1 MAAAASP
8 GSCSSTSSDWVVLR
22 DGCLRCDEEGLR
34 SLSYHPALNAILAV
48 TSRGSI
54 KVIDGTSGAILQAS
68 ALHAKPGGRVR
79 CQYFPAVDKVLFVD
93 DYAVGCRK
101 DLNGILLLDTALQA
115 PVSKPEDMVQL
126 ELPVTEAQQLLSAC
140 VEKVDVSNTEGY
152 DLFLTQL
159 KEGLKSTSHET
170 AANHKVAKWATVTF
184 HLPHHVIKVVA
195 SAIVNELK
203 KMNQNVAA
211 LSVASSIMDRLSY
224 LLPSGRPELGVGPG
238 RSVDRSLMY
247 SEANRRET
255 FTSWPHAGYRWAQP
269 DPMAQAG
276 FYHQPASTGDD
287 RAMCFT
293 CSVCLVCWE
302 PTDEPWSE
310 HERHSPN
317 CPFVKGEHTQN
328 VPLSVTL
335 ATSPAQFPSPDGSD
349 KIACYGFGSCPH
361 FLAAATK
368 RGKICIWDVSKLM
381 KVHLKFEINPY
392 DPVILRQLFLSSG
405 EQGLGSESTE
415 SRRPTLAWLEDTS
428 SCSDLPKLEGDS
440 DDQLEDS
447 DSEEHSR
454 SESVTGH
461 PCQKENLEVS
471 LGVTA
476 LSVLQQPEKLQWEV
490 VASVLEDT
498 VKDLEEL
505 GANPALAQAKADNK
519 AKDKPSAAEQHN
531 IPFPCL
537 LTGGLLS
544 YRSAASSPLAGGPPP
559 PPPSL
564 APTLTPTRGRPPPS
578 SSSSSSSTLVGV
590 PDGPLLR
597 TQAPEV
603 TPNTPIVVV
612 GTPDQGPMEIE
623 SCPPP
628 PVVVPP
634 ELVASP
640 GGGGLPVSAIRRTIP
655 VLLLYSIKEADEKA
669 SGSGKVFAQMN
680 SLMGKSLHEEGFTV
694 PQIIEMEFDSHEQLL
709 LQDPPITYIQ
719 QFADAT
725 AGLGSGTGSGSGT
738 GNNASVT
745 DPGPEKWGSM
755 AAPRPGA
762 LVQCLRLPKELEE
775 ENLYVDSITPCS
787 DGLHLLVGLQPC
799 SVESLSAINQVEA
812 LNNLNRLH
820 SALCS
825 RGNSRNKDDLHHHHH
840 HHHPALVPT
849 MANGIEGG
857 HGALP
862 LPGTSPPQQTPLILP
877 PDQQPLLQP
886 PLSPQQTPTSP
897 SSRGV
902 FGGVSTGG
910 NNNNSSGGGGYLVLY
925 KLNYSTRIVT
935 LEEEPVRVQHIREPR
950 DAVTSLILLPADVLD
965 GREEDGEDASDDTPP
980 GLKNGPVSASSG
992 PNMAAGGSSGGVG
1005 GSSTAAGV
1013 MAASTGHGPSAS
1025 SPLAAGMAASTAKEK
1040 LVVTTQAGYIMVL
1053 DLATLEVLAKVEP
1066 PVKESGDEVDPFVSV
1081 TYCSGTDRL
1090 CACTKGGELHF
1101 LQIGGVFDD
1110 IDDADIFVDGPLSKG
1125 VDQLFEGTKPSSNP
1139 SSPGIT
1145 AGVDLLVDQALGV
1158 EVLSSLVE
1166 LTRFETLTP
1175 RFSATVPPCWVEV
1188 QQEQQQRRHP
1198 QHLHQQHHG
1207 DAAQH
1212 TRTWKLQS
1220 DSSSWDEH
1228 VFELVLPKAC
1238 MVGHVDF
1245 KFVMNANITNIP
1257 QIQVTLLKNKAPGLG
1272 KVNETAVDRQ
1282 ITFPLSQALHT
1293 NGERNGQPLLH
1304 DFTEDIQFMDI
1315 EESPGSRLCP
1325 FLEDHKEDILCGPVW
1340 LASGLDLS
1348 GHAGMLSL
1356 TSPKLVKGM
1365 AGGKY
1370 RSFLVH
1376 IKAVSD
1382 KGMEE
1387 SPRPVVRMPSKPQSS
1402 KAQSLSSLLQR
1413 AQATKE
1419 KASTSKVEPPTASKK
1434 PDNLRGCDLLQEVSI
1449 TIRRFKKTSI
1459 PKERIQ
1465 RCSML
1470 QFPEFHERLLN
1481 GLCKR
1486 TEETDSTE
1494 HGQSLIL
1501 DILCWLAGVYS
1512 NGSCSPREGKEGLL
1526 IKTRKRLTDMVR
1538 VCFFQA
1544 GRSIAHKCARFLA
1557 LCISNG
1563 KGDPGQQGFGMALLK
1578 ALLEN
1583 MPYLPAAATGGAVF
1597 WYFVLLN
1604 YVKDEDL
1611 AGCSTACASL
1621 LTAVSRQLQ
1630 DRLTPLEAL
1639 LQTRYGLYSSPF
1651 DPVLFDLE
1659 VSGSSCKN
1667 AFNSGIGVQSDEI
1680 DLSDILSGNG
1690 KVSNCAAAEGS
1701 FTALTGL
1708 LEVEPLHFTCVSTSD
1723 GTRVERDDASMFTV
1737 STFGVTPAVGGL
1749 SAGSVGEASTALSS
1763 AAQVA
1768 LQSLSHAMVSAEQQ
1782 LQVLQ
1787 EKQQQLLKLQQ
1798 QKAKLEAKLHQT
1810 TSAAAAAAASGVGP
1824 IHNSVPSN
1832 PSASGSASASS
1843 APGFFI
1849 HPSDV
1854 IPPTP
1859 KTTPLFMTPPLTPP
1873 NEAVSAAISVE
1884 LAQLF
1889 PGSIMDP
1896 PAVNLAAHNK
1906 NSHKPKP
1913 VSHAQNP
1920 MGSGLAL
1927 ALSQASHFLQPPPH
1941 QSIIIERMHSG
1952 ARRFVTLDFGRPVLL
1967 TDALIPTCAD
1977 LASLSI
1983 DIWTLGEEV
1992 DGRRLVVATDIA
2004 THSLILHDLLPP
2016 PVCRFMKITVIG
2028 RYGSTNARAKIPL
2041 GFYYGHTYILPWESE
2056 LKLMHDPLR
2065 GESEAASQPDVD
2077 QHLAMMVALQEDIQC
2092 RYNLACHRL
2101 ETLLQSIDLPP
2112 LNSANNAQYFL
2123 RKPDKAVE
2131 EDQRVFSAY
2140 QDCVQLQLQLNL
2152 AHHAVQRLRVSLGA
2166 SRKPLPDAAYAS
2178 YAYDARE
2185 LVHSSSTEQLRTV
2198 IRYLLDTLLSLLHT
2212 NNGHSVPSVLQS
2224 TFHAQAC
2231 EELFKHLCISGTPK
2245 IRLHTGLLLVQLCG
2259 GERWWGQFLSNVLQ
2273 ELYNSEQLLIFPQ
2286 DRVFMLLSCIGQ
2298 RSLSNSGVLEGL
2310 LNLLDS
2316 LLSPLQQSHSLQAR
2330 RTEGVLDIPMISWVV
2345 MLVSRLLDYVAS
2357 VEDEASAS
2365 KKQLGGKDRDRSF
2378 TGNQWS
2384 FINNSLQS
2392 QNMSRSTKG
2401 NSSLDRLYSRKVR
2414 KQLVHTKQQL
2424 NLLKAKQKAL
2434 MEQIEKEK
2442 IQSNKSSSYKLLVEH
2457 AKLKQATSKHFK
2469 DLIRLRRTAEWPRSS
2484 LDTEASASGA
2494 AKEAPEVE
2502 LLPFTLAHERCISVV
2517 QKLALF
2523 LLSMD
2528 FTCHADLLLF
2538 VCKVLARIANATR
2551 PTIHLC
2557 EVVSEQQLERLLLLL
2572 VGTDFNRGDI
2582 SWGGAWAQYSLTCML
2597 QDILAGE
2604 LLSPASLDGMD
2615 EGASLGE
2622 EAGAAAAVAAC
2633 AVASALAEPE
2643 EALAQPSPLP
2653 LVESIDETLP
2663 PDIIAGTPGTSSS
2676 SVFQS
2681 APPLSSLEK
2690 DKDIDFD
2697 LLQDLMD
2704 VDIDPLDID
2713 LEKDP
2718 LAAKVFKPIGSTWYD
2733 YWGADYGTYNYNAY
2747 VGGAGIPVSKPPA
2760 AQEKPGAQSLS
2771 VSVSQ
2776 ALDARLEVGLEQQA
2790 ELMLKMMATL
2800 EADSILQALTS
2811 TSPAVVQ
2818 SSNGTDDSL
2827 LRGLH
2832 GSSSPPGGSS
2842 SSSSLVVQPSSIPM
2856 LSACF
2861 NKLFSMLQVHH
2872 VQLESLLQLWLTLS
2886 LNSCPGSADDGGS
2899 DIFLFNASRV
2909 PTIPL
2914 NQASISS
2921 FLTVLAWYPNTSLR
2935 TWCLVLHSLTLM
2947 TNMPSSSASASS
2959 SGLGGHEST
2968 AQQMVSELT
2977 LVPVLVRFLS
2987 GSNPHGTSQH
2997 SSQVGPTATQAMQE
3011 FLTRLQV
3018 HLSSTCPQL
3027 FSEFLLE
3034 LMHILSM
3041 ERGPL
3046 LSGQGPLDA
3055 QVKLLEFT
3063 LEQSFETVSV
3073 GTIMAVVESITFLVH
3088 HYITCSDKVVS
3099 RSGSD
3104 SSVGARACFGGL
3116 FANIIRPGDAKA
3128 VCGETTRDQLMF
3140 NLLKLVNTLVKLPLT
3155 ADGKFSGRVPPPGN
3169 GSSDSVS
3176 DEEKVCGSKEGPG
3189 QGGATPHQGPAV
3201 GVADLVLGNQQ
3212 VMSQILS
3219 ALGQCN
3225 SSAMAMIIGA
3235 SGLHLT
3241 KHENFHGGLDA
3252 ISVGDGL
3259 FTILTTL
3266 SKRATSVQVMLQPIL
3281 TYMACGYMGRQGS
3294 LSTCQLS
3301 EPLLWFILRV
3311 LDTSEALKAFHDM
3324 GGVQLICNNMV
3335 TSTRAIVNTARSM
3348 VSTIMK
3354 FLDSGP
3360 GKAADGSLKA
3370 RVLASEPDNAEGL
3383 HNFAPLGTITSSSPT
3398 AQPAEVL
3405 LQATPPHRRARS
3417 AAWSYIFLPEEA
3429 WCDLTIH
3436 LPAAVLLKEV
3446 HIQPHLASLATC
3458 PSSVSVEISADG
3470 VNMLPLST
3478 PVITSGLTYIKIQ
3491 LVKAEV
3497 ASAVCLR
3504 LHRPRDAST
3513 LGLSQIKLLGLTAFG
3528 NTSSATVNNPF
3539 LPSEDQVSK
3548 TSIGWLRLLHH
3559 CLTHVSDLEAVMA
3572 SAAAP
3577 TANLLQTCAALL
3589 MSPYCGMHSPNI
3601 EAVLVKIGLQSTAI
3615 GLRLIDIL
3623 LRNCAASGTDP
3634 NNLNSPLLFGRL
3646 NGLSSDS
3653 TIDILYQLGTTQD
3666 PGTKDRVQALLQWVH
3681 DSARVAAMKRSAPL
3695 GYMGPSATS
3704 PREYGLLMP
3713 SPSHLHCVAA
3723 ILWHSYELPVDYDL
3737 PALLNRELFEL
3748 LYNWSMSLACNLVLK
3763 KAVDS
3768 LLCSMCHVHPSYF
3781 SLLMSWMGIVPSA
3794 TVSAVAAMA
3803 SAQSQARHRLS
3814 LTDDGKKQ
3822 HDAAA
3827 ATAAAANS
3835 ASAGGGGASGGL
3847 TDDSKHARSP
3857 PPLSESQLA
3866 TLAAASQSPGAIQQL
3881 LDSGLPSL
3889 LVRSLAALCCSL
3901 LASADLPLPGGA
3913 TVPPTSTPASASAP
3927 SSSSSSSSPPSSS
3940 AASTSSSP
3948 AERRHHHLHHHQ
3960 SQSHHHH
3967 HHSHHSHSSSSYHS
3981 MPSTSSSSSPPSSS
3995 SSSSFSCPPPPPP
4008 PPVNRATLSP
4018 ELAAPVLR
4026 FLTEVGNS
4034 HAMKDWLGGPEVN
4047 PLWTALLFLLCHS
4060 SASAGTSATTSPTTN
4075 TTNNTTNTTNTN
4087 TATTSNGS
4095 TSNGQVAAAAS
4106 ASASASGMG
4115 ASASSPCSS
4124 PLSTSPAGASAAA
4137 GPSSSMSGSSIA
4149 GPSTAPLLPPPPPPL
4164 AYSSSASASATAA
4177 AMGTSTA
4184 AASGSRYSLGSGG
4197 RAGGL
4202 TTQQRTSLENATVAF
4217 FLQCISCHPNNQR
4230 LMAQVLC
4237 ELFQSA
4243 PQRGNVPISGNI
4255 SGFIRRLFLQLM
4267 LEDEKVTVFLQSP
4280 CPLYK
4285 GRINATSHVIQH
4297 PMYGAGHKYRTLH
4310 LPISTTLADV
4320 LDRVSDTPSITAK
4333 LMSEQKED
4341 KEKKNHE
4348 EKEKMKADNG
4358 FQDNYSVVVAS
4369 GLKSQSKRALS
4380 TPPRPPSRRGR
4391 VMSDKLSAS
4400 SGVDPA
4406 AKTVSVPVF
4415 HLYHKLLP
4423 GQPLPGE
4430 MTLAQLLTLLYDRK
4444 LPQGYRSIDM
4454 TVKLGSK
4461 LSSDPGLS
4469 KTDSFKRLRTEKEHG
4484 EMLSSCPEDEP
4495 MTPGDECLE
4504 AAIDESLLETNPIQ
4518 SPLQVF
4524 AGMGGL
4530 ALIAE
4535 RLPMLYPDVI
4545 QQVSAPVVASS
4556 SQEKPKDSDQFEWV
4570 TIEQSGELVYEA
4582 PENIAAE
4589 PPPIK
4594 SPVQTMSPIPA
4605 HSLAAFGLFL
4615 RLPGYAEVLLK
4626 ERKHAQCLLRLVLG
4640 VTDDGEGSHIL
4651 QSPSAN
4657 VLPTL
4662 PFHVLRALFSSTPL
4676 TTDDGLLLRRIA
4688 LEIGAIHLIL
4698 ACLSALSH
4706 HAPRVPSTNGNQNE
4720 VVTGHGAGTS
4730 EEQQLY
4736 WAKGTGFG
4744 TGSTA
4749 SGWDVEQALTKQRLE
4764 EEHVTCLLQVLASY
4778 INPAGCVGHGEAPS
4792 SESRGQNSAALPSV
4806 LQELLSQSCLIPAM
4820 SSYLRNDSVLDMAR
4834 HVPLYR
4840 ALLEL
4845 LRAISSCTSLVPLL
4859 LPLSGDPAQE
4869 EEEEE
4874 ERSESQTSVGMLLA
4888 KMKTCVD
4895 TYTNRLRSK
4904 KDKSKGVVKAEPS
4917 DPEPE
4922 GLTLLV
4928 PDIQRTAEIVYAAT
4942 TSLRQANQEKK
4953 LAESSK
4959 KASTR
4964 PKPLS
4969 VLRSLEE
4976 KYVAA
4981 MKKLQFD
4988 TFEMVSEDEDGKL
5001 VFKVNYHYMTQVK
5014 NASDANSAARAR
5026 RLAQEAVTLSTSL
5039 PLSSSSSVFV
5049 RCDEER
5055 LDIMKVLIT
5064 GPADTPYA
5072 NGCFE
5077 FDVYFPQD
5085 YPNSPPLVNL
5095 ETTGGHSVRFNP
5107 NLYNDGKV
5115 CLSILNTWHGR
5126 PEEKWNPQTS
5136 SFLQVL
5142 VSVQSL
5148 ILVSEPYFNEP
5159 GYERSRGTPSGTQS
5173 SREYDG
5179 NIRQASVKWAMLE
5192 QMRNPSPCFKEVIH
5206 KHFYLKRA
5214 EIMGQCEEWI
5224 TDIQQYSSDKRVGR
5238 TMSHHAAA
5246 LKRHTAQL
5254 REELLKLPC
5263 PEGLE
5268 PDGEDFSDKSSA
5280 LLVKE
5285 LPNQDAEKP
5294 GGSQDAHCSEGQ
5306 L

>member
-8 GSCSSTSSDWVVLR
+8 GSCSSTSSDWIVLR
-22 DGCLRCDEEGLR
+22 DGCRRCDEEGLR

-115 PVSKPEDMVQL
+115 PVAKPEDMVQL
-126 ELPVTEAQQLLSAC
+126 ELPVTEAQQMLSAC
-140 VEKVDVSNTEGY
+140 LEKVDVSNTEGY
-152 DLFLTQL
+152 DIFIAQL
-159 KEGLKSTSHET
+159 KEGLKNTSHET

-184 HLPHHVIKVVA
+184 HLPHHVLKLVA
-195 SAIVNELK
+195 SAIVTELK
-203 KMNQNVAA
+203 KINQNVAA

-224 LLPSGRPELGVGPG
+224 LLPSARPELGVGPG

-255 FTSWPHAGYRWAQP
+255 FMSWPHAGYRWAQP

-335 ATSPAQFPSPDGSD
+335 ATSPAQFPTPDGSD

-392 DPVILRQLFLSSG
+392 DPAILRQLILS
-405 EQGLGSESTE
+405 GSEQALGTQE
-415 SRRPTLAWLEDTS
+415 SRRPTLAWLEDSS
-428 SCSDLPKLEGDS
+428 SCSDIPKLEGDS

-461 PCQKENLEVS
+461 PSQRESMEVS

-505 GANPALAQAKADNK
+505 GANPSLAQAKADK
-519 AKDKPSAAEQHN
+519 AKEEHHN

-537 LTGGLLS
+537 LAGGLLS
-544 YRSAASSPLAGGPPP
+544 YLAAPL
-559 PPPSL
+559 
-564 APTLTPTRGRPPPS
+564 PS
-578 SSSSSSSTLVGV
+578 SRRSM
-590 PDGPLLR
+590 DGPLR
-597 TQAPEV
+597 TQGPE
-603 TPNTPIVVV
+603 PPHVV
-612 GTPDQGPMEIE
+612 PDQGPMEIE
-623 SCPPP
+623 SCNLTPL
-628 PVVVPP
+628 
-634 ELVASP
+634 ELGSP
-640 GGGGLPVSAIRRTIP
+640 NSAAPTVRRTMP
-655 VLLLYSIKEADEKA
+655 VLLLYSFKESEEK
-669 SGSGKVFAQMN
+669 SSGKVFAQMN
-680 SLMGKSLHEEGFTV
+680 NLMSKGLHEEGFSV
-694 PQIIEMEFDSHEQLL
+694 PQIIEMEFDTHEQLL

-719 QFADAT
+719 QFADAAANLAT
-725 AGLGSGTGSGSGT
+725 LDG
-738 GNNASVT
+738 
-745 DPGPEKWGSM
+745 DKWSSL
-755 AAPRPGA
+755 APRPGA
-762 LVQCLRLPKELEE
+762 LVQCLRLPKQLEE

-787 DGLHLLVGLQPC
+787 DGVHLLVGLQPC
-799 SVESLSAINQVEA
+799 SVESLSAINQVEV

-825 RGNSRNKDDLHHHHH
+825 RRKGELQ
-840 HHHPALVPT
+840 PLPT
-849 MANGIEGG
+849 LANGHE
-857 HGALP
+857 ALASA
-862 LPGTSPPQQTPLILP
+862 SPPQTPLILP
-877 PDQQPLLQP
+877 PPDQQQQQP
-886 PLSPQQTPTSP
+886 
-897 SSRGV
+897 SRAL
-902 FGGVSTGG
+902 GGC
-910 NNNNSSGGGGYLVLY
+910 GGGGYLALY

-935 LEEEPVRVQHIREPR
+935 LEEEPIKVQHIRDPR
-950 DAVTSLILLPADVLD
+950 DAVTSLILLPPDVLD
-965 GREEDGEDASDDTPP
+965 GREDDSEEASEEKPQR
-980 GLKNGPVSASSG
+980 GFKNGSGCGHGSGSG
-992 PNMAAGGSSGGVG
+992 PGTGT
-1005 GSSTAAGV
+1005 SSTKVKQADVAGL
-1013 MAASTGHGPSAS
+1013 GH
-1025 SPLAAGMAASTAKEK
+1025 
-1040 LVVTTQAGYIMVL
+1040 LVITTQAGYIMIL
-1053 DLATLEVLAKVEP
+1053 DLSTLEVLAKVEP
-1066 PVKESGDEVDPFVSV
+1066 PKTDGTVDEIDPFVSV

-1101 LQIGGVFDD
+1101 LQIGGVCDD
-1110 IDDADIFVDGPLSKG
+1110 VDDSDIFVDGPLSKG
-1125 VDQLFEGTKPSSNP
+1125 AEQLLEGAKPSSNP

-1145 AGVDLLVDQALGV
+1145 GVDLLVDQVLAV
-1158 EVLSSLVE
+1158 ESLTSLVE

-1257 QIQVTLLKNKAPGLG
+1257 QIQITLLKNKAPGLG

-1282 ITFPLSQALHT
+1282 ISFPLSHVLHA

-1304 DFTEDIQFMDI
+1304 DFTDDIQFMDI
-1315 EESPGSRLCP
+1315 EETSGSRLCT

-1387 SPRPVVRMPSKPQSS
+1387 SPMPVVRMPAAKPQSS
-1402 KAQSLSSLLQR
+1402 KGHSLSTLLQR

-1419 KASTSKVEPPTASKK
+1419 KASTSKADSPAQSKK
-1434 PDNLRGCDLLQEVSI
+1434 PDNLRGCDLLQEVSV

-1459 PKERIQ
+1459 PKERVQ
-1465 RCSML
+1465 RCAML
-1470 QFPEFHERLLN
+1470 QFPDFHEKLLN
-1481 GLCKR
+1481 GLCKGAD
-1486 TEETDSTE
+1486 EGPGTE
-1494 HGQSLIL
+1494 HSQSLIL
-1501 DILCWLAGVYS
+1501 DCLCWLAGVYS
-1512 NGSCSPREGKEGLL
+1512 NGPCSLREGKEALL
-1526 IKTRKRLTDMVR
+1526 MKTRKRLTDIVR
-1538 VCFFQA
+1538 VCFFEA

-1563 KGDPGQQGFGMALLK
+1563 KGEPSQQGFGMNLLNALLD
-1578 ALLEN
+1578 N
-1583 MPYLPAAATGGAVF
+1583 MPYLPAAATGGSVF

-1611 AGCSTACASL
+1611 SGSSTACASL

-1667 AFNSGIGVQSDEI
+1667 AFNSSIGVQSDEI
-1680 DLSDILSGNG
+1680 DLSEILSGNG
-1690 KVSNCAAAEGS
+1690 KVSSCAAAEGS

-1708 LEVEPLHFTCVSTSD
+1708 LEVEPLHFTCISTSD

-1749 SAGSVGEASTALSS
+1749 SAGTVGEASTALSS

-1787 EKQQQLLKLQQ
+1787 EKQQQLFKLQQ

-1810 TSAAAAAAASGVGP
+1810 TSAAAASGVGP
-1824 IHNSVPSN
+1824 IHNSVPS
-1832 PSASGSASASS
+1832 S

-1849 HPSDV
+1849 HPSEV

-1889 PGSIMDP
+1889 PGSMIDP
-1896 PAVNLAAHNK
+1896 PPVNLAAHNK
-1906 NSHKPKP
+1906 NSQKAKP
-1913 VSHAQNP
+1913 NP

-1927 ALSQASHFLQPPPH
+1927 ALSQASHFLQPPPQ

-1967 TDALIPTCAD
+1967 TDALIPTCGD

-1992 DGRRLVVATDIA
+1992 DGRRLVVATDIS

-2065 GESEAASQPDVD
+2065 GESDAASQPDLD

-2092 RYNLACHRL
+2092 RYNLGCHRL
-2101 ETLLQSIDLPP
+2101 ETLLQNIDLPP

-2131 EDQRVFSAY
+2131 EDARVFSAY
-2140 QDCVQLQLQLNL
+2140 QDCIQLQLQLNL

-2166 SRKPLPDAAYAS
+2166 GRKILPEP
-2178 YAYDARE
+2178 YDPRE
-2185 LVHSSSTEQLRTV
+2185 LIQNSSTEQLRTI
-2198 IRYLLDTLLSLLHT
+2198 IRYLLDTLLSLLHS
-2212 NNGHSVPSVLQS
+2212 NNGHAVPSVLQS

-2245 IRLHTGLLLVQLCG
+2245 IRLHAGLLLVQLCG

-2316 LLSPLQQSHSLQAR
+2316 LLSPLQQPMAAAHH
-2330 RTEGVLDIPMISWVV
+2330 RTEGVLDVPMISWVV

-2357 VEDEASAS
+2357 VEDEASAG
-2365 KKQLGGKDRDRSF
+2365 KKHLGGKERERTL

-2392 QNMSRSTKG
+2392 SSSNRSAKG
-2401 NSSLDRLYSRKVR
+2401 NSSLDRLYSRKIR
-2414 KQLVHTKQQL
+2414 KQLVHHKQQL

-2434 MEQIEKEK
+2434 VEQIEKEK
-2442 IQSNKSSSYKLLVEH
+2442 IQSNKGSSYKLLVEQ

-2469 DLIRLRRTAEWPRSS
+2469 DLIRLRRTAEWPRST
-2484 LDTEASASGA
+2484 LDTEATA

-2502 LLPFTLAHERCISVV
+2502 PLPFTLAHERCISVV
-2517 QKLALF
+2517 QKLSLF

-2557 EVVSEQQLERLLLLL
+2557 EVVSEHQLERLLLLL

-2604 LLSPASLDGMD
+2604 LLSPGSLDGMD
-2615 EGASLGE
+2615 EGAVGE
-2622 EAGAAAAVAAC
+2622 EAGASS
-2633 AVASALAEPE
+2633 SAGIDSDDS
-2643 EALAQPSPLP
+2643 LAQPTPIPLA
-2653 LVESIDETLP
+2653 ETIDEALS
-2663 PDIIAGTPGTSSS
+2663 PDIIAGTPGTS

-2718 LAAKVFKPIGSTWYD
+2718 LAAKVFKPISSTWYD
-2733 YWGADYGTYNYNAY
+2733 YWGADYGTYGYNPY
-2747 VGGAGIPVSKPPA
+2747 IGGVGIAVSKPPA
-2760 AQEKPGAQSLS
+2760 VVEKPGSQSLS
-2771 VSVSQ
+2771 ISVSQ

-2811 TSPAVVQ
+2811 TSPAV
-2818 SSNGTDDSL
+2818 SKASNGTDDSL

-2832 GSSSPPGGSS
+2832 GGSPPG
-2842 SSSSLVVQPSSIPM
+2842 SSLMVQASSIPM

-2872 VQLESLLQLWLTLS
+2872 VQLESMLQLWLTLS
-2886 LNSCPGSADDGGS
+2886 LNSCSGGTEESGS
-2899 DIFLFNASRV
+2899 DIFMFNASRV

-2921 FLTVLAWYPNTSLR
+2921 FLSVLAWYPNTSLR

-2947 TNMPSSSASASS
+2947 TNMPSSAASS
-2959 SGLGGHEST
+2959 SGMGAHEST
-2968 AQQMVSELT
+2968 AQQMVSDPT
-2977 LVPVLVRFLS
+2977 LVHVLVRFLS
-2987 GSNPHGTSQH
+2987 GCNPHGTSQY

-3018 HLSSTCPQL
+3018 HLSSTCPQM
-3027 FSEFLLE
+3027 FSEFLLK
-3034 LMHILSM
+3034 LMHILST
-3041 ERGPL
+3041 ERGPFQ
-3046 LSGQGPLDA
+3046 SGQGPLDA

-3063 LEQSFETVSV
+3063 LEQNFEVVSV
-3073 GTIMAVVESITFLVH
+3073 TTISSVIESITFLVH

-3140 NLLKLVNTLVKLPLT
+3140 DLLKLVNALVQLPLSG
-3155 ADGKFSGRVPPPGN
+3155 DREFSGRLPPA
-3169 GSSDSVS
+3169 GSGAS
-3176 DEEKVCGSKEGPG
+3176 DEEKVCGSKEGAA
-3189 QGGATPHQGPAV
+3189 GGATPNQGPAA
-3201 GVADLVLGNQQ
+3201 GVADLVLANQQ
-3212 VMSQILS
+3212 IMSQILS

-3259 FTILTTL
+3259 FTILTSL

-3354 FLDSGP
+3354 FLDTGP

-3436 LPAAVLLKEV
+3436 LPAAVLLKEL

-3478 PVITSGLTYIKIQ
+3478 PIITSGLTYIKIQ

-3559 CLTHVSDLEAVMA
+3559 CLTHVSDLEATMA

-3601 EAVLVKIGLQSTAI
+3601 EAVLVKIGLQSTRI
-3615 GLRLIDIL
+3615 GLKLIDIL

-3634 NNLNSPLLFGRL
+3634 TNLNSPLLFGRL

-3666 PGTKDRVQALLQWVH
+3666 PATKDRIHALLQWVH
-3681 DSARVAAMKRSAPL
+3681 DSSLVAAHKRSGPV
-3695 GYMGPSATS
+3695 GYIRQSS
-3704 PREYGLLMP
+3704 SSSREYGLVMP
-3713 SPSHLHCVAA
+3713 SPSHLHGVAA
-3723 ILWHSYELPVDYDL
+3723 ILWHSYELPVNYDL
-3737 PALLNRELFEL
+3737 PVLLNRELFEL
-3748 LYNWSMSLACNLVLK
+3748 LYNWSMSLPCNMVLK

-3768 LLCSMCHVHPSYF
+3768 LLCSMCHIHPSYF
-3781 SLLMSWMGIVPSA
+3781 SLLMSWMGIVAPP
-3794 TVSAVAAMA
+3794 TAA
-3803 SAQSQARHRLS
+3803 QHRLS

-3822 HDAAA
+3822 HDLSSAN
-3827 ATAAAANS
+3827 ATTS
-3835 ASAGGGGASGGL
+3835 AGL
-3847 TDDSKHARSP
+3847 TDDSKHARP
-3857 PPLSESQLA
+3857 PIALSESQLT
-3866 TLAAASQSPGAIQQL
+3866 TLAAASQSPGAIEQL

-3889 LVRSLAALCCSL
+3889 LVRSLAGLCCGL
-3901 LASADLPLPGGA
+3901 LAAAGLPLP
-3913 TVPPTSTPASASAP
+3913 STAQAERRQHHHNHH
-3927 SSSSSSSSPPSSS
+3927 SSSSSSSQSRASLS
-3940 AASTSSSP
+3940 A
-3948 AERRHHHLHHHQ
+3948 
-3960 SQSHHHH
+3960 
-3967 HHSHHSHSSSSYHS
+3967 
-3981 MPSTSSSSSPPSSS
+3981 
-3995 SSSSFSCPPPPPP
+3995 
-4008 PPVNRATLSP
+4008 

-4047 PLWTALLFLLCHS
+4047 LLWTALLFLLCHS
-4060 SASAGTSATTSPTTN
+4060 SASAGGTSGVHGHAGAHS
-4075 TTNNTTNTTNTN
+4075 
-4087 TATTSNGS
+4087 
-4095 TSNGQVAAAAS
+4095 AAS
-4106 ASASASGMG
+4106 GG
-4115 ASASSPCSS
+4115 ACC
-4124 PLSTSPAGASAAA
+4124 T
-4137 GPSSSMSGSSIA
+4137 
-4149 GPSTAPLLPPPPPPL
+4149 PPPPPPQP
-4164 AYSSSASASATAA
+4164 
-4177 AMGTSTA
+4177 
-4184 AASGSRYSLGSGG
+4184 SGSRYSLASSTRGS
-4197 RAGGL
+4197 GL
-4202 TTQQRTSLENATVAF
+4202 TTQQRTAIENATVAF

-4243 PQRGNVPISGNI
+4243 PQRGSVPVSGNI

-4310 LPISTTLADV
+4310 LPISTTLAEV

-4333 LMSEQKED
+4333 LINEQKED
-4341 KEKKNHE
+4341 KEKKNHD
-4348 EKEKMKADNG
+4348 EKEKMKTDSG
-4358 FQDNYSVVVAS
+4358 FQDNFSVVVAS

-4391 VMSDKLSAS
+4391 VMSDKLTA
-4400 SGVDPA
+4400 SGVDPS
-4406 AKTVSVPVF
+4406 AKTLSVPVF

-4423 GQPLPGE
+4423 GQPLPAE

-4444 LPQGYRSIDM
+4444 LPQGYHSIDL

-4461 LSSDPGLS
+4461 VISDPGIS
-4469 KTDSFKRLRTEKEHG
+4469 KTDSFKRLRTEKVEHCD
-4484 EMLSSCPEDEP
+4484 MLSSCPEDEP
-4495 MTPGDECLE
+4495 MTPGDEGLD
-4504 AAIDESLLETNPIQ
+4504 AAIDESLLETKPIQ

-4545 QQVSAPVVASS
+4545 QQVSAPVVPSTT
-4556 SQEKPKDSDQFEWV
+4556 QEKPKDSDQFEWV

-4582 PENIAAE
+4582 PETMAAE
-4589 PPPIK
+4589 PPPINK
-4594 SPVQTMSPIPA
+4594 SSVQTMSPIPA

-4662 PFHVLRALFSSTPL
+4662 PFHVLRALFSTTPL
-4676 TTDDGLLLRRIA
+4676 TTDDGVLLRRMA

-4706 HAPRVPSTNGNQNE
+4706 HAPRVPNTSGNSSE
-4720 VVTGHGAGTS
+4720 PTVSTGHGGGTS

-4778 INPAGCVGHGEAPS
+4778 INPANCVSHGEAPTG
-4792 SESRGQNSAALPSV
+4792 ESRGHNSNALPTV

-4845 LRAISSCTSLVPLL
+4845 LRAISTSTSLVPLL
-4859 LPLSGDPAQE
+4859 LPLSGDPSQ

-4874 ERSESQTSVGMLLA
+4874 ERSEGQTSVGMLLA

-4904 KDKSKGVVKAEPS
+4904 KDKAKGVVKPDSS

-4942 TSLRQANQEKK
+4942 TSLRQANQERK

-4959 KASTR
+4959 KATTR
-4964 PKPLS
+4964 PKPMS
-4969 VLRSLEE
+4969 ILRSLEE
-4976 KYVAA
+4976 KYVAI

-4988 TFEMVSEDEDGKL
+4988 TFEMVTEDDDGKL
-5001 VFKVNYHYMTQVK
+5001 VFKVNYHYMSQVK

-5192 QMRNPSPCFKEVIH
+5192 QMRNASPCFKEVIH
-5206 KHFYLKRA
+5206 KHFYLKRVEVMA
-5214 EIMGQCEEWI
+5214 QCEEWI
-5224 TDIQQYSSDKRVGR
+5224 ADIQQYSSDKRVGR

-5268 PDGEDFSDKSSA
+5268 PDGEEFSDKSAA
-5280 LLVKE
+5280 LVVKE
-5285 LPNQDAEKP
+5285 LANQDAEKP
-5294 GGSQDAHCSEGQ
+5294 SGSQDGTCSEGP

>member
-1 MAAAASP
+1 MAAAASCSSAAAAPAGPGPGPVSAGP
-8 GSCSSTSSDWVVLR
+8 GSCEWLLLR
-22 DGCLRCDEEGLR
+22 DGCLRCDADGLC
-34 SLSYHPALNAILAV
+34 SLCYHPALNAILAV
-48 TSRGSI
+48 TARGAI
-54 KVIDGTSGAILQAS
+54 KVIDGTSGATLQAS
-68 ALHAKPGGRVR
+68 ALNAKPGGRVK
-79 CQYFPAVDKVLFVD
+79 CQYISAVDKVIFVD

-101 DLNGILLLDTALQA
+101 DLNGILLLDTALQT
-115 PVSKPEDMVQL
+115 PVSKQDDVVQL

-140 VEKVDVSNTEGY
+140 IEKVDVSSTEGY
-152 DLFLTQL
+152 DLFITQL
-159 KEGLKSTSHET
+159 KDGLKNTSHET
-170 AANHKVAKWATVTF
+170 AANHKVAKWATVMF
-184 HLPHHVIKVVA
+184 HLPHHVLKSVA

-203 KMNQNVAA
+203 KINQNIAA
-211 LSVASSIMDRLSY
+211 LPVASSVMDRLSY
-224 LLPSGRPELGVGPG
+224 LLPSARPELGVGPG

-255 FTSWPHAGYRWAQP
+255 FTSWPHVGYRWAQP

-276 FYHQPASTGDD
+276 FYHQPASSGDD

-335 ATSPAQFPSPDGSD
+335 ATSPAQFPCTDGTD
-349 KIACYGFGSCPH
+349 RIACFGSGSCPH

-381 KVHLKFEINPY
+381 KVHLKFEINAY
-392 DPVILRQLFLSSG
+392 DPAIVQQLMLSG
-405 EQGLGSESTE
+405 EQSSGVD
-415 SRRPTLAWLEDTS
+415 SRRPTLAWLEDSS
-428 SCSDLPKLEGDS
+428 SCSDIPKLEGDS
-440 DDQLEDS
+440 DDLLEDS

-461 PCQKENLEVS
+461 TSQKETMEVS
-471 LGVTA
+471 LDITA
-476 LSVLQQPEKLQWEV
+476 LSILQQPEKLQWEI
-490 VASVLEDT
+490 VANVLEDT

-505 GANPALAQAKADNK
+505 GANPCLANCKSEK
-519 AKDKPSAAEQHN
+519 MKEKHLEQHN

-537 LTGGLLS
+537 LAGGLLTYKS
-544 YRSAASSPLAGGPPP
+544 PATSPVSSNSQRSLDGLSRTRGESVSEQGSTDNESCTNSELNSPL
-559 PPPSL
+559 
-564 APTLTPTRGRPPPS
+564 
-578 SSSSSSSTLVGV
+578 V
-590 PDGPLLR
+590 
-597 TQAPEV
+597 
-603 TPNTPIVVV
+603 
-612 GTPDQGPMEIE
+612 
-623 SCPPP
+623 
-628 PVVVPP
+628 
-634 ELVASP
+634 
-640 GGGGLPVSAIRRTIP
+640 RRTLP
-655 VLLLYSIKEADEKA
+655 VLLLYSIKESDEKA
-669 SGSGKVFAQMN
+669 GKLFSQMN
-680 SLMGKSLHEEGFTV
+680 NIMSKSIHDDGFTV
-694 PQIIEMEFDSHEQLL
+694 PQIIEMELDSQEQLL
-709 LQDPPITYIQ
+709 LQDPPVTYIQ
-719 QFADAT
+719 QFADAAANLT
-725 AGLGSGTGSGSGT
+725 SPDSDKWSSMVPKPGT
-738 GNNASVT
+738 
-745 DPGPEKWGSM
+745 
-755 AAPRPGA
+755 
-762 LVQCLRLPKELEE
+762 LVQCLRLPKFAEE
-775 ENLYVDSITPCS
+775 ENLCVDSITPCA
-787 DGLHLLVGLQPC
+787 DGVHLLVGLRTCP
-799 SVESLSAINQVEA
+799 VESLSAINQVEA
-812 LNNLNRLH
+812 LNNLNKLN
-820 SALCS
+820 SALCNRRKGELES
-825 RGNSRNKDDLHHHHH
+825 SLAVVN
-840 HHHPALVPT
+840 
-849 MANGIEGG
+849 
-857 HGALP
+857 
-862 LPGTSPPQQTPLILP
+862 GTSIDVIQHESPADVPTPLII
-877 PDQQPLLQP
+877 QPEQR
-886 PLSPQQTPTSP
+886 S
-897 SSRGV
+897 
-902 FGGVSTGG
+902 VS
-910 NNNNSSGGGGYLVLY
+910 GGYLVLY
-925 KLNYSTRIVT
+925 KMNYATRIVT
-935 LEEEPVRVQHIREPR
+935 LEEEPVKIQHIKDPQ
-950 DAVTSLILLPADVLD
+950 DTITSMILLPPDILD
-965 GREEDGEDASDDTPP
+965 NREDDCEEPVEEIQLTSKNGSGRERRSEI
-980 GLKNGPVSASSG
+980 
-992 PNMAAGGSSGGVG
+992 
-1005 GSSTAAGV
+1005 STL
-1013 MAASTGHGPSAS
+1013 GH
-1025 SPLAAGMAASTAKEK
+1025 
-1040 LVVTTQAGYIMVL
+1040 LVITTQGGYVKIL
-1053 DLATLEVLAKVEP
+1053 DLSNFEILAKVEP
-1066 PVKESGDEVDPFVSV
+1066 PKKEGTEEPDMFVSV
-1081 TYCSGTDRL
+1081 IYCSGTDRL

-1101 LQIGGVFDD
+1101 LQIGGTCDD
-1110 IDDADIFVDGPLSKG
+1110 IDEADILVDGSLSKS
-1125 VDQLFEGTKPSSNP
+1125 VEQSSEGTKPLSNP

-1145 AGVDLLVDQALGV
+1145 GVDLLVDQPFSL
-1158 EVLSSLVE
+1158 ETLTSLVE

-1212 TRTWKLQS
+1212 TRTWKLQT
-1220 DSSSWDEH
+1220 DSNSWDEH

-1245 KFVMNANITNIP
+1245 KFVLNSNITNIP

-1272 KVNETAVDRQ
+1272 KVNEAAVDRQ
-1282 ITFPLSQALHT
+1282 ITFPLSPAH
-1293 NGERNGQPLLH
+1293 NIEVERNGKPGLVEFNEEMQY
-1304 DFTEDIQFMDI
+1304 MDV
-1315 EESPGSRLCP
+1315 EEPQCLRLCP
-1325 FLEDHKEDILCGPVW
+1325 FLEEHKEDILCGPVW
-1340 LASGLDLS
+1340 LATGLDLS
-1348 GHAGMLSL
+1348 GHAGMLTL

-1370 RSFLVH
+1370 RSFLIHV
-1376 IKAVSD
+1376 KAVND
-1382 KGMEE
+1382 RGTEE
-1387 SPRPVVRMPSKPQSS
+1387 ICNGGIRPVVRIPSVKPQTNKGHSLASLLAKVAAGKEKPSS
-1402 KAQSLSSLLQR
+1402 KIEATNSSR
-1413 AQATKE
+1413 K
-1419 KASTSKVEPPTASKK
+1419 S
-1434 PDNLRGCDLLQEVSI
+1434 DNLRGCDLLQEVSV

-1459 PKERIQ
+1459 SKERVQ
-1465 RCSML
+1465 RCAML
-1470 QFPEFHERLLN
+1470 QFSEFHEKLLTT
-1481 GLCKR
+1481 LCKK
-1486 TEETDSTE
+1486 TDDGLTTE
-1494 HGQSLIL
+1494 HSQSLVL
-1501 DILCWLAGVYS
+1501 DTLCWLAGVYS
-1512 NGSCSPREGKEGLL
+1512 NGPGSSKEGNDSLL
-1526 IKTRKRLTDMVR
+1526 SKTRKCVSDIIR
-1538 VCFFQA
+1538 VCFFEA

-1563 KGDPGQQGFGMALLK
+1563 RCDPSQQGFGSVLLK
-1578 ALLEN
+1578 ALLDN
-1583 MPYLPAAATGGAVF
+1583 MPLLPAAATGGSVY

-1630 DRLTPLEAL
+1630 DRLTPMEAL

-1659 VSGSSCKN
+1659 ISGSSCKN
-1667 AFNSGIGVQSDEI
+1667 VYNSSIGVQSDEI
-1680 DLSDILSGNG
+1680 DLSDVLSGNG
-1690 KVSNCAAAEGS
+1690 KISSCAAAEGS
-1701 FTALTGL
+1701 FTSLTGL

-1723 GTRVERDDASMFTV
+1723 GTRIERDDAM

-1749 SAGSVGEASTALSS
+1749 SSGTVGEASTALSS
-1763 AAQVA
+1763 AAQ
-1768 LQSLSHAMVSAEQQ
+1768 
-1782 LQVLQ
+1782 
-1787 EKQQQLLKLQQ
+1787 
-1798 QKAKLEAKLHQT
+1798 KAKLEAKLHQT
-1810 TSAAAAAAASGVGP
+1810 TAAAAAAAAAVGP
-1824 IHNSVPSN
+1824 VHNSVPSN
-1832 PSASGSASASS
+1832 PVA

-1873 NEAVSAAISVE
+1873 NEAVSAVINAE

-1889 PGSIMDP
+1889 PGSVIDP
-1896 PAVNLAAHNK
+1896 PTVNLAAHNK
-1906 NSHKPKP
+1906 NTSK
-1913 VSHAQNP
+1913 SRTNP
-1920 MGSGLAL
+1920 LGSGLAL
-1927 ALSQASHFLQPPPH
+1927 AISHASHFLQPPPH

-1952 ARRFVTLDFGRPVLL
+1952 ARRFVTLDFGRPILL
-1967 TDALIPTCAD
+1967 TDVLIPTCGD

-1992 DGRRLVVATDIA
+1992 DGRRLVVATDIS

-2041 GFYYGHTYILPWESE
+2041 GFYYGHTYILPFENE

-2065 GESEAASQPDVD
+2065 GEGEAANQPEID

-2101 ETLLQSIDLPP
+2101 EILLQSIDLPP

-2131 EDQRVFSAY
+2131 EDSRVFSAY
-2140 QDCVQLQLQLNL
+2140 QDCIQLQLQLNL
-2152 AHHAVQRLRVSLGA
+2152 AHHAVQRLKVALGA
-2166 SRKPLPDAAYAS
+2166 SRKTLKEQSDPK
-2178 YAYDARE
+2178 E
-2185 LVHSSSTEQLRTV
+2185 LIQMSSTEQLRTI
-2198 IRYLLDTLLSLLHT
+2198 IRYLLDTLLSLLHSS
-2212 NNGHSVPSVLQS
+2212 NGHSVPVVLQS

-2298 RSLSNSGVLEGL
+2298 RSLSNSGVLESL
-2310 LNLLDS
+2310 LNLLDN
-2316 LLSPLQQSHSLQAR
+2316 LLSPLQPHLPVHR

-2345 MLVSRLLDYVAS
+2345 MLVSRLLDYVAT
-2357 VEDEASAS
+2357 VEDEAATA
-2365 KKQLGGKDRDRSF
+2365 KKPLNGKERERF
-2378 TGNQWS
+2378 LTGNQWS
-2384 FINNSLQS
+2384 FINNSLHTQS
-2392 QNMSRSTKG
+2392 LSRSTKG
-2401 NSSLDRLYSRKVR
+2401 SSSLDRLYSRKIR
-2414 KQLVHTKQQL
+2414 KQLVHHKQQL

-2434 MEQIEKEK
+2434 VEQMEKEK
-2442 IQSNKSSSYKLLVEH
+2442 IQSNKGSSYKLLVEQ

-2469 DLIRLRRTAEWPRSS
+2469 DLIRLRRTAEWPRST
-2484 LDTEASASGA
+2484 LDSEVSTT
-2494 AKEAPEVE
+2494 KETPEIE
-2502 LLPFTLAHERCISVV
+2502 PLPFTLAHERCISVV

-2557 EVVSEQQLERLLLLL
+2557 EIVNETQLERLLLLL

-2604 LLSPASLDGMD
+2604 LLAPIAAEAMEDTALGEDA
-2615 EGASLGE
+2615 GAS
-2622 EAGAAAAVAAC
+2622 AGDSDDSLQQSTV
-2633 AVASALAEPE
+2633 
-2643 EALAQPSPLP
+2643 Q
-2653 LVESIDETLP
+2653 LVETIDEPLTH
-2663 PDIIAGTPGTSSS
+2663 DITG
-2676 SVFQS
+2676 

-2690 DKDIDFD
+2690 DKDIDLE
-2697 LLQDLMD
+2697 LLQDLME

-2718 LAAKVFKPIGSTWYD
+2718 LAAKVFKPISSTWYD
-2733 YWGADYGTYNYNAY
+2733 YWGADYGTYNYNPY
-2747 VGGAGIPVSKPPA
+2747 IGGVGIPVAKPPVTA
-2760 AQEKPGAQSLS
+2760 EKNGSQTVS

-2790 ELMLKMMATL
+2790 ELMLKMMSTL
-2800 EADSILQALTS
+2800 EADSILQALTN
-2811 TSPAVVQ
+2811 TSPTLTQ
-2818 SSNGTDDSL
+2818 SPSGTDDSL

-2832 GSSSPPGGSS
+2832 AANQNAQ
-2842 SSSSLVVQPSSIPM
+2842 LIVQLSSIPM

-2886 LNSCPGSADDGGS
+2886 LNSSSSGSKDSGA
-2899 DIFLFNASRV
+2899 DIFLYNANR
-2909 PTIPL
+2909 IPVISL
-2914 NQASISS
+2914 NQASVTS
-2921 FLTVLAWYPNTSLR
+2921 FLSVLAWYPNTLLR

-2947 TNMPSSSASASS
+2947 TNMQLNAGPSSAIGAQ
-2959 SGLGGHEST
+2959 EST
-2968 AQQMVSELT
+2968 AQLLVSDPNLIH
-2977 LVPVLVRFLS
+2977 VLVKFLS
-2987 GSNPHGTSQH
+2987 GTNPHGTNQH
-2997 SSQVGPTATQAMQE
+2997 SPQVGPTATQAMQE

-3018 HLSSTCPQL
+3018 HLSSTCPQM
-3027 FSEFLLE
+3027 FSEFLLK
-3034 LMHILSM
+3034 LIHILST
-3041 ERGPL
+3041 ERGAFQT
-3046 LSGQGPLDA
+3046 GQGPLDA

-3063 LEQSFETVSV
+3063 LEQNFEVVSV
-3073 GTIMAVVESITFLVH
+3073 STISAVIESITFLVH
-3088 HYITCSDKVVS
+3088 HYITCSDKVMS

-3128 VCGETTRDQLMF
+3128 VCGEMTRDQLMF
-3140 NLLKLVNTLVKLPLT
+3140 DLLKLVNILVQLPLSSNREYS
-3155 ADGKFSGRVPPPGN
+3155 ARVPVA
-3169 GSSDSVS
+3169 SSTTDSVS
-3176 DEEKVCGSKEGPG
+3176 DEEKVSGGKDGNGSNPNT
-3189 QGGATPHQGPAV
+3189 QVSAAY
-3201 GVADLVLGNQQ
+3201 VADLVLANQQ
-3212 VMSQILS
+3212 IMSQILS

-3266 SKRATSVQVMLQPIL
+3266 SKKATTVQVMLQPIL

-3294 LSTCQLS
+3294 LATCQLS

-3360 GKAADGSLKA
+3360 TKATDSSLKA
-3370 RVLASEPDNAEGL
+3370 RVLASEPDNAEGI
-3383 HNFAPLGTITSSSPT
+3383 HNFAPLGSITSSSPT

-3436 LPAAVLLKEV
+3436 LPAAVLLKEI

-3559 CLTHVSDLEAVMA
+3559 CLTHISDLEGMMA

-3601 EAVLVKIGLQSTAI
+3601 EAVLVKIGLQSTRI
-3615 GLRLIDIL
+3615 GLKLIDIL
-3623 LRNCAASGTDP
+3623 LRNCSASGSDP
-3634 NNLNSPLLFGRL
+3634 ADLNSPLLFGRL

-3666 PGTKDRVQALLQWVH
+3666 PGTKDRIQALLKWVS
-3681 DSARVAAMKRSAPL
+3681 DSARVAAMKKSGRVSYICPN
-3695 GYMGPSATS
+3695 SST
-3704 PREYGLLMP
+3704 REYGLLMP

-3723 ILWHSYELPVDYDL
+3723 ILWHSYELLVEYDL
-3737 PALLNRELFEL
+3737 PALLDRELFESL
-3748 LYNWSMSLACNLVLK
+3748 FNWSMSLPCNMVLK

-3768 LLCSMCHVHPSYF
+3768 LLCSMCHIHPNYF
-3781 SLLMSWMGIVPSA
+3781 SLLMGWMGITPPPI
-3794 TVSAVAAMA
+3794 
-3803 SAQSQARHRLS
+3803 QCQHRLS
-3814 LTDDGKKQ
+3814 MTDDSKKQ
-3822 HDAAA
+3822 DL
-3827 ATAAAANS
+3827 S
-3835 ASAGGGGASGGL
+3835 SSL
-3847 TDDSKHARSP
+3847 TDDSKNAQA
-3857 PPLSESQLA
+3857 PLALTESHLA
-3866 TLAAASQSPGAIQQL
+3866 TLAASSQSPEAIKQL

-3889 LVRSLAALCCSL
+3889 LVRSLASFCFNH
-3901 LASADLPLPGGA
+3901 
-3913 TVPPTSTPASASAP
+3913 
-3927 SSSSSSSSPPSSS
+3927 
-3940 AASTSSSP
+3940 TSSSDC
-3948 AERRHHHLHHHQ
+3948 AAQSMDITQDRLRRHHVPQHF
-3960 SQSHHHH
+3960 
-3967 HHSHHSHSSSSYHS
+3967 YK
-3981 MPSTSSSSSPPSSS
+3981 MPITADL
-3995 SSSSFSCPPPPPP
+3995 
-4008 PPVNRATLSP
+4008 V
-4018 ELAAPVLR
+4018 APVLR

-4034 HAMKDWLGGPEVN
+4034 HMMKDWLGGSEVN

-4060 SASAGTSATTSPTTN
+4060 GATSGGHNVTAQQTSARSSLLSSTVTT
-4075 TTNNTTNTTNTN
+4075 
-4087 TATTSNGS
+4087 
-4095 TSNGQVAAAAS
+4095 
-4106 ASASASGMG
+4106 
-4115 ASASSPCSS
+4115 
-4124 PLSTSPAGASAAA
+4124 
-4137 GPSSSMSGSSIA
+4137 
-4149 GPSTAPLLPPPPPPL
+4149 
-4164 AYSSSASASATAA
+4164 
-4177 AMGTSTA
+4177 
-4184 AASGSRYSLGSGG
+4184 
-4197 RAGGL
+4197 GL
-4202 TTQQRTSLENATVAF
+4202 TTQQRTAIENATVAF

-4237 ELFQSA
+4237 ELFQSS
-4243 PQRGNVPISGNI
+4243 PQRGNLPTSGNI

-4267 LEDEKVTVFLQSP
+4267 LEDEKVTLFLQSP

-4297 PMYGAGHKYRTLH
+4297 PMYGAGHKFRTLH
-4310 LPISTTLADV
+4310 LPVSTTLAEV

-4333 LMSEQKED
+4333 LINEQKED
-4341 KEKKNHE
+4341 KEKKNYE
-4348 EKEKMKADNG
+4348 EKEKVKAENG

-4369 GLKSQSKRALS
+4369 GLKSQSKRAVSS

-4391 VMSDKLSAS
+4391 VMADKVGTSS
-4400 SGVDPA
+4400 SGGESSS
-4406 AKTVSVPVF
+4406 KTISVPVF

-4423 GQPLPGE
+4423 GQPLPAE

-4444 LPQGYRSIDM
+4444 LPQGYRSIDL

-4461 LSSDPGLS
+4461 VISDPSLS
-4469 KTDSFKRLRTEKEHG
+4469 KTDSFKRLHTEKEHADLLG
-4484 EMLSSCPEDEP
+4484 PCPEDEAIS
-4495 MTPGDECLE
+4495 PGDECMDAVL
-4504 AAIDESLLETNPIQ
+4504 DESLLETCPIQ

-4545 QQVSAPVVASS
+4545 QQVSTPVVTSTT
-4556 SQEKPKDSDQFEWV
+4556 QEKQKDSDQFEWV

-4582 PENIAAE
+4582 PETIAAE

-4594 SPVQTMSPIPA
+4594 STVQTMSPIPA

-4662 PFHVLRALFSSTPL
+4662 PFHVLRSLFSTTPL
-4676 TTDDGLLLRRIA
+4676 TTDDGVLLRRMA

-4706 HAPRVPSTNGNQNE
+4706 HAPRVPNSSPNQAEPQVSSTHSSAS
-4720 VVTGHGAGTS
+4720 T

-4778 INPAGCVGHGEAPS
+4778 INPAGSTSNGETQTS
-4792 SESRGQNSAALPSV
+4792 HEGRGQNSSALPSV
-4806 LQELLSQSCLIPAM
+4806 LLELLSQSCLIPAM

-4845 LRAISSCTSLVPLL
+4845 LRAIASCTSMVPLL
-4859 LPLSGDPAQE
+4859 LPLSGENSE
-4869 EEEEE
+4869 EEEEQL
-4874 ERSESQTSVGMLLA
+4874 ESQASVGTLLA

-4904 KDKSKGVVKAEPS
+4904 KDKAKAGVKPDTS
-4917 DPEPE
+4917 DQEPE

-4928 PDIQRTAEIVYAAT
+4928 PDIQKTAEIVYAAT

-4953 LAESSK
+4953 MAEYSK
-4959 KASTR
+4959 KAAVK

-4976 KYVAA
+4976 KYVAV

-4988 TFEMVSEDEDGKL
+4988 TFEMVSEDDDGKL
-5001 VFKVNYHYMTQVK
+5001 VFKVNYHYMSQVK

-5148 ILVSEPYFNEP
+5148 ILVAEPYFNEP

-5179 NIRQASVKWAMLE
+5179 NIRQATVKWAMLE
-5192 QMRNPSPCFKEVIH
+5192 QIRNPSPCFKEVIH
-5206 KHFYLKRA
+5206 KHFYLKRV
-5214 EIMGQCEEWI
+5214 EIMAQCEEWI
-5224 TDIQQYSSDKRVGR
+5224 ADIQQYSSDKRVGR

-5263 PEGLE
+5263 PEGLD
-5268 PDGEDFSDKSSA
+5268 PDTDDSTEKCSATTSSEETMLHEQVKPSSSKDIPTDFK
-5280 LLVKE
+5280 L
-5285 LPNQDAEKP
+5285 
-5294 GGSQDAHCSEGQ
+5294 
-5306 L
+5306 

>member
-1 MAAAASP
+1 MAAAASCSSAVAAPAGAGPGPVSAGP
-8 GSCSSTSSDWVVLR
+8 GSCEWLLLR
-22 DGCLRCDEEGLR
+22 DGCLRCDADGLC
-34 SLSYHPALNAILAV
+34 SLCYHPALNAILAV
-48 TSRGSI
+48 TARGAI
-54 KVIDGTSGAILQAS
+54 KVIDGTSGATLQAS
-68 ALHAKPGGRVR
+68 ALNAKPGGRVK
-79 CQYFPAVDKVLFVD
+79 CQYISAVDKVIFVD

-101 DLNGILLLDTALQA
+101 DLNGILLLDTALQT
-115 PVSKPEDMVQL
+115 PVSKQDDVVQL

-140 VEKVDVSNTEGY
+140 IEKVDVSSTEGY
-152 DLFLTQL
+152 DLFITQL
-159 KEGLKSTSHET
+159 KDGLKNTSHET

-184 HLPHHVIKVVA
+184 HLPHHVLKSVA

-203 KMNQNVAA
+203 KINQNIAA
-211 LSVASSIMDRLSY
+211 LPVASSVMDRLSY
-224 LLPSGRPELGVGPG
+224 LLPSARPELGVGPG

-255 FTSWPHAGYRWAQP
+255 FTSWPHVGYRWAQP

-276 FYHQPASTGDD
+276 FYHQPASSGDD

-335 ATSPAQFPSPDGSD
+335 ATSPAQFPCTDGTD
-349 KIACYGFGSCPH
+349 RIACFGSGSCPH

-381 KVHLKFEINPY
+381 KVHLKFEINAY
-392 DPVILRQLFLSSG
+392 DPAIVQQLMLSG
-405 EQGLGSESTE
+405 EQSSGVD
-415 SRRPTLAWLEDTS
+415 SRRPTLAWLEDSS
-428 SCSDLPKLEGDS
+428 SCSDIPKLEGDS
-440 DDQLEDS
+440 DDLLEDS

-461 PCQKENLEVS
+461 TSQKETMEVS
-471 LGVTA
+471 LDITA
-476 LSVLQQPEKLQWEV
+476 LSILQQPEKLQWEI
-490 VASVLEDT
+490 VANVLEDT

-505 GANPALAQAKADNK
+505 GANPCLANCKSEK
-519 AKDKPSAAEQHN
+519 MKEKHLEQHN

-537 LTGGLLS
+537 LAGGLLTYKS
-544 YRSAASSPLAGGPPP
+544 PATSPVSSNSQRSLDGLSRTRGESVSEQGSTDNESCTNSELNSPL
-559 PPPSL
+559 
-564 APTLTPTRGRPPPS
+564 
-578 SSSSSSSTLVGV
+578 V
-590 PDGPLLR
+590 
-597 TQAPEV
+597 
-603 TPNTPIVVV
+603 
-612 GTPDQGPMEIE
+612 
-623 SCPPP
+623 
-628 PVVVPP
+628 
-634 ELVASP
+634 
-640 GGGGLPVSAIRRTIP
+640 RRTLP
-655 VLLLYSIKEADEKA
+655 VLLLYSIKESDEKA
-669 SGSGKVFAQMN
+669 GKLFSQMN
-680 SLMGKSLHEEGFTV
+680 NIMSKSIHDDGFTV
-694 PQIIEMEFDSHEQLL
+694 PQIIEMELDSQEQLL
-709 LQDPPITYIQ
+709 LQDPPVTYIQ
-719 QFADAT
+719 QFADA
-725 AGLGSGTGSGSGT
+725 AANLASPDSDKWSSMVPKPGT
-738 GNNASVT
+738 
-745 DPGPEKWGSM
+745 
-755 AAPRPGA
+755 
-762 LVQCLRLPKELEE
+762 LVQCLRLPKFAEE
-775 ENLYVDSITPCS
+775 ENLCVDSITPCA
-787 DGLHLLVGLQPC
+787 DGVHLLVGLRTCP
-799 SVESLSAINQVEA
+799 VESLSAINQVEA
-812 LNNLNRLH
+812 LNNLNKLN
-820 SALCS
+820 SALCNRRKGELES
-825 RGNSRNKDDLHHHHH
+825 SLAVVN
-840 HHHPALVPT
+840 
-849 MANGIEGG
+849 
-857 HGALP
+857 
-862 LPGTSPPQQTPLILP
+862 GTSVDVIQHESPADVPTPLII
-877 PDQQPLLQP
+877 QPEQR
-886 PLSPQQTPTSP
+886 S
-897 SSRGV
+897 
-902 FGGVSTGG
+902 VS
-910 NNNNSSGGGGYLVLY
+910 GGYLVLY
-925 KLNYSTRIVT
+925 KMNYATRIVT
-935 LEEEPVRVQHIREPR
+935 LEEEPVKIQHIKDPQ
-950 DAVTSLILLPADVLD
+950 DTITSMILLPPDILD
-965 GREEDGEDASDDTPP
+965 NREDDCEEPVEEIQLTSKNGSGRERRSEI
-980 GLKNGPVSASSG
+980 SAL
-992 PNMAAGGSSGGVG
+992 
-1005 GSSTAAGV
+1005 
-1013 MAASTGHGPSAS
+1013 GH
-1025 SPLAAGMAASTAKEK
+1025 
-1040 LVVTTQAGYIMVL
+1040 LVITTQGGYVKIL
-1053 DLATLEVLAKVEP
+1053 DLTNFEILAKVEP
-1066 PVKESGDEVDPFVSV
+1066 PKKEGTEEPDMFVSV
-1081 TYCSGTDRL
+1081 IYCSGTDRL

-1101 LQIGGVFDD
+1101 LQIGGTCDD
-1110 IDDADIFVDGPLSKG
+1110 IDEADILVDGSLSKS
-1125 VDQLFEGTKPSSNP
+1125 VEQSSEGTKPLSNP

-1145 AGVDLLVDQALGV
+1145 GVDLLVDQPFSL
-1158 EVLSSLVE
+1158 ETLTSLVE

-1212 TRTWKLQS
+1212 TRTWKLQT
-1220 DSSSWDEH
+1220 DSNSWDEH

-1245 KFVMNANITNIP
+1245 KFVLNSNITNIP

-1272 KVNETAVDRQ
+1272 KVNEAAVDRQ
-1282 ITFPLSQALHT
+1282 ITFPLSPAH
-1293 NGERNGQPLLH
+1293 NIEAERNGKPGLVEFNEEMQY
-1304 DFTEDIQFMDI
+1304 MDV
-1315 EESPGSRLCP
+1315 EEPQCLRLCP
-1325 FLEDHKEDILCGPVW
+1325 FLEEHKEDILCGPVW
-1340 LASGLDLS
+1340 LATGLDLS
-1348 GHAGMLSL
+1348 GHAGMLTL

-1370 RSFLVH
+1370 RSFLIHV
-1376 IKAVSD
+1376 KAVND
-1382 KGMEE
+1382 RGTEE
-1387 SPRPVVRMPSKPQSS
+1387 ICNGGIRPVVRIPSLKPQTNKGHSLASLLAKVAAGKEKPSS
-1402 KAQSLSSLLQR
+1402 KIEATNSSR
-1413 AQATKE
+1413 K
-1419 KASTSKVEPPTASKK
+1419 S
-1434 PDNLRGCDLLQEVSI
+1434 DNLRGCDLLQEVSV
-1449 TIRRFKKTSI
+1449 TIRRFKKTYMS
-1459 PKERIQ
+1459 KERVQ
-1465 RCSML
+1465 RCAML
-1470 QFPEFHERLLN
+1470 QFSEFHEKLLTT
-1481 GLCKR
+1481 LCKK
-1486 TEETDSTE
+1486 TDDGLTTE
-1494 HGQSLIL
+1494 HAQSLVL
-1501 DILCWLAGVYS
+1501 DMLCWLAGVYS
-1512 NGSCSPREGKEGLL
+1512 NGPGSSKEGNDSLL
-1526 IKTRKRLTDMVR
+1526 SKTRRCVSDIIR
-1538 VCFFQA
+1538 VCFFEA

-1563 KGDPGQQGFGMALLK
+1563 RCDPSQQGFGSVLLK
-1578 ALLEN
+1578 ALLDN
-1583 MPYLPAAATGGAVF
+1583 MPLLPAAATGGSVY

-1630 DRLTPLEAL
+1630 DRLTPMEAL

-1659 VSGSSCKN
+1659 ISGSSCKN
-1667 AFNSGIGVQSDEI
+1667 IYNSSIGVQSDEI
-1680 DLSDILSGNG
+1680 DLSDVLSGNG
-1690 KVSNCAAAEGS
+1690 KICSCAAAEGS
-1701 FTALTGL
+1701 FTSLTGL

-1723 GTRVERDDASMFTV
+1723 GTRIERDDASTFTV

-1749 SAGSVGEASTALSS
+1749 SSGTVGEASTALSS

-1768 LQSLSHAMVSAEQQ
+1768 LQSLSHAMASAEQQ

-1810 TSAAAAAAASGVGP
+1810 TAAAAAAASAVGP
-1824 IHNSVPSN
+1824 VHNSVPSN
-1832 PSASGSASASS
+1832 PVA

-1873 NEAVSAAISVE
+1873 NEAVSAVINAE

-1889 PGSIMDP
+1889 PGSVIDP
-1896 PAVNLAAHNK
+1896 PTVNLAAHNK
-1906 NSHKPKP
+1906 NTSK
-1913 VSHAQNP
+1913 SRTNP
-1920 MGSGLAL
+1920 LGSGLAL
-1927 ALSQASHFLQPPPH
+1927 AISHASHFLQPPPH

-1952 ARRFVTLDFGRPVLL
+1952 ARRFVTLDFGRPILL
-1967 TDALIPTCAD
+1967 TDVLIPTCGD

-1992 DGRRLVVATDIA
+1992 DGRRLVVATDIS

-2041 GFYYGHTYILPWESE
+2041 GFYYGHTYILPFEND

-2065 GESEAASQPDVD
+2065 EGEAANQPEID
-2077 QHLAMMVALQEDIQC
+2077 QHLAMMIALQEDIQC

-2101 ETLLQSIDLPP
+2101 EILLQSIDLPP

-2131 EDQRVFSAY
+2131 EDSRVFSAY
-2140 QDCVQLQLQLNL
+2140 QDCIQLQLQLNL
-2152 AHHAVQRLRVSLGA
+2152 AHHAVQRLKVALGA
-2166 SRKPLPDAAYAS
+2166 SRKTLKEQSDPK
-2178 YAYDARE
+2178 E
-2185 LVHSSSTEQLRTV
+2185 LIQMSSTEQLRTI
-2198 IRYLLDTLLSLLHT
+2198 IRYLLDTLLSLLHSS
-2212 NNGHSVPSVLQS
+2212 NGHSVPVVLQS

-2298 RSLSNSGVLEGL
+2298 RSLSNSGVLESL
-2310 LNLLDS
+2310 LNLLDN
-2316 LLSPLQQSHSLQAR
+2316 LLSPLQPHLPVHR

-2345 MLVSRLLDYVAS
+2345 MLVSRLLDYVAT
-2357 VEDEASAS
+2357 VEDEAATA
-2365 KKQLGGKDRDRSF
+2365 KKPLNGKERDRF
-2378 TGNQWS
+2378 LTGNQWS
-2384 FINNSLQS
+2384 FINNSLHTQS
-2392 QNMSRSTKG
+2392 LSRSTKG
-2401 NSSLDRLYSRKVR
+2401 NSILDRVYSRKIR
-2414 KQLVHTKQQL
+2414 KQLVHHKQ
-2424 NLLKAKQKAL
+2424 
-2434 MEQIEKEK
+2434 
-2442 IQSNKSSSYKLLVEH
+2442 
-2457 AKLKQATSKHFK
+2457 HFK
-2469 DLIRLRRTAEWPRSS
+2469 DLIRLRRTAEWPRST
-2484 LDTEASASGA
+2484 LDTEVST
-2494 AKEAPEVE
+2494 AKETPEIE
-2502 LLPFTLAHERCISVV
+2502 PLPFTLAHERCISVV

-2557 EVVSEQQLERLLLLL
+2557 EIVNETQLERLLLLL

-2604 LLSPASLDGMD
+2604 LLAPIAAEAMEESALGEDA
-2615 EGASLGE
+2615 GAS
-2622 EAGAAAAVAAC
+2622 AGDSDDSLQQSTV
-2633 AVASALAEPE
+2633 
-2643 EALAQPSPLP
+2643 Q
-2653 LVESIDETLP
+2653 LVETIDEPLTH
-2663 PDIIAGTPGTSSS
+2663 DITG
-2676 SVFQS
+2676 

-2690 DKDIDFD
+2690 DKDIDLE
-2697 LLQDLMD
+2697 LLQDLME

-2718 LAAKVFKPIGSTWYD
+2718 LAAKVFKPISSTWYD
-2733 YWGADYGTYNYNAY
+2733 YWGADYGTYNYNPY
-2747 VGGAGIPVSKPPA
+2747 IGGVGIPVAKPPVTT
-2760 AQEKPGAQSLS
+2760 EKNGSQTVS

-2790 ELMLKMMATL
+2790 ELMLKMMSTL
-2800 EADSILQALTS
+2800 EADSILQALTN
-2811 TSPAVVQ
+2811 TSPTLTQ
-2818 SSNGTDDSL
+2818 SPSGTDDSL

-2832 GSSSPPGGSS
+2832 AANQNSQ
-2842 SSSSLVVQPSSIPM
+2842 LVVQLSSIPM

-2886 LNSCPGSADDGGS
+2886 LNSSSSGSKDSGT
-2899 DIFLFNASRV
+2899 DIFLYNANR
-2909 PTIPL
+2909 IPVISL
-2914 NQASISS
+2914 NQASVTS
-2921 FLTVLAWYPNTSLR
+2921 FLSVLAWYPNTLLR

-2947 TNMPSSSASASS
+2947 TNMQLNAGPSSAIGAQ
-2959 SGLGGHEST
+2959 EST
-2968 AQQMVSELT
+2968 AQLLVSDPNLIH
-2977 LVPVLVRFLS
+2977 VLVKFLS
-2987 GSNPHGTSQH
+2987 GTNPHGTNQH
-2997 SSQVGPTATQAMQE
+2997 SPQVGPTATQAMQE

-3018 HLSSTCPQL
+3018 HLSSTCPQM
-3027 FSEFLLE
+3027 FSEFLLK
-3034 LMHILSM
+3034 LIHILST
-3041 ERGPL
+3041 ERGAFQT
-3046 LSGQGPLDA
+3046 GQGPLDA

-3063 LEQSFETVSV
+3063 LEQNFEVVSV
-3073 GTIMAVVESITFLVH
+3073 STISAVIESITFLVH
-3088 HYITCSDKVVS
+3088 HYITCSDKVMS

-3128 VCGETTRDQLMF
+3128 VCGEMTRDQLMF
-3140 NLLKLVNTLVKLPLT
+3140 DLLKLVNILVQLPLSSNREYS
-3155 ADGKFSGRVPPPGN
+3155 ARVPVA
-3169 GSSDSVS
+3169 SSTTDSVS
-3176 DEEKVCGSKEGPG
+3176 DEEKVSGGKDGNGSNPNT
-3189 QGGATPHQGPAV
+3189 QGSTAY
-3201 GVADLVLGNQQ
+3201 VADLVLANQQ
-3212 VMSQILS
+3212 IMSQILS

-3266 SKRATSVQVMLQPIL
+3266 SKKATTVQVMLQPIL

-3294 LSTCQLS
+3294 LATCQLS

-3360 GKAADGSLKA
+3360 TKATDSSLKA
-3370 RVLASEPDNAEGL
+3370 RVLASEPDNAEGI
-3383 HNFAPLGTITSSSPT
+3383 HNFAPLGSITSSSPT

-3436 LPAAVLLKEV
+3436 LPAAVLLKEI

-3559 CLTHVSDLEAVMA
+3559 CLTHISDLEGMMA

-3601 EAVLVKIGLQSTAI
+3601 EAVLVKIGLQSTRI
-3615 GLRLIDIL
+3615 GLKLIDIL
-3623 LRNCAASGTDP
+3623 LRNCSASGSDP
-3634 NNLNSPLLFGRL
+3634 ADLNSPLLFGRL

-3666 PGTKDRVQALLQWVH
+3666 PGTKDRIQALLKWVS
-3681 DSARVAAMKRSAPL
+3681 DSARVAAMKKSGRVSYICPN
-3695 GYMGPSATS
+3695 SSTK
-3704 PREYGLLMP
+3704 EYGLLMP

-3723 ILWHSYELPVDYDL
+3723 ILWHSYELLVEYDL
-3737 PALLNRELFEL
+3737 PALLDRELFESL
-3748 LYNWSMSLACNLVLK
+3748 FNWSMSLPCNMVLK

-3768 LLCSMCHVHPSYF
+3768 LLCSMCHIHPNYF
-3781 SLLMSWMGIVPSA
+3781 SLLMGWMGITPPP
-3794 TVSAVAAMA
+3794 M
-3803 SAQSQARHRLS
+3803 QCQHRLS
-3814 LTDDGKKQ
+3814 MTDDSKKQ
-3822 HDAAA
+3822 DL
-3827 ATAAAANS
+3827 S
-3835 ASAGGGGASGGL
+3835 SSL
-3847 TDDSKHARSP
+3847 TDDSKNAQA
-3857 PPLSESQLA
+3857 PLALTESHLA
-3866 TLAAASQSPGAIQQL
+3866 TLAASSQSPEAIKQL

-3889 LVRSLAALCCSL
+3889 LVRSLASFCFNH
-3901 LASADLPLPGGA
+3901 
-3913 TVPPTSTPASASAP
+3913 
-3927 SSSSSSSSPPSSS
+3927 
-3940 AASTSSSP
+3940 TSSSDCT
-3948 AERRHHHLHHHQ
+3948 AQSMDTTQDRLRRHHVPQHFNK
-3960 SQSHHHH
+3960 
-3967 HHSHHSHSSSSYHS
+3967 
-3981 MPSTSSSSSPPSSS
+3981 MPITADL
-3995 SSSSFSCPPPPPP
+3995 
-4008 PPVNRATLSP
+4008 V
-4018 ELAAPVLR
+4018 APVLR

-4034 HAMKDWLGGPEVN
+4034 HMMKDWLGGSEVN

-4060 SASAGTSATTSPTTN
+4060 GATSGGHN
-4075 TTNNTTNTTNTN
+4075 V
-4087 TATTSNGS
+4087 TA
-4095 TSNGQVAAAAS
+4095 QQ
-4106 ASASASGMG
+4106 
-4115 ASASSPCSS
+4115 
-4124 PLSTSPAGASAAA
+4124 
-4137 GPSSSMSGSSIA
+4137 
-4149 GPSTAPLLPPPPPPL
+4149 
-4164 AYSSSASASATAA
+4164 
-4177 AMGTSTA
+4177 TSTR
-4184 AASGSRYSLGSGG
+4184 SSLLSSTVT
-4197 RAGGL
+4197 AGL
-4202 TTQQRTSLENATVAF
+4202 TTQQRTAIENATVAF

-4237 ELFQSA
+4237 ELFQSS
-4243 PQRGNVPISGNI
+4243 PQRGNLPTSGNI

-4267 LEDEKVTVFLQSP
+4267 LEDEKVTLFLQSP

-4297 PMYGAGHKYRTLH
+4297 PMYGAGHKFRTLH
-4310 LPISTTLADV
+4310 LPVSTTLAEV

-4333 LMSEQKED
+4333 LINEQKED
-4341 KEKKNHE
+4341 KEKKNYE
-4348 EKEKMKADNG
+4348 EKEKVKAENG

-4369 GLKSQSKRALS
+4369 GLKSQSKRAVSS

-4391 VMSDKLSAS
+4391 VMADKVGTSS
-4400 SGVDPA
+4400 SGGESSS
-4406 AKTVSVPVF
+4406 KTISVPVF

-4423 GQPLPGE
+4423 GQPLPAE

-4444 LPQGYRSIDM
+4444 LPQGYRSIDL

-4461 LSSDPGLS
+4461 VISDPSLS
-4469 KTDSFKRLRTEKEHG
+4469 KTDSFKRLHTEKEHVDLLG
-4484 EMLSSCPEDEP
+4484 PCPEDEAIS
-4495 MTPGDECLE
+4495 PGDECMDAVL
-4504 AAIDESLLETNPIQ
+4504 DESLLETCPIQ

-4545 QQVSAPVVASS
+4545 QQVSEKVSTPVVTSTT
-4556 SQEKPKDSDQFEWV
+4556 QEKQKDSDQFEWV

-4582 PENIAAE
+4582 PETIAAE

-4594 SPVQTMSPIPA
+4594 STVQTMSPIPA

-4662 PFHVLRALFSSTPL
+4662 PFHVLRSLFSTTPL
-4676 TTDDGLLLRRIA
+4676 TTDDGVLLRRMA

-4706 HAPRVPSTNGNQNE
+4706 HAPRVPNSSPNQAEPQVSSTHN
-4720 VVTGHGAGTS
+4720 TAST

-4778 INPAGCVGHGEAPS
+4778 INPAGSTSNGDTQTSHEG
-4792 SESRGQNSAALPSV
+4792 RGQNSTALPSV
-4806 LQELLSQSCLIPAM
+4806 LLELLSQSCLIPAM

-4845 LRAISSCTSLVPLL
+4845 LRAIASCTSMVPLL
-4859 LPLSGDPAQE
+4859 LPLSGESSE
-4869 EEEEE
+4869 EEEEQL
-4874 ERSESQTSVGMLLA
+4874 ESQASVGTLLA

-4904 KDKSKGVVKAEPS
+4904 KDKAKAGVKPDTS
-4917 DPEPE
+4917 DQEPE

-4928 PDIQRTAEIVYAAT
+4928 PDIQKTAEIVYAAT

-4953 LAESSK
+4953 MAEYSK
-4959 KASTR
+4959 KAAVK

-4976 KYVAA
+4976 KYVAV

-4988 TFEMVSEDEDGKL
+4988 TFEMVSEDDDGKL
-5001 VFKVNYHYMTQVK
+5001 VFKINYHYMSQVK

-5148 ILVSEPYFNEP
+5148 ILVAEPYFNEP

-5179 NIRQASVKWAMLE
+5179 NIRQATVKWAMLE
-5192 QMRNPSPCFKEVIH
+5192 QIRNPSPCFKEVIH
-5206 KHFYLKRA
+5206 KHFYLKRV
-5214 EIMGQCEEWI
+5214 EIMAQCEEWI
-5224 TDIQQYSSDKRVGR
+5224 ADIQQYSSDKRVGR

-5263 PEGLE
+5263 PEGLD
-5268 PDGEDFSDKSSA
+5268 PDADDSTEKCGATSSEETMLHEQVKPSSSKDIPTDFK
-5280 LLVKE
+5280 L
-5285 LPNQDAEKP
+5285 
-5294 GGSQDAHCSEGQ
+5294 
-5306 L
+5306 

>member
-1 MAAAASP
+1 MAAAASCSSAAAAAAGPGPGP
-8 GSCSSTSSDWVVLR
+8 GSCEWLLLR
-22 DGCLRCDEEGLR
+22 DGCLRCDADGLC
-34 SLSYHPALNAILAV
+34 SLCYHPALNAILAV
-48 TSRGSI
+48 TARGAI
-54 KVIDGTSGAILQAS
+54 KVIDGTSGATLQAS
-68 ALHAKPGGRVR
+68 ALGAKPGGRVK
-79 CQYFPAVDKVLFVD
+79 CQYISAVDKVIFVD

-101 DLNGILLLDTALQA
+101 DLNGILLLDTALQT
-115 PVSKPEDMVQL
+115 PVSKQDDVVQL

-140 VEKVDVSNTEGY
+140 IEKVDVSSTEGY
-152 DLFLTQL
+152 DLFITQL
-159 KEGLKSTSHET
+159 KDGLKNTSHET

-184 HLPHHVIKVVA
+184 HLPHHVLKSVA

-203 KMNQNVAA
+203 KINQNIAA
-211 LSVASSIMDRLSY
+211 LPVASSVMDRLSY
-224 LLPSGRPELGVGPG
+224 LLPSARPELGVGPG

-255 FTSWPHAGYRWAQP
+255 FTSWPHVGYRWAQP

-276 FYHQPASTGDD
+276 FYHQPASSGDD

-335 ATSPAQFPSPDGSD
+335 ATSPAQFPCTDGTDRITCFGS
-349 KIACYGFGSCPH
+349 GSCPH

-381 KVHLKFEINPY
+381 KVHLKFEINAY
-392 DPVILRQLFLSSG
+392 DPAIVQQLMLSG
-405 EQGLGSESTE
+405 EQSSGVD
-415 SRRPTLAWLEDTS
+415 SRRPTLAWLEDSS
-428 SCSDLPKLEGDS
+428 SCSDIPKLEGDS
-440 DDQLEDS
+440 DDLLEDS

-461 PCQKENLEVS
+461 TSQKETMEVS
-471 LGVTA
+471 LDITA
-476 LSVLQQPEKLQWEV
+476 LSVLQQPEKLQWEI
-490 VASVLEDT
+490 VANVLEDT

-505 GANPALAQAKADNK
+505 GANPCLANCKSEK
-519 AKDKPSAAEQHN
+519 MKEKHLEQHN

-537 LTGGLLS
+537 LAGGLLTYKS
-544 YRSAASSPLAGGPPP
+544 PATSPVSSNSQRSLDGLSRTRDESVSEQGSTDNESCTNSELNSPL
-559 PPPSL
+559 
-564 APTLTPTRGRPPPS
+564 
-578 SSSSSSSTLVGV
+578 V
-590 PDGPLLR
+590 
-597 TQAPEV
+597 
-603 TPNTPIVVV
+603 
-612 GTPDQGPMEIE
+612 
-623 SCPPP
+623 
-628 PVVVPP
+628 
-634 ELVASP
+634 
-640 GGGGLPVSAIRRTIP
+640 RRTLP
-655 VLLLYSIKEADEKA
+655 VLLLYSIKESDEKA
-669 SGSGKVFAQMN
+669 GKLFSQMN
-680 SLMGKSLHEEGFTV
+680 NIMSKSIHDDGFTV
-694 PQIIEMEFDSHEQLL
+694 PQIIEMELDSQEQLL
-709 LQDPPITYIQ
+709 LQDPPVTYIQ
-719 QFADAT
+719 QFADAAANLT
-725 AGLGSGTGSGSGT
+725 SPDSDKWSSMVPKPGT
-738 GNNASVT
+738 
-745 DPGPEKWGSM
+745 
-755 AAPRPGA
+755 
-762 LVQCLRLPKELEE
+762 LVQCLRLPKFAEE
-775 ENLYVDSITPCS
+775 ENLCVDSITPCA
-787 DGLHLLVGLQPC
+787 DGVHLLVGLRTCP
-799 SVESLSAINQVEA
+799 VESLSAINQVEA
-812 LNNLNRLH
+812 LNNLNKLN
-820 SALCS
+820 SALCNRRKGELES
-825 RGNSRNKDDLHHHHH
+825 SLAVVN
-840 HHHPALVPT
+840 
-849 MANGIEGG
+849 
-857 HGALP
+857 
-862 LPGTSPPQQTPLILP
+862 GTSIDVIQHESPADVPTPLII
-877 PDQQPLLQP
+877 QPEQR
-886 PLSPQQTPTSP
+886 S
-897 SSRGV
+897 
-902 FGGVSTGG
+902 VS
-910 NNNNSSGGGGYLVLY
+910 GGYLVLY
-925 KLNYSTRIVT
+925 KMNYATRIVT
-935 LEEEPVRVQHIREPR
+935 LEEEPVKIQHIKDPQ
-950 DAVTSLILLPADVLD
+950 DTITSMILLPPDILD
-965 GREEDGEDASDDTPP
+965 NREDDCEEPVEEIQLTSKNGSGRERRSEI
-980 GLKNGPVSASSG
+980 
-992 PNMAAGGSSGGVG
+992 
-1005 GSSTAAGV
+1005 STL
-1013 MAASTGHGPSAS
+1013 GH
-1025 SPLAAGMAASTAKEK
+1025 
-1040 LVVTTQAGYIMVL
+1040 LVITTQGGYVKIL
-1053 DLATLEVLAKVEP
+1053 DLSNFEILAKVEP
-1066 PVKESGDEVDPFVSV
+1066 PKKEGTEEPDMFVSV
-1081 TYCSGTDRL
+1081 IYCSGTDRL

-1101 LQIGGVFDD
+1101 LQIGGTCDD
-1110 IDDADIFVDGPLSKG
+1110 IDEADILVDGSLTKS
-1125 VDQLFEGTKPSSNP
+1125 VDQSSEGTKPLSNP

-1145 AGVDLLVDQALGV
+1145 GVDLLVDQPFSL
-1158 EVLSSLVE
+1158 ETLTSLVE

-1212 TRTWKLQS
+1212 TRTWKLQT
-1220 DSSSWDEH
+1220 DSNSWDEH

-1245 KFVMNANITNIP
+1245 KFVLNSNITNIP

-1272 KVNETAVDRQ
+1272 KVNEAAVDRQ
-1282 ITFPLSQALHT
+1282 IAFPLSPAH
-1293 NGERNGQPLLH
+1293 NIEVERNGKPGLAEFSEEMQY
-1304 DFTEDIQFMDI
+1304 MDV
-1315 EESPGSRLCP
+1315 EEPQCLRLCP
-1325 FLEDHKEDILCGPVW
+1325 FLEEHKEDILCGPVW
-1340 LASGLDLS
+1340 LATGLDLS
-1348 GHAGMLSL
+1348 GHAGMLTL

-1370 RSFLVH
+1370 RSFLIHV
-1376 IKAVSD
+1376 KAVND
-1382 KGMEE
+1382 RGTEE
-1387 SPRPVVRMPSKPQSS
+1387 ICNGGIRPVVRIAPLKPQTNKGHSLASLLAKVAASKEKPSS
-1402 KAQSLSSLLQR
+1402 KIEATTSSR
-1413 AQATKE
+1413 K
-1419 KASTSKVEPPTASKK
+1419 S
-1434 PDNLRGCDLLQEVSI
+1434 DNLRGCDLLQEVSV

-1459 PKERIQ
+1459 SKERVQ
-1465 RCSML
+1465 RCAML
-1470 QFPEFHERLLN
+1470 QFSEFHEKLLTT
-1481 GLCKR
+1481 LCKK
-1486 TEETDSTE
+1486 TEDGLTTE
-1494 HGQSLIL
+1494 HAQSLVL
-1501 DILCWLAGVYS
+1501 DTLCWLAGVYS
-1512 NGSCSPREGKEGLL
+1512 NGPGSSREGNDSLL
-1526 IKTRKRLTDMVR
+1526 SKTRKCVSDIIR
-1538 VCFFQA
+1538 VCFFEA

-1563 KGDPGQQGFGMALLK
+1563 RCDPSQQGFGSVLLK
-1578 ALLEN
+1578 ALLDN
-1583 MPYLPAAATGGAVF
+1583 MPLLPAAATGGSVY

-1630 DRLTPLEAL
+1630 DRLTPMEAL

-1659 VSGSSCKN
+1659 ICGSSCKN
-1667 AFNSGIGVQSDEI
+1667 VYNSSIGVQSDEI
-1680 DLSDILSGNG
+1680 DLSDVLSGNG
-1690 KVSNCAAAEGS
+1690 KISSCAAAEGS
-1701 FTALTGL
+1701 FTSLTGL

-1723 GTRVERDDASMFTV
+1723 GTRIERDDASTFTV

-1749 SAGSVGEASTALSS
+1749 SSGTVGEASTALSS
-1763 AAQVA
+1763 AAQ
-1768 LQSLSHAMVSAEQQ
+1768 
-1782 LQVLQ
+1782 
-1787 EKQQQLLKLQQ
+1787 
-1798 QKAKLEAKLHQT
+1798 KAKLEAKLHQT
-1810 TSAAAAAAASGVGP
+1810 TAAAAAAASAVGP
-1824 IHNSVPSN
+1824 VHNSVPSN
-1832 PSASGSASASS
+1832 TVA

-1873 NEAVSAAISVE
+1873 NEAVSAVINAE

-1889 PGSIMDP
+1889 PGSVIDP
-1896 PAVNLAAHNK
+1896 PTVNLAAHNK
-1906 NSHKPKP
+1906 NTSKSRTTPL
-1913 VSHAQNP
+1913 
-1920 MGSGLAL
+1920 GSGLAL
-1927 ALSQASHFLQPPPH
+1927 AISHASHFLQPPPH

-1952 ARRFVTLDFGRPVLL
+1952 ARRFVTLDFGRPILL
-1967 TDALIPTCAD
+1967 TDVLIPTCGD

-1992 DGRRLVVATDIA
+1992 DGRRLVVATDIS

-2041 GFYYGHTYILPWESE
+2041 GFYYGHTYILPYENE

-2065 GESEAASQPDVD
+2065 GEGESANQPEID

-2101 ETLLQSIDLPP
+2101 EILLQSIDLPP

-2131 EDQRVFSAY
+2131 EDSRVFSAY
-2140 QDCVQLQLQLNL
+2140 QDCIQLQLQLNL
-2152 AHHAVQRLRVSLGA
+2152 AHHAVQRLKVALGA
-2166 SRKPLPDAAYAS
+2166 SRKTLKEQSDPK
-2178 YAYDARE
+2178 E
-2185 LVHSSSTEQLRTV
+2185 LIQMSSTEQLRTI
-2198 IRYLLDTLLSLLHT
+2198 IRYLLDTLLSLLHSS
-2212 NNGHSVPSVLQS
+2212 NGHSVPVVLQS

-2298 RSLSNSGVLEGL
+2298 RSLSNSGVLESL
-2310 LNLLDS
+2310 LNLLDN
-2316 LLSPLQQSHSLQAR
+2316 LLSPLQPHLPVHR

-2345 MLVSRLLDYVAS
+2345 MLVSRLLDYVAT
-2357 VEDEASAS
+2357 VEDEAATA
-2365 KKQLGGKDRDRSF
+2365 KKPLNGKERERF
-2378 TGNQWS
+2378 LTGNQWS
-2384 FINNSLQS
+2384 FINNSLHTQS
-2392 QNMSRSTKG
+2392 LSRSTKG
-2401 NSSLDRLYSRKVR
+2401 NSSLDRLYSRKIR
-2414 KQLVHTKQQL
+2414 KQLVHHKQQL

-2434 MEQIEKEK
+2434 VEQMEKEK
-2442 IQSNKSSSYKLLVEH
+2442 IQSNKGSSYKLLVEQ

-2484 LDTEASASGA
+2484 LDTEVST
-2494 AKEAPEVE
+2494 AKETPEIE
-2502 LLPFTLAHERCISVV
+2502 PLPFTLAHERCISVV

-2557 EVVSEQQLERLLLLL
+2557 EIVNETQLERLLLLL

-2604 LLSPASLDGMD
+2604 LLAPIAAEAMEESPLGEDA
-2615 EGASLGE
+2615 GAS
-2622 EAGAAAAVAAC
+2622 AGDSDDSLQQSTV
-2633 AVASALAEPE
+2633 
-2643 EALAQPSPLP
+2643 Q
-2653 LVESIDETLP
+2653 LVETIDEPLTH
-2663 PDIIAGTPGTSSS
+2663 DITG
-2676 SVFQS
+2676 

-2690 DKDIDFD
+2690 DKDIDLE
-2697 LLQDLMD
+2697 LLQDLME

-2718 LAAKVFKPIGSTWYD
+2718 LAAKVFKPISSTWYD
-2733 YWGADYGTYNYNAY
+2733 YWGAEYGTYNYNPY
-2747 VGGAGIPVSKPPA
+2747 IGGVGIPVAKPPVTT
-2760 AQEKPGAQSLS
+2760 EKNGSQTVSI
-2771 VSVSQ
+2771 SVSQ

-2790 ELMLKMMATL
+2790 ELMLKMMSTL
-2800 EADSILQALTS
+2800 EADSILQALTN
-2811 TSPAVVQ
+2811 TSPTLTQ
-2818 SSNGTDDSL
+2818 SPSGTDDSL

-2832 GSSSPPGGSS
+2832 AANQNAQ
-2842 SSSSLVVQPSSIPM
+2842 LIVQLSSIPM

-2886 LNSCPGSADDGGS
+2886 LNSSSSGSKDSGA
-2899 DIFLFNASRV
+2899 DIFLYNANR
-2909 PTIPL
+2909 IPVVSL
-2914 NQASISS
+2914 NQASVTS
-2921 FLTVLAWYPNTSLR
+2921 FLSVLAWYPNTLLR

-2947 TNMPSSSASASS
+2947 TNMQLNAGPSSAIGAQ
-2959 SGLGGHEST
+2959 EST
-2968 AQQMVSELT
+2968 AQLLVSDPNLIH
-2977 LVPVLVRFLS
+2977 VLVKFLS
-2987 GSNPHGTSQH
+2987 GTNPHGTNQH
-2997 SSQVGPTATQAMQE
+2997 SPQVGPTATQAMQE

-3018 HLSSTCPQL
+3018 HLSSTCPQM
-3027 FSEFLLE
+3027 FSEFLLK
-3034 LMHILSM
+3034 LIHILST
-3041 ERGPL
+3041 ERGAFQT
-3046 LSGQGPLDA
+3046 GQGPLDA

-3063 LEQSFETVSV
+3063 LEQNFEVVSV
-3073 GTIMAVVESITFLVH
+3073 STISAVIESITFLVH
-3088 HYITCSDKVVS
+3088 HYITCSDKVMS

-3128 VCGETTRDQLMF
+3128 VCGEMTRDQLMF
-3140 NLLKLVNTLVKLPLT
+3140 DLLKLINILVQLPLSSNREYS
-3155 ADGKFSGRVPPPGN
+3155 ARVPVA
-3169 GSSDSVS
+3169 SSTTDSVS
-3176 DEEKVCGSKEGPG
+3176 DEEKVSGGKDGNGSNPNT
-3189 QGGATPHQGPAV
+3189 QGSTAY
-3201 GVADLVLGNQQ
+3201 VADLVLANQQ
-3212 VMSQILS
+3212 IMSQILS

-3266 SKRATSVQVMLQPIL
+3266 SKKATTVQVMLQPIL

-3294 LSTCQLS
+3294 LATCQLS

-3360 GKAADGSLKA
+3360 TKGADSSLKA
-3370 RVLASEPDNAEGL
+3370 RVLASEPDNAEGI
-3383 HNFAPLGTITSSSPT
+3383 HNFAPLGSITSSSPT

-3436 LPAAVLLKEV
+3436 LPAAVLLKEI

-3559 CLTHVSDLEAVMA
+3559 CLTHISDLEGMMA

-3601 EAVLVKIGLQSTAI
+3601 EAVLVKIGLQSTRI
-3615 GLRLIDIL
+3615 GLKLIDIL
-3623 LRNCAASGTDP
+3623 LRNCSASGSDP
-3634 NNLNSPLLFGRL
+3634 ADLNSPLLFGRL

-3666 PGTKDRVQALLQWVH
+3666 PGTKDRIQALLKWVS
-3681 DSARVAAMKRSAPL
+3681 DSARVAAMKKSGRVSYICPN
-3695 GYMGPSATS
+3695 SST
-3704 PREYGLLMP
+3704 REYGLLMP

-3723 ILWHSYELPVDYDL
+3723 ILWHSYELLVEYDL
-3737 PALLNRELFEL
+3737 PALLDRELFESL
-3748 LYNWSMSLACNLVLK
+3748 FNWSMSLPCNMVLK

-3768 LLCSMCHVHPSYF
+3768 LLCSMCHIHPNYF
-3781 SLLMSWMGIVPSA
+3781 SLLMGWMGITPPP
-3794 TVSAVAAMA
+3794 M
-3803 SAQSQARHRLS
+3803 QCQHRLS
-3814 LTDDGKKQ
+3814 MTDDSKKQ
-3822 HDAAA
+3822 DL
-3827 ATAAAANS
+3827 S
-3835 ASAGGGGASGGL
+3835 SSL
-3847 TDDSKHARSP
+3847 TDDSKNAQA
-3857 PPLSESQLA
+3857 PLALTESHLA
-3866 TLAAASQSPGAIQQL
+3866 TLAASSQSPEAIKQL

-3889 LVRSLAALCCSL
+3889 LVRSLASFCFNH
-3901 LASADLPLPGGA
+3901 
-3913 TVPPTSTPASASAP
+3913 
-3927 SSSSSSSSPPSSS
+3927 
-3940 AASTSSSP
+3940 TSSSDCT
-3948 AERRHHHLHHHQ
+3948 AQSMDITQDRLRRHHVPQHFNK
-3960 SQSHHHH
+3960 
-3967 HHSHHSHSSSSYHS
+3967 
-3981 MPSTSSSSSPPSSS
+3981 MPITADL
-3995 SSSSFSCPPPPPP
+3995 
-4008 PPVNRATLSP
+4008 V
-4018 ELAAPVLR
+4018 APVLR

-4034 HAMKDWLGGPEVN
+4034 HMMKDWLGGSEVN

-4060 SASAGTSATTSPTTN
+4060 GATSGGHNMTAQQTSARSSLLSSTVTT
-4075 TTNNTTNTTNTN
+4075 
-4087 TATTSNGS
+4087 
-4095 TSNGQVAAAAS
+4095 
-4106 ASASASGMG
+4106 
-4115 ASASSPCSS
+4115 
-4124 PLSTSPAGASAAA
+4124 
-4137 GPSSSMSGSSIA
+4137 
-4149 GPSTAPLLPPPPPPL
+4149 
-4164 AYSSSASASATAA
+4164 
-4177 AMGTSTA
+4177 
-4184 AASGSRYSLGSGG
+4184 
-4197 RAGGL
+4197 GL
-4202 TTQQRTSLENATVAF
+4202 TTQQRTAIENATVAF

-4237 ELFQSA
+4237 ELFQSS
-4243 PQRGNVPISGNI
+4243 PQRGNLPTSGNI

-4267 LEDEKVTVFLQSP
+4267 LEDEKVTLFLQSP

-4297 PMYGAGHKYRTLH
+4297 PMYGAGHKFRTLH
-4310 LPISTTLADV
+4310 LPVSTTLAEV

-4333 LMSEQKED
+4333 LINEQKED
-4341 KEKKNHE
+4341 KEKKNYE
-4348 EKEKMKADNG
+4348 EKEKVKAENG

-4369 GLKSQSKRALS
+4369 GLKSQSKRAVSS

-4391 VMSDKLSAS
+4391 VMADKVGSSS
-4400 SGVDPA
+4400 SGGEPSS
-4406 AKTVSVPVF
+4406 KTISVPVF

-4423 GQPLPGE
+4423 GQPLPAE

-4444 LPQGYRSIDM
+4444 LPQGYRSIDL

-4461 LSSDPGLS
+4461 VISDPSLS
-4469 KTDSFKRLRTEKEHG
+4469 KTDSFKRLHTEKEHADLLG
-4484 EMLSSCPEDEP
+4484 PCPEDEAIS
-4495 MTPGDECLE
+4495 PGDECMDAVL
-4504 AAIDESLLETNPIQ
+4504 DESLLETCPIQ

-4545 QQVSAPVVASS
+4545 QQVSTPVVTSAT
-4556 SQEKPKDSDQFEWV
+4556 QEKQKDSDQFEWV

-4582 PENIAAE
+4582 PETIAAE

-4594 SPVQTMSPIPA
+4594 STVQTMSPIPA

-4662 PFHVLRALFSSTPL
+4662 PFHVLRSLFSTTPL
-4676 TTDDGLLLRRIA
+4676 TTDDGVLLRRMA

-4706 HAPRVPSTNGNQNE
+4706 HAPRVPNSSPNQAEPQVSSTHN
-4720 VVTGHGAGTS
+4720 TAST

-4778 INPAGCVGHGEAPS
+4778 INPAGSTSNEETQTSHEG
-4792 SESRGQNSAALPSV
+4792 RGQNSSALPSI
-4806 LQELLSQSCLIPAM
+4806 LLELLSQSCLIPAM

-4845 LRAISSCTSLVPLL
+4845 LRAIASCTSMVPLL
-4859 LPLSGDPAQE
+4859 LPLSGESSE
-4869 EEEEE
+4869 EEEEQL
-4874 ERSESQTSVGMLLA
+4874 ESQASVGTLLA

-4904 KDKSKGVVKAEPS
+4904 KDKAKAGVKPDTS
-4917 DPEPE
+4917 DQEPE

-4928 PDIQRTAEIVYAAT
+4928 PDIQKTAEIVYAAT

-4953 LAESSK
+4953 MAEYSK
-4959 KASTR
+4959 KAAVK

-4976 KYVAA
+4976 KYVAV

-4988 TFEMVSEDEDGKL
+4988 TFEMVSEDDDGKL
-5001 VFKVNYHYMTQVK
+5001 VFKVNYHYMSQVK

-5148 ILVSEPYFNEP
+5148 ILVAEPYFNEP

-5179 NIRQASVKWAMLE
+5179 NIRQATVKWAMLE

-5206 KHFYLKRA
+5206 KHFYLKRV
-5214 EIMGQCEEWI
+5214 EIMAQCEEWI
-5224 TDIQQYSSDKRVGR
+5224 ADIQQYSSDKRVGR

-5263 PEGLE
+5263 PEGLD
-5268 PDGEDFSDKSSA
+5268 PDTDDSPEKCSATTSSEETMLHDQVKPSSSKDVPTDFKS
-5280 LLVKE
+5280 
-5285 LPNQDAEKP
+5285 
-5294 GGSQDAHCSEGQ
+5294 
-5306 L
+5306 

>member
-1 MAAAASP
+1 MAAAAS
-8 GSCSSTSSDWVVLR
+8 SSSDWSVLR
-22 DGCLRCDEEGLR
+22 DGCLRCDAEGLR
-34 SLSYHPALNAILAV
+34 SLCYHPALNAILAV

-54 KVIDGTSGAILQAS
+54 TVIDGTSGAILRQS
-68 ALHAKPGGRVR
+68 ALNASPGGHVR
-79 CQYFPAVDKVLFVD
+79 CQYVPAVDKVLFVD
-93 DYAVGCRK
+93 DFAVGCRK
-101 DLNGILLLDTALQA
+101 DLNGILLLDTALQT
-115 PVSKPEDMVQL
+115 PVCKAEDEVQL
-126 ELPVTEAQQLLSAC
+126 ELPVTEAQQMLSAC
-140 VEKVDVSNTEGY
+140 QEKIDISNTEGY
-152 DLFLTQL
+152 DLFISQL
-159 KEGLKSTSHET
+159 KEGLKNSSHET
-170 AANHKVAKWATVTF
+170 AANHKVAKWATVLF
-184 HLPHHVIKVVA
+184 RLPHHVLKLVA
-195 SAIVNELK
+195 SNVVNELK
-203 KMNQNVAA
+203 KINQNVAA
-211 LSVASSIMDRLSY
+211 LSVASSILDRLSY
-224 LLPSGRPELGVGPG
+224 LLSSARPELGVGPG

-335 ATSPAQFPSPDGSD
+335 ATSPAQLPNSPDLSD
-349 KIACYGFGSCPH
+349 PISCYGFGSCPQ
-361 FLAAATK
+361 FLAAATR
-368 RGKICIWDVSKLM
+368 RGKVCIWDVSKMM
-381 KVHLKFEINPY
+381 KVHLKFDLNPY
-392 DPVILRQLFLSSG
+392 DPVILRQLLVCSG
-405 EQGLGSESTE
+405 EQSHGLSE
-415 SRRPTLAWLEDTS
+415 SRRPTLAWLEE

-447 DSEEHSR
+447 DSEDHSR
-454 SESVTGH
+454 SESVTGPQSQWDSMDVH
-461 PCQKENLEVS
+461 LSVS
-471 LGVTA
+471 A

-505 GANPALAQAKADNK
+505 GANPSSLTQPSKPLGQPK
-519 AKDKPSAAEQHN
+519 PKDRPPEHHN

-537 LTGGLLS
+537 LAGGLLS
-544 YRSAASSPLAGGPPP
+544 YRSAPNN
-559 PPPSL
+559 
-564 APTLTPTRGRPPPS
+564 TPTASTSPRRSEPLQDHGAMDIENAQTTSSHDSQTPS
-578 SSSSSSSTLVGV
+578 PAPS
-590 PDGPLLR
+590 GPN
-597 TQAPEV
+597 A
-603 TPNTPIVVV
+603 
-612 GTPDQGPMEIE
+612 
-623 SCPPP
+623 
-628 PVVVPP
+628 
-634 ELVASP
+634 
-640 GGGGLPVSAIRRTIP
+640 RRSVP
-655 VLLLYSIKEADEKA
+655 VLLLYSIREVDDKTT
-669 SGSGKVFAQMN
+669 GQVFTQMN
-680 SLMGKSLHEEGFTV
+680 NLMSNHEEGFTV

-719 QFADAT
+719 QFADA
-725 AGLGSGTGSGSGT
+725 AGNLAALDGHVDKWSTLASAANVSTPFPKPGS
-738 GNNASVT
+738 
-745 DPGPEKWGSM
+745 
-755 AAPRPGA
+755 
-762 LVQCLRLPKELEE
+762 LVQCLRLPKALEN
-775 ENLYVDSITPCS
+775 ENLYVDSITPCY
-787 DGLHLLVGLQPC
+787 DGVHLLIGLQQNC
-799 SVESLSAINQVEA
+799 GAESLTATNQVEA

-820 SALCS
+820 SALS
-825 RGNSRNKDDLHHHHH
+825 KADNLHNGVES
-840 HHHPALVPT
+840 HPKT
-849 MANGIEGG
+849 G
-857 HGALP
+857 
-862 LPGTSPPQQTPLILP
+862 SQTQLILP
-877 PDQQPLLQP
+877 PNDQEEH
-886 PLSPQQTPTSP
+886 PQRALNQ
-897 SSRGV
+897 
-902 FGGVSTGG
+902 
-910 NNNNSSGGGGYLVLY
+910 GGGYLALY

-935 LEEEPVRVQHIREPR
+935 LDEEPVKLQQISDPL
-950 DAVTSLILLPADVLD
+950 DAITSLILLPPDVLD
-965 GREEDGEDASDDTPP
+965 SREEDSEESQDDTP
-980 GLKNGPVSASSG
+980 KNGAPKSG
-992 PNMAAGGSSGGVG
+992 K
-1005 GSSTAAGV
+1005 
-1013 MAASTGHGPSAS
+1013 S
-1025 SPLAAGMAASTAKEK
+1025 SPQTPLGQAARRAEVVVGLGH
-1040 LVVTTQAGYIMVL
+1040 LVVTSRAGFIMIL
-1053 DLATLEVLAKVEP
+1053 DLSTLEVLAKVEP
-1066 PVKESGDEVDPFVSV
+1066 PKREDSSDETDPFVSV

-1090 CACTKGGELHF
+1090 CAATRGGELHF
-1101 LQIGGVFDD
+1101 LQIGGVCDD
-1110 IDDADIFVDGPLSKG
+1110 VDDGDMFIDGPLTKG
-1125 VDQLFEGTKPSSNP
+1125 SEVLLEGAKPCSNP
-1139 SSPGIT
+1139 SSPGII
-1145 AGVDLLVDQALGV
+1145 GVDLLVEQPLTADCLM
-1158 EVLSSLVE
+1158 SLVE

-1228 VFELVLPKAC
+1228 VLELVLPKAC

-1245 KFVMNANITNIP
+1245 KFVLNSNIVNIP

-1272 KVNETAVDRQ
+1272 KVSETAVDRP
-1282 ITFPLSQALHT
+1282 ISFPLSSLQS
-1293 NGERNGQPLLH
+1293 NGERNGPLLH
-1304 DFTEDIQFMDI
+1304 DFSEDIQFMDI
-1315 EESPGSRLCP
+1315 EDTTGSMLCP
-1325 FLEDHKEDILCGPVW
+1325 FLEEHREDILCGPVW

-1348 GHAGMLSL
+1348 GHAGMISL

-1376 IKAVSD
+1376 IKAVTD
-1382 KGMEE
+1382 KSLED
-1387 SPRPVVRMPSKPQSS
+1387 SPRPVVRMPSSKPQSS
-1402 KAQSLSSLLQR
+1402 KGHSLSTLLQR
-1413 AQATKE
+1413 AQASKE
-1419 KASTSKVEPPTASKK
+1419 KVTGVKSEAPTPSKKVE
-1434 PDNLRGCDLLQEVSI
+1434 NLRGCDLLQEVSV

-1459 PKERIQ
+1459 TKERVQ
-1465 RCSML
+1465 RCAML
-1470 QFPEFHERLLN
+1470 QFPDFHERLLET
-1481 GLCKR
+1481 LCR
-1486 TEETDSTE
+1486 SQEGVACTE
-1494 HGQSLIL
+1494 HAQSLIL
-1501 DILCWLAGVYS
+1501 DILCWLAGVFS
-1512 NGSCSPREGKEGLL
+1512 NGPCSLKEGKEALL
-1526 IKTRKRLTDMVR
+1526 LKTRLRLNDIVR
-1538 VCFFQA
+1538 VCFFEA

-1563 KGDPGQQGFGMALLK
+1563 KGESAQQGFGVSLLK
-1578 ALLEN
+1578 ALIEN
-1583 MPYLPAAATGGAVF
+1583 MPYLPAAATGGSVF

-1604 YVKDEDL
+1604 YVKEEDL
-1611 AGCSTACASL
+1611 AGCSSACASL

-1667 AFNSGIGVQSDEI
+1667 AYNSSIGVQSDEI
-1680 DLSDILSGNG
+1680 DLSEILSGNG
-1690 KVSNCAAAEGS
+1690 KVSSCAAAEGS

-1708 LEVEPLHFTCVSTSD
+1708 LEVEPLHFSCISTSD

-1737 STFGVTPAVGGL
+1737 SSFGVPPTVGPL
-1749 SAGSVGEASTALSS
+1749 SSASVGEASTALSS

-1810 TSAAAAAAASGVGP
+1810 TSAAAAAASGHL
-1824 IHNSVPSN
+1824 HNSVPSN
-1832 PSASGSASASS
+1832 SS
-1843 APGFFI
+1843 TAPGFFI

-1873 NEAVSAAISVE
+1873 NEAVSAAFSAE
-1884 LAQLF
+1884 LAHLF
-1889 PGSIMDP
+1889 PGSMMDP
-1896 PAVNLAAHNK
+1896 SPVNLATHKNAHK
-1906 NSHKPKP
+1906 AKQG
-1913 VSHAQNP
+1913 A

-1927 ALSQASHFLQPPPH
+1927 AISQASHFLQPPPH

-1967 TDALIPTCAD
+1967 TDALIPVCSD

-1983 DIWTLGEEV
+1983 DVWTLGEEV
-1992 DGRRLVVATDIA
+1992 DGRRLVVATDIS

-2041 GFYYGHTYILPWESE
+2041 GFYYGHTYILPWESD
-2056 LKLMHDPLR
+2056 LKLSHDPLR
-2065 GESEAASQPDVD
+2065 DGDPCPQPEVE
-2077 QHLAMMVALQEDIQC
+2077 QHLTMMVALQEDIQC

-2123 RKPDKAVE
+2123 RKPDKVVE

-2140 QDCVQLQLQLNL
+2140 QDCIQLQLQLNL
-2152 AHHAVQRLRVSLGA
+2152 SHHAVQRLRVSLGA
-2166 SRKPLPDAAYAS
+2166 SRKILSDCDKPKPQD
-2178 YAYDARE
+2178 
-2185 LVHSSSTEQLRTV
+2185 LVQNSSTEQLRTI
-2198 IRYLLDTLLSLLHT
+2198 IRYLLDTLLSLLHA

-2224 TFHAQAC
+2224 TFHSEAC

-2245 IRLHTGLLLVQLCG
+2245 IRLHAGLLLVQLCG
-2259 GERWWGQFLSNVLQ
+2259 AERWWGQFLSNVLQ

-2316 LLSPLQQSHSLQAR
+2316 LLCPLQQPAQATAHR

-2345 MLVSRLLDYVAS
+2345 MLVSRLLDSVAS
-2357 VEDEASAS
+2357 IEDEASGA
-2365 KKQLGGKDRDRSF
+2365 KKHLGGKDRDRSCS
-2378 TGNQWS
+2378 GIQWS

-2392 QNMSRSTKG
+2392 QSSSRASKG
-2401 NSSLDRLYSRKVR
+2401 NSSLDRLYSRKIR
-2414 KQLVHTKQQL
+2414 KQLVHHKQQL

-2434 MEQIEKEK
+2434 VEQIEKEK
-2442 IQSNKSSSYKLLVEH
+2442 IQSNKGSSYKLLVEQ

-2484 LDTEASASGA
+2484 LDSEAASV
-2494 AKEAPEVE
+2494 KEPSDVE
-2502 LLPFTLAHERCISVV
+2502 PLPFTLSHERCISVV

-2604 LLSPASLDGMD
+2604 LQSPVSLDVMED
-2615 EGASLGE
+2615 VPAPDDAASSSSAGGSVDCE
-2622 EAGAAAAVAAC
+2622 ETLPP
-2633 AVASALAEPE
+2633 SAPV
-2643 EALAQPSPLP
+2643 P
-2653 LVESIDETLP
+2653 LVESLDEGLV
-2663 PDIIAGTPGTSSS
+2663 PDIIAGTANNAA
-2676 SVFQS
+2676 VFQS
-2681 APPLSSLEK
+2681 APPLASLDK

-2718 LAAKVFKPIGSTWYD
+2718 LAAKVFKPISSTWYD
-2733 YWGADYGTYNYNAY
+2733 YWGADYGSYGYNPYI
-2747 VGGAGIPVSKPPA
+2747 GGVGIPVSKPPA
-2760 AQEKPGAQSLS
+2760 AVEKQSNQGLS

-2800 EADSILQALTS
+2800 QADSILQALTS
-2811 TSPAVVQ
+2811 NANNVSQ

-2827 LRGLH
+2827 LRALH
-2832 GSSSPPGGSS
+2832 GGGSPG
-2842 SSSSLVVQPSSIPM
+2842 SSLTLQPSSVPM
-2856 LSACF
+2856 LSSCF

-2886 LNSCPGSADDGGS
+2886 LNTGSGSSEESGS

-2921 FLTVLAWYPNTSLR
+2921 FLSVLAWYPNTSLR

-2947 TNMPSSSASASS
+2947 TNMPPSPSS
-2959 SGLGGHEST
+2959 SGLSSPDST
-2968 AQQMVSELT
+2968 ALQMVSDPT
-2977 LVPVLVRFLS
+2977 LVHVLVRFLS
-2987 GSNPHGTSQH
+2987 GTNPNGTSQH
-2997 SSQVGPTATQAMQE
+2997 SAQVGPTATQAMHE
-3011 FLTRLQV
+3011 FVSRLQV
-3018 HLSSTCPQL
+3018 HLSSTCPQV
-3027 FSEFLLE
+3027 FSDFLLR
-3034 LMHILSM
+3034 LMHILSS
-3041 ERGPL
+3041 ERGPFQ
-3046 LSGQGPLDA
+3046 SGQGPLDA
-3055 QVKLLEFT
+3055 QVKLLDFT
-3063 LEQSFETVSV
+3063 LEQNFEVVSV
-3073 GTIMAVVESITFLVH
+3073 ATILSVIESVTFLVH
-3088 HYITCSDKVVS
+3088 HYITCSDKLVS

-3140 NLLKLVNTLVKLPLT
+3140 DLLKLVNVLVQLPLSG
-3155 ADGKFSGRVPPPGN
+3155 DREFSGRLPPG
-3169 GSSDSVS
+3169 GVSAADSSVS
-3176 DEEKVCGSKEGPG
+3176 DEEKVCGSKEGG
-3189 QGGATPHQGPAV
+3189 SSGGSSSSQGPAS
-3201 GVADLVLGNQQ
+3201 GVADLVLANQQ
-3212 VMSQILS
+3212 IMSQILS

-3266 SKRATSVQVMLQPIL
+3266 SKRSSSVHVMLQPIL

-3360 GKAADGSLKA
+3360 GKSSDGNLKA
-3370 RVLASEPDNAEGL
+3370 RVMTSEPDNAEGL

-3436 LPAAVLLKEV
+3436 LPAAVLLKEI

-3470 VNMLPLST
+3470 LNMLPLST

-3559 CLTHVSDLEAVMA
+3559 CLTHVGDLEPMMA

-3601 EAVLVKIGLQSTAI
+3601 EAVLVKIGLQSTRV
-3615 GLRLIDIL
+3615 GLKLIDIL

-3634 NNLNSPLLFGRL
+3634 ANLNSPLLFGRL

-3666 PGTKDRVQALLQWVH
+3666 SGTKDRIQALLQWVH
-3681 DSARVAAMKRSAPL
+3681 DSSLVAAHRLSSSLGFSSSGSASSL
-3695 GYMGPSATS
+3695 
-3704 PREYGLLMP
+3704 EYGLLMP

-3737 PALLNRELFEL
+3737 PVLLNRELFEL
-3748 LYNWSMSLACNLVLK
+3748 LYSWSMSLPCNIVLK

-3768 LLCSMCHVHPSYF
+3768 LLCSMCHIHPSYF
-3781 SLLMSWMGIVPSA
+3781 SLLMSWMGIVPTPS
-3794 TVSAVAAMA
+3794 TSH
-3803 SAQSQARHRLS
+3803 SQAPHRRMAM
-3814 LTDDGKKQ
+3814 TDDGKKQ
-3822 HDAAA
+3822 QIE
-3827 ATAAAANS
+3827 
-3835 ASAGGGGASGGL
+3835 L
-3847 TDDSKHARSP
+3847 TEDSSKYFR
-3857 PPLSESQLA
+3857 PPLDLNESQLC
-3866 TLAAASQSPGAIQQL
+3866 TLAAASQSPGAIDQL
-3881 LDSGLPSL
+3881 LDSGLPAL
-3889 LVRSLAALCCSL
+3889 LVRSLTQFCVSL
-3901 LASADLPLPGGA
+3901 LASNDLPI
-3913 TVPPTSTPASASAP
+3913 PASQMERRHHYHHFN
-3927 SSSSSSSSPPSSS
+3927 SSNS
-3940 AASTSSSP
+3940 ASTSS
-3948 AERRHHHLHHHQ
+3948 Q
-3960 SQSHHHH
+3960 SKS
-3967 HHSHHSHSSSSYHS
+3967 
-3981 MPSTSSSSSPPSSS
+3981 
-3995 SSSSFSCPPPPPP
+3995 
-4008 PPVNRATLSP
+4008 VLAA

-4060 SASAGTSATTSPTTN
+4060 NASCQSLA
-4075 TTNNTTNTTNTN
+4075 
-4087 TATTSNGS
+4087 S
-4095 TSNGQVAAAAS
+4095 TSSSSTTPPSQQSHTPNPGS
-4106 ASASASGMG
+4106 RFSL
-4115 ASASSPCSS
+4115 ASS
-4124 PLSTSPAGASAAA
+4124 AQN
-4137 GPSSSMSGSSIA
+4137 
-4149 GPSTAPLLPPPPPPL
+4149 
-4164 AYSSSASASATAA
+4164 
-4177 AMGTSTA
+4177 
-4184 AASGSRYSLGSGG
+4184 
-4197 RAGGL
+4197 GGL
-4202 TTQQRTSLENATVAF
+4202 TTQQRTALENATVAF

-4243 PQRGNVPISGNI
+4243 PQRGSVPVSGNI

-4285 GRINATSHVIQH
+4285 GRINATSHMIQH

-4310 LPISTTLADV
+4310 LPISTTLAEV

-4333 LMSEQKED
+4333 LINEQKED

-4391 VMSDKLSAS
+4391 VLSDKLS
-4400 SGVDPA
+4400 SGSGSDPN
-4406 AKTVSVPVF
+4406 KTISVPVF
-4415 HLYHKLLP
+4415 HLYHKLIP
-4423 GQPLPGE
+4423 GQPLPPE

-4444 LPQGYRSIDM
+4444 LPQGYQSINL

-4461 LSSDPGLS
+4461 VICDPGLS
-4469 KTDSFKRLRTEKEHG
+4469 KTDSFKRLRTEKVE
-4484 EMLSSCPEDEP
+4484 EVLSPCPEEEP
-4495 MTPGDECLE
+4495 MSLCDDL
-4504 AAIDESLLETNPIQ
+4504 DSSDDSLLDTGPVQ

-4545 QQVSAPVVASS
+4545 QQVSTPVVSSS
-4556 SQEKPKDSDQFEWV
+4556 SQEKPKDTDQFEWV

-4582 PENIAAE
+4582 PESISSE
-4589 PPPIK
+4589 PPPISK
-4594 SPVQTMSPIPA
+4594 QQPPSSSSAVQPMSPIPA

-4676 TTDDGLLLRRIA
+4676 TTDDGVLLRRMA

-4706 HAPRVPSTNGNQNE
+4706 HAPRNPNAPSSVSEPQMSSCPG
-4720 VVTGHGAGTS
+4720 GGTS

-4764 EEHVTCLLQVLASY
+4764 EQHVTCLLQVLASY
-4778 INPAGCVGHGEAPS
+4778 INPSGSSGAHS
-4792 SESRGQNSAALPSV
+4792 SDSESRSNTAALPSV

-4845 LRAISSCTSLVPLL
+4845 LRAISSCTALVPLL
-4859 LPLSGDPAQE
+4859 LPLSGDLQDAE

-4874 ERSESQTSVGMLLA
+4874 EPDAHSSVGHLLA

-4904 KDKSKGVVKAEPS
+4904 KDKSKGVVKPESS

-4942 TSLRQANQEKK
+4942 TSLRQANQERK
-4953 LAESSK
+4953 LVECSR
-4959 KASTR
+4959 KASSR

-4969 VLRSLEE
+4969 LLRSLEE
-4976 KYVAA
+4976 KYVAV

-4988 TFEMVSEDEDGKL
+4988 TFEMVSEDDDGKL
-5001 VFKVNYHYMTQVK
+5001 VFKVNYHYMSQVK
-5014 NASDANSAARAR
+5014 NASDSNSAARSR

-5039 PLSSSSSVFV
+5039 PLSSCSSVFV

-5126 PEEKWNPQTS
+5126 PEEKWNPHTS

-5148 ILVSEPYFNEP
+5148 ILVAEPYFNEP

-5179 NIRQASVKWAMLE
+5179 NIRQATVKWAMLE
-5192 QMRNPSPCFKEVIH
+5192 QIRNASPCFKEVIH

-5214 EIMGQCEEWI
+5214 EILSQCEDWI

-5246 LKRHTAQL
+5246 LKRHSAQL

-5268 PDGEDFSDKSSA
+5268 PDADEFTEKSSA
-5280 LLVKE
+5280 LLTD
-5285 LPNQDAEKP
+5285 LTNQDAEKAS
-5294 GGSQDAHCSEGQ
+5294 GSHDTSEGA

>member
-1 MAAAASP
+1 MAAAASCSSAAPAGLGPGPGPVSAGP
-8 GSCSSTSSDWVVLR
+8 GSCEWLLLR
-22 DGCLRCDEEGLR
+22 DGCLRCDADGLC
-34 SLSYHPALNAILAV
+34 SLCYHPALNAILAV
-48 TSRGSI
+48 TARGAI
-54 KVIDGTSGAILQAS
+54 KVIDGTSGATLQAS
-68 ALHAKPGGRVR
+68 ALNAKPGGRVK
-79 CQYFPAVDKVLFVD
+79 CQYISAVDKVIFVD

-101 DLNGILLLDTALQA
+101 DLNGILLLDTALQT
-115 PVSKPEDMVQL
+115 PVSKQDDVVQL

-140 VEKVDVSNTEGY
+140 IEKVDVSSTEGY
-152 DLFLTQL
+152 DLFITQL
-159 KEGLKSTSHET
+159 KDGLKNTSHET

-184 HLPHHVIKVVA
+184 HLPHHVLKSVA

-203 KMNQNVAA
+203 KINQNIAA
-211 LSVASSIMDRLSY
+211 LPVASSVMDRLSY
-224 LLPSGRPELGVGPG
+224 LLPSARPELGVGPG

-255 FTSWPHAGYRWAQP
+255 FTSWPHVGYRWAQP

-276 FYHQPASTGDD
+276 FYHQPASSGDD

-335 ATSPAQFPSPDGSD
+335 ATSPAQFPCTDGTD
-349 KIACYGFGSCPH
+349 RIACFGSGSCPH

-381 KVHLKFEINPY
+381 KVHLKFEINAY
-392 DPVILRQLFLSSG
+392 DPAIVQQLMLSG
-405 EQGLGSESTE
+405 EQSSGVD
-415 SRRPTLAWLEDTS
+415 SRRPTLAWLEDSS
-428 SCSDLPKLEGDS
+428 SCSDIPKLEGDS
-440 DDQLEDS
+440 DDLLEDS

-461 PCQKENLEVS
+461 TSQKETMEVS
-471 LGVTA
+471 LDITA
-476 LSVLQQPEKLQWEV
+476 LSILQQPEKLQWEI
-490 VASVLEDT
+490 VANVLEDT

-505 GANPALAQAKADNK
+505 GANPCLANCKSEK
-519 AKDKPSAAEQHN
+519 MKEKHLEQHN

-537 LTGGLLS
+537 LAGGLLTYKS
-544 YRSAASSPLAGGPPP
+544 PATSPVSSNSQRSLDGLSRTRGESVSEQGSTDNESCTNSELNSPL
-559 PPPSL
+559 
-564 APTLTPTRGRPPPS
+564 
-578 SSSSSSSTLVGV
+578 V
-590 PDGPLLR
+590 
-597 TQAPEV
+597 
-603 TPNTPIVVV
+603 
-612 GTPDQGPMEIE
+612 
-623 SCPPP
+623 
-628 PVVVPP
+628 
-634 ELVASP
+634 
-640 GGGGLPVSAIRRTIP
+640 RRTLP
-655 VLLLYSIKEADEKA
+655 VLLLYSIKESDEKA
-669 SGSGKVFAQMN
+669 GKLFSQMN
-680 SLMGKSLHEEGFTV
+680 NIMSKSIHDDGFTV
-694 PQIIEMEFDSHEQLL
+694 PQIIEMELDSQEQLL
-709 LQDPPITYIQ
+709 LQDPPVTYIQ
-719 QFADAT
+719 QFADAAANLT
-725 AGLGSGTGSGSGT
+725 SPDSDKWSSMVPKPGT
-738 GNNASVT
+738 
-745 DPGPEKWGSM
+745 
-755 AAPRPGA
+755 
-762 LVQCLRLPKELEE
+762 LVQCLRLPKFAEE
-775 ENLYVDSITPCS
+775 ENLCVDSITPCA
-787 DGLHLLVGLQPC
+787 DGVHLLVGLRTCP
-799 SVESLSAINQVEA
+799 VESLSAINQVEA
-812 LNNLNRLH
+812 LNNLNKLN
-820 SALCS
+820 SALCNRRKGELES
-825 RGNSRNKDDLHHHHH
+825 SLAVVN
-840 HHHPALVPT
+840 
-849 MANGIEGG
+849 
-857 HGALP
+857 
-862 LPGTSPPQQTPLILP
+862 GTSIDVIQHESPADVPTPLII
-877 PDQQPLLQP
+877 QPEQR
-886 PLSPQQTPTSP
+886 S
-897 SSRGV
+897 
-902 FGGVSTGG
+902 VS
-910 NNNNSSGGGGYLVLY
+910 GGYLVLY
-925 KLNYSTRIVT
+925 KMNYATRIVT
-935 LEEEPVRVQHIREPR
+935 LEEEPVKIQHIKDPQ
-950 DAVTSLILLPADVLD
+950 DTITSMILLPPDILD
-965 GREEDGEDASDDTPP
+965 NREDDCEEPVEEIQLTSKNGNGRERRSEI
-980 GLKNGPVSASSG
+980 
-992 PNMAAGGSSGGVG
+992 
-1005 GSSTAAGV
+1005 STL
-1013 MAASTGHGPSAS
+1013 GH
-1025 SPLAAGMAASTAKEK
+1025 
-1040 LVVTTQAGYIMVL
+1040 LVITTQGGYVKIL
-1053 DLATLEVLAKVEP
+1053 DLSNFEILAKVEP
-1066 PVKESGDEVDPFVSV
+1066 PKKEGTEEPDMFVSV
-1081 TYCSGTDRL
+1081 IYCSGTDRL

-1101 LQIGGVFDD
+1101 LQIGGTCDD
-1110 IDDADIFVDGPLSKG
+1110 IDEADILVDGSLSKN
-1125 VDQLFEGTKPSSNP
+1125 VEQSSEGTKPLSNP

-1145 AGVDLLVDQALGV
+1145 GVDLLVDQPFSL
-1158 EVLSSLVE
+1158 ETLTSLVE

-1212 TRTWKLQS
+1212 TRTWKLQT
-1220 DSSSWDEH
+1220 DSNSWDEH

-1245 KFVMNANITNIP
+1245 KFVLNSNITNIP

-1272 KVNETAVDRQ
+1272 KVNEAAVDRQ
-1282 ITFPLSQALHT
+1282 ITFPLSPAH
-1293 NGERNGQPLLH
+1293 NVEVERNGKPGLVELNEEMQY
-1304 DFTEDIQFMDI
+1304 MDI
-1315 EESPGSRLCP
+1315 EEPQCLRLCP
-1325 FLEDHKEDILCGPVW
+1325 FLEEHKEDILCGPVW
-1340 LASGLDLS
+1340 LATGLDLS
-1348 GHAGMLSL
+1348 GHAGMLTL

-1370 RSFLVH
+1370 RSFLIHV
-1376 IKAVSD
+1376 KAVND
-1382 KGMEE
+1382 RGTEE
-1387 SPRPVVRMPSKPQSS
+1387 ICNGGIRPVVRIPSLKPQTNKGHSLASLLAKVAAGKEKPSS
-1402 KAQSLSSLLQR
+1402 KIEATNSSR
-1413 AQATKE
+1413 K
-1419 KASTSKVEPPTASKK
+1419 S
-1434 PDNLRGCDLLQEVSI
+1434 DNLRGCDLLQEVSV

-1459 PKERIQ
+1459 SKERVQ
-1465 RCSML
+1465 RCAML
-1470 QFPEFHERLLN
+1470 QFSEFHEKLLST
-1481 GLCKR
+1481 LCKK
-1486 TEETDSTE
+1486 TDDGLTTE
-1494 HGQSLIL
+1494 HAQSLVL
-1501 DILCWLAGVYS
+1501 DTLCWLAGVYS
-1512 NGSCSPREGKEGLL
+1512 NGPGSSKEGNDSLL
-1526 IKTRKRLTDMVR
+1526 SKTRKCVSDVIR
-1538 VCFFQA
+1538 VCFFEA

-1563 KGDPGQQGFGMALLK
+1563 RCDPSQQGFGSVLLK
-1578 ALLEN
+1578 ALLDN
-1583 MPYLPAAATGGAVF
+1583 MPLLPAAATGGSVY

-1630 DRLTPLEAL
+1630 DRLTPMEAL

-1659 VSGSSCKN
+1659 ISGSSCKN
-1667 AFNSGIGVQSDEI
+1667 VYNSSIGVQSDEI
-1680 DLSDILSGNG
+1680 DLSDVLSGNG
-1690 KVSNCAAAEGS
+1690 KISSCAAAEGS
-1701 FTALTGL
+1701 FTSLTGL

-1723 GTRVERDDASMFTV
+1723 GTRIERDDASTFTV

-1749 SAGSVGEASTALSS
+1749 SSGTVGEASTALSS

-1768 LQSLSHAMVSAEQQ
+1768 LQSLSHAMASAEQQ

-1810 TSAAAAAAASGVGP
+1810 TAAAAAAASAVGP
-1824 IHNSVPSN
+1824 VHNSVPSN
-1832 PSASGSASASS
+1832 PVA

-1873 NEAVSAAISVE
+1873 NEAVSAVINAE

-1889 PGSIMDP
+1889 PGSVIDP
-1896 PAVNLAAHNK
+1896 PTVNLAAHNK
-1906 NSHKPKP
+1906 NTSK
-1913 VSHAQNP
+1913 SRTNP
-1920 MGSGLAL
+1920 LGSGLAL
-1927 ALSQASHFLQPPPH
+1927 AISHASHFLQPPPH

-1952 ARRFVTLDFGRPVLL
+1952 ARRFVTLDFGRPILL
-1967 TDALIPTCAD
+1967 TDVLIPTCGD

-1992 DGRRLVVATDIA
+1992 DGRRLVVATDIS

-2041 GFYYGHTYILPWESE
+2041 GFYYGHTYILPFENE

-2065 GESEAASQPDVD
+2065 GEGEAANQPEID

-2101 ETLLQSIDLPP
+2101 EILLQSIDLPP

-2131 EDQRVFSAY
+2131 EDSRVFSAY
-2140 QDCVQLQLQLNL
+2140 QDCIQLQLQLNL
-2152 AHHAVQRLRVSLGA
+2152 AHHAVQRLKVALGA
-2166 SRKPLPDAAYAS
+2166 SRKTLKEQSDPK
-2178 YAYDARE
+2178 E
-2185 LVHSSSTEQLRTV
+2185 LIQMSSTEQLRTI
-2198 IRYLLDTLLSLLHT
+2198 IRYLLDTLLSLLHSS
-2212 NNGHSVPSVLQS
+2212 NGHSVPVVLQS

-2298 RSLSNSGVLEGL
+2298 RSLSNSGVLESL
-2310 LNLLDS
+2310 LNLLDN
-2316 LLSPLQQSHSLQAR
+2316 LLSPLQPHLPVHR

-2345 MLVSRLLDYVAS
+2345 MLVSRLLDYVAT
-2357 VEDEASAS
+2357 VEDEAATA
-2365 KKQLGGKDRDRSF
+2365 KKPLNGKERERF
-2378 TGNQWS
+2378 LTGNQWS
-2384 FINNSLQS
+2384 FINNSLHTQS
-2392 QNMSRSTKG
+2392 LSRSTKG
-2401 NSSLDRLYSRKVR
+2401 NSSLDRLYSRKIR
-2414 KQLVHTKQQL
+2414 KQLVHHKQ
-2424 NLLKAKQKAL
+2424 
-2434 MEQIEKEK
+2434 
-2442 IQSNKSSSYKLLVEH
+2442 
-2457 AKLKQATSKHFK
+2457 HFK
-2469 DLIRLRRTAEWPRSS
+2469 DLIRLRRTAEWPRST
-2484 LDTEASASGA
+2484 LDTEVST
-2494 AKEAPEVE
+2494 AKETPEIE
-2502 LLPFTLAHERCISVV
+2502 PLPFTLAHERCISVV

-2557 EVVSEQQLERLLLLL
+2557 EIVNETQLERLLLLL

-2604 LLSPASLDGMD
+2604 LLAPIAAEAMEESALGEDA
-2615 EGASLGE
+2615 GAS
-2622 EAGAAAAVAAC
+2622 AGDSDDSLQQSTV
-2633 AVASALAEPE
+2633 
-2643 EALAQPSPLP
+2643 Q
-2653 LVESIDETLP
+2653 LVESIDEPLTH
-2663 PDIIAGTPGTSSS
+2663 DITG
-2676 SVFQS
+2676 
-2681 APPLSSLEK
+2681 APPLASLEK
-2690 DKDIDFD
+2690 DKDIDLE
-2697 LLQDLMD
+2697 LLQDLME

-2718 LAAKVFKPIGSTWYD
+2718 LAAKVFKPISSTWYD
-2733 YWGADYGTYNYNAY
+2733 YWGADYGTYNYNPY
-2747 VGGAGIPVSKPPA
+2747 IGGVGIPVAKPPVTT
-2760 AQEKPGAQSLS
+2760 EKNGSQTVS

-2790 ELMLKMMATL
+2790 ELMLKMMSTL
-2800 EADSILQALTS
+2800 EADSILQALTN
-2811 TSPAVVQ
+2811 TSPALSQ
-2818 SSNGTDDSL
+2818 SPSGTDDSL

-2832 GSSSPPGGSS
+2832 AANQNSQ
-2842 SSSSLVVQPSSIPM
+2842 LIVQLSSIPM

-2886 LNSCPGSADDGGS
+2886 LNSSSSGSKDSGA
-2899 DIFLFNASRV
+2899 DIFLYNANR
-2909 PTIPL
+2909 IPVISL
-2914 NQASISS
+2914 NQASVTS
-2921 FLTVLAWYPNTSLR
+2921 FLSVLAWYPNTLLR

-2947 TNMPSSSASASS
+2947 TNMQLNAGPSSAIGAQ
-2959 SGLGGHEST
+2959 EST
-2968 AQQMVSELT
+2968 AQLLVSDPNLIH
-2977 LVPVLVRFLS
+2977 VLVKFLS
-2987 GSNPHGTSQH
+2987 GTNPHGTNQH
-2997 SSQVGPTATQAMQE
+2997 SPQVGPTATQAMQE

-3018 HLSSTCPQL
+3018 HLSSTCPQM
-3027 FSEFLLE
+3027 FSEFLLK
-3034 LMHILSM
+3034 LIHILST
-3041 ERGPL
+3041 ERGAFQT
-3046 LSGQGPLDA
+3046 GQGPLDA

-3063 LEQSFETVSV
+3063 LEQNFEVVSV
-3073 GTIMAVVESITFLVH
+3073 STISAVIESITFLVH
-3088 HYITCSDKVVS
+3088 HYITCSDKVMS

-3128 VCGETTRDQLMF
+3128 VCGEMTRDQLMF
-3140 NLLKLVNTLVKLPLT
+3140 DLLKLVNILVQLPLSSNREYS
-3155 ADGKFSGRVPPPGN
+3155 ARVPVA
-3169 GSSDSVS
+3169 SSTTDSVS
-3176 DEEKVCGSKEGPG
+3176 DEEKVSGGKDGNGSNPNT
-3189 QGGATPHQGPAV
+3189 QGSTAY
-3201 GVADLVLGNQQ
+3201 VADLVLANQQ
-3212 VMSQILS
+3212 IMSQILS

-3266 SKRATSVQVMLQPIL
+3266 SKKATTVQVMLQPIL

-3294 LSTCQLS
+3294 LATCQLS

-3360 GKAADGSLKA
+3360 TKATDSSLKA
-3370 RVLASEPDNAEGL
+3370 RVLASEPDNAEGI
-3383 HNFAPLGTITSSSPT
+3383 HNFAPLGSITSSSPT

-3436 LPAAVLLKEV
+3436 LPAAVLLKEI

-3559 CLTHVSDLEAVMA
+3559 CLTHISDLEGMMA

-3601 EAVLVKIGLQSTAI
+3601 EAVLVKIGLQSTRI
-3615 GLRLIDIL
+3615 GLKLIDIL
-3623 LRNCAASGTDP
+3623 LRNCSASGSDP
-3634 NNLNSPLLFGRL
+3634 ADLNSPLLFGRL

-3666 PGTKDRVQALLQWVH
+3666 PGTKDRIQALLKWVS
-3681 DSARVAAMKRSAPL
+3681 DSARVAAMKKGGRVSYICPN
-3695 GYMGPSATS
+3695 SST
-3704 PREYGLLMP
+3704 REYGLLMP

-3723 ILWHSYELPVDYDL
+3723 ILWHSYELLVEYDL
-3737 PALLNRELFEL
+3737 PALLDRELFESL
-3748 LYNWSMSLACNLVLK
+3748 FNWSMSLPCNVVLK

-3768 LLCSMCHVHPSYF
+3768 LLCSMCHIHPNYF
-3781 SLLMSWMGIVPSA
+3781 SLLMGWMGITPPP
-3794 TVSAVAAMA
+3794 M
-3803 SAQSQARHRLS
+3803 QCQHRLS
-3814 LTDDGKKQ
+3814 MTDDSKKQ
-3822 HDAAA
+3822 DL
-3827 ATAAAANS
+3827 S
-3835 ASAGGGGASGGL
+3835 SSL
-3847 TDDSKHARSP
+3847 TDDSKNAQA
-3857 PPLSESQLA
+3857 PLALTESHLA
-3866 TLAAASQSPGAIQQL
+3866 TLAASSQSPEAIKQL

-3889 LVRSLAALCCSL
+3889 LVRSLASFCFNH
-3901 LASADLPLPGGA
+3901 
-3913 TVPPTSTPASASAP
+3913 
-3927 SSSSSSSSPPSSS
+3927 
-3940 AASTSSSP
+3940 TSSSDCT
-3948 AERRHHHLHHHQ
+3948 AQSADITQERLRRHHVPQHFNK
-3960 SQSHHHH
+3960 
-3967 HHSHHSHSSSSYHS
+3967 
-3981 MPSTSSSSSPPSSS
+3981 MPITADL
-3995 SSSSFSCPPPPPP
+3995 
-4008 PPVNRATLSP
+4008 V
-4018 ELAAPVLR
+4018 APVLR

-4034 HAMKDWLGGPEVN
+4034 HMMKDWLGGSEVN

-4060 SASAGTSATTSPTTN
+4060 GATSGGHNVTAQQTSARSSLLSSTV
-4075 TTNNTTNTTNTN
+4075 
-4087 TATTSNGS
+4087 TA
-4095 TSNGQVAAAAS
+4095 
-4106 ASASASGMG
+4106 
-4115 ASASSPCSS
+4115 
-4124 PLSTSPAGASAAA
+4124 
-4137 GPSSSMSGSSIA
+4137 
-4149 GPSTAPLLPPPPPPL
+4149 
-4164 AYSSSASASATAA
+4164 
-4177 AMGTSTA
+4177 
-4184 AASGSRYSLGSGG
+4184 
-4197 RAGGL
+4197 GL
-4202 TTQQRTSLENATVAF
+4202 TTQQRTAIENATVAF

-4237 ELFQSA
+4237 ELFQSS
-4243 PQRGNVPISGNI
+4243 PQRGNLPTSGNI

-4267 LEDEKVTVFLQSP
+4267 LEDEKVTLFLQSP

-4297 PMYGAGHKYRTLH
+4297 PMYGAGHKFRTLH
-4310 LPISTTLADV
+4310 LPVSTTLAEV

-4333 LMSEQKED
+4333 LINEQKED
-4341 KEKKNHE
+4341 KEKKNYE
-4348 EKEKMKADNG
+4348 EKEKVKAENG

-4369 GLKSQSKRALS
+4369 GLKSQSKRAVSS

-4391 VMSDKLSAS
+4391 VMADKVGAS
-4400 SGVDPA
+4400 SSGGESSS
-4406 AKTVSVPVF
+4406 KTISVPVF

-4423 GQPLPGE
+4423 GQPLPAE

-4444 LPQGYRSIDM
+4444 LPQGYRSIDL

-4461 LSSDPGLS
+4461 VISDPSLS
-4469 KTDSFKRLRTEKEHG
+4469 KTDSFKRLHTEKEHADLLG
-4484 EMLSSCPEDEP
+4484 PCPEDEAIS
-4495 MTPGDECLE
+4495 PGDECMDAVL
-4504 AAIDESLLETNPIQ
+4504 DESLLETCPIQ

-4545 QQVSAPVVASS
+4545 QQVSTPVVTSTT
-4556 SQEKPKDSDQFEWV
+4556 QEKQKDSDQFEWV

-4582 PENIAAE
+4582 PETIAAE

-4594 SPVQTMSPIPA
+4594 STVQTMSPIPA

-4662 PFHVLRALFSSTPL
+4662 PFHVLRSLFSTTPL
-4676 TTDDGLLLRRIA
+4676 TTDDGVLLRRMA

-4706 HAPRVPSTNGNQNE
+4706 HAPRVPNSSPNQAEPQVTSTHNSAS
-4720 VVTGHGAGTS
+4720 T

-4778 INPAGCVGHGEAPS
+4778 INPAGSTSNGETQTS
-4792 SESRGQNSAALPSV
+4792 HEGRGQNSSALPSV
-4806 LQELLSQSCLIPAM
+4806 LLELLSQSCLIPAM

-4845 LRAISSCTSLVPLL
+4845 LRAIASCTSMVPLL
-4859 LPLSGDPAQE
+4859 LPLSGENSE
-4869 EEEEE
+4869 EEEEQL
-4874 ERSESQTSVGMLLA
+4874 ESQASVGTLLA

-4904 KDKSKGVVKAEPS
+4904 KDKAKAGVKPDAS
-4917 DPEPE
+4917 DQEPE

-4928 PDIQRTAEIVYAAT
+4928 PDIQKTAEIVYAAT

-4953 LAESSK
+4953 MAEYSRKSAVK
-4959 KASTR
+4959 

-4976 KYVAA
+4976 KYVAV

-4988 TFEMVSEDEDGKL
+4988 TFEMVSEDDDGKL
-5001 VFKVNYHYMTQVK
+5001 VFKVNYHYMSQVK

-5148 ILVSEPYFNEP
+5148 ILVAEPYFNEP

-5179 NIRQASVKWAMLE
+5179 NIRQATVKWAMLE
-5192 QMRNPSPCFKEVIH
+5192 QIRNPSPCFKEVIH
-5206 KHFYLKRA
+5206 KHFYLKRV
-5214 EIMGQCEEWI
+5214 EIMAQCEEWI
-5224 TDIQQYSSDKRVGR
+5224 ADIQQYSSDKRVGR

-5263 PEGLE
+5263 PEGLD
-5268 PDGEDFSDKSSA
+5268 PDTDDSTEKCGATSSEETMLHEQVKPSSSKDIPTDFK
-5280 LLVKE
+5280 L
-5285 LPNQDAEKP
+5285 
-5294 GGSQDAHCSEGQ
+5294 
-5306 L
+5306 

>member
-8 GSCSSTSSDWVVLR
+8 GSGSSTSSDWIVLR

-101 DLNGILLLDTALQA
+101 DLNGILLLDTALQP
-115 PVSKPEDMVQL
+115 PVAKPEDMVQL
-126 ELPVTEAQQLLSAC
+126 ELPVTEAQQMLSAC
-140 VEKVDVSNTEGY
+140 QEKIDVSNTDGY
-152 DLFLTQL
+152 ELFIAQL
-159 KEGLKSTSHET
+159 KEGLKNTSHET
-170 AANHKVAKWATVTF
+170 AANHKVAKVSLTGSQKVLFYCYNYLNRGITV
-184 HLPHHVIKVVA
+184 
-195 SAIVNELK
+195 
-203 KMNQNVAA
+203 
-211 LSVASSIMDRLSY
+211 LSFCCIMLD
-224 LLPSGRPELGVGPG
+224 
-238 RSVDRSLMY
+238 M
-247 SEANRRET
+247 
-255 FTSWPHAGYRWAQP
+255 
-269 DPMAQAG
+269 
-276 FYHQPASTGDD
+276 
-287 RAMCFT
+287 
-293 CSVCLVCWE
+293 
-302 PTDEPWSE
+302 
-310 HERHSPN
+310 
-317 CPFVKGEHTQN
+317 
-328 VPLSVTL
+328 
-335 ATSPAQFPSPDGSD
+335 
-349 KIACYGFGSCPH
+349 
-361 FLAAATK
+361 FLN
-368 RGKICIWDVSKLM
+368 
-381 KVHLKFEINPY
+381 H
-392 DPVILRQLFLSSG
+392 ILFS
-405 EQGLGSESTE
+405 
-415 SRRPTLAWLEDTS
+415 
-428 SCSDLPKLEGDS
+428 S

-447 DSEEHSR
+447 DSDEHSR
-454 SESVTGH
+454 SESITGQ
-461 PCQKENLEVS
+461 PSQWENMDVS
-471 LGVTA
+471 LGMTA

-498 VKDLEEL
+498 VKDMEEL
-505 GANPALAQAKADNK
+505 GANPSLSQAKAHSQAKTKDNVP
-519 AKDKPSAAEQHN
+519 DHHN

-537 LTGGLLS
+537 LAGGLLS
-544 YRSAASSPLAGGPPP
+544 YRS
-559 PPPSL
+559 
-564 APTLTPTRGRPPPS
+564 T
-578 SSSSSSSTLVGV
+578 SSTPMAGPLTIA
-590 PDGPLLR
+590 PSTTRRTTDGPLR
-597 TQAPEV
+597 TRGPE
-603 TPNTPIVVV
+603 PFHP
-612 GTPDQGPMEIE
+612 GPQQDQGPMEMEICNPQTAAQQQGF
-623 SCPPP
+623 SN
-628 PVVVPP
+628 
-634 ELVASP
+634 LAGSQ
-640 GGGGLPVSAIRRTIP
+640 PVSSSSLQDVHRSIP
-655 VLLLYSIKEADEKA
+655 VLLLYSIREVDDKS
-669 SGSGKVFAQMN
+669 SGQVFAQMN
-680 SLMGKSLHEEGFTV
+680 IMSKGLHEEGFTV
-694 PQIIEMEFDSHEQLL
+694 PQIIEMEFDTHEQLL

-719 QFADAT
+719 QFADAAT
-725 AGLGSGTGSGSGT
+725 NLAGLDGH
-738 GNNASVT
+738 V
-745 DPGPEKWGSM
+745 DKWSTL
-755 AAPRPGA
+755 AAATVSAPPRPGA
-762 LVQCLRLPKELEE
+762 LVQCLRLPKQLED
-775 ENLYVDSITPCS
+775 ENLYVDSITPCW
-787 DGLHLLVGLQPC
+787 DGVHLLVSLQPC
-799 SVESLSAINQVEA
+799 GVESLSATSQVEA

-825 RGNSRNKDDLHHHHH
+825 QRKGDTLQPVTNGVED
-840 HHHPALVPT
+840 HHP
-849 MANGIEGG
+849 GD
-857 HGALP
+857 
-862 LPGTSPPQQTPLILP
+862 SPPKTPLILP
-877 PDQQPLLQP
+877 PGDKQQQR
-886 PLSPQQTPTSP
+886 S
-897 SSRGV
+897 
-902 FGGVSTGG
+902 
-910 NNNNSSGGGGYLVLY
+910 SSGGSGGGYLVLY

-935 LEEEPVRVQHIREPR
+935 LDEEPVKVQQIWDPC
-950 DAVTSLILLPADVLD
+950 DAVTSLILLPPDVLD
-965 GREEDGEDASDDTPP
+965 SREDDSEEPP
-980 GLKNGPVSASSG
+980 EEALHSAPKNGLSGFGTGLTGSAGSGTGTACGAATTSSSATVTS
-992 PNMAAGGSSGGVG
+992 P
-1005 GSSTAAGV
+1005 ST
-1013 MAASTGHGPSAS
+1013 SAS
-1025 SPLAAGMAASTAKEK
+1025 SPKDCKRLEVAGLGH
-1040 LVVTTQAGYIMVL
+1040 LVVTTRAGYIMIL
-1053 DLATLEVLAKVEP
+1053 DLSTLEVLAKVEP
-1066 PVKESGDEVDPFVSV
+1066 PKKEGSAEEADPFVSV

-1090 CACTKGGELHF
+1090 CACTKGGEIHF
-1101 LQIGGVFDD
+1101 LQIGGVCDD
-1110 IDDADIFVDGPLSKG
+1110 IDDGDMFIDGPISKG
-1125 VDQLFEGTKPSSNP
+1125 AELLLEGAKLSSNP

-1145 AGVDLLVDQALGV
+1145 GVDLLLDQPLTT
-1158 EVLSSLVE
+1158 ESLMSLVE
-1166 LTRFETLTP
+1166 LTRFETLIP

-1245 KFVMNANITNIP
+1245 KFVLNANIVNIP
-1257 QIQVTLLKNKAPGLG
+1257 HIQVTLLKNKAPGLG

-1282 ITFPLSQALHT
+1282 ISFPLSNVLHA
-1293 NGERNGQPLLH
+1293 NGERNGQPVLH
-1304 DFTEDIQFMDI
+1304 DFTEDIQFMDV
-1315 EESPGSRLCP
+1315 EETSGSMLCP

-1356 TSPKLVKGM
+1356 SSPKLVKGM

-1382 KGMEE
+1382 KGTEE
-1387 SPRPVVRMPSKPQSS
+1387 SPRPLVRMPSAKPQGT
-1402 KAQSLSSLLQR
+1402 KAHSLSTLLQR
-1413 AQATKE
+1413 AQSSKE
-1419 KASTSKVEPPTASKK
+1419 KVSAVKTETAAPSKKVE
-1434 PDNLRGCDLLQEVSI
+1434 NLRGCDLLQEVSV

-1459 PKERIQ
+1459 TKERVQ
-1465 RCSML
+1465 RCAML
-1470 QFPEFHERLLN
+1470 QFPDFHEKLLDT
-1481 GLCKR
+1481 LCQR
-1486 TEETDSTE
+1486 TEGSQATE
-1494 HGQSLIL
+1494 HAQSLIL
-1501 DILCWLAGVYS
+1501 DILCWLAGVFY
-1512 NGSCSPREGKEGLL
+1512 NGPCSLREGKEGLL
-1526 IKTRKRLTDMVR
+1526 AKTRTRLTDIVR
-1538 VCFFQA
+1538 VCFFEA

-1563 KGDPGQQGFGMALLK
+1563 KGDPSQQGFGASLLK
-1578 ALLEN
+1578 SLLDN
-1583 MPYLPAAATGGAVF
+1583 MSYLPAAATGGSVF

-1604 YVKDEDL
+1604 YVKEEDL

-1621 LTAVSRQLQ
+1621 LTAISRQLQ

-1667 AFNSGIGVQSDEI
+1667 ALNSSIGVQSDEI

-1690 KVSNCAAAEGS
+1690 KVSSCAAAEGS

-1708 LEVEPLHFTCVSTSD
+1708 LEVEPLHFTCISTSD

-1749 SAGSVGEASTALSS
+1749 STGTVGEASTALSS

-1810 TSAAAAAAASGVGP
+1810 TSAAAAASGVGP

-1832 PSASGSASASS
+1832 PSS

-1873 NEAVSAAISVE
+1873 NEAVSAAFSAE
-1884 LAQLF
+1884 LAHLF
-1889 PGSIMDP
+1889 PGSMLDHGP
-1896 PAVNLAAHNK
+1896 VNLAAHK
-1906 NSHKPKP
+1906 NTQKAKTGPI
-1913 VSHAQNP
+1913 
-1920 MGSGLAL
+1920 GSGLAL
-1927 ALSQASHFLQPPPH
+1927 AISQASHFLQAPPH

-1967 TDALIPTCAD
+1967 TDVLIPTCSD

-1992 DGRRLVVATDIA
+1992 DGRRLVVATDIS

-2056 LKLMHDPLR
+2056 LKLLHDPLR

-2077 QHLAMMVALQEDIQC
+2077 QHLTMMVALQEDIQC

-2101 ETLLQSIDLPP
+2101 ETLLQNIDLPP

-2123 RKPDKAVE
+2123 RKPDKVVE

-2140 QDCVQLQLQLNL
+2140 QDCIQLQLQLNL

-2166 SRKPLPDAAYAS
+2166 SRKSLPTPGALEAQ
-2178 YAYDARE
+2178 E
-2185 LVHSSSTEQLRTV
+2185 LVNNSSTEQLRTI
-2198 IRYLLDTLLSLLHT
+2198 IRYLLDTLLSLLHS

-2245 IRLHTGLLLVQLCG
+2245 IRLHAGLLLVQLCG

-2316 LLSPLQQSHSLQAR
+2316 LLSPLQQPQAAAQR

-2357 VEDEASAS
+2357 IEDEASGG
-2365 KKQLGGKDRDRSF
+2365 KKHLGGKERERTF
-2378 TGNQWS
+2378 TGIQWS

-2392 QNMSRSTKG
+2392 QNSSRSAKSS
-2401 NSSLDRLYSRKVR
+2401 SSLDRLYSRKIR
-2414 KQLVHTKQQL
+2414 KQLVHHKQQL

-2434 MEQIEKEK
+2434 VEQIEKEK
-2442 IQSNKSSSYKLLVEH
+2442 IQSNKGSSYKLLVEQ

-2469 DLIRLRRTAEWPRSS
+2469 DLIRLRRTAEWPRST
-2484 LDTEASASGA
+2484 LDTESPA

-2502 LLPFTLAHERCISVV
+2502 PLPFTLSHERCISVV

-2604 LLSPASLDGMD
+2604 LLSPGCLDVMD
-2615 EGASLGE
+2615 EVAVGE
-2622 EAGAAAAVAAC
+2622 EAGASSSLGAD
-2633 AVASALAEPE
+2633 SDDSLP
-2643 EALAQPSPLP
+2643 QPAPIP
-2653 LVESIDETLP
+2653 LVESIDEALV
-2663 PDIIAGTPGTSSS
+2663 PDIIAG
-2676 SVFQS
+2676 

-2718 LAAKVFKPIGSTWYD
+2718 LAAKVFKPISSTWYD
-2733 YWGADYGTYNYNAY
+2733 YWGADYGTYGYNPY
-2747 VGGAGIPVSKPPA
+2747 IGGVGIPVSKPPIA
-2760 AQEKPGAQSLS
+2760 AEKPGSQSLS

-2800 EADSILQALTS
+2800 QADSILQALTS
-2811 TSPAVVQ
+2811 SSSAV
-2818 SSNGTDDSL
+2818 SHASNGTDDSL
-2827 LRGLH
+2827 LRALH
-2832 GSSSPPGGSS
+2832 GGGSPPG
-2842 SSSSLVVQPSSIPM
+2842 SSLIVQPSSIPM

-2886 LNSCPGSADDGGS
+2886 LNTCSGSSEESGS

-2947 TNMPSSSASASS
+2947 TNMSACASS
-2959 SGLGGHEST
+2959 NGMSSQEST
-2968 AQQMVSELT
+2968 AQQMVSDPT
-2977 LVPVLVRFLS
+2977 LVHVLVRFLS
-2987 GSNPHGTSQH
+2987 GSSTNGTSQH
-2997 SSQVGPTATQAMQE
+2997 TSQVGPTATQAMHE
-3011 FLTRLQV
+3011 FLSRLQV
-3018 HLSSTCPQL
+3018 HLSSTCPQM
-3027 FSEFLLE
+3027 FSEFLLK
-3034 LMHILSM
+3034 LMHILST
-3041 ERGPL
+3041 ERGPFQ
-3046 LSGQGPLDA
+3046 SGQGPLDA

-3063 LEQSFETVSV
+3063 LEQNFEVVSV
-3073 GTIMAVVESITFLVH
+3073 ATISSVIESITFLVH

-3104 SSVGARACFGGL
+3104 SSAGARACFGGL

-3140 NLLKLVNTLVKLPLT
+3140 DLLKLVNLLVQLPLSG
-3155 ADGKFSGRVPPPGN
+3155 DREFSGRLPPACSGAAD
-3169 GSSDSVS
+3169 SSVS
-3176 DEEKVCGSKEGPG
+3176 DEEKVCGSKESVS
-3189 QGGATPHQGPAV
+3189 GGSASSQGPPA
-3201 GVADLVLGNQQ
+3201 GVADLVLANQQ
-3212 VMSQILS
+3212 IMSQILS

-3360 GKAADGSLKA
+3360 GKAADGNLKA
-3370 RVLASEPDNAEGL
+3370 RVMTSEPDNAEGL

-3436 LPAAVLLKEV
+3436 LPAAVLLKEL

-3470 VNMLPLST
+3470 VNMLPLSS

-3559 CLTHVSDLEAVMA
+3559 CLTHVSDLEAMMA

-3601 EAVLVKIGLQSTAI
+3601 EAVLVKIGLQSTRI
-3615 GLRLIDIL
+3615 GLKLIDIL

-3634 NNLNSPLLFGRL
+3634 ANLNSPLLFGRL

-3666 PGTKDRVQALLQWVH
+3666 SGTRDRIQALLQWVH
-3681 DSARVAAMKRSAPL
+3681 DSSRVAAHKMSSPIGYTGAGAGSSSASL
-3695 GYMGPSATS
+3695 
-3704 PREYGLLMP
+3704 REYGLLMP

-3748 LYNWSMSLACNLVLK
+3748 LYNWSMSLPSNIVLK

-3768 LLCSMCHVHPSYF
+3768 LLCSMCHIHPSYF
-3781 SLLMSWMGIVPSA
+3781 SLLMSWMGIVPVPNASHSQ
-3794 TVSAVAAMA
+3794 TQHCHLAM
-3803 SAQSQARHRLS
+3803 
-3814 LTDDGKKQ
+3814 TDDGKKQ
-3822 HDAAA
+3822 HDAN
-3827 ATAAAANS
+3827 TN
-3835 ASAGGGGASGGL
+3835 ASGL

-3857 PPLSESQLA
+3857 TNLSESQLT
-3866 TLAAASQSPGAIQQL
+3866 TLAAASQSPGAIEQL

-3889 LVRSLAALCCSL
+3889 LVRSLAQFCVGL
-3901 LASADLPLPGGA
+3901 LASADLPLPA
-3913 TVPPTSTPASASAP
+3913 HV
-3927 SSSSSSSSPPSSS
+3927 
-3940 AASTSSSP
+3940 
-3948 AERRHHHLHHHQ
+3948 ERRHHHHHY
-3960 SQSHHHH
+3960 
-3967 HHSHHSHSSSSYHS
+3967 HSSSH
-3981 MPSTSSSSSPPSSS
+3981 TRPPL
-3995 SSSSFSCPPPPPP
+3995 
-4008 PPVNRATLSP
+4008 AA

-4060 SASAGTSATTSPTTN
+4060 SASASAN
-4075 TTNNTTNTTNTN
+4075 
-4087 TATTSNGS
+4087 AGC
-4095 TSNGQVAAAAS
+4095 Q
-4106 ASASASGMG
+4106 
-4115 ASASSPCSS
+4115 
-4124 PLSTSPAGASAAA
+4124 PLSSGSAA
-4137 GPSSSMSGSSIA
+4137 GPPSSQSQ
-4149 GPSTAPLLPPPPPPL
+4149 
-4164 AYSSSASASATAA
+4164 Y
-4177 AMGTSTA
+4177 
-4184 AASGSRYSLGSGG
+4184 SGSRFSLASTGQ
-4197 RAGGL
+4197 AGGL
-4202 TTQQRTSLENATVAF
+4202 TTQQRTALENATVAF

-4285 GRINATSHVIQH
+4285 GRINATSHMIQH
-4297 PMYGAGHKYRTLH
+4297 PMYGAGHKYRNLH
-4310 LPISTTLADV
+4310 LPISTTLAEV

-4333 LMSEQKED
+4333 LINEQKED

-4348 EKEKMKADNG
+4348 EREKMKADSG

-4391 VMSDKLSAS
+4391 VMSDKLTAS
-4400 SGVDPA
+4400 SGVDPS
-4406 AKTVSVPVF
+4406 AKTISVPVF

-4423 GQPLPGE
+4423 GQPLLPE

-4444 LPQGYRSIDM
+4444 LPQGYQSINL

-4461 LSSDPGLS
+4461 VISDPGLS
-4469 KTDSFKRLRTEKEHG
+4469 KTDSFKRLRTEKVDHCD
-4484 EMLSSCPEDEP
+4484 MLNSCPEDEP
-4495 MTPGDECLE
+4495 MMASEDCLD
-4504 AAIDESLLETNPIQ
+4504 AATDESLLETSPIQ

-4545 QQVSAPVVASS
+4545 QQVSAPVVPSAT
-4556 SQEKPKDSDQFEWV
+4556 QEKPKDSDQFEWV

-4582 PENIAAE
+4582 PESIATE
-4589 PPPIK
+4589 PPPINK
-4594 SPVQTMSPIPA
+4594 QQSQSSSSSSSSVQTMSPIPA

-4676 TTDDGLLLRRIA
+4676 TTDDGVLLRRMA

-4706 HAPRVPSTNGNQNE
+4706 HAPRNPNATTSVSEPQISSC
-4720 VVTGHGAGTS
+4720 HGGGTS

-4778 INPAGCVGHGEAPS
+4778 INPAGSCSCHSADS
-4792 SESRGQNSAALPSV
+4792 SSADSRAHNSSALPAV

-4840 ALLEL
+4840 SLLEL
-4845 LRAISSCTSLVPLL
+4845 LRAISTCTALVPLL
-4859 LPLSGDPAQE
+4859 LPLSGDLGQE
-4869 EEEEE
+4869 EEEEDE
-4874 ERSESQTSVGMLLA
+4874 EHSERQTSVGMLLA

-4904 KDKSKGVVKAEPS
+4904 KDKSKGVVKTDSS

-4928 PDIQRTAEIVYAAT
+4928 PDIQRTAEIVYTAT
-4942 TSLRQANQEKK
+4942 TSLRQANQERK
-4953 LAESSK
+4953 LVETSRKVSS
-4959 KASTR
+4959 R

-4969 VLRSLEE
+4969 ILRSLEE

-5001 VFKVNYHYMTQVK
+5001 MFKVNYHYMSQVK
-5014 NASDANSAARAR
+5014 NASDTNSAARSR

-5136 SFLQVL
+5136 SFLQDRRITLFCYPVVDHCCVMCL
-5142 VSVQSL
+5142 Q
-5148 ILVSEPYFNEP
+5148 
-5159 GYERSRGTPSGTQS
+5159 
-5173 SREYDG
+5173 
-5179 NIRQASVKWAMLE
+5179 
-5192 QMRNPSPCFKEVIH
+5192 VIH
-5206 KHFYLKRA
+5206 KHFYLKRT
-5214 EIMGQCEEWI
+5214 EIMSQCEEWI
-5224 TDIQQYSSDKRVGR
+5224 ADIQQYSSDKRVGR

-5254 REELLKLPC
+5254 REEFLKLPC
-5263 PEGLE
+5263 PDGLE
-5268 PDGEDFSDKSSA
+5268 PNCDEFSEKSAA
-5280 LLVKE
+5280 LILKE
-5285 LPNQDAEKP
+5285 LPSQDAEKP
-5294 GGSQDAHCSEGQ
+5294 SSSQDSHCSEGQ

>member
-1 MAAAASP
+1 M
-8 GSCSSTSSDWVVLR
+8 
-22 DGCLRCDEEGLR
+22 
-34 SLSYHPALNAILAV
+34 
-48 TSRGSI
+48 
-54 KVIDGTSGAILQAS
+54 
-68 ALHAKPGGRVR
+68 
-79 CQYFPAVDKVLFVD
+79 
-93 DYAVGCRK
+93 
-101 DLNGILLLDTALQA
+101 
-115 PVSKPEDMVQL
+115 
-126 ELPVTEAQQLLSAC
+126 
-140 VEKVDVSNTEGY
+140 
-152 DLFLTQL
+152 
-159 KEGLKSTSHET
+159 
-170 AANHKVAKWATVTF
+170 F
-184 HLPHHVIKVVA
+184 HLPHHVLKSVA
-195 SAIVNELK
+195 SAIVSELK
-203 KMNQNVAA
+203 KINQNIAA
-211 LSVASSIMDRLSY
+211 LPVASSVMDRLSY
-224 LLPSGRPELGVGPG
+224 LLPSARPELGVGPG

-255 FTSWPHAGYRWAQP
+255 FTSWPHVGYRWAQP

-276 FYHQPASTGDD
+276 FYHQPASSGDD

-335 ATSPAQFPSPDGSD
+335 ATSPAQFPCTDGTDRIVCFGS
-349 KIACYGFGSCPH
+349 GSCPH

-368 RGKICIWDVSKLM
+368 RGKICIWDISKLM
-381 KVHLKFEINPY
+381 KVHLKFEINAY
-392 DPVILRQLFLSSG
+392 DPVIVQQLVLSG
-405 EQGLGSESTE
+405 EQSSGVD
-415 SRRPTLAWLEDTS
+415 SRRPTITWIEDSS
-428 SCSDLPKLEGDS
+428 SCSDIPKLEGDS
-440 DDQLEDS
+440 DDLLEDS

-461 PCQKENLEVS
+461 TSQKETMEVS
-471 LGVTA
+471 LDVTA
-476 LSVLQQPEKLQWEV
+476 LSILQQPEKLQWEI
-490 VASVLEDT
+490 VANVLEDT

-505 GANPALAQAKADNK
+505 GANPCLTNCKSEK
-519 AKDKPSAAEQHN
+519 MKEKHVEHHN

-537 LTGGLLS
+537 LAGGLLTYKS
-544 YRSAASSPLAGGPPP
+544 PATSPVSSNSQRSLDDLS
-559 PPPSL
+559 
-564 APTLTPTRGRPPPS
+564 
-578 SSSSSSSTLVGV
+578 
-590 PDGPLLR
+590 R
-597 TQAPEV
+597 TQAGSISDLGS
-603 TPNTPIVVV
+603 TDN
-612 GTPDQGPMEIE
+612 E
-623 SCPPP
+623 SCTNS
-628 PVVVPP
+628 
-634 ELVASP
+634 ELNSP
-640 GGGGLPVSAIRRTIP
+640 LVRRTSPI
-655 VLLLYSIKEADEKA
+655 LLLYSIKESDEKA
-669 SGSGKVFAQMN
+669 GKIFSQMN
-680 SLMGKSLHEEGFTV
+680 NIMSKSLHDDGFTV
-694 PQIIEMEFDSHEQLL
+694 PQIIEMELDSQEQLL
-709 LQDPPITYIQ
+709 LQDPPVTYIQ

-725 AGLGSGTGSGSGT
+725 ASLTSPDS
-738 GNNASVT
+738 
-745 DPGPEKWGSM
+745 EKWNSM
-755 AAPRPGA
+755 VPKPGT
-762 LVQCLRLPKELEE
+762 LVQCLRLPKFAEE
-775 ENLYVDSITPCS
+775 ENFCVDSITPCA
-787 DGLHLLVGLQPC
+787 DGVHLLIGLRTCP
-799 SVESLSAINQVEA
+799 VESLSAINQVEA
-812 LNNLNRLH
+812 LNNLNKLN
-820 SALCS
+820 SALCNRRKGEIES
-825 RGNSRNKDDLHHHHH
+825 NLTVVNGANISMIQHDS
-840 HHHPALVPT
+840 PADVQ
-849 MANGIEGG
+849 M
-857 HGALP
+857 
-862 LPGTSPPQQTPLILP
+862 PLII
-877 PDQQPLLQP
+877 QPEQR
-886 PLSPQQTPTSP
+886 SAS
-897 SSRGV
+897 
-902 FGGVSTGG
+902 
-910 NNNNSSGGGGYLVLY
+910 GGYLVLY
-925 KLNYSTRIVT
+925 KMNYATRIVT
-935 LEEEPVRVQHIREPR
+935 LEEEPIKIQHIKDPQ
-950 DAVTSLILLPADVLD
+950 DTITSLILLPPDILD
-965 GREEDGEDASDDTPP
+965 NREDDCEEPTEEIQ
-980 GLKNGPVSASSG
+980 LTSKNGSEREKRSEI
-992 PNMAAGGSSGGVG
+992 
-1005 GSSTAAGV
+1005 STL
-1013 MAASTGHGPSAS
+1013 GH
-1025 SPLAAGMAASTAKEK
+1025 
-1040 LVVTTQAGYIMVL
+1040 LVITTQGGYVKIL
-1053 DLATLEVLAKVEP
+1053 DLSNFEILAKVEP
-1066 PVKESGDEVDPFVSV
+1066 PKKEGTEEPDKFVSV
-1081 TYCSGTDRL
+1081 IYCSGTDRL
-1090 CACTKGGELHF
+1090 CACTRGGELHF
-1101 LQIGGVFDD
+1101 LQIGGTCDD
-1110 IDDADIFVDGPLSKG
+1110 VDEADILVDASLSK
-1125 VDQLFEGTKPSSNP
+1125 VTEQLTEGTKPLSNP

-1145 AGVDLLVDQALGV
+1145 GVDLLVDQPFSL
-1158 EVLSSLVE
+1158 ETLTSLVE

-1212 TRTWKLQS
+1212 TRTWKLQT
-1220 DSSSWDEH
+1220 DSNSWDEH

-1245 KFVMNANITNIP
+1245 KFVLNSSITNIP

-1272 KVNETAVDRQ
+1272 KVSEAAVDRQ
-1282 ITFPLSQALHT
+1282 ITFPLSPTHHEM
-1293 NGERNGQPLLH
+1293 ERNGKTGLDDLNEEMQN
-1304 DFTEDIQFMDI
+1304 MDV
-1315 EESPGSRLCP
+1315 EESQCFRLCP
-1325 FLEDHKEDILCGPVW
+1325 FLEDHKEDILCGPIW
-1340 LASGLDLS
+1340 LATGLDLS
-1348 GHAGMLSL
+1348 GHAGMLTL

-1370 RSFLVH
+1370 RSFLIHV
-1376 IKAVSD
+1376 KAVND
-1382 KGMEE
+1382 RVTEE
-1387 SPRPVVRMPSKPQSS
+1387 VCNGGIWPVLRIPSLKPQNN
-1402 KAQSLSSLLQR
+1402 KGHSLASLL
-1413 AQATKE
+1413 AKVAAGKDKSSN
-1419 KASTSKVEPPTASKK
+1419 KAETSTSSRKS
-1434 PDNLRGCDLLQEVSI
+1434 DNLRGCDLLQEVSV

-1459 PKERIQ
+1459 SKERVQ
-1465 RCSML
+1465 RCAML
-1470 QFPEFHERLLN
+1470 QFSEFHERLLN
-1481 GLCKR
+1481 SLCKKA
-1486 TEETDSTE
+1486 EDGVVTE
-1494 HGQSLIL
+1494 HAQSLVL
-1501 DILCWLAGVYS
+1501 DILCWLAGVQS
-1512 NGSCSPREGKEGLL
+1512 NGPGSSRETNESLL
-1526 IKTRKRLTDMVR
+1526 SKTRTCLFHIIR
-1538 VCFFQA
+1538 VCFFEA

-1563 KGDPGQQGFGMALLK
+1563 KFEPSHQGFSSVLLK
-1578 ALLEN
+1578 ALLGN
-1583 MPYLPAAATGGAVF
+1583 ISYLPAAATGGSVY

-1611 AGCSTACASL
+1611 AGCSTTCASL

-1630 DRLTPLEAL
+1630 DRLTPMEAL

-1659 VSGSSCKN
+1659 MNGSSCKN
-1667 AFNSGIGVQSDEI
+1667 IYNSSIGVQSDEI
-1680 DLSDILSGNG
+1680 DLSDVLSGNG
-1690 KVSNCAAAEGS
+1690 KISNCTAAEGS
-1701 FTALTGL
+1701 FTSLTGL

-1723 GTRVERDDASMFTV
+1723 GTRIERDDASTFTV

-1749 SAGSVGEASTALSS
+1749 SSGTVGEASTALSS
-1763 AAQVA
+1763 AAQ
-1768 LQSLSHAMVSAEQQ
+1768 
-1782 LQVLQ
+1782 
-1787 EKQQQLLKLQQ
+1787 
-1798 QKAKLEAKLHQT
+1798 KAKLEAKLHQT
-1810 TSAAAAAAASGVGP
+1810 TAAAAAAASAVGP
-1824 IHNSVPSN
+1824 VHNSVPSN
-1832 PSASGSASASS
+1832 SVA

-1873 NEAVSAAISVE
+1873 NEAVSAVINAE

-1889 PGSIMDP
+1889 PGSVIDP
-1896 PAVNLAAHNK
+1896 PPVNLSVHNK
-1906 NSHKPKP
+1906 NAHKSKT
-1913 VSHAQNP
+1913 NP
-1920 MGSGLAL
+1920 LGTGLAL
-1927 ALSQASHFLQPPPH
+1927 AISHASHFLQPPPH

-1952 ARRFVTLDFGRPVLL
+1952 ARRFVTLDFGRPILL
-1967 TDALIPTCAD
+1967 TDVLIPTCGD

-1992 DGRRLVVATDIA
+1992 DGRRLVVATDIS
-2004 THSLILHDLLPP
+2004 THSLILHDLIPP

-2041 GFYYGHTYILPWESE
+2041 GFYYGHTYILPLESE
-2056 LKLMHDPLR
+2056 LKIMHDPLR
-2065 GESEAASQPDVD
+2065 GEVESANQPEID
-2077 QHLAMMVALQEDIQC
+2077 QHLAMMIALQEDIQC

-2131 EDQRVFSAY
+2131 EDSRVFSAY
-2140 QDCVQLQLQLNL
+2140 QDCIQLQLQLNL
-2152 AHHAVQRLRVSLGA
+2152 AHHAVQRLRVALGA
-2166 SRKPLPDAAYAS
+2166 SRKILKEQSDPK
-2178 YAYDARE
+2178 E
-2185 LVHSSSTEQLRTV
+2185 LIQMSSTEQLRTI
-2198 IRYLLDTLLSLLHT
+2198 IRYLLDTLLSLLHSS
-2212 NNGHSVPSVLQS
+2212 NGHSVPVVLQS
-2224 TFHAQAC
+2224 TFNAQAC

-2298 RSLSNSGVLEGL
+2298 RSLSNTGVLESL
-2310 LNLLDS
+2310 LNLLDN
-2316 LLSPLQQSHSLQAR
+2316 LLSPLQPQIPIHRCS
-2330 RTEGVLDIPMISWVV
+2330 EGVLDIPMISWVV
-2345 MLVSRLLDYVAS
+2345 MLVSRLLDYVAT
-2357 VEDEASAS
+2357 VEDEAATS
-2365 KKQLGGKDRDRSF
+2365 KKPLSGKERERF
-2378 TGNQWS
+2378 LTGNQWS
-2384 FINNSLQS
+2384 FINNNLHTQSL
-2392 QNMSRSTKG
+2392 NRSSKG
-2401 NSSLDRLYSRKVR
+2401 NSSLDRLYSRKIR
-2414 KQLVHTKQQL
+2414 KQLVHHKQQL

-2434 MEQIEKEK
+2434 VEQMEKEK
-2442 IQSNKSSSYKLLVEH
+2442 IQSNKGSSYKLLVEQ

-2469 DLIRLRRTAEWPRSS
+2469 DLIRLRRTAEWPRST
-2484 LDTEASASGA
+2484 LDTEVST
-2494 AKEAPEVE
+2494 AKETPEIE
-2502 LLPFTLAHERCISVV
+2502 PLPFTLAHERCISVV

-2557 EVVSEQQLERLLLLL
+2557 EIVNEAQLERLLLLL

-2604 LLSPASLDGMD
+2604 LLAPIAAEAM
-2615 EGASLGE
+2615 EEAAVGE
-2622 EAGAAAAVAAC
+2622 EAGTSTVDSDDALQQSAA
-2633 AVASALAEPE
+2633 
-2643 EALAQPSPLP
+2643 Q
-2653 LVESIDETLP
+2653 LVETIDEPLAH
-2663 PDIIAGTPGTSSS
+2663 DITGT
-2676 SVFQS
+2676 
-2681 APPLSSLEK
+2681 PPLSSLEK
-2690 DKDIDFD
+2690 DKDIDLE
-2697 LLQDLMD
+2697 LLQDLME

-2718 LAAKVFKPIGSTWYD
+2718 LAAKVFKPISSTWYD
-2733 YWGADYGTYNYNAY
+2733 YWGADYGTYNYNPY
-2747 VGGAGIPVSKPPA
+2747 IGGVGISVAKPPVTT
-2760 AQEKPGAQSLS
+2760 EKNGSQIVS

-2776 ALDARLEVGLEQQA
+2776 ALDARLEVGLEHQA
-2790 ELMLKMMATL
+2790 ELMLKMMSTL
-2800 EADSILQALTS
+2800 EADSILQALTN
-2811 TSPAVVQ
+2811 TSPTLTQ
-2818 SSNGTDDSL
+2818 SPGGTDDSL

-2832 GSSSPPGGSS
+2832 TSNQNNQFIIQ
-2842 SSSSLVVQPSSIPM
+2842 LSSIPV

-2886 LNSCPGSADDGGS
+2886 LNSGTSGTKDNCT
-2899 DIFLFNASRV
+2899 DIFLYNANRTPV
-2909 PTIPL
+2909 IPL
-2914 NQASISS
+2914 NQASVTS
-2921 FLTVLAWYPNTSLR
+2921 FLTVLAWYPNTLLR

-2947 TNMPSSSASASS
+2947 TNMQFNSGSSSAITSQ
-2959 SGLGGHEST
+2959 EST
-2968 AQQMVSELT
+2968 AQLLVSDPNLIHI
-2977 LVPVLVRFLS
+2977 LVKFLS
-2987 GSNPHGTSQH
+2987 GTNPHGTNQH
-2997 SSQVGPTATQAMQE
+2997 SPQVGPTATQAMQE

-3018 HLSSTCPQL
+3018 HLSSACPQM
-3027 FSEFLLE
+3027 FSEFLLK
-3034 LMHILSM
+3034 LIHILSI
-3041 ERGPL
+3041 ERGAFQT
-3046 LSGQGPLDA
+3046 GQGPLDA

-3063 LEQSFETVSV
+3063 LEQNFEVVSV
-3073 GTIMAVVESITFLVH
+3073 STISAVVESITFLVH
-3088 HYITCSDKVVS
+3088 HYITCTDKVMS

-3128 VCGETTRDQLMF
+3128 VCGEMTRDQLMF
-3140 NLLKLVNTLVKLPLT
+3140 DLLKLVNILVQLPL
-3155 ADGKFSGRVPPPGN
+3155 
-3169 GSSDSVS
+3169 SSNREYSARAQVASSTMDSVS
-3176 DEEKVCGSKEGPG
+3176 DEEKVSGGKDSSGNSGST
-3189 QGGATPHQGPAV
+3189 QGSTV
-3201 GVADLVLGNQQ
+3201 YVADLVLANQQ
-3212 VMSQILS
+3212 IMSQILS

-3266 SKRATSVQVMLQPIL
+3266 SKKATTVQVMLQPIL

-3294 LSTCQLS
+3294 LATCQLS

-3311 LDTSEALKAFHDM
+3311 LDTNEALKVFHDM

-3360 GKAADGSLKA
+3360 SKGTDGTLKA
-3370 RVLASEPDNAEGL
+3370 RVLASEPDNAEGI
-3383 HNFAPLGTITSSSPT
+3383 HNFAPLGSITSSSPT

-3436 LPAAVLLKEV
+3436 LPAAVLLKEI

-3559 CLTHVSDLEAVMA
+3559 CLTHISDLEGMMA

-3601 EAVLVKIGLQSTAI
+3601 EAVLVKIGLQSTKI
-3615 GLRLIDIL
+3615 GLKLIDIL
-3623 LRNCAASGTDP
+3623 LRNCSASGSDPTD
-3634 NNLNSPLLFGRL
+3634 LNSPLLFGRL

-3666 PGTKDRVQALLQWVH
+3666 PGTKERIQALLKWVS
-3681 DSARVAAMKRSAPL
+3681 DSARVAAMKKSGRVNYVCPNS
-3695 GYMGPSATS
+3695 ST
-3704 PREYGLLMP
+3704 REYGLLMP

-3723 ILWHSYELPVDYDL
+3723 ILWHSYELLVEYDL
-3737 PALLNRELFEL
+3737 PALLNRELFESL
-3748 LYNWSMSLACNLVLK
+3748 FNWSMSLPCNVVLK

-3768 LLCSMCHVHPSYF
+3768 LLCSMCHIHPSYF
-3781 SLLMSWMGIVPSA
+3781 SLLMGWMGITPPPI
-3794 TVSAVAAMA
+3794 
-3803 SAQSQARHRLS
+3803 QLQHRLS
-3814 LTDDGKKQ
+3814 MTDDSKKQ
-3822 HDAAA
+3822 DL
-3827 ATAAAANS
+3827 S
-3835 ASAGGGGASGGL
+3835 SSL
-3847 TDDSKHARSP
+3847 TDDSKNAQA
-3857 PPLSESQLA
+3857 PLALTESHLA
-3866 TLAAASQSPGAIQQL
+3866 TLAASSQSPEAIKQL

-3889 LVRSLAALCCSL
+3889 LVRSLASFCFNHTS
-3901 LASADLPLPGGA
+3901 ASDF
-3913 TVPPTSTPASASAP
+3913 SAP
-3927 SSSSSSSSPPSSS
+3927 STDNSQDRI
-3940 AASTSSSP
+3940 
-3948 AERRHHHLHHHQ
+3948 RRHHIPQHFHK
-3960 SQSHHHH
+3960 
-3967 HHSHHSHSSSSYHS
+3967 
-3981 MPSTSSSSSPPSSS
+3981 MPITADL
-3995 SSSSFSCPPPPPP
+3995 
-4008 PPVNRATLSP
+4008 V
-4018 ELAAPVLR
+4018 APVLR
-4026 FLTEVGNS
+4026 FLTDVGNS
-4034 HAMKDWLGGPEVN
+4034 NLMKDWLGGSEVN

-4060 SASAGTSATTSPTTN
+4060 GATSGGHAAVPQQNSARPTLLT
-4075 TTNNTTNTTNTN
+4075 
-4087 TATTSNGS
+4087 
-4095 TSNGQVAAAAS
+4095 
-4106 ASASASGMG
+4106 SASG
-4115 ASASSPCSS
+4115 
-4124 PLSTSPAGASAAA
+4124 T
-4137 GPSSSMSGSSIA
+4137 
-4149 GPSTAPLLPPPPPPL
+4149 
-4164 AYSSSASASATAA
+4164 
-4177 AMGTSTA
+4177 
-4184 AASGSRYSLGSGG
+4184 
-4197 RAGGL
+4197 GL
-4202 TTQQRTSLENATVAF
+4202 TTQQRTAIENATVAF

-4237 ELFQSA
+4237 ELFHSS
-4243 PQRGNVPISGNI
+4243 PQRSNLPTSGNI

-4267 LEDEKVTVFLQSP
+4267 LEDEKVTMFLQSP

-4285 GRINATSHVIQH
+4285 GRINATSHIIQH
-4297 PMYGAGHKYRTLH
+4297 PMFGAGHKFRTLL
-4310 LPISTTLADV
+4310 LPVSTTLAEV

-4333 LMSEQKED
+4333 LISEQKED
-4341 KEKKNHE
+4341 KEKKNYE
-4348 EKEKMKADNG
+4348 EKEKVKADSG

-4369 GLKSQSKRALS
+4369 GLKSQSKRAVSS

-4391 VMSDKLSAS
+4391 VVTDKVGS
-4400 SGVDPA
+4400 SSTGNDSSS
-4406 AKTVSVPVF
+4406 KTISVPVF

-4423 GQPLPGE
+4423 GQPLPPE

-4444 LPQGYRSIDM
+4444 LPQGYRSIDLA
-4454 TVKLGSK
+4454 VKLGSK
-4461 LSSDPGLS
+4461 VISDPSLS
-4469 KTDSFKRLRTEKEHG
+4469 KTDSFKRQHTEKEHADLLG
-4484 EMLSSCPEDEP
+4484 PCPEDEAV
-4495 MTPGDECLE
+4495 TPVEECMDTVL
-4504 AAIDESLLETNPIQ
+4504 DESFLDACPLQ

-4545 QQVSAPVVASS
+4545 QQVSAPVITSTT
-4556 SQEKPKDSDQFEWV
+4556 QEKQKDSDQFEWV

-4582 PENIAAE
+4582 PETIAAE

-4594 SPVQTMSPIPA
+4594 STVQTMSPIPA

-4662 PFHVLRALFSSTPL
+4662 PFHVLHSLFSTTPL
-4676 TTDDGLLLRRIA
+4676 TTDDGVLLRRMA
-4688 LEIGAIHLIL
+4688 LEIGAVHLIL

-4706 HAPRVPSTNGNQNE
+4706 HAPRVPNSGSNQTEPQMSSAHNSAST
-4720 VVTGHGAGTS
+4720 

-4778 INPAGCVGHGEAPS
+4778 INPAGSTSNGDIQS
-4792 SESRGQNSAALPSV
+4792 SHESRGQNSSALPSV
-4806 LQELLSQSCLIPAM
+4806 LLELLSQSCLIPAM

-4845 LRAISSCTSLVPLL
+4845 LRAIASCTSMVPLL
-4859 LPLSGDPAQE
+4859 LPLTGENGE
-4869 EEEEE
+4869 EEEEQL
-4874 ERSESQTSVGMLLA
+4874 ESQASVGTLLA

-4904 KDKSKGVVKAEPS
+4904 KDKSKPGVKSETS
-4917 DPEPE
+4917 DQEPE

-4942 TSLRQANQEKK
+4942 TSLRQANQERK

-4959 KASTR
+4959 KAAMK

-4976 KYVAA
+4976 KYVAV

-4988 TFEMVSEDEDGKL
+4988 TFEMVSEDDDGKL
-5001 VFKVNYHYMTQVK
+5001 VFKVNYHYMSQVK
-5014 NASDANSAARAR
+5014 NATDANSAARAR

-5148 ILVSEPYFNEP
+5148 ILVAEPYFNEP

-5179 NIRQASVKWAMLE
+5179 NIRQATVKWAMLE
-5192 QMRNPSPCFKEVIH
+5192 QIRNPSPCFKEVIH
-5206 KHFYLKRA
+5206 KHFYLKRI
-5214 EIMGQCEEWI
+5214 EIMAQCEEWI
-5224 TDIQQYSSDKRVGR
+5224 ADIQQYSSDKRVGR

-5254 REELLKLPC
+5254 REELQKLPC
-5263 PEGLE
+5263 PEGLD
-5268 PDGEDFSDKSSA
+5268 PDVDDPDERCSAMTSIEDTLLHEQVKPSSSKDLPSDFK
-5280 LLVKE
+5280 L
-5285 LPNQDAEKP
+5285 
-5294 GGSQDAHCSEGQ
+5294 
-5306 L
+5306 

>member
-1 MAAAASP
+1 MAAAGAAAC
-8 GSCSSTSSDWVVLR
+8 GSAESSDWILVT
-22 DGCLRCDEEGLR
+22 DGRLRCDEEGLR

-68 ALHAKPGGRVR
+68 VLHGACVCLRSTAKPGGRVR

-126 ELPVTEAQQLLSAC
+126 ELPVTEAQQMLYAC
-140 VEKVDVSNTEGY
+140 LEKVDISSTEGY

-159 KEGLKSTSHET
+159 KEGLKNTSHET

-184 HLPHHVIKVVA
+184 HLPHHVLKLVA

-203 KMNQNVAA
+203 KLNQNIAA
-211 LSVASSIMDRLSY
+211 LSVASSVMDRLSY
-224 LLPSGRPELGVGPG
+224 LLPSARPELGVGPG

-335 ATSPAQFPSPDGSD
+335 ATSPAQFPSSDCSD
-349 KIACYGFGSCPH
+349 KISCYGFGSCPH
-361 FLAAATK
+361 FLATATK
-368 RGKICIWDVSKLM
+368 RGKICVWDVSKLM
-381 KVHLKFEINPY
+381 KVHLKFEVNPY
-392 DPVILRQLFLSSG
+392 DPAILRQLILS
-405 EQGLGSESTE
+405 GSEQQSVSGSD
-415 SRRPTLAWLEDTS
+415 SRRPTLTWLEDTS
-428 SCSDLPKLEGDS
+428 SCSDIPKLEGDS

-447 DSEEHSR
+447 DSEEQSR
-454 SESVTGH
+454 SESVTG
-461 PCQKENLEVS
+461 PLGPKESMEVS
-471 LGVTA
+471 VGVTA

-505 GANPALAQAKADNK
+505 GANPPHALGPSKVDK
-519 AKDKPSAAEQHN
+519 PIKDKPVEQHN

-537 LTGGLLS
+537 LAGGLLS
-544 YRSAASSPLAGGPPP
+544 YRSAASSPI
-559 PPPSL
+559 L
-564 APTLTPTRGRPPPS
+564 APSQSHRPLENPLRTPTP
-578 SSSSSSSTLVGV
+578 
-590 PDGPLLR
+590 
-597 TQAPEV
+597 APE
-603 TPNTPIVVV
+603 
-612 GTPDQGPMEIE
+612 GLSPDQGPMEIE
-623 SCPPP
+623 TCTFPS
-628 PVVVPP
+628 
-634 ELVASP
+634 ELGSP
-640 GGGGLPVSAIRRTIP
+640 GTLVRRTLP
-655 VLLLYSIKEADEKA
+655 VLLLYSIKEADEK
-669 SGSGKVFAQMN
+669 SPGKVFSQMN
-680 SLMGKSLHEEGFTV
+680 NLMGKGLHDEGFTV
-694 PQIIEMEFDSHEQLL
+694 PQIIEMEFDTHEQLL
-709 LQDPPITYIQ
+709 LQDPPVTYIQ
-719 QFADAT
+719 QFADA
-725 AGLGSGTGSGSGT
+725 A
-738 GNNASVT
+738 VT
-745 DPGPEKWGSM
+745 LDGDKWNS
-755 AAPRPGA
+755 PRPGT
-762 LVQCLRLPKELEE
+762 LVQCLRLPKSLED

-787 DGLHLLVGLQPC
+787 DGAHLLVVLQPF
-799 SVESLSAINQVEA
+799 SVESLNAINQVEA
-812 LNNLNRLH
+812 LNTLNRLH
-820 SALCS
+820 SALCRS
-825 RGNSRNKDDLHHHHH
+825 RKGQ
-840 HHHPALVPT
+840 T
-849 MANGIEGG
+849 MANGHQG
-857 HGALP
+857 HAS
-862 LPGTSPPQQTPLILP
+862 TSQSQTPLILP
-877 PDQQPLLQP
+877 PLEQLDQPH
-886 PLSPQQTPTSP
+886 
-897 SSRGV
+897 SSRPL
-902 FGGVSTGG
+902 GG
-910 NNNNSSGGGGYLVLY
+910 SGGGGYLALY

-935 LEEEPVRVQHIREPR
+935 LEEEPVKVQQIRDPR
-950 DAVTSLILLPADVLD
+950 DAITSLLLLPPDVLD
-965 GREEDGEDASDDTPP
+965 AREDDAEETSEESTPL
-980 GLKNGPVSASSG
+980 GVKNGAGTGIPAPAGSG
-992 PNMAAGGSSGGVG
+992 
-1005 GSSTAAGV
+1005 
-1013 MAASTGHGPSAS
+1013 
-1025 SPLAAGMAASTAKEK
+1025 KEK
-1040 LVVTTQAGYIMVL
+1040 RSDVVGLGHLVVTTQAGYVMIL
-1053 DLATLEVLAKVEP
+1053 DLSTLEVLAKVEP
-1066 PVKESGDEVDPFVSV
+1066 SKKDGMEEVDPFVSV

-1090 CACTKGGELHF
+1090 CACTRGGELHF
-1101 LQIGGVFDD
+1101 LQIGGVCDD
-1110 IDDADIFVDGPLSKG
+1110 IDDADIFVDGPVSKG
-1125 VDQLFEGTKPSSNP
+1125 VEQLLEGAKPSSNP

-1145 AGVDLLVDQALGV
+1145 GVDLLVEQPLSV
-1158 EVLSSLVE
+1158 ETLSSLVE

-1220 DSSSWDEH
+1220 DSTSWDEH

-1245 KFVMNANITNIP
+1245 KFVLNASITNIP

-1272 KVNETAVDRQ
+1272 KGSESAVDRQ
-1282 ITFPLSQALHT
+1282 IVFPLSHSLQT

-1304 DFTEDIQFMDI
+1304 DFTDDIQFMDI
-1315 EESPGSRLCP
+1315 EETGGSRLCP

-1376 IKAVSD
+1376 IKAVCE
-1382 KGMEE
+1382 KGPEE
-1387 SPRPVVRMPSKPQSS
+1387 SPRRIVRMTPTKPQCSN
-1402 KAQSLSSLLQR
+1402 KTHSLSSLLQK
-1413 AQATKE
+1413 AQASKE
-1419 KASTSKVEPPTASKK
+1419 KASTSKSDPQVASKK
-1434 PDNLRGCDLLQEVSI
+1434 PDNLRGCDLLLEVSI
-1449 TIRRFKKTSI
+1449 TIRRFKKTSV
-1459 PKERIQ
+1459 PKERVQ
-1465 RCSML
+1465 RCAML
-1470 QFPEFHERLLN
+1470 QFPELQERLLSA
-1481 GLCKR
+1481 LCER
-1486 TEETDSTE
+1486 SEENSPSE
-1494 HGQSLIL
+1494 HAQSLIL
-1501 DILCWLAGVYS
+1501 DVLCWLAGVYT
-1512 NGSCSPREGKEGLL
+1512 NGPCSLKEGKEGLQA
-1526 IKTRKRLTDMVR
+1526 KTRKRLGDIVR

-1563 KGDPGQQGFGMALLK
+1563 KGEVNQQGFGQALLK
-1578 ALLEN
+1578 ALLDN
-1583 MPYLPAAATGGAVF
+1583 MPYLPAAATGGSVY

-1611 AGCSTACASL
+1611 ASCSTACASL
-1621 LTAVSRQLQ
+1621 LTAASRQLQ
-1630 DRLTPLEAL
+1630 ERLTPLEAL
-1639 LQTRYGLYSSPF
+1639 LQTRYGLYGSPF

-1659 VSGSSCKN
+1659 VSGASCKN
-1667 AFNSGIGVQSDEI
+1667 SYSSIGVQSDEI

-1690 KVSNCAAAEGS
+1690 KVSGCGAAEGS
-1701 FTALTGL
+1701 FTSLTGL

-1737 STFGVTPAVGGL
+1737 STFGVTPSVAGL
-1749 SAGSVGEASTALSS
+1749 SGNTVGEASTALSS

-1810 TSAAAAAAASGVGP
+1810 STVVVQPHGSVVSNSSG
-1824 IHNSVPSN
+1824 
-1832 PSASGSASASS
+1832 

-1873 NEAVSAAISVE
+1873 NEAVSAAIGAE
-1884 LAQLF
+1884 LVQLF
-1889 PGSIMDP
+1889 PNNIIDP
-1896 PAVNLAAHNK
+1896 TPPTTHTHSK
-1906 NSHKPKP
+1906 NTHKTKP
-1913 VSHAQNP
+1913 CVIVVLCQNP

-1927 ALSQASHFLQPPPH
+1927 AISQASHFLQPPPH

-1992 DGRRLVVATDIA
+1992 DGRRLVVATDIS

-2056 LKLMHDPLR
+2056 LKLMNDPLR
-2065 GESEAASQPDVD
+2065 AESDMFSQPELE

-2101 ETLLQSIDLPP
+2101 ETLLQNVDVPP

-2123 RKPDKAVE
+2123 RKPDKALE
-2131 EDQRVFSAY
+2131 EDSRVFSAY
-2140 QDCVQLQLQLNL
+2140 HDCAQLQLQLNL
-2152 AHHAVQRLRVSLGA
+2152 AAQAVQRLRVSLGSPRLPRPFRSPA
-2166 SRKPLPDAAYAS
+2166 ANQPLAQ
-2178 YAYDARE
+2178 
-2185 LVHSSSTEQLRTV
+2185 LVQHASTEQLRTT
-2198 IRYLLDTLLSLLHT
+2198 IRYLLDTLLSLLHAS
-2212 NNGHSVPSVLQS
+2212 NGQCVPAVLRTVFQ
-2224 TFHAQAC
+2224 AQVC
-2231 EELFKHLCISGTPK
+2231 EELFKQLCISGTPQ
-2245 IRLHTGLLLVQLCG
+2245 IRLHAGLLLVQLCG
-2259 GERWWGQFLSNVLQ
+2259 AESWWGQFISNVLQ

-2316 LLSPLQQSHSLQAR
+2316 LLSPLQQPSASHHR
-2330 RTEGVLDIPMISWVV
+2330 RTEGVLDIPMVSWVV

-2357 VEDEASAS
+2357 VEDEASSA
-2365 KKQLGGKDRDRSF
+2365 KKPLGAKDRERTF

-2392 QNMSRSTKG
+2392 HTPSRSTKG
-2401 NSSLDRLYSRKVR
+2401 NSSLDRLYSRKIR
-2414 KQLVHTKQQL
+2414 KQLVHHKQL

-2434 MEQIEKEK
+2434 VEQIEKEK
-2442 IQSNKSSSYKLLVEH
+2442 IQSNKGSSYKLLVEQ

-2484 LDTEASASGA
+2484 LDSDASSSTV
-2494 AKEAPEVE
+2494 KETPEVE
-2502 LLPFTLAHERCISVV
+2502 LLPFTLSHERCICVV

-2604 LLSPASLDGMD
+2604 LMSPVCVDVMEEGAVGD
-2615 EGASLGE
+2615 EGAVSSSSSSSSAVVVLDSEDSL
-2622 EAGAAAAVAAC
+2622 A
-2633 AVASALAEPE
+2633 P
-2643 EALAQPSPLP
+2643 PTPLT
-2653 LVESIDETLP
+2653 LVETIDEPLG
-2663 PDIIAGTPGTSSS
+2663 PDLIAGTPGSSS
-2676 SVFQS
+2676 AFQS

-2718 LAAKVFKPIGSTWYD
+2718 LAAKVFKPISSTWYD
-2733 YWGADYGTYNYNAY
+2733 YWGADYGTYSYNPY
-2747 VGGAGIPVSKPPA
+2747 IGGAGIPVSKPPA
-2760 AQEKPGAQSLS
+2760 AVEKPGSQNLS

-2800 EADSILQALTS
+2800 EADAILQALTS
-2811 TSPAVVQ
+2811 NLPAGSQ
-2818 SSNGTDDSL
+2818 ATNGTDDSL
-2827 LRGLH
+2827 LRGMH
-2832 GSSSPPGGSS
+2832 GSPPGGS
-2842 SSSSLVVQPSSIPM
+2842 VMVQPSSIPM

-2886 LNSCPGSADDGGS
+2886 LNSSSGSEESGS
-2899 DIFLFNASRV
+2899 DIFLFNSSRV

-2921 FLTVLAWYPNTSLR
+2921 FLSVLAWYPNTSLR

-2947 TNMPSSSASASS
+2947 TNMPASASN
-2959 SGLGGHEST
+2959 SGIVVHEST
-2968 AQQMVSELT
+2968 AQQMVSDPT
-2977 LVPVLVRFLS
+2977 LVHVMVRFLS

-2997 SSQVGPTATQAMQE
+2997 SSQVGPTATQAMHE

-3018 HLSSTCPQL
+3018 HLSSTCPQM
-3027 FSEFLLE
+3027 FSEFLLK
-3034 LMHILSM
+3034 LVHILST
-3041 ERGPL
+3041 ERGPFH
-3046 LSGQGPLDA
+3046 SGQGPLDA

-3063 LEQSFETVSV
+3063 LEQNFEVVSV
-3073 GTIMAVVESITFLVH
+3073 TTITAVIESITFLVH
-3088 HYITCSDKVVS
+3088 HYITCSEKVVS

-3104 SSVGARACFGGL
+3104 GSVCARACFGGL

-3128 VCGETTRDQLMF
+3128 ACGETTRDQLMF
-3140 NLLKLVNTLVKLPLT
+3140 DLLKLVNALVTLPLSG
-3155 ADGKFSGRVPPPGN
+3155 DREYSGRMPSN
-3169 GSSDSVS
+3169 SVS
-3176 DEEKVCGSKEGPG
+3176 DEEKVCSGGKEGGASGHIPN
-3189 QGGATPHQGPAV
+3189 QGLAM
-3201 GVADLVLGNQQ
+3201 GVADLVLANQQ
-3212 VMSQILS
+3212 IMSQILS

-3311 LDTSEALKAFHDM
+3311 LDTSEALKVFHDM

-3370 RVLASEPDNAEGL
+3370 RVLASEPENAEGL

-3436 LPAAVLLKEV
+3436 LPAAVLLKEL

-3478 PVITSGLTYIKIQ
+3478 PLVTSGLTYIKIQ
-3491 LVKAEV
+3491 LVRAEV
-3497 ASAVCLR
+3497 ASAVCVR

-3528 NTSSATVNNPF
+3528 STSSATVNNPF

-3559 CLTHVSDLEAVMA
+3559 CVTHVSDLEAMMA
-3572 SAAAP
+3572 SAAAQ

-3601 EAVLVKIGLQSTAI
+3601 EAVLVKIGLQSTRI
-3615 GLRLIDIL
+3615 GLKLIHIL
-3623 LRNCAASGTDP
+3623 LRNCAASGTDLA
-3634 NNLNSPLLFGRL
+3634 NLNSPLLFGRL

-3666 PGTKDRVQALLQWVH
+3666 PGTKDRIQALLQWVY
-3681 DSARVAAMKRSAPL
+3681 DSSRVAALKQNCPS
-3695 GYMGPSATS
+3695 GIMGPAASQS
-3704 PREYGLLMP
+3704 REYGLLMP

-3737 PALLNRELFEL
+3737 PTLLSRELFEL
-3748 LYNWSMSLACNLVLK
+3748 LYNWSMALPCNMVLK

-3768 LLCSMCHVHPSYF
+3768 LLCSMCHIHPSYF
-3781 SLLMSWMGIVPSA
+3781 SMLMSWMGLSA
-3794 TVSAVAAMA
+3794 PAM
-3803 SAQSQARHRLS
+3803 
-3814 LTDDGKKQ
+3814 TDDGKKQ
-3822 HDAAA
+3822 HEL
-3827 ATAAAANS
+3827 NS
-3835 ASAGGGGASGGL
+3835 ATSL
-3847 TDDSKHARSP
+3847 TDDSKLLP
-3857 PPLSESQLA
+3857 PVPISLTECQLA
-3866 TLAAASQSPGAIQQL
+3866 TLASASQSPGAIQQL
-3881 LDSGLPSL
+3881 LDSGLPAL
-3889 LVRSLAALCCSL
+3889 LVRSLANFCCQL
-3901 LASADLPLPGGA
+3901 LAHADLPMPA
-3913 TVPPTSTPASASAP
+3913 WHSDRRHHNHTSSAP
-3927 SSSSSSSSPPSSS
+3927 S
-3940 AASTSSSP
+3940 
-3948 AERRHHHLHHHQ
+3948 
-3960 SQSHHHH
+3960 
-3967 HHSHHSHSSSSYHS
+3967 
-3981 MPSTSSSSSPPSSS
+3981 
-3995 SSSSFSCPPPPPP
+3995 
-4008 PPVNRATLSP
+4008 LSP
-4018 ELAAPVLR
+4018 DLAAPVLR

-4034 HAMKDWLGGPEVN
+4034 HAMKDWLGGPDVN
-4047 PLWTALLFLLCHS
+4047 PLWTSLLFLLCHS
-4060 SASAGTSATTSPTTN
+4060 SASGTA
-4075 TTNNTTNTTNTN
+4075 
-4087 TATTSNGS
+4087 NGA
-4095 TSNGQVAAAAS
+4095 NAHH
-4106 ASASASGMG
+4106 
-4115 ASASSPCSS
+4115 
-4124 PLSTSPAGASAAA
+4124 
-4137 GPSSSMSGSSIA
+4137 
-4149 GPSTAPLLPPPPPPL
+4149 
-4164 AYSSSASASATAA
+4164 
-4177 AMGTSTA
+4177 AMGTRS
-4184 AASGSRYSLGSGG
+4184 YSLASHGG
-4197 RAGGL
+4197 RGNSL
-4202 TTQQRTSLENATVAF
+4202 STQQRTAIENATVAF
-4217 FLQCISCHPNNQR
+4217 FLQCISCHPSNQR

-4243 PQRGNVPISGNI
+4243 PQRGNVPVSGNI

-4297 PMYGAGHKYRTLH
+4297 PMYGAGHKFRKLH
-4310 LPISTTLADV
+4310 LPISTTLAEV

-4333 LMSEQKED
+4333 LLNEQKED

-4391 VMSDKLSAS
+4391 VLSDKLASS
-4400 SGVDPA
+4400 SGVESSS
-4406 AKTVSVPVF
+4406 KTISVPVF

-4430 MTLAQLLTLLYDRK
+4430 MTLAQLLTLLYERK
-4444 LPQGYRSIDM
+4444 LPQGYRSIDLS
-4454 TVKLGSK
+4454 VKLGSK
-4461 LSSDPGLS
+4461 VISDSGLS
-4469 KTDSFKRLRTEKEHG
+4469 KTDSFKRLRTEKEHCDV
-4484 EMLSSCPEDEP
+4484 LSSCVEDEM
-4495 MTPGDECLE
+4495 MTPVDECLD
-4504 AAIDESLLETNPIQ
+4504 AAIDESLLETSPIQ

-4545 QQVSAPVVASS
+4545 QQVSTPVVASS
-4556 SQEKPKDSDQFEWV
+4556 SQEKPKDSEQFEWV

-4582 PENIAAE
+4582 PESVATE
-4589 PPPIK
+4589 PQPIK
-4594 SPVQTMSPIPA
+4594 SSVQTTSPIPA

-4662 PFHVLRALFSSTPL
+4662 PFLVLRSLFSSTPL
-4676 TTDDGLLLRRIA
+4676 TTDDGVLLRRMA
-4688 LEIGAIHLIL
+4688 LEIGAVHLIL

-4706 HAPRVPSTNGNQNE
+4706 HAPRVPSSNSNHSEPQVSSGQG
-4720 VVTGHGAGTS
+4720 VVSADD
-4730 EEQQLY
+4730 QQLY

-4749 SGWDVEQALTKQRLE
+4749 SGWDVEQALNKQRLE

-4778 INPAGCVGHGEAPS
+4778 INPAGCVCSGDLGLVDGGSHS
-4792 SESRGQNSAALPSV
+4792 SAALPSV

-4845 LRAISSCTSLVPLL
+4845 LRALSSCSSLVPLL
-4859 LPLSGDPAQE
+4859 LPLSTSTTE

-4874 ERSESQTSVGMLLA
+4874 EPNAQSHTSVSTLLA

-4904 KDKSKGVVKAEPS
+4904 KDKSKGVMKAEPS

-4928 PDIQRTAEIVYAAT
+4928 PDIQKTAEIVYAAT
-4942 TSLRQANQEKK
+4942 TSLRQANHERK
-4953 LAESSK
+4953 LAECSRK
-4959 KASTR
+4959 TAVR

-4969 VLRSLEE
+4969 NLRSLEE

-4988 TFEMVSEDEDGKL
+4988 TFEMVCEDEDGKL
-5001 VFKVNYHYMTQVK
+5001 VFKVNYHYLSQVK

-5148 ILVSEPYFNEP
+5148 ILVCEPYFNEP

-5179 NIRQASVKWAMLE
+5179 NIRQATVKWAMLE
-5192 QMRNPSPCFKEVIH
+5192 QIRNPSPCFKEVIH

-5214 EIMGQCEEWI
+5214 EIMAQCEEWI
-5224 TDIQQYSSDKRVGR
+5224 SDIQQYSSDKRVGR

-5268 PDGEDFSDKSSA
+5268 PDGEEFSEKSSA
-5280 LLVKE
+5280 LSKD
-5285 LPNQDAEKP
+5285 LPSQEAEKQSDAQCQDA
-5294 GGSQDAHCSEGQ
+5294 QCSDGQ
-5306 L
+5306 I

>member
-1 MAAAASP
+1 MAAAASCSAAAAAPAGPGPGSASSGP
-8 GSCSSTSSDWVVLR
+8 GSCEWLLLR
-22 DGCLRCDEEGLR
+22 DGCLRCDADGLC
-34 SLSYHPALNAILAV
+34 SLCYHPALNAILAV
-48 TSRGSI
+48 TARGAI
-54 KVIDGTSGAILQAS
+54 KVIDGTSGATLQAS
-68 ALHAKPGGRVR
+68 ALNAKPGGRVK
-79 CQYFPAVDKVLFVD
+79 CQYISAVDKVIFVD

-101 DLNGILLLDTALQA
+101 DLNGILLLDTALQT
-115 PVSKPEDMVQL
+115 PVSKQDDVVQL

-140 VEKVDVSNTEGY
+140 IEKVDVSSTEGY
-152 DLFLTQL
+152 DLFITQL
-159 KEGLKSTSHET
+159 KDGLKNTSHET

-184 HLPHHVIKVVA
+184 HLPHHVLKSVA

-203 KMNQNVAA
+203 KINQNIAA
-211 LSVASSIMDRLSY
+211 LPVASSVMDRLSY
-224 LLPSGRPELGVGPG
+224 LLPSARPELGVGPG

-255 FTSWPHAGYRWAQP
+255 FTSWPHVGYRWAQP

-276 FYHQPASTGDD
+276 FYHQPASSGDD

-335 ATSPAQFPSPDGSD
+335 ATSPAQFPCTDGTD
-349 KIACYGFGSCPH
+349 RIACFGSGSCPH

-381 KVHLKFEINPY
+381 KVHLKFEINAY
-392 DPVILRQLFLSSG
+392 DPAIVQQLMLSG
-405 EQGLGSESTE
+405 EQSSGVD
-415 SRRPTLAWLEDTS
+415 SRRPTLAWLEDSS
-428 SCSDLPKLEGDS
+428 SCSDIPKLEGDS
-440 DDQLEDS
+440 DDLLDDS

-461 PCQKENLEVS
+461 TSQKETTEVNLDI
-471 LGVTA
+471 TA
-476 LSVLQQPEKLQWEV
+476 LSILQQPEKLQWEI
-490 VASVLEDT
+490 VANVLEDT

-505 GANPALAQAKADNK
+505 GANPSLANCKSEK
-519 AKDKPSAAEQHN
+519 MKEKHVEQHN

-537 LTGGLLS
+537 LAGGLLTYKS
-544 YRSAASSPLAGGPPP
+544 PATSPVSSNSQRSLDGLSRTRGESVSEQGSTDNESCTISELNSPL
-559 PPPSL
+559 
-564 APTLTPTRGRPPPS
+564 
-578 SSSSSSSTLVGV
+578 
-590 PDGPLLR
+590 
-597 TQAPEV
+597 
-603 TPNTPIVVV
+603 
-612 GTPDQGPMEIE
+612 
-623 SCPPP
+623 
-628 PVVVPP
+628 
-634 ELVASP
+634 
-640 GGGGLPVSAIRRTIP
+640 IRRTLP
-655 VLLLYSIKEADEKA
+655 VLLLYSIKESDER
-669 SGSGKVFAQMN
+669 GKLFSQVNFI
-680 SLMGKSLHEEGFTV
+680 SKSIHEDGFTV
-694 PQIIEMEFDSHEQLL
+694 PQIIEMELDSQEQLL
-709 LQDPPITYIQ
+709 LQDPPVTYIQ
-719 QFADAT
+719 QFADAAANLT
-725 AGLGSGTGSGSGT
+725 SPDSDKWSSMVPKPGT
-738 GNNASVT
+738 
-745 DPGPEKWGSM
+745 
-755 AAPRPGA
+755 
-762 LVQCLRLPKELEE
+762 LVQCLRLPKFAEE
-775 ENLYVDSITPCS
+775 ENLCVDSITPCA
-787 DGLHLLVGLQPC
+787 DGVHLLVGLRTCP
-799 SVESLSAINQVEA
+799 VESLSAINQVEA
-812 LNNLNRLH
+812 LNNLNKLN
-820 SALCS
+820 SALCN
-825 RGNSRNKDDLHHHHH
+825 RRKGE
-840 HHHPALVPT
+840 
-849 MANGIEGG
+849 IESSL
-857 HGALP
+857 AVVN
-862 LPGTSPPQQTPLILP
+862 GTSIDVIQHEPPADVTTPLII
-877 PDQQPLLQP
+877 QPEQR
-886 PLSPQQTPTSP
+886 S
-897 SSRGV
+897 
-902 FGGVSTGG
+902 VS
-910 NNNNSSGGGGYLVLY
+910 GGYLVLY
-925 KLNYSTRIVT
+925 KMNYATRIVT
-935 LEEEPVRVQHIREPR
+935 LEEEPVKIQHIKDPQ
-950 DAVTSLILLPADVLD
+950 DTITSMILLPPDILD
-965 GREEDGEDASDDTPP
+965 NREDDCEEPVEEMQLTS
-980 GLKNGPVSASSG
+980 KNGSG
-992 PNMAAGGSSGGVG
+992 RDRRSEI
-1005 GSSTAAGV
+1005 STL
-1013 MAASTGHGPSAS
+1013 GH
-1025 SPLAAGMAASTAKEK
+1025 
-1040 LVVTTQAGYIMVL
+1040 LVITTQGGYVKIL
-1053 DLATLEVLAKVEP
+1053 DLSNFEILAKVEP
-1066 PVKESGDEVDPFVSV
+1066 PKKEGTEEPDMFVSV
-1081 TYCSGTDRL
+1081 IYCSGTDRL

-1101 LQIGGVFDD
+1101 LQIGGTCDD
-1110 IDDADIFVDGPLSKG
+1110 IDETDILVDGSLSKS
-1125 VDQLFEGTKPSSNP
+1125 VEQSSEGIKPLSNP

-1145 AGVDLLVDQALGV
+1145 GVDLLVDQPFSL
-1158 EVLSSLVE
+1158 ETLTSLVE

-1212 TRTWKLQS
+1212 TRTWKLQT
-1220 DSSSWDEH
+1220 DSNSWDEH

-1245 KFVMNANITNIP
+1245 KFVLNSNITNIP

-1272 KVNETAVDRQ
+1272 KVNEAAVDRQ
-1282 ITFPLSQALHT
+1282 ITFPLSPAHNVET
-1293 NGERNGQPLLH
+1293 ERNGKPGLVEFSEEMQY
-1304 DFTEDIQFMDI
+1304 MDV
-1315 EESPGSRLCP
+1315 EEPQCLRLCP
-1325 FLEDHKEDILCGPVW
+1325 FLEEHKEDILCGPVW
-1340 LASGLDLS
+1340 LATGLDLS
-1348 GHAGMLSL
+1348 GHAGMLTL

-1370 RSFLVH
+1370 RSFLIHV
-1376 IKAVSD
+1376 KAVSD
-1382 KGMEE
+1382 RGTEE
-1387 SPRPVVRMPSKPQSS
+1387 ICNGGIRPVVRIPSLKPQTNKGHSLASLLAKVAAGKEKPSS
-1402 KAQSLSSLLQR
+1402 KIEAGNSSR
-1413 AQATKE
+1413 K
-1419 KASTSKVEPPTASKK
+1419 S
-1434 PDNLRGCDLLQEVSI
+1434 DNLRGCDLLQEVSV

-1459 PKERIQ
+1459 SKERVQ
-1465 RCSML
+1465 RCAML
-1470 QFPEFHERLLN
+1470 QFSEFHEKLLTT
-1481 GLCKR
+1481 LCKK
-1486 TEETDSTE
+1486 TDDDLTTE
-1494 HGQSLIL
+1494 HAQSLVL
-1501 DILCWLAGVYS
+1501 DTLCWLAGVYS
-1512 NGSCSPREGKEGLL
+1512 NGPGSSKEGSDSLL
-1526 IKTRKRLTDMVR
+1526 SKTRRCVSDIIR
-1538 VCFFQA
+1538 VCFFEA

-1563 KGDPGQQGFGMALLK
+1563 RCDPSQQGFGSVLLK
-1578 ALLEN
+1578 ALLDN
-1583 MPYLPAAATGGAVF
+1583 MPLLPAAATGGSVY

-1630 DRLTPLEAL
+1630 DRLTPMEAL

-1659 VSGSSCKN
+1659 ISGSSCKN
-1667 AFNSGIGVQSDEI
+1667 VYNSSIGVQSDEI
-1680 DLSDILSGNG
+1680 DLSDVLSGNG
-1690 KVSNCAAAEGS
+1690 KISSCAAAEGS
-1701 FTALTGL
+1701 FTSLTGL

-1723 GTRVERDDASMFTV
+1723 GTRIERDDASTFTV

-1749 SAGSVGEASTALSS
+1749 SSGTVGEASTALSS
-1763 AAQVA
+1763 AAQ
-1768 LQSLSHAMVSAEQQ
+1768 
-1782 LQVLQ
+1782 
-1787 EKQQQLLKLQQ
+1787 
-1798 QKAKLEAKLHQT
+1798 KAKLEAKLHQT
-1810 TSAAAAAAASGVGP
+1810 TAAAAAAASAVGP
-1824 IHNSVPSN
+1824 VHNSVPSN
-1832 PSASGSASASS
+1832 PVA

-1873 NEAVSAAISVE
+1873 NEAVSAVISAE

-1889 PGSIMDP
+1889 PGSVIDP
-1896 PAVNLAAHNK
+1896 PTVNLAAHNK
-1906 NSHKPKP
+1906 NASK
-1913 VSHAQNP
+1913 SRTNP
-1920 MGSGLAL
+1920 LGSGLAL
-1927 ALSQASHFLQPPPH
+1927 AISHASHFLQPPPH

-1952 ARRFVTLDFGRPVLL
+1952 ARRFVTLDFGRPILL
-1967 TDALIPTCAD
+1967 TDVLIPTCGD

-1992 DGRRLVVATDIA
+1992 DGRRLVVATDIS

-2041 GFYYGHTYILPWESE
+2041 GFYYGHTYILPFENE

-2065 GESEAASQPDVD
+2065 GEGEAANQPEID

-2101 ETLLQSIDLPP
+2101 EILLQSIDLPP

-2131 EDQRVFSAY
+2131 EDSRVFSAY
-2140 QDCVQLQLQLNL
+2140 QDCIQLQLQLNL
-2152 AHHAVQRLRVSLGA
+2152 AHHAVQRLKVALGA
-2166 SRKPLPDAAYAS
+2166 SRKTLKEQSDPK
-2178 YAYDARE
+2178 E
-2185 LVHSSSTEQLRTV
+2185 LIQMSSTEQLRTI
-2198 IRYLLDTLLSLLHT
+2198 IRYLLDTLLSLLHSS
-2212 NNGHSVPSVLQS
+2212 NGHSVPVVLQS

-2298 RSLSNSGVLEGL
+2298 RSLSNSGVLESL
-2310 LNLLDS
+2310 LNLLDN
-2316 LLSPLQQSHSLQAR
+2316 LLSPLQPHLPVHR

-2345 MLVSRLLDYVAS
+2345 MLVSRLLDYVAT
-2357 VEDEASAS
+2357 VEDEAATA
-2365 KKQLGGKDRDRSF
+2365 KKPLNGKERERF
-2378 TGNQWS
+2378 LTGNQWS
-2384 FINNSLQS
+2384 FINNSLHTQS
-2392 QNMSRSTKG
+2392 LSRSTKG
-2401 NSSLDRLYSRKVR
+2401 NSSLDRLYSRKIR
-2414 KQLVHTKQQL
+2414 KQLVHHKQVTSDTQL

-2434 MEQIEKEK
+2434 VEQMEKEK
-2442 IQSNKSSSYKLLVEH
+2442 IQSNKGSSYKLLVEQ

-2469 DLIRLRRTAEWPRSS
+2469 DLIRLRRTAEWPRST
-2484 LDTEASASGA
+2484 LDTEVSTT
-2494 AKEAPEVE
+2494 KETPEIE
-2502 LLPFTLAHERCISVV
+2502 PLPFTLAHERCISVV

-2557 EVVSEQQLERLLLLL
+2557 EIVNETQLERLLLLL

-2604 LLSPASLDGMD
+2604 LLAPIAAEAME
-2615 EGASLGE
+2615 EGALGE
-2622 EAGAAAAVAAC
+2622 DAGA
-2633 AVASALAEPE
+2633 SAGDSDDSL
-2643 EALAQPSPLP
+2643 QPSAVQ
-2653 LVESIDETLP
+2653 LVETIDEPLTH
-2663 PDIIAGTPGTSSS
+2663 DITG
-2676 SVFQS
+2676 

-2690 DKDIDFD
+2690 DKDIDLE
-2697 LLQDLMD
+2697 LLQDLME

-2718 LAAKVFKPIGSTWYD
+2718 LAAKVFKPISSTWYD
-2733 YWGADYGTYNYNAY
+2733 YWGADYGTYNYNPY
-2747 VGGAGIPVSKPPA
+2747 IGGVGIPVAKPPVA
-2760 AQEKPGAQSLS
+2760 TEKNGSQTVS

-2790 ELMLKMMATL
+2790 ELMLKMMSTL
-2800 EADSILQALTS
+2800 EADSILQALTN
-2811 TSPAVVQ
+2811 TSPTLTQ
-2818 SSNGTDDSL
+2818 SPTGTDDSL

-2832 GSSSPPGGSS
+2832 AANQNAQ
-2842 SSSSLVVQPSSIPM
+2842 LIVQLSSIPM

-2886 LNSCPGSADDGGS
+2886 LNSGSSGS
-2899 DIFLFNASRV
+2899 KDSGADIFLYNANR
-2909 PTIPL
+2909 IPVISL
-2914 NQASISS
+2914 NQASVTS
-2921 FLTVLAWYPNTSLR
+2921 FLSVLAWYPNTLLR

-2947 TNMPSSSASASS
+2947 TNMQLNAGPSSAIGAQ
-2959 SGLGGHEST
+2959 EST
-2968 AQQMVSELT
+2968 AQLLVSDPNLIH
-2977 LVPVLVRFLS
+2977 VLVKFLS
-2987 GSNPHGTSQH
+2987 GTNPHGTNQH
-2997 SSQVGPTATQAMQE
+2997 SPQVGPTATQAMQE

-3018 HLSSTCPQL
+3018 HLSSTCPQM
-3027 FSEFLLE
+3027 FSEFLLK
-3034 LMHILSM
+3034 LIHILST
-3041 ERGPL
+3041 ERGAFQT
-3046 LSGQGPLDA
+3046 GQGPLDA

-3063 LEQSFETVSV
+3063 LEQNFEVVSV
-3073 GTIMAVVESITFLVH
+3073 STISAVIESVTFLVH
-3088 HYITCSDKVVS
+3088 HYITCSDKVMS

-3128 VCGETTRDQLMF
+3128 VCGEMTRDQLMF
-3140 NLLKLVNTLVKLPLT
+3140 DLLKLVNILVQLPLSSNREYS
-3155 ADGKFSGRVPPPGN
+3155 ARVPVA
-3169 GSSDSVS
+3169 SSTTDSVS
-3176 DEEKVCGSKEGPG
+3176 DEEKVSGGKDGNGNNPSIQGST
-3189 QGGATPHQGPAV
+3189 AY
-3201 GVADLVLGNQQ
+3201 VADLVLANQQ
-3212 VMSQILS
+3212 IMSQILS

-3266 SKRATSVQVMLQPIL
+3266 SKKATTVQVMLQPIL

-3294 LSTCQLS
+3294 LATCQLS

-3360 GKAADGSLKA
+3360 TKATDSSLKA
-3370 RVLASEPDNAEGL
+3370 RVLASEPDNAEGI
-3383 HNFAPLGTITSSSPT
+3383 HNFAPLGSITSSSPT

-3436 LPAAVLLKEV
+3436 LPAAVLLKEI

-3559 CLTHVSDLEAVMA
+3559 CLTHISDLEGMMA

-3601 EAVLVKIGLQSTAI
+3601 EAVLVKIGLQSTRI
-3615 GLRLIDIL
+3615 GLKLIDIL
-3623 LRNCAASGTDP
+3623 LRNCSASGSDP
-3634 NNLNSPLLFGRL
+3634 ADLNSPLLFGRL

-3666 PGTKDRVQALLQWVH
+3666 PGTKDRIQALLKWVS
-3681 DSARVAAMKRSAPL
+3681 DSARVAAMKKSGRVSYICPN
-3695 GYMGPSATS
+3695 SST
-3704 PREYGLLMP
+3704 REYGLLMP

-3723 ILWHSYELPVDYDL
+3723 ILWHSYELLVEYDL
-3737 PALLNRELFEL
+3737 PALLDRELFESL
-3748 LYNWSMSLACNLVLK
+3748 FNWSMSLPCNMVLK

-3768 LLCSMCHVHPSYF
+3768 LLCSMCHIHPNYF
-3781 SLLMSWMGIVPSA
+3781 SLLMGWMGITPPP
-3794 TVSAVAAMA
+3794 M
-3803 SAQSQARHRLS
+3803 QCQHRLS
-3814 LTDDGKKQ
+3814 MTDDSKKQ
-3822 HDAAA
+3822 DL
-3827 ATAAAANS
+3827 S
-3835 ASAGGGGASGGL
+3835 SSL
-3847 TDDSKHARSP
+3847 TDDSKNAQA
-3857 PPLSESQLA
+3857 PLALTESHLA
-3866 TLAAASQSPGAIQQL
+3866 TLAASSQSPEAIKQL

-3889 LVRSLAALCCSL
+3889 LVRSLASFCFNH
-3901 LASADLPLPGGA
+3901 
-3913 TVPPTSTPASASAP
+3913 
-3927 SSSSSSSSPPSSS
+3927 
-3940 AASTSSSP
+3940 TSSSDCN
-3948 AERRHHHLHHHQ
+3948 AQSTDITQDRLRRHHVPQHFNK
-3960 SQSHHHH
+3960 
-3967 HHSHHSHSSSSYHS
+3967 
-3981 MPSTSSSSSPPSSS
+3981 MPITADL
-3995 SSSSFSCPPPPPP
+3995 
-4008 PPVNRATLSP
+4008 V
-4018 ELAAPVLR
+4018 APVLR

-4034 HAMKDWLGGPEVN
+4034 HVMKDWLGGSEVN

-4060 SASAGTSATTSPTTN
+4060 GAT
-4075 TTNNTTNTTNTN
+4075 
-4087 TATTSNGS
+4087 
-4095 TSNGQVAAAAS
+4095 
-4106 ASASASGMG
+4106 
-4115 ASASSPCSS
+4115 
-4124 PLSTSPAGASAAA
+4124 
-4137 GPSSSMSGSSIA
+4137 
-4149 GPSTAPLLPPPPPPL
+4149 
-4164 AYSSSASASATAA
+4164 
-4177 AMGTSTA
+4177 
-4184 AASGSRYSLGSGG
+4184 SGG
-4197 RAGGL
+4197 HSVTAQQTGARSSLLSSTVTAGL
-4202 TTQQRTSLENATVAF
+4202 TTQQRTAIENATVAF

-4237 ELFQSA
+4237 ELFQSS
-4243 PQRGNVPISGNI
+4243 PQRGNLPTSGNI

-4267 LEDEKVTVFLQSP
+4267 LEDEKVTLFLQSP

-4297 PMYGAGHKYRTLH
+4297 PMYGAGHKFRTLH
-4310 LPISTTLADV
+4310 LPVSTTLAEV

-4333 LMSEQKED
+4333 LINEQKED
-4341 KEKKNHE
+4341 KEKKNYE
-4348 EKEKMKADNG
+4348 EKEKVKAENG

-4369 GLKSQSKRALS
+4369 GLKSQSKRAVSS

-4391 VMSDKLSAS
+4391 VMADKVGAS
-4400 SGVDPA
+4400 SSGA
-4406 AKTVSVPVF
+4406 ESSSKTISVPVF

-4423 GQPLPGE
+4423 GQPLPAE

-4444 LPQGYRSIDM
+4444 LPQGYRSIDL

-4461 LSSDPGLS
+4461 VISDPSLS
-4469 KTDSFKRLRTEKEHG
+4469 KTDSFKRLHTEKEHTDLLG
-4484 EMLSSCPEDEP
+4484 PCPEDEAIS
-4495 MTPGDECLE
+4495 PGDECMDAVL
-4504 AAIDESLLETNPIQ
+4504 DESLLETCPIQ

-4545 QQVSAPVVASS
+4545 QQVSTPVVTSTT
-4556 SQEKPKDSDQFEWV
+4556 QEKQKDSDQFEWV

-4582 PENIAAE
+4582 PETIAAE

-4594 SPVQTMSPIPA
+4594 STVQTMSPIPA

-4662 PFHVLRALFSSTPL
+4662 PFHVLRTLFSTTPL
-4676 TTDDGLLLRRIA
+4676 TTDDGVLLRRMA

-4706 HAPRVPSTNGNQNE
+4706 HAPRVPNASPSQAEPQVSSTHNSAS
-4720 VVTGHGAGTS
+4720 T

-4778 INPAGCVGHGEAPS
+4778 INPAGSTSNGETQTS
-4792 SESRGQNSAALPSV
+4792 HESRGQNSSALPSV
-4806 LQELLSQSCLIPAM
+4806 LLELLSQSCLIPAM

-4845 LRAISSCTSLVPLL
+4845 LRAIASCTSMVPLL
-4859 LPLSGDPAQE
+4859 LPLSGENSE
-4869 EEEEE
+4869 EEEEQL
-4874 ERSESQTSVGMLLA
+4874 ESQASVGTLLA

-4904 KDKSKGVVKAEPS
+4904 KDKAKAGVKPDTS
-4917 DPEPE
+4917 DQEPE

-4928 PDIQRTAEIVYAAT
+4928 PDIQKTAEIVYAAT

-4953 LAESSK
+4953 MAEYSK
-4959 KASTR
+4959 KAAVK

-4976 KYVAA
+4976 KYVAV

-4988 TFEMVSEDEDGKL
+4988 TFEMVSEDDDGKL
-5001 VFKVNYHYMTQVK
+5001 VFKVNYHYMSQVK

-5148 ILVSEPYFNEP
+5148 ILVAEPYFNEP
-5159 GYERSRGTPSGTQS
+5159 GYERSRGTPSGSQS

-5179 NIRQASVKWAMLE
+5179 NIRQATVKWAMLE
-5192 QMRNPSPCFKEVIH
+5192 QIRSPSPCFKEVIH
-5206 KHFYLKRA
+5206 KHFYLKRV
-5214 EIMGQCEEWI
+5214 EIMAQCEEWI
-5224 TDIQQYSSDKRVGR
+5224 ADIQQYSSDKRVGR

-5263 PEGLE
+5263 PEGLD
-5268 PDGEDFSDKSSA
+5268 PDADDSVEKCSATSSEETMLHEQVKPSSSKDIPTDFK
-5280 LLVKE
+5280 L
-5285 LPNQDAEKP
+5285 
-5294 GGSQDAHCSEGQ
+5294 
-5306 L
+5306 

>member
-1 MAAAASP
+1 MAAAASCSSAAAPPAGPGPGPVSAGP
-8 GSCSSTSSDWVVLR
+8 GSCEWLLLR
-22 DGCLRCDEEGLR
+22 DGCLRCDADGLC
-34 SLSYHPALNAILAV
+34 SLCYHPALNAILAV
-48 TSRGSI
+48 TARGAI
-54 KVIDGTSGAILQAS
+54 KVIDGTSGATLQAS
-68 ALHAKPGGRVR
+68 ALNAKPGGRVK
-79 CQYFPAVDKVLFVD
+79 CQYISAVDKVIFVD

-101 DLNGILLLDTALQA
+101 DLNGILLLDTALQT
-115 PVSKPEDMVQL
+115 PVSKQDDVVQL

-140 VEKVDVSNTEGY
+140 IEKVDVSSTEGY
-152 DLFLTQL
+152 DLFITQL
-159 KEGLKSTSHET
+159 KDGLKNTSHET

-184 HLPHHVIKVVA
+184 HLPHHVLKSVA

-203 KMNQNVAA
+203 KINQNIAA
-211 LSVASSIMDRLSY
+211 LPVASSVMDRLSY
-224 LLPSGRPELGVGPG
+224 LLPSARPELGVGPG

-255 FTSWPHAGYRWAQP
+255 FTSWPHVGYRWAQP

-276 FYHQPASTGDD
+276 FYHQPASSGDD

-335 ATSPAQFPSPDGSD
+335 ATSPAQFPCTDGTD
-349 KIACYGFGSCPH
+349 RIACFGSGSCPH

-381 KVHLKFEINPY
+381 KVHLKFEINAY
-392 DPVILRQLFLSSG
+392 DPAIVQQLMLSG
-405 EQGLGSESTE
+405 EQSSGVD
-415 SRRPTLAWLEDTS
+415 SRRPTLAWLEDSS
-428 SCSDLPKLEGDS
+428 SCSDIPKLEGDS
-440 DDQLEDS
+440 DDLLEDS

-461 PCQKENLEVS
+461 TSQKETMEVS
-471 LGVTA
+471 LDITA
-476 LSVLQQPEKLQWEV
+476 LSILQQPEKLQWEI
-490 VASVLEDT
+490 VANVLEDT

-505 GANPALAQAKADNK
+505 GANPCLANCKSEK
-519 AKDKPSAAEQHN
+519 MKEKHLEQHN

-537 LTGGLLS
+537 LAGGLLTYKS
-544 YRSAASSPLAGGPPP
+544 PATSPVSTNSQRSLDGLSRTRGESVSEQGSTDNESCTNSELNSPL
-559 PPPSL
+559 
-564 APTLTPTRGRPPPS
+564 
-578 SSSSSSSTLVGV
+578 V
-590 PDGPLLR
+590 
-597 TQAPEV
+597 
-603 TPNTPIVVV
+603 
-612 GTPDQGPMEIE
+612 
-623 SCPPP
+623 
-628 PVVVPP
+628 
-634 ELVASP
+634 
-640 GGGGLPVSAIRRTIP
+640 RRTLP
-655 VLLLYSIKEADEKA
+655 VLLLYSIKESDEKA
-669 SGSGKVFAQMN
+669 GKLFSQMN
-680 SLMGKSLHEEGFTV
+680 NIMSKSIHDDGFTV
-694 PQIIEMEFDSHEQLL
+694 PQIIEMELDSQEQLL
-709 LQDPPITYIQ
+709 LQDPPVTYIQ
-719 QFADAT
+719 QFADAAAT
-725 AGLGSGTGSGSGT
+725 LTSPDSDKWSSMVPKPGT
-738 GNNASVT
+738 
-745 DPGPEKWGSM
+745 
-755 AAPRPGA
+755 
-762 LVQCLRLPKELEE
+762 LVQCLRLPKFAEE
-775 ENLYVDSITPCS
+775 ENLCVDSITPCA
-787 DGLHLLVGLQPC
+787 DGVHLLVGLRTCP
-799 SVESLSAINQVEA
+799 VESLSAINQVEA
-812 LNNLNRLH
+812 LNNLNKLN
-820 SALCS
+820 SALCNRRKGELES
-825 RGNSRNKDDLHHHHH
+825 SLAVMN
-840 HHHPALVPT
+840 
-849 MANGIEGG
+849 
-857 HGALP
+857 
-862 LPGTSPPQQTPLILP
+862 GTSVDVIQHDSPADVPTPLII
-877 PDQQPLLQP
+877 QPEQR
-886 PLSPQQTPTSP
+886 S
-897 SSRGV
+897 
-902 FGGVSTGG
+902 VS
-910 NNNNSSGGGGYLVLY
+910 GGYLVLY
-925 KLNYSTRIVT
+925 KMNYATRIVT
-935 LEEEPVRVQHIREPR
+935 LEEEPVKIQHIKDPQ
-950 DAVTSLILLPADVLD
+950 DTITSMILLPPDILD
-965 GREEDGEDASDDTPP
+965 NREDDCEEPVEEIQLTSKNGSGRERRSEI
-980 GLKNGPVSASSG
+980 
-992 PNMAAGGSSGGVG
+992 
-1005 GSSTAAGV
+1005 STL
-1013 MAASTGHGPSAS
+1013 GH
-1025 SPLAAGMAASTAKEK
+1025 
-1040 LVVTTQAGYIMVL
+1040 LVITTQGGYVKIL
-1053 DLATLEVLAKVEP
+1053 DLSNFEILAKVEP
-1066 PVKESGDEVDPFVSV
+1066 PKKEGTEEPDIFVSV
-1081 TYCSGTDRL
+1081 IYCSGTDRL

-1101 LQIGGVFDD
+1101 LQIGGTCDD
-1110 IDDADIFVDGPLSKG
+1110 IDEADILVDGSLSKS
-1125 VDQLFEGTKPSSNP
+1125 VEQSSEGTKPLSNP

-1145 AGVDLLVDQALGV
+1145 GVDLLVDQPFSL
-1158 EVLSSLVE
+1158 ETLTSLVE

-1212 TRTWKLQS
+1212 TRTWKLQT
-1220 DSSSWDEH
+1220 DSNSWDEH

-1245 KFVMNANITNIP
+1245 KFVLNSNITNIP

-1272 KVNETAVDRQ
+1272 KVNEAAVDRQ
-1282 ITFPLSQALHT
+1282 ITFPLSPAH
-1293 NGERNGQPLLH
+1293 NIEVERNGKPGLVEFSEEMQY
-1304 DFTEDIQFMDI
+1304 MDI
-1315 EESPGSRLCP
+1315 EEPQCLRLCP
-1325 FLEDHKEDILCGPVW
+1325 FLEEHKEDILCGPVW
-1340 LASGLDLS
+1340 LATGLDLS
-1348 GHAGMLSL
+1348 GHAGMLTL

-1370 RSFLVH
+1370 RSFLIHV
-1376 IKAVSD
+1376 KAVND
-1382 KGMEE
+1382 RGTEE
-1387 SPRPVVRMPSKPQSS
+1387 ICNGGIRPVVRIPSLKPQTNKGHSLASLLAKVAAGKEKPSS
-1402 KAQSLSSLLQR
+1402 KIEATNSSR
-1413 AQATKE
+1413 K
-1419 KASTSKVEPPTASKK
+1419 S
-1434 PDNLRGCDLLQEVSI
+1434 DNLRGCDLLQEVSV

-1459 PKERIQ
+1459 SKERVQ
-1465 RCSML
+1465 RCAML
-1470 QFPEFHERLLN
+1470 QFSEFHEKLLTT
-1481 GLCKR
+1481 LCKK
-1486 TEETDSTE
+1486 TDDGLTTE
-1494 HGQSLIL
+1494 HAQSLVL
-1501 DILCWLAGVYS
+1501 DTLCWLAGVYS
-1512 NGSCSPREGKEGLL
+1512 NGPGSSKEGNDSLL
-1526 IKTRKRLTDMVR
+1526 SKTRKCVSDIIR
-1538 VCFFQA
+1538 VCFFEA

-1563 KGDPGQQGFGMALLK
+1563 RCDPTQQGFGSVLLK
-1578 ALLEN
+1578 ALLDN
-1583 MPYLPAAATGGAVF
+1583 MPLLPAAATGGSVY

-1630 DRLTPLEAL
+1630 DRLTPMEAL

-1659 VSGSSCKN
+1659 ISGSSCKN
-1667 AFNSGIGVQSDEI
+1667 VYNSSIGVQSDEI
-1680 DLSDILSGNG
+1680 DLSDVLSGNG
-1690 KVSNCAAAEGS
+1690 KISSCAAAEGS
-1701 FTALTGL
+1701 FTSLTGL

-1723 GTRVERDDASMFTV
+1723 GTRIERDDASTFTV

-1749 SAGSVGEASTALSS
+1749 SSGTVGEASTALSS
-1763 AAQVA
+1763 AAQ
-1768 LQSLSHAMVSAEQQ
+1768 
-1782 LQVLQ
+1782 
-1787 EKQQQLLKLQQ
+1787 
-1798 QKAKLEAKLHQT
+1798 KAKLEAKLHQT
-1810 TSAAAAAAASGVGP
+1810 TAAAAAAASAVGP
-1824 IHNSVPSN
+1824 VHNSVPSN
-1832 PSASGSASASS
+1832 PVA

-1873 NEAVSAAISVE
+1873 NEAVSAVINAE

-1889 PGSIMDP
+1889 PGSVIDP
-1896 PAVNLAAHNK
+1896 PTVNLAAHNK
-1906 NSHKPKP
+1906 NTSK
-1913 VSHAQNP
+1913 SRTNP
-1920 MGSGLAL
+1920 LGSGLAL
-1927 ALSQASHFLQPPPH
+1927 AISHASHFLQPPPH

-1952 ARRFVTLDFGRPVLL
+1952 ARRFVTLDFGRPILL
-1967 TDALIPTCAD
+1967 TDVLIPTCGD

-1992 DGRRLVVATDIA
+1992 DGRRLVVATDIS

-2041 GFYYGHTYILPWESE
+2041 GFYYGHTYILPFENE

-2065 GESEAASQPDVD
+2065 GEGEAANQPEID

-2101 ETLLQSIDLPP
+2101 EILLQSIDLPP

-2131 EDQRVFSAY
+2131 EDSRVFSAY
-2140 QDCVQLQLQLNL
+2140 QDCIQLQLQLNL
-2152 AHHAVQRLRVSLGA
+2152 AHHAVQRLKVALGA
-2166 SRKPLPDAAYAS
+2166 SRKTLKEQSDPKDLIQM
-2178 YAYDARE
+2178 
-2185 LVHSSSTEQLRTV
+2185 SSTEQLRTI
-2198 IRYLLDTLLSLLHT
+2198 IRYLLDTLLSLLHSS
-2212 NNGHSVPSVLQS
+2212 NGHSVPVVLQS

-2298 RSLSNSGVLEGL
+2298 RSLSNSGVLESL
-2310 LNLLDS
+2310 LNLLDN
-2316 LLSPLQQSHSLQAR
+2316 LLSPLQPHLPVHR

-2345 MLVSRLLDYVAS
+2345 MLVSRLLDYVAT
-2357 VEDEASAS
+2357 VEDEAATA
-2365 KKQLGGKDRDRSF
+2365 KKPLNGKERERF
-2378 TGNQWS
+2378 LTGNQWS
-2384 FINNSLQS
+2384 FINNSLHTQS
-2392 QNMSRSTKG
+2392 LSRSTKG
-2401 NSSLDRLYSRKVR
+2401 NSSLDRLYSRKIR
-2414 KQLVHTKQQL
+2414 KQLVHHKQQL

-2434 MEQIEKEK
+2434 VEQMEKEK
-2442 IQSNKSSSYKLLVEH
+2442 IQSNKGSSYKLLVEQ

-2469 DLIRLRRTAEWPRSS
+2469 DLIRLRRTAEWPRST
-2484 LDTEASASGA
+2484 LDTEVSTT
-2494 AKEAPEVE
+2494 KETPEIE
-2502 LLPFTLAHERCISVV
+2502 PLPFTLAHERCISVV

-2557 EVVSEQQLERLLLLL
+2557 EIVNETQLERLLLLL

-2604 LLSPASLDGMD
+2604 LLAPIAAEAM
-2615 EGASLGE
+2615 E
-2622 EAGAAAAVAAC
+2622 E
-2633 AVASALAEPE
+2633 SALAED
-2643 EALAQPSPLP
+2643 AGASAGDSDDSLQQSTVQ
-2653 LVESIDETLP
+2653 LVETIDEPLTH
-2663 PDIIAGTPGTSSS
+2663 DITG
-2676 SVFQS
+2676 

-2690 DKDIDFD
+2690 DKDIDLE
-2697 LLQDLMD
+2697 LLQDLME

-2718 LAAKVFKPIGSTWYD
+2718 LAAKVFKPISSTWYD
-2733 YWGADYGTYNYNAY
+2733 YWGADYGTYNYNPY
-2747 VGGAGIPVSKPPA
+2747 IGGVGIPVAKPTVTT
-2760 AQEKPGAQSLS
+2760 EKNGSQTVSI
-2771 VSVSQ
+2771 SVSQ

-2790 ELMLKMMATL
+2790 ELMLKMMSTL
-2800 EADSILQALTS
+2800 EADSILQALTN
-2811 TSPAVVQ
+2811 TSPTLTQ
-2818 SSNGTDDSL
+2818 SPSGTDDSL

-2832 GSSSPPGGSS
+2832 AANQNAQ
-2842 SSSSLVVQPSSIPM
+2842 LIVQLSSIPM

-2886 LNSCPGSADDGGS
+2886 LNSSSTGSKDSGA
-2899 DIFLFNASRV
+2899 DIFLYNANR
-2909 PTIPL
+2909 IPVISL
-2914 NQASISS
+2914 NQASVTS
-2921 FLTVLAWYPNTSLR
+2921 FLSVLAWYPNTLLR

-2947 TNMPSSSASASS
+2947 TNMQLNAGPSSAIGAQ
-2959 SGLGGHEST
+2959 EST
-2968 AQQMVSELT
+2968 AQLLVSDPNLIH
-2977 LVPVLVRFLS
+2977 VLVKFLS
-2987 GSNPHGTSQH
+2987 GTNPHGTSQH
-2997 SSQVGPTATQAMQE
+2997 SPQVGPTATQAMQE

-3018 HLSSTCPQL
+3018 HLSSTCPQM
-3027 FSEFLLE
+3027 FSEFLLK
-3034 LMHILSM
+3034 LIHILST
-3041 ERGPL
+3041 ERGAFQT
-3046 LSGQGPLDA
+3046 GQGPLDA

-3063 LEQSFETVSV
+3063 LEQNFEVVSV
-3073 GTIMAVVESITFLVH
+3073 STISAVIESITFLVH
-3088 HYITCSDKVVS
+3088 HYITCSDKVMS

-3128 VCGETTRDQLMF
+3128 VCGEMTRDQLMF
-3140 NLLKLVNTLVKLPLT
+3140 DLLKLVNILVQLPLSSNREYS
-3155 ADGKFSGRVPPPGN
+3155 ARVPVA
-3169 GSSDSVS
+3169 SSTTDSVS
-3176 DEEKVCGSKEGPG
+3176 DEEKVSGGKDGNGSNPNT
-3189 QGGATPHQGPAV
+3189 QGSTAY
-3201 GVADLVLGNQQ
+3201 VADLVLANQQ
-3212 VMSQILS
+3212 IMSQILS

-3225 SSAMAMIIGA
+3225 SSAMATIIGA

-3266 SKRATSVQVMLQPIL
+3266 SKKATTVQVMLQPIL

-3294 LSTCQLS
+3294 LATCQLS

-3360 GKAADGSLKA
+3360 TKATDSSLKA
-3370 RVLASEPDNAEGL
+3370 RVLASEPDNAEGI
-3383 HNFAPLGTITSSSPT
+3383 HNFAPLGSITSSSPT

-3436 LPAAVLLKEV
+3436 LPAAVLLKEI

-3559 CLTHVSDLEAVMA
+3559 CLTHISDLEGMMA

-3601 EAVLVKIGLQSTAI
+3601 EAVLVKIGLQSTRI
-3615 GLRLIDIL
+3615 GLKLIDIL
-3623 LRNCAASGTDP
+3623 LRNCSASGSDP
-3634 NNLNSPLLFGRL
+3634 ADLNSPLLFGRL

-3666 PGTKDRVQALLQWVH
+3666 PGTKDRIQALLKWVS
-3681 DSARVAAMKRSAPL
+3681 DSARVAAMKKSGRVS
-3695 GYMGPSATS
+3695 YVGPNSST
-3704 PREYGLLMP
+3704 REYGLLMP

-3723 ILWHSYELPVDYDL
+3723 ILWHSYELLVEYDL
-3737 PALLNRELFEL
+3737 PALLDRELFESL
-3748 LYNWSMSLACNLVLK
+3748 FIWSMSLPCNMVLK

-3768 LLCSMCHVHPSYF
+3768 LLCSMCHIHPNYF
-3781 SLLMSWMGIVPSA
+3781 SLLMGWMGITPPP
-3794 TVSAVAAMA
+3794 M
-3803 SAQSQARHRLS
+3803 QCQHRLS
-3814 LTDDGKKQ
+3814 MTDDSKKQ
-3822 HDAAA
+3822 DL
-3827 ATAAAANS
+3827 S
-3835 ASAGGGGASGGL
+3835 SSL
-3847 TDDSKHARSP
+3847 TDDSKNAQA
-3857 PPLSESQLA
+3857 PLALTESHLA
-3866 TLAAASQSPGAIQQL
+3866 TLAASSQSPEAIKQL

-3889 LVRSLAALCCSL
+3889 LVRSLASFCFNH
-3901 LASADLPLPGGA
+3901 
-3913 TVPPTSTPASASAP
+3913 
-3927 SSSSSSSSPPSSS
+3927 
-3940 AASTSSSP
+3940 TSSSDCT
-3948 AERRHHHLHHHQ
+3948 AQSTDITQDRLRRHHVPQHFNK
-3960 SQSHHHH
+3960 
-3967 HHSHHSHSSSSYHS
+3967 
-3981 MPSTSSSSSPPSSS
+3981 MPITADL
-3995 SSSSFSCPPPPPP
+3995 
-4008 PPVNRATLSP
+4008 V
-4018 ELAAPVLR
+4018 APVLR

-4034 HAMKDWLGGPEVN
+4034 HMMKDWLGGSEVN

-4060 SASAGTSATTSPTTN
+4060 GATSGGHNVTAQQTSARSSLLSSTVTT
-4075 TTNNTTNTTNTN
+4075 
-4087 TATTSNGS
+4087 
-4095 TSNGQVAAAAS
+4095 
-4106 ASASASGMG
+4106 
-4115 ASASSPCSS
+4115 
-4124 PLSTSPAGASAAA
+4124 
-4137 GPSSSMSGSSIA
+4137 
-4149 GPSTAPLLPPPPPPL
+4149 
-4164 AYSSSASASATAA
+4164 
-4177 AMGTSTA
+4177 
-4184 AASGSRYSLGSGG
+4184 
-4197 RAGGL
+4197 GL
-4202 TTQQRTSLENATVAF
+4202 TTQQRTAIENATVAF

-4237 ELFQSA
+4237 ELFQSS
-4243 PQRGNVPISGNI
+4243 PQRGNLPTSGNI

-4267 LEDEKVTVFLQSP
+4267 LEDEKVTLFLQSP

-4297 PMYGAGHKYRTLH
+4297 PMYGAGHKFRTLH
-4310 LPISTTLADV
+4310 LPVSTTLAEV

-4333 LMSEQKED
+4333 LINEQKED
-4341 KEKKNHE
+4341 KEKKNYE
-4348 EKEKMKADNG
+4348 EKEKVKAENG

-4369 GLKSQSKRALS
+4369 GLKSQSKRAVSS

-4391 VMSDKLSAS
+4391 VMADKVGTSS
-4400 SGVDPA
+4400 SGGESSS
-4406 AKTVSVPVF
+4406 KTISVPVF

-4423 GQPLPGE
+4423 GQPLPAE

-4444 LPQGYRSIDM
+4444 LPQGYRSIDL

-4461 LSSDPGLS
+4461 VISDPSLS
-4469 KTDSFKRLRTEKEHG
+4469 KTDSFKRLHTEKEHADLLG
-4484 EMLSSCPEDEP
+4484 PCPEDEAIS
-4495 MTPGDECLE
+4495 PGDECMDAVL
-4504 AAIDESLLETNPIQ
+4504 DESLLETCPIQ

-4545 QQVSAPVVASS
+4545 QQVSEKVSTPVVTSTT
-4556 SQEKPKDSDQFEWV
+4556 QEKQKDSDQFEWV

-4582 PENIAAE
+4582 PETIAAE

-4594 SPVQTMSPIPA
+4594 STVQTMSPIPA

-4662 PFHVLRALFSSTPL
+4662 PFHVLRSLFSTTPL
-4676 TTDDGLLLRRIA
+4676 TTDDGVLLRRMA
-4688 LEIGAIHLIL
+4688 LEIGAVHLIL

-4706 HAPRVPSTNGNQNE
+4706 HAPRVPNSSPNQTEPQVSSTHN
-4720 VVTGHGAGTS
+4720 TAST

-4778 INPAGCVGHGEAPS
+4778 INPAGSTSNGETQTS
-4792 SESRGQNSAALPSV
+4792 HEGRGQNSSALPSV
-4806 LQELLSQSCLIPAM
+4806 LLELLSQSCLIPAM

-4845 LRAISSCTSLVPLL
+4845 LRAIASCTSMVPLL
-4859 LPLSGDPAQE
+4859 LPLSGESSE
-4869 EEEEE
+4869 EEEEQL
-4874 ERSESQTSVGMLLA
+4874 ESQASVGTLLA

-4904 KDKSKGVVKAEPS
+4904 KDKAKAGVKPDAS
-4917 DPEPE
+4917 DQEPE

-4928 PDIQRTAEIVYAAT
+4928 PDIQKTAEIVYAAT

-4953 LAESSK
+4953 MAEFSK
-4959 KASTR
+4959 KTAVK

-4976 KYVAA
+4976 KYVAV

-4988 TFEMVSEDEDGKL
+4988 TFEMVSEDDDGKL
-5001 VFKVNYHYMTQVK
+5001 VFKVNYHYMSQVK

-5148 ILVSEPYFNEP
+5148 ILVAEPYFNEP

-5179 NIRQASVKWAMLE
+5179 NIRQATVKWAMLE
-5192 QMRNPSPCFKEVIH
+5192 QIRNPSPCFKEVIH
-5206 KHFYLKRA
+5206 KHFYLKRV
-5214 EIMGQCEEWI
+5214 EIMAQCEEWI
-5224 TDIQQYSSDKRVGR
+5224 ADIQQYSSDKRVGR

-5263 PEGLE
+5263 PEGLD
-5268 PDGEDFSDKSSA
+5268 PDSEDSPEKCSATSSSEET
-5280 LLVKE
+5280 LLLEQVKPSSSKDIPTDFK
-5285 LPNQDAEKP
+5285 L
-5294 GGSQDAHCSEGQ
+5294 
-5306 L
+5306 

>member
-126 ELPVTEAQQLLSAC
+126 ELPVTEAQQILSAC
-140 VEKVDVSNTEGY
+140 LEKVDVSNTEGY

-159 KEGLKSTSHET
+159 KEGLKNTSHET

-203 KMNQNVAA
+203 KINQNVAA

-224 LLPSGRPELGVGPG
+224 LLPSARPELGVGPG

-392 DPVILRQLFLSSG
+392 DPVILRQLFLSSS
-405 EQGLGSESTE
+405 EQGLGTE
-415 SRRPTLAWLEDTS
+415 SRRPTLAWLEDSS

-461 PCQKENLEVS
+461 PSQKESLEVS

-505 GANPALAQAKADNK
+505 GANPALAQAKADK
-519 AKDKPSAAEQHN
+519 AKEKPAEQHN

-544 YRSAASSPLAGGPPP
+544 YRSAASSPLPGAPSAAPARRP
-559 PPPSL
+559 PPPSSC
-564 APTLTPTRGRPPPS
+564 AA
-578 SSSSSSSTLVGV
+578 V
-590 PDGPLLR
+590 DGPLR
-597 TQAPEV
+597 TQVPEAAPLV
-603 TPNTPIVVV
+603 LVA
-612 GTPDQGPMEIE
+612 PDQGPMEIE
-623 SCPPP
+623 TCHPA
-628 PVVVPP
+628 P
-634 ELVASP
+634 ELGSP
-640 GGGGLPVSAIRRTIP
+640 SLPVSPIRRTIP

-669 SGSGKVFAQMN
+669 NGKVFAQMN
-680 SLMGKSLHEEGFTV
+680 NLMGKSLHEEGFSV

-725 AGLGSGTGSGSGT
+725 APWPPTGSVGGNSGI
-738 GNNASVT
+738 GPA
-745 DPGPEKWGSM
+745 DAPEKWGPL
-755 AAPRPGA
+755 APPRPGA
-762 LVQCLRLPKELEE
+762 LVQCLRLPKELED

-825 RGNSRNKDDLHHHHH
+825 RGRKDELQ
-840 HHHPALVPT
+840 ALPT
-849 MANGIEGG
+849 LANGLEGG
-857 HGALP
+857 HA
-862 LPGTSPPQQTPLILP
+862 PGTSPQQTPLILP
-877 PDQQPLLQP
+877 PDQQLQ
-886 PLSPQQTPTSP
+886 QQQP
-897 SSRGV
+897 SSRA
-902 FGGVSTGG
+902 FGGSTG
-910 NNNNSSGGGGYLVLY
+910 SGGGGYLVLY

-935 LEEEPVRVQHIREPR
+935 LEEEPVKVQHIRDPR

-965 GREEDGEDASDDTPP
+965 GREEDGEDASEDTPPP
-980 GLKNGPVSASSG
+980 GLKNGPAAGPNAASS
-992 PNMAAGGSSGGVG
+992 AAGPAGGAGS
-1005 GSSTAAGV
+1005 AAHGTN
-1013 MAASTGHGPSAS
+1013 ASTPA
-1025 SPLAAGMAASTAKEK
+1025 PSTAKEK

-1066 PVKESGDEVDPFVSV
+1066 PIKEGGDEVDPFVSV

-1158 EVLSSLVE
+1158 EMLSSLVE

-1304 DFTEDIQFMDI
+1304 DFAEDIQFMDI

-1413 AQATKE
+1413 AQASKE
-1419 KASTSKVEPPTASKK
+1419 KASTSKVEPPPASKK

-1465 RCSML
+1465 RCAML
-1470 QFPEFHERLLN
+1470 QFPEFHEKLLN

-1486 TEETDSTE
+1486 SDETASTE
-1494 HGQSLIL
+1494 HAQSLIL

-1512 NGSCSPREGKEGLL
+1512 NGPCSPDLCVSSPREGKEGLL
-1526 IKTRKRLTDMVR
+1526 TKTRKRLIDMVR

-1667 AFNSGIGVQSDEI
+1667 AFNSSIGVQSDEI

-1737 STFGVTPAVGGL
+1737 STFGVTPTVGGL

-1810 TSAAAAAAASGVGP
+1810 TSAAAAASGVGP

-1832 PSASGSASASS
+1832 PSGSASS

-1906 NSHKPKP
+1906 NSQKAKP
-1913 VSHAQNP
+1913 HP

-1927 ALSQASHFLQPPPH
+1927 AISQASHFLQPPPH

-1967 TDALIPTCAD
+1967 TDALIPTCGD

-1992 DGRRLVVATDIA
+1992 DGRRLVVATDIS

-2166 SRKPLPDAAYAS
+2166 GRKTLPDAC
-2178 YAYDARE
+2178 DTRE
-2185 LVHSSSTEQLRTV
+2185 LVHGSSTEQLRTV

-2212 NNGHSVPSVLQS
+2212 SNGHSVPSVLQS

-2316 LLSPLQQSHSLQAR
+2316 LLSPLQQSSGHQPR

-2365 KKQLGGKDRDRSF
+2365 KKQLGGKDRERSF

-2484 LDTEASASGA
+2484 LDTEAAAAAA

-2604 LLSPASLDGMD
+2604 LLSPVSLEGMD
-2615 EGASLGE
+2615 DGAAMGE
-2622 EAGAAAAVAAC
+2622 EAGAAAACGGAAAAC
-2633 AVASALAEPE
+2633 AGASAEPE

-2653 LVESIDETLP
+2653 LVESIDEALA
-2663 PDIIAGTPGTSSS
+2663 PDIIAGTPGSSS

-2760 AQEKPGAQSLS
+2760 PAEKPGAQSLS

-2832 GSSSPPGGSS
+2832 SSPPG
-2842 SSSSLVVQPSSIPM
+2842 SSLMVQPSSIPM

-2886 LNSCPGSADDGGS
+2886 LNSCPGAADDTGS

-2947 TNMPSSSASASS
+2947 TNMPSSASS
-2959 SGLGGHEST
+2959 SGMGGHDST

-3018 HLSSTCPQL
+3018 HLSSTCPQM

-3041 ERGPL
+3041 ERGPF

-3063 LEQSFETVSV
+3063 LEQSFESVSV
-3073 GTIMAVVESITFLVH
+3073 GTIMAVIESITFLVH

-3155 ADGKFSGRVPPPGN
+3155 ADGKFSGRAQPAGN

-3176 DEEKVCGSKEGPG
+3176 DEEKVCGSKEGAGP
-3189 QGGATPHQGPAV
+3189 GGAAPHQGPAV

-3360 GKAADGSLKA
+3360 GKTADGSLKA

-3559 CLTHVSDLEAVMA
+3559 CLTHVSDLEALMA

-3601 EAVLVKIGLQSTAI
+3601 EAVLVKIGLQSTTI
-3615 GLRLIDIL
+3615 GLKLIDIL

-3695 GYMGPSATS
+3695 GYMGPSASS

-3748 LYNWSMSLACNLVLK
+3748 LYNWSMSLACNMVLK

-3768 LLCSMCHVHPSYF
+3768 LLCSMCHIHPSYF
-3781 SLLMSWMGIVPSA
+3781 SLLMSWMGIVPTPA
-3794 TVSAVAAMA
+3794 
-3803 SAQSQARHRLS
+3803 AQSQSQSRHRLS

-3827 ATAAAANS
+3827 AATSS
-3835 ASAGGGGASGGL
+3835 ASGGGGL

-3857 PPLSESQLA
+3857 PALSESQLA

-3889 LVRSLAALCCSL
+3889 LVRSLAGLCCHL
-3901 LASADLPLPGGA
+3901 LASADLPLPGSA
-3913 TVPPTSTPASASAP
+3913 SSAAAASAASASSSSSP
-3927 SSSSSSSSPPSSS
+3927 SERRHQHHHHHSYHNLPSTSSSSSSSSSSPP
-3940 AASTSSSP
+3940 
-3948 AERRHHHLHHHQ
+3948 
-3960 SQSHHHH
+3960 
-3967 HHSHHSHSSSSYHS
+3967 
-3981 MPSTSSSSSPPSSS
+3981 
-3995 SSSSFSCPPPPPP
+3995 
-4008 PPVNRATLSP
+4008 PVSRATLSP

-4060 SASAGTSATTSPTTN
+4060 SASAGSSTTPCN
-4075 TTNNTTNTTNTN
+4075 VNN
-4087 TATTSNGS
+4087 SS
-4095 TSNGQVAAAAS
+4095 SSSNGQAACGAS
-4106 ASASASGMG
+4106 ASAAGG
-4115 ASASSPCSS
+4115 
-4124 PLSTSPAGASAAA
+4124 STA
-4137 GPSSSMSGSSIA
+4137 GPSSSLSSPSSSA
-4149 GPSTAPLLPPPPPPL
+4149 GPSLPPP
-4164 AYSSSASASATAA
+4164 SSPVQ
-4177 AMGTSTA
+4177 
-4184 AASGSRYSLGSGG
+4184 ASGSRYSLGTGG

-4202 TTQQRTSLENATVAF
+4202 TTQQRTSIENATVAF

-4333 LMSEQKED
+4333 LISEQKED

-4430 MTLAQLLTLLYDRK
+4430 MTLAQLLTLLHDRK

-4461 LSSDPGLS
+4461 LIADPGLS
-4469 KTDSFKRLRTEKEHG
+4469 KTDSFKRLRTEKEHT

-4495 MTPGDECLE
+4495 MTPGEECLD

-4556 SQEKPKDSDQFEWV
+4556 TQEKPKDSDQFEWV

-4582 PENIAAE
+4582 PETIAAE

-4676 TTDDGLLLRRIA
+4676 TTDDGLLLRRMA

-4706 HAPRVPSTNGNQNE
+4706 HAPRVPTTNGNQSE
-4720 VVTGHGAGTS
+4720 PQVVSGHGGGTS

-4778 INPAGCVGHGEAPS
+4778 INPAGCLNHGEAPS
-4792 SESRGQNSAALPSV
+4792 SESRGHNSAALPSV

-4845 LRAISSCTSLVPLL
+4845 LRAISTCTALVPLL
-4859 LPLSGDPAQE
+4859 LPLSGDPGQE
-4869 EEEEE
+4869 EDEE
-4874 ERSESQTSVGMLLA
+4874 ERSEGQTSVGMLLA

-4959 KASTR
+4959 KTSTR
-4964 PKPLS
+4964 PKPMS
-4969 VLRSLEE
+4969 ILRSLEE

-5001 VFKVNYHYMTQVK
+5001 VFKVNYHYMSQVK

-5148 ILVSEPYFNEP
+5148 ILVAEPYFNEP

-5179 NIRQASVKWAMLE
+5179 NIRQATVKWAMLE

-5214 EIMGQCEEWI
+5214 EIMAQCEEWI

-5263 PEGLE
+5263 PDGLE
-5268 PDGEDFSDKSSA
+5268 PDGEEFSDKTSA
-5280 LLVKE
+5280 LMVKE
-5285 LPNQDAEKP
+5285 LPNQDGEKP

>member
-1 MAAAASP
+1 CLR
-8 GSCSSTSSDWVVLR
+8 SCS
-22 DGCLRCDEEGLR
+22 
-34 SLSYHPALNAILAV
+34 
-48 TSRGSI
+48 
-54 KVIDGTSGAILQAS
+54 
-68 ALHAKPGGRVR
+68 
-79 CQYFPAVDKVLFVD
+79 
-93 DYAVGCRK
+93 
-101 DLNGILLLDTALQA
+101 
-115 PVSKPEDMVQL
+115 
-126 ELPVTEAQQLLSAC
+126 
-140 VEKVDVSNTEGY
+140 
-152 DLFLTQL
+152 
-159 KEGLKSTSHET
+159 
-170 AANHKVAKWATVTF
+170 
-184 HLPHHVIKVVA
+184 
-195 SAIVNELK
+195 
-203 KMNQNVAA
+203 
-211 LSVASSIMDRLSY
+211 
-224 LLPSGRPELGVGPG
+224 
-238 RSVDRSLMY
+238 
-247 SEANRRET
+247 
-255 FTSWPHAGYRWAQP
+255 
-269 DPMAQAG
+269 
-276 FYHQPASTGDD
+276 
-287 RAMCFT
+287 
-293 CSVCLVCWE
+293 
-302 PTDEPWSE
+302 
-310 HERHSPN
+310 
-317 CPFVKGEHTQN
+317 
-328 VPLSVTL
+328 
-335 ATSPAQFPSPDGSD
+335 
-349 KIACYGFGSCPH
+349 
-361 FLAAATK
+361 
-368 RGKICIWDVSKLM
+368 
-381 KVHLKFEINPY
+381 
-392 DPVILRQLFLSSG
+392 
-405 EQGLGSESTE
+405 
-415 SRRPTLAWLEDTS
+415 
-428 SCSDLPKLEGDS
+428 
-440 DDQLEDS
+440 
-447 DSEEHSR
+447 
-454 SESVTGH
+454 
-461 PCQKENLEVS
+461 
-471 LGVTA
+471 
-476 LSVLQQPEKLQWEV
+476 
-490 VASVLEDT
+490 
-498 VKDLEEL
+498 
-505 GANPALAQAKADNK
+505 
-519 AKDKPSAAEQHN
+519 
-531 IPFPCL
+531 
-537 LTGGLLS
+537 
-544 YRSAASSPLAGGPPP
+544 
-559 PPPSL
+559 
-564 APTLTPTRGRPPPS
+564 
-578 SSSSSSSTLVGV
+578 
-590 PDGPLLR
+590 
-597 TQAPEV
+597 
-603 TPNTPIVVV
+603 
-612 GTPDQGPMEIE
+612 
-623 SCPPP
+623 
-628 PVVVPP
+628 
-634 ELVASP
+634 
-640 GGGGLPVSAIRRTIP
+640 
-655 VLLLYSIKEADEKA
+655 
-669 SGSGKVFAQMN
+669 
-680 SLMGKSLHEEGFTV
+680 
-694 PQIIEMEFDSHEQLL
+694 
-709 LQDPPITYIQ
+709 
-719 QFADAT
+719 
-725 AGLGSGTGSGSGT
+725 
-738 GNNASVT
+738 
-745 DPGPEKWGSM
+745 
-755 AAPRPGA
+755 
-762 LVQCLRLPKELEE
+762 
-775 ENLYVDSITPCS
+775 
-787 DGLHLLVGLQPC
+787 
-799 SVESLSAINQVEA
+799 
-812 LNNLNRLH
+812 
-820 SALCS
+820 
-825 RGNSRNKDDLHHHHH
+825 
-840 HHHPALVPT
+840 
-849 MANGIEGG
+849 
-857 HGALP
+857 
-862 LPGTSPPQQTPLILP
+862 
-877 PDQQPLLQP
+877 
-886 PLSPQQTPTSP
+886 
-897 SSRGV
+897 
-902 FGGVSTGG
+902 
-910 NNNNSSGGGGYLVLY
+910 
-925 KLNYSTRIVT
+925 
-935 LEEEPVRVQHIREPR
+935 
-950 DAVTSLILLPADVLD
+950 
-965 GREEDGEDASDDTPP
+965 
-980 GLKNGPVSASSG
+980 
-992 PNMAAGGSSGGVG
+992 
-1005 GSSTAAGV
+1005 
-1013 MAASTGHGPSAS
+1013 
-1025 SPLAAGMAASTAKEK
+1025 
-1040 LVVTTQAGYIMVL
+1040 
-1053 DLATLEVLAKVEP
+1053 
-1066 PVKESGDEVDPFVSV
+1066 
-1081 TYCSGTDRL
+1081 
-1090 CACTKGGELHF
+1090 
-1101 LQIGGVFDD
+1101 
-1110 IDDADIFVDGPLSKG
+1110 
-1125 VDQLFEGTKPSSNP
+1125 
-1139 SSPGIT
+1139 
-1145 AGVDLLVDQALGV
+1145 
-1158 EVLSSLVE
+1158 
-1166 LTRFETLTP
+1166 
-1175 RFSATVPPCWVEV
+1175 
-1188 QQEQQQRRHP
+1188 
-1198 QHLHQQHHG
+1198 
-1207 DAAQH
+1207 
-1212 TRTWKLQS
+1212 
-1220 DSSSWDEH
+1220 
-1228 VFELVLPKAC
+1228 
-1238 MVGHVDF
+1238 
-1245 KFVMNANITNIP
+1245 
-1257 QIQVTLLKNKAPGLG
+1257 
-1272 KVNETAVDRQ
+1272 
-1282 ITFPLSQALHT
+1282 
-1293 NGERNGQPLLH
+1293 
-1304 DFTEDIQFMDI
+1304 
-1315 EESPGSRLCP
+1315 
-1325 FLEDHKEDILCGPVW
+1325 
-1340 LASGLDLS
+1340 
-1348 GHAGMLSL
+1348 
-1356 TSPKLVKGM
+1356 
-1365 AGGKY
+1365 
-1370 RSFLVH
+1370 
-1376 IKAVSD
+1376 
-1382 KGMEE
+1382 
-1387 SPRPVVRMPSKPQSS
+1387 
-1402 KAQSLSSLLQR
+1402 
-1413 AQATKE
+1413 
-1419 KASTSKVEPPTASKK
+1419 
-1434 PDNLRGCDLLQEVSI
+1434 
-1449 TIRRFKKTSI
+1449 
-1459 PKERIQ
+1459 
-1465 RCSML
+1465 
-1470 QFPEFHERLLN
+1470 
-1481 GLCKR
+1481 
-1486 TEETDSTE
+1486 
-1494 HGQSLIL
+1494 
-1501 DILCWLAGVYS
+1501 
-1512 NGSCSPREGKEGLL
+1512 
-1526 IKTRKRLTDMVR
+1526 
-1538 VCFFQA
+1538 
-1544 GRSIAHKCARFLA
+1544 
-1557 LCISNG
+1557 
-1563 KGDPGQQGFGMALLK
+1563 
-1578 ALLEN
+1578 
-1583 MPYLPAAATGGAVF
+1583 VF

-1611 AGCSTACASL
+1611 ASCSTACASL

-1630 DRLTPLEAL
+1630 ERLTPLEAL
-1639 LQTRYGLYSSPF
+1639 LQTRYGLYGSPF

-1667 AFNSGIGVQSDEI
+1667 AYNSSVSSQSDEI

-1690 KVSNCAAAEGS
+1690 KVSGCEAAEGS

-1737 STFGVTPAVGGL
+1737 STFGVTPTVAGL
-1749 SAGSVGEASTALSS
+1749 SAGPVGEASTALSS

-1782 LQVLQ
+1782 LQ
-1787 EKQQQLLKLQQ
+1787 

-1810 TSAAAAAAASGVGP
+1810 TSAAAQAASSVGP
-1824 IHNSVPSN
+1824 VHNSVPPN
-1832 PSASGSASASS
+1832 PAG

-1873 NEAVSAAISVE
+1873 NEAVSAAIGVE

-1889 PGSIMDP
+1889 PGSIVEP
-1896 PAVNLAAHNK
+1896 LPVNL
-1906 NSHKPKP
+1906 S
-1913 VSHAQNP
+1913 AQNKSTHKAKPSP
-1920 MGSGLAL
+1920 MGCGLAL
-1927 ALSQASHFLQPPPH
+1927 AISHASHFLQPPPH
-1941 QSIIIERMHSG
+1941 QSVIIERMHSG

-1992 DGRRLVVATDIA
+1992 DGRRLVVATDIS
-2004 THSLILHDLLPP
+2004 THSLVLHDLLPP

-2041 GFYYGHTYILPWESE
+2041 GFYYGHTYILPWEGE

-2065 GESEAASQPDVD
+2065 GESEAACQPDLE
-2077 QHLAMMVALQEDIQC
+2077 QHLTMMAALQEDIQC

-2101 ETLLQSIDLPP
+2101 ETLLQNVDLPP

-2131 EDQRVFSAY
+2131 EDSRVFSAY
-2140 QDCVQLQLQLNL
+2140 QDCMQLQLQLNL

-2166 SRKPLPDAAYAS
+2166 GRARAPDT
-2178 YAYDARE
+2178 RE
-2185 LVHSSSTEQLRTV
+2185 PRDLVHNSSTEQLRTI
-2198 IRYLLDTLLSLLHT
+2198 IRYLLDTLLSLLHGS
-2212 NNGHSVPSVLQS
+2212 NGHCVPAVLRS

-2231 EELFKHLCISGTPK
+2231 EELFKQLCISGTPK
-2245 IRLHTGLLLVQLCG
+2245 IRLHAGLLLVQLCG
-2259 GERWWGQFLSNVLQ
+2259 TEPWWGQFLSNVLQ
-2273 ELYNSEQLLIFPQ
+2273 ELYNSEQLLVFPQ

-2316 LLSPLQQSHSLQAR
+2316 LLSPLQQPSVSLHR

-2357 VEDEASAS
+2357 VEDEASS
-2365 KKQLGGKDRDRSF
+2365 TKKHLR
-2378 TGNQWS
+2378 NQWS

-2392 QNMSRSTKG
+2392 QNTSRSTKG
-2401 NSSLDRLYSRKVR
+2401 NSSLDRLYSRKIR
-2414 KQLVHTKQQL
+2414 KQLVHHKQQL

-2434 MEQIEKEK
+2434 VEQIEKEK
-2442 IQSNKSSSYKLLVEH
+2442 VQSNKGSSYKLLVEQ

-2484 LDTEASASGA
+2484 LDSETTASASA
-2494 AKEAPEVE
+2494 VKETPEVE
-2502 LLPFTLAHERCISVV
+2502 PLPFTLAHERCICVA
-2517 QKLALF
+2517 QKLVLF

-2557 EVVSEQQLERLLLLL
+2557 EVVSEQQLERVLLLL

-2604 LLSPASLDGMD
+2604 LLSPVGLDGLE
-2615 EGASLGE
+2615 EGAVSEEPGPASSSGGADSDDSLPQ
-2622 EAGAAAAVAAC
+2622 AT
-2633 AVASALAEPE
+2633 
-2643 EALAQPSPLP
+2643 PLT
-2653 LVESIDETLP
+2653 LVETIDEPLG
-2663 PDIIAGTPGTSSS
+2663 PDLIAG
-2676 SVFQS
+2676 
-2681 APPLSSLEK
+2681 APPLSSLDK

-2718 LAAKVFKPIGSTWYD
+2718 LAAKVFKPISSTWYD
-2733 YWGADYGTYNYNAY
+2733 YWGADYGTYSYNPY
-2747 VGGAGIPVSKPPA
+2747 IGGAGIPISKPPA
-2760 AQEKPGAQSLS
+2760 TVEKPGSQSLS

-2800 EADSILQALTS
+2800 EADAILQALTS
-2811 TSPAVVQ
+2811 NLPAGAA
-2818 SSNGTDDSL
+2818 NGTDDSL

-2832 GSSSPPGGSS
+2832 SSPPAC
-2842 SSSSLVVQPSSIPM
+2842 SLMVQPSSIPM

-2886 LNSCPGSADDGGS
+2886 LNSSSGGTEESGS
-2899 DIFLFNASRV
+2899 DIFLFNASRI

-2921 FLTVLAWYPNTSLR
+2921 FLSVLAWYPNTSLR
-2935 TWCLVLHSLTLM
+2935 AWCLVLHSLTLM
-2947 TNMPSSSASASS
+2947 TNMSAV
-2959 SGLGGHEST
+2959 GVHEST
-2968 AQQMVSELT
+2968 AQQMVSDPT
-2977 LVPVLVRFLS
+2977 LVHVLVRFLS

-2997 SSQVGPTATQAMQE
+2997 TSQVGPTATQALQE

-3018 HLSSTCPQL
+3018 HLSSTCPQM
-3027 FSEFLLE
+3027 FSDFLLK
-3034 LMHILSM
+3034 LVHILST
-3041 ERGPL
+3041 ERGPFH
-3046 LSGQGPLDA
+3046 SAQGPLDA

-3063 LEQSFETVSV
+3063 LEQNFEVVSV
-3073 GTIMAVVESITFLVH
+3073 STITAVIESVTFLVH

-3140 NLLKLVNTLVKLPLT
+3140 DLLKLVNALVMLPLSG
-3155 ADGKFSGRVPPPGN
+3155 DREFSGRLPPT
-3169 GSSDSVS
+3169 GSAASDSVS
-3176 DEEKVCGSKEGPG
+3176 DEEKVCGSKEG
-3189 QGGATPHQGPAV
+3189 GASGTATHQGPAV
-3201 GVADLVLGNQQ
+3201 GVADLVLANQQ
-3212 VMSQILS
+3212 IMSQILS

-3266 SKRATSVQVMLQPIL
+3266 SKRATSVHVMLQPIL

-3436 LPAAVLLKEV
+3436 LPAAVLLKEL

-3470 VNMLPLST
+3470 VNMLPLSA
-3478 PVITSGLTYIKIQ
+3478 PVVTSGLTYIKIQ
-3491 LVKAEV
+3491 LVRAEV

-3513 LGLSQIKLLGLTAFG
+3513 LGLSQVKLLGLTAFG

-3559 CLTHVSDLEAVMA
+3559 CLTHVSELEVMMA

-3601 EAVLVKIGLQSTAI
+3601 EAVLVKIGLQSTRI
-3615 GLRLIDIL
+3615 GLKLIDIL
-3623 LRNCAASGTDP
+3623 LRNCAASGTDLA
-3634 NNLNSPLLFGRL
+3634 NLNSPLLFGRL

-3666 PGTKDRVQALLQWVH
+3666 PGTKDRIQALLQWVH
-3681 DSARVAAMKRSAPL
+3681 DSSQVAALKRSSMASF
-3695 GYMGPSATS
+3695 MVPSVS
-3704 PREYGLLMP
+3704 RSCEYGLLMP

-3723 ILWHSYELPVDYDL
+3723 VLWHSYEMPVEYDL
-3737 PALLNRELFEL
+3737 PALLSRELFEL
-3748 LYNWSMSLACNLVLK
+3748 LYNWSMSLPCNMVLK

-3768 LLCSMCHVHPSYF
+3768 LLCSICHIHPNYF
-3781 SLLMSWMGIVPSA
+3781 SLLMSWMGL
-3794 TVSAVAAMA
+3794 VAPPAAQTQAQRRLAM
-3803 SAQSQARHRLS
+3803 
-3814 LTDDGKKQ
+3814 TDDGKKQ
-3822 HDAAA
+3822 HELRGAAA
-3827 ATAAAANS
+3827 
-3835 ASAGGGGASGGL
+3835 L
-3847 TDDSKHARSP
+3847 TDDSKHARGPTPVP
-3857 PPLSESQLA
+3857 PALSESQLA
-3866 TLAAASQSPGAIQQL
+3866 TLAAASQSPGAIRQL
-3881 LDSGLPSL
+3881 LESGLPGL
-3889 LVRSLAALCCSL
+3889 LVRGLAALCCSL
-3901 LASADLPLPGGA
+3901 LAGADLPLPTCVSGQSERR
-3913 TVPPTSTPASASAP
+3913 PSQHNHPASA
-3927 SSSSSSSSPPSSS
+3927 
-3940 AASTSSSP
+3940 
-3948 AERRHHHLHHHQ
+3948 L
-3960 SQSHHHH
+3960 
-3967 HHSHHSHSSSSYHS
+3967 
-3981 MPSTSSSSSPPSSS
+3981 
-3995 SSSSFSCPPPPPP
+3995 
-4008 PPVNRATLSP
+4008 
-4018 ELAAPVLR
+4018 LAAPVLR

-4034 HAMKDWLGGPEVN
+4034 HTMKDWLGGAEVN
-4047 PLWTALLFLLCHS
+4047 PLWTSLLFLLCHS
-4060 SASAGTSATTSPTTN
+4060 SASGVGTGGHGTSSSTPAGTRFSL
-4075 TTNNTTNTTNTN
+4075 
-4087 TATTSNGS
+4087 
-4095 TSNGQVAAAAS
+4095 AS
-4106 ASASASGMG
+4106 AGR
-4115 ASASSPCSS
+4115 SS
-4124 PLSTSPAGASAAA
+4124 
-4137 GPSSSMSGSSIA
+4137 
-4149 GPSTAPLLPPPPPPL
+4149 
-4164 AYSSSASASATAA
+4164 
-4177 AMGTSTA
+4177 
-4184 AASGSRYSLGSGG
+4184 
-4197 RAGGL
+4197 GL
-4202 TTQQRTSLENATVAF
+4202 TTQQRTAIENATVAF

-4243 PQRGNVPISGNI
+4243 PQRGNIPVSGNI

-4297 PMYGAGHKYRTLH
+4297 PMYGAGHKFRKLH
-4310 LPISTTLADV
+4310 LPISTTLAEV

-4333 LMSEQKED
+4333 LLNEQKED

-4391 VMSDKLSAS
+4391 VLSDKLASS
-4400 SGVDPA
+4400 SGVDSS
-4406 AKTVSVPVF
+4406 AKTISVPVF

-4423 GQPLPGE
+4423 GQPLPAE

-4444 LPQGYRSIDM
+4444 LPQGYRSIDL

-4461 LSSDPGLS
+4461 VISDSGLS
-4469 KTDSFKRLRTEKEHG
+4469 KTDSFKRLRTEKEHC

-4495 MTPGDECLE
+4495 MTLSEECVD
-4504 AAIDESLLETNPIQ
+4504 ATVDESLLETSPIQ

-4545 QQVSAPVVASS
+4545 QQVSAPVAPTSAP
-4556 SQEKPKDSDQFEWV
+4556 EKPKDSDQFEWV

-4582 PENIAAE
+4582 PESLAAE

-4594 SPVQTMSPIPA
+4594 SPVPSTSPIPA

-4615 RLPGYAEVLLK
+4615 RLPGYAEVLLQ

-4662 PFHVLRALFSSTPL
+4662 PFHVLRSLFSATPL
-4676 TTDDGLLLRRIA
+4676 TTDDGLVLRRMA
-4688 LEIGAIHLIL
+4688 LEIGAVHLIL

-4706 HAPRVPSTNGNQNE
+4706 HAPRVPNGGASQSE
-4720 VVTGHGAGTS
+4720 PQVSSGHGGGTT

-4778 INPAGCVGHGEAPS
+4778 INPAGCVGAVETPS
-4792 SESRGQNSAALPSV
+4792 VEGRGHNSAALPSV

-4845 LRAISSCTSLVPLL
+4845 LRALSTCTGLVPLL
-4859 LPLSGDPAQE
+4859 LPLSGDAGE
-4869 EEEEE
+4869 EDEDE
-4874 ERSESQTSVGMLLA
+4874 ERCESPASVGMLLA

-4904 KDKSKGVVKAEPS
+4904 KDKSKAVMKTEPS

-4928 PDIQRTAEIVYAAT
+4928 PDIQKTAEIVYAAT
-4942 TSLRQANQEKK
+4942 TSLRQANHERKM
-4953 LAESSK
+4953 AECSR
-4959 KASTR
+4959 KAVAR

-4976 KYVAA
+4976 KYVSA

-4988 TFEMVSEDEDGKL
+4988 TFEMVCEDEDSKL
-5001 VFKVNYHYMTQVK
+5001 VFKVNYHYMSQVK
-5014 NASDANSAARAR
+5014 NASDGNSAARAR

-5148 ILVSEPYFNEP
+5148 ILVAEPYFNEP

-5179 NIRQASVKWAMLE
+5179 NIRQATVKWAMLE
-5192 QMRNPSPCFKEVIH
+5192 QIRNPSACFKEVIH

-5214 EIMGQCEEWI
+5214 EIMAQCEDWI
-5224 TDIQQYSSDKRVGR
+5224 SDIQQYSSDKRVGR

-5268 PDGEDFSDKSSA
+5268 PNGEEFPEKSSS
-5280 LLVKE
+5280 LMVKE
-5285 LPNQDAEKP
+5285 LSEQEPEKQSD
-5294 GGSQDAHCSEGQ
+5294 SQEAQCSDGQ

>member
-8 GSCSSTSSDWVVLR
+8 GSCSSTSSDWIVLR
-22 DGCLRCDEEGLR
+22 DGCRRCDEEGLR

-115 PVSKPEDMVQL
+115 PVAKPEDMVQL
-126 ELPVTEAQQLLSAC
+126 ELPVTEAQQMLSAC
-140 VEKVDVSNTEGY
+140 LEKVDVSNTEGY
-152 DLFLTQL
+152 DIFIAQL
-159 KEGLKSTSHET
+159 KEGLKNTSHET

-184 HLPHHVIKVVA
+184 HLPHHVLKLVA
-195 SAIVNELK
+195 SAIVTELK
-203 KMNQNVAA
+203 KINQNVAA

-224 LLPSGRPELGVGPG
+224 LLPSARPELGVGPG

-255 FTSWPHAGYRWAQP
+255 FMSWPHAGYRWAQP

-335 ATSPAQFPSPDGSD
+335 ATSPAQFPTPDVSD

-392 DPVILRQLFLSSG
+392 DPAILRQLILS
-405 EQGLGSESTE
+405 GSEQALGTQE
-415 SRRPTLAWLEDTS
+415 SRRPTLAWLEDSS
-428 SCSDLPKLEGDS
+428 SCSDIPKLEGDS

-461 PCQKENLEVS
+461 PSQRESMEVS

-505 GANPALAQAKADNK
+505 GANPSLAQAKADK
-519 AKDKPSAAEQHN
+519 AKEKLPEHHN

-537 LTGGLLS
+537 LAGGLLS
-544 YRSAASSPLAGGPPP
+544 YLAAPL
-559 PPPSL
+559 
-564 APTLTPTRGRPPPS
+564 PS
-578 SSSSSSSTLVGV
+578 SRRSM
-590 PDGPLLR
+590 DGPLR
-597 TQAPEV
+597 TQGPEPPHV
-603 TPNTPIVVV
+603 A
-612 GTPDQGPMEIE
+612 PDQGPMEIE
-623 SCPPP
+623 SCNLTPL
-628 PVVVPP
+628 
-634 ELVASP
+634 ELGSP
-640 GGGGLPVSAIRRTIP
+640 NSAAPTVRRTMP
-655 VLLLYSIKEADEKA
+655 VLLLYSFKESEEK
-669 SGSGKVFAQMN
+669 SSGKVFAQMN
-680 SLMGKSLHEEGFTV
+680 NLMSKGLHEEGFSV
-694 PQIIEMEFDSHEQLL
+694 PQIIEMEFDTHEQLL

-719 QFADAT
+719 QFADAAANLAT
-725 AGLGSGTGSGSGT
+725 LDG
-738 GNNASVT
+738 
-745 DPGPEKWGSM
+745 DKWSSL
-755 AAPRPGA
+755 APRPGA
-762 LVQCLRLPKELEE
+762 LVQCLRLPKQLEE

-787 DGLHLLVGLQPC
+787 DGVHLLVGLQPC
-799 SVESLSAINQVEA
+799 SVESLSAINQVEV

-825 RGNSRNKDDLHHHHH
+825 RRKGELQ
-840 HHHPALVPT
+840 PLPT
-849 MANGIEGG
+849 LANGHE
-857 HGALP
+857 ALASA
-862 LPGTSPPQQTPLILP
+862 SPPQTPLILP
-877 PDQQPLLQP
+877 PPDQQQQQP
-886 PLSPQQTPTSP
+886 
-897 SSRGV
+897 SRAL
-902 FGGVSTGG
+902 GGC
-910 NNNNSSGGGGYLVLY
+910 GGGGYLALY

-935 LEEEPVRVQHIREPR
+935 LEEEPIKVQHIRDPR
-950 DAVTSLILLPADVLD
+950 DAVTSLILLPPDVLD
-965 GREEDGEDASDDTPP
+965 GREDDSEEASEEKPP
-980 GLKNGPVSASSG
+980 RGFKNGSG
-992 PNMAAGGSSGGVG
+992 CGHGSGCGPG
-1005 GSSTAAGV
+1005 TGTSSTKVKQADVAGL
-1013 MAASTGHGPSAS
+1013 GH
-1025 SPLAAGMAASTAKEK
+1025 
-1040 LVVTTQAGYIMVL
+1040 LVITTQAGYIMIL
-1053 DLATLEVLAKVEP
+1053 DLSTLEVLAKVEP
-1066 PVKESGDEVDPFVSV
+1066 PKTDGTVDEIDPFVSV

-1101 LQIGGVFDD
+1101 LQIGGVCDD
-1110 IDDADIFVDGPLSKG
+1110 VDDSDIFVDGPLSKG
-1125 VDQLFEGTKPSSNP
+1125 AEQLLEGAKPSSNP

-1145 AGVDLLVDQALGV
+1145 GVDLLVDQVLAV
-1158 EVLSSLVE
+1158 ESLTSLVE

-1257 QIQVTLLKNKAPGLG
+1257 QIQITLLKNKAPGLG

-1282 ITFPLSQALHT
+1282 ISFPLSHVLHA

-1304 DFTEDIQFMDI
+1304 DFTDDIQFMDI
-1315 EESPGSRLCP
+1315 EETSGSRLCT

-1387 SPRPVVRMPSKPQSS
+1387 SPMPVVRMPAAKPQSS
-1402 KAQSLSSLLQR
+1402 KGHSLSTLLQR

-1419 KASTSKVEPPTASKK
+1419 KASTSKADSPAQSKK
-1434 PDNLRGCDLLQEVSI
+1434 PDNLRGCDLLQEVSV

-1459 PKERIQ
+1459 PKERVQ
-1465 RCSML
+1465 RCAML
-1470 QFPEFHERLLN
+1470 QFPDFHEKLLN
-1481 GLCKR
+1481 GLCKGAD
-1486 TEETDSTE
+1486 EGPGTE
-1494 HGQSLIL
+1494 HSQSLIL
-1501 DILCWLAGVYS
+1501 DCLCWLAGVYS
-1512 NGSCSPREGKEGLL
+1512 NGPCSLREGKEALL
-1526 IKTRKRLTDMVR
+1526 MKTRKRLTDIVR
-1538 VCFFQA
+1538 VCFFEA

-1563 KGDPGQQGFGMALLK
+1563 KGEPSQQGFGMNLLNALLD
-1578 ALLEN
+1578 N
-1583 MPYLPAAATGGAVF
+1583 MPYLPAAATGGSVF

-1611 AGCSTACASL
+1611 SGCSTACASL

-1630 DRLTPLEAL
+1630 DRLTSLEAL

-1667 AFNSGIGVQSDEI
+1667 AFNSSIGVQSDEI
-1680 DLSDILSGNG
+1680 DLSEILSGNG
-1690 KVSNCAAAEGS
+1690 KVSSCAAAEGS

-1708 LEVEPLHFTCVSTSD
+1708 LEVEPLHFTCISTSD

-1749 SAGSVGEASTALSS
+1749 SAGTVGEASTALSS

-1787 EKQQQLLKLQQ
+1787 EKQQQLFKLQQ

-1810 TSAAAAAAASGVGP
+1810 TSAAAASGVGP
-1824 IHNSVPSN
+1824 IHNSVPS
-1832 PSASGSASASS
+1832 S

-1849 HPSDV
+1849 HPSEV

-1884 LAQLF
+1884 LSQLF
-1889 PGSIMDP
+1889 PGSMIDP
-1896 PAVNLAAHNK
+1896 PPVNLAAHNK
-1906 NSHKPKP
+1906 NSQKAKP
-1913 VSHAQNP
+1913 NP

-1927 ALSQASHFLQPPPH
+1927 ALSQASHFLQPPPQ

-1967 TDALIPTCAD
+1967 TDALIPTCGD

-1992 DGRRLVVATDIA
+1992 DGRRLVVATDIS

-2065 GESEAASQPDVD
+2065 GESDAASQPDLD

-2092 RYNLACHRL
+2092 RYNLGCHRL
-2101 ETLLQSIDLPP
+2101 ETLLQNIDLPP

-2131 EDQRVFSAY
+2131 EDARVFSAY
-2140 QDCVQLQLQLNL
+2140 QDCIQLQLQLNL

-2166 SRKPLPDAAYAS
+2166 GRKILPEP
-2178 YAYDARE
+2178 YDPRE
-2185 LVHSSSTEQLRTV
+2185 LIQNSSTEQLRTI
-2198 IRYLLDTLLSLLHT
+2198 IRYLLDTLLSLLHS
-2212 NNGHSVPSVLQS
+2212 NNGHAVPSVLQS

-2245 IRLHTGLLLVQLCG
+2245 IRLHAGLLLVQLCG

-2316 LLSPLQQSHSLQAR
+2316 LLSPLQQPMAAAHH
-2330 RTEGVLDIPMISWVV
+2330 RTEGVLDVPMISWVV

-2357 VEDEASAS
+2357 VEDEASAG
-2365 KKQLGGKDRDRSF
+2365 KKHLGGKERERTL

-2392 QNMSRSTKG
+2392 SSSNRSAKG
-2401 NSSLDRLYSRKVR
+2401 NSSLDRLYSRKIR
-2414 KQLVHTKQQL
+2414 KQLVHHKQQL

-2434 MEQIEKEK
+2434 VEQIEKEK
-2442 IQSNKSSSYKLLVEH
+2442 IQSNKGSSYKLLVEQ

-2469 DLIRLRRTAEWPRSS
+2469 DLIRLRRTAEWPRST
-2484 LDTEASASGA
+2484 LDTEATA

-2502 LLPFTLAHERCISVV
+2502 PLPFTLAHERCISVV
-2517 QKLALF
+2517 QKLSLF

-2557 EVVSEQQLERLLLLL
+2557 EVVSEHQLERLLLLL

-2604 LLSPASLDGMD
+2604 LLSPGSLDGMD
-2615 EGASLGE
+2615 EGAVGE
-2622 EAGAAAAVAAC
+2622 EAGASS
-2633 AVASALAEPE
+2633 SAGIDSDDS
-2643 EALAQPSPLP
+2643 LAQPTPIP
-2653 LVESIDETLP
+2653 LVETIDEALS
-2663 PDIIAGTPGTSSS
+2663 PDIIAGTPGTS

-2718 LAAKVFKPIGSTWYD
+2718 LAAKVFKPISSTWYD
-2733 YWGADYGTYNYNAY
+2733 YWGADYGTYGYNPY
-2747 VGGAGIPVSKPPA
+2747 IGGVGIAVSKPPA
-2760 AQEKPGAQSLS
+2760 VVEKPGSQSLS
-2771 VSVSQ
+2771 ISVSQ

-2811 TSPAVVQ
+2811 TSPAV
-2818 SSNGTDDSL
+2818 SKASNGTDDSL
-2827 LRGLH
+2827 LRG
-2832 GSSSPPGGSS
+2832 GSPPG
-2842 SSSSLVVQPSSIPM
+2842 SSLMVQASSIPM

-2872 VQLESLLQLWLTLS
+2872 VQLESMLQLWLTLS
-2886 LNSCPGSADDGGS
+2886 LNSCSGGTEESGS
-2899 DIFLFNASRV
+2899 DIFMFNASRV

-2921 FLTVLAWYPNTSLR
+2921 FLSVLAWYPNTSLR

-2947 TNMPSSSASASS
+2947 TNMPSSAASS
-2959 SGLGGHEST
+2959 SGMGAHEST
-2968 AQQMVSELT
+2968 AQQMVSDPT
-2977 LVPVLVRFLS
+2977 LVHVLVRFLS
-2987 GSNPHGTSQH
+2987 GCNPHGTSQY

-3018 HLSSTCPQL
+3018 HLSSTCPQM
-3027 FSEFLLE
+3027 FSEFLLK
-3034 LMHILSM
+3034 LMHILST
-3041 ERGPL
+3041 ERGPFQ
-3046 LSGQGPLDA
+3046 SGQGPLDA

-3063 LEQSFETVSV
+3063 LEQNFEVVSV
-3073 GTIMAVVESITFLVH
+3073 STISSVIESITFLVH

-3140 NLLKLVNTLVKLPLT
+3140 DLLKLVNALVQLPLSG
-3155 ADGKFSGRVPPPGN
+3155 DREFSGRLPPA
-3169 GSSDSVS
+3169 GSGASDSSAS
-3176 DEEKVCGSKEGPG
+3176 DEEKVCGSKEGAA
-3189 QGGATPHQGPAV
+3189 GGATPNQGPAA
-3201 GVADLVLGNQQ
+3201 GVADLVLANQQ
-3212 VMSQILS
+3212 IMSQILS

-3259 FTILTTL
+3259 FTILTSL

-3354 FLDSGP
+3354 FLDTGP

-3436 LPAAVLLKEV
+3436 LPAAVLLKEL

-3478 PVITSGLTYIKIQ
+3478 PIITSGLTYIKIQ

-3559 CLTHVSDLEAVMA
+3559 CLTHVSDLEATMA

-3601 EAVLVKIGLQSTAI
+3601 EAVLVKIGLQSTRI
-3615 GLRLIDIL
+3615 GLKLIDIL

-3634 NNLNSPLLFGRL
+3634 TNLNSPLLFGRL

-3666 PGTKDRVQALLQWVH
+3666 LATKDRIHALLQWVH
-3681 DSARVAAMKRSAPL
+3681 DSSLVAAHKRSGPV
-3695 GYMGPSATS
+3695 GYIRQSS
-3704 PREYGLLMP
+3704 SSSREYGLVMP
-3713 SPSHLHCVAA
+3713 SPSHLHGVAA
-3723 ILWHSYELPVDYDL
+3723 ILWHSYELPVNYDL
-3737 PALLNRELFEL
+3737 PVLLNRELFEL
-3748 LYNWSMSLACNLVLK
+3748 LYNWSMSLPCNMVLK

-3768 LLCSMCHVHPSYF
+3768 LLCSMCHIHPSYF
-3781 SLLMSWMGIVPSA
+3781 SLLMSWMGF
-3794 TVSAVAAMA
+3794 VAPPTA
-3803 SAQSQARHRLS
+3803 AQHRLS
-3814 LTDDGKKQ
+3814 MTDDGKKQ
-3822 HDAAA
+3822 HDLSSAN
-3827 ATAAAANS
+3827 ATTS
-3835 ASAGGGGASGGL
+3835 AGL
-3847 TDDSKHARSP
+3847 TDDSKHARP
-3857 PPLSESQLA
+3857 PIALSESQLT
-3866 TLAAASQSPGAIQQL
+3866 TLAAASQSPGAIEQL

-3889 LVRSLAALCCSL
+3889 LVRSLAGLCCGL
-3901 LASADLPLPGGA
+3901 LAAAGLPLP
-3913 TVPPTSTPASASAP
+3913 STAQAERRQHHHNHH
-3927 SSSSSSSSPPSSS
+3927 SSSSSSSQSRASLS
-3940 AASTSSSP
+3940 A
-3948 AERRHHHLHHHQ
+3948 
-3960 SQSHHHH
+3960 
-3967 HHSHHSHSSSSYHS
+3967 
-3981 MPSTSSSSSPPSSS
+3981 
-3995 SSSSFSCPPPPPP
+3995 
-4008 PPVNRATLSP
+4008 

-4047 PLWTALLFLLCHS
+4047 LLWTALLFLLCHS
-4060 SASAGTSATTSPTTN
+4060 SASAGGTSGVHGHAGAHS
-4075 TTNNTTNTTNTN
+4075 
-4087 TATTSNGS
+4087 
-4095 TSNGQVAAAAS
+4095 AAS
-4106 ASASASGMG
+4106 GG
-4115 ASASSPCSS
+4115 ACC
-4124 PLSTSPAGASAAA
+4124 
-4137 GPSSSMSGSSIA
+4137 
-4149 GPSTAPLLPPPPPPL
+4149 PPPPPPPQP
-4164 AYSSSASASATAA
+4164 
-4177 AMGTSTA
+4177 
-4184 AASGSRYSLGSGG
+4184 SGSRYSLASSTRGS
-4197 RAGGL
+4197 GL
-4202 TTQQRTSLENATVAF
+4202 TTQQRTAIENATVAF

-4243 PQRGNVPISGNI
+4243 PQRGSVPVSGNI

-4310 LPISTTLADV
+4310 LPISTTLAEV

-4333 LMSEQKED
+4333 LINEQKED
-4341 KEKKNHE
+4341 KEKKNHD
-4348 EKEKMKADNG
+4348 EKEKMKTDSG
-4358 FQDNYSVVVAS
+4358 FQDNFSVVVAS

-4391 VMSDKLSAS
+4391 VMSDKLTAS
-4400 SGVDPA
+4400 SVDPS
-4406 AKTVSVPVF
+4406 AKTLSVPVF

-4423 GQPLPGE
+4423 GQPLPAE

-4444 LPQGYRSIDM
+4444 LPQGYHSIDL

-4461 LSSDPGLS
+4461 VISDPGIS
-4469 KTDSFKRLRTEKEHG
+4469 KTDSFKRLRTEKVEHCD
-4484 EMLSSCPEDEP
+4484 MLSSCPEDES
-4495 MTPGDECLE
+4495 MTPGDECLD
-4504 AAIDESLLETNPIQ
+4504 AAIDESLLETKPIQ

-4545 QQVSAPVVASS
+4545 QQVSAPVVPSTT
-4556 SQEKPKDSDQFEWV
+4556 QEKPKDSDQFEWV

-4582 PENIAAE
+4582 PETMAAE
-4589 PPPIK
+4589 PPPINK
-4594 SPVQTMSPIPA
+4594 SSVQTMSPIPA

-4662 PFHVLRALFSSTPL
+4662 PFHVLRALFSTTPL
-4676 TTDDGLLLRRIA
+4676 TTDDGVLLRRMA

-4706 HAPRVPSTNGNQNE
+4706 HAPRVPNTSGNSSE
-4720 VVTGHGAGTS
+4720 PTVSSGHGGGTS

-4778 INPAGCVGHGEAPS
+4778 INPANCVSHGEAPTG
-4792 SESRGQNSAALPSV
+4792 ESRGHNSNALPTV

-4845 LRAISSCTSLVPLL
+4845 LRAISTSTALVPLL
-4859 LPLSGDPAQE
+4859 LPLSGDPSQ

-4874 ERSESQTSVGMLLA
+4874 ERSEGQTSVGMLLA

-4904 KDKSKGVVKAEPS
+4904 KDKAKGVVKPDSS

-4942 TSLRQANQEKK
+4942 TSLRQANQERK

-4959 KASTR
+4959 KATTR
-4964 PKPLS
+4964 PKPMS
-4969 VLRSLEE
+4969 ILRSLEE
-4976 KYVAA
+4976 KYVAI

-4988 TFEMVSEDEDGKL
+4988 TFEMVTEDDDGKL
-5001 VFKVNYHYMTQVK
+5001 VFKVNYHYMSQVK

-5192 QMRNPSPCFKEVIH
+5192 QMRNASPCFKEVIH
-5206 KHFYLKRA
+5206 KHFYLKRVEVMA
-5214 EIMGQCEEWI
+5214 QCEEWI
-5224 TDIQQYSSDKRVGR
+5224 ADIQQYSSDKRVGR

-5268 PDGEDFSDKSSA
+5268 PDGEEFSDKSAA
-5280 LLVKE
+5280 LVVKE
-5285 LPNQDAEKP
+5285 LANQDAEKP
-5294 GGSQDAHCSEGQ
+5294 SGSQDGTCSEGP

>member
-1 MAAAASP
+1 MAAAASCSSAAAVAAGPGPGP
-8 GSCSSTSSDWVVLR
+8 GSCEWLLLR
-22 DGCLRCDEEGLR
+22 DGCLRCDADGLC
-34 SLSYHPALNAILAV
+34 SLCYHPALNAILAV
-48 TSRGSI
+48 TARGAI
-54 KVIDGTSGAILQAS
+54 KVIDGTSGATLQAS
-68 ALHAKPGGRVR
+68 ALGAKPGGRVK
-79 CQYFPAVDKVLFVD
+79 CQYISAVDKVIFVD

-101 DLNGILLLDTALQA
+101 DLNGILLLDTALQT
-115 PVSKPEDMVQL
+115 PVSKQDDVVQL

-140 VEKVDVSNTEGY
+140 IEKVDVSSTEGY
-152 DLFLTQL
+152 DLFITQL
-159 KEGLKSTSHET
+159 KDGLKNTSHET

-184 HLPHHVIKVVA
+184 HLPHHVLKSVA

-203 KMNQNVAA
+203 KINQNIAA
-211 LSVASSIMDRLSY
+211 LPVASSVMDRLSY
-224 LLPSGRPELGVGPG
+224 LLPSARPELGVGPG

-255 FTSWPHAGYRWAQP
+255 FTSWPHVGYRWAQP

-276 FYHQPASTGDD
+276 FYHQPASSGDD

-335 ATSPAQFPSPDGSD
+335 ATSPAQFPCTDGTDRITCFGS
-349 KIACYGFGSCPH
+349 GSCPH

-381 KVHLKFEINPY
+381 KVHLKFEINAY
-392 DPVILRQLFLSSG
+392 DPAIVQQLMLSG
-405 EQGLGSESTE
+405 EQSSGVD
-415 SRRPTLAWLEDTS
+415 SRRPTLAWLEDSS
-428 SCSDLPKLEGDS
+428 SCSDIPKLEGDS
-440 DDQLEDS
+440 DDLLEDS

-461 PCQKENLEVS
+461 TSQKETMEVS
-471 LGVTA
+471 LDITA
-476 LSVLQQPEKLQWEV
+476 LSVLQQPEKLQWEI
-490 VASVLEDT
+490 VANVLEDT

-505 GANPALAQAKADNK
+505 GANPCLANCKSEK
-519 AKDKPSAAEQHN
+519 MKEKHLEQHN

-537 LTGGLLS
+537 LAGGLLTYKS
-544 YRSAASSPLAGGPPP
+544 PATSPVSSNSQRSLDGLSRTRGESVSEQGSTDNESCTNSELNSPL
-559 PPPSL
+559 
-564 APTLTPTRGRPPPS
+564 
-578 SSSSSSSTLVGV
+578 V
-590 PDGPLLR
+590 
-597 TQAPEV
+597 
-603 TPNTPIVVV
+603 
-612 GTPDQGPMEIE
+612 
-623 SCPPP
+623 
-628 PVVVPP
+628 
-634 ELVASP
+634 
-640 GGGGLPVSAIRRTIP
+640 RRTLP
-655 VLLLYSIKEADEKA
+655 VLLLYSIKESDEKA
-669 SGSGKVFAQMN
+669 GKLFSQMN
-680 SLMGKSLHEEGFTV
+680 NIMSKSIHDDGFTV
-694 PQIIEMEFDSHEQLL
+694 PQIIEMELDSQEQLL
-709 LQDPPITYIQ
+709 LQDPPVTYIQ
-719 QFADAT
+719 QFADAAANLT
-725 AGLGSGTGSGSGT
+725 SPDSDKWSSMVPKPGT
-738 GNNASVT
+738 
-745 DPGPEKWGSM
+745 
-755 AAPRPGA
+755 
-762 LVQCLRLPKELEE
+762 LVQCLRLPKFAEE
-775 ENLYVDSITPCS
+775 ENLCVDSITPCA
-787 DGLHLLVGLQPC
+787 DGIHLLIGLRTCP
-799 SVESLSAINQVEA
+799 VESLSAINQVEA
-812 LNNLNRLH
+812 LNNLNKLN
-820 SALCS
+820 SALCNRRKGELES
-825 RGNSRNKDDLHHHHH
+825 SLAVVN
-840 HHHPALVPT
+840 
-849 MANGIEGG
+849 
-857 HGALP
+857 
-862 LPGTSPPQQTPLILP
+862 GTSIDVIQQESPADVPTPLII
-877 PDQQPLLQP
+877 QPEQR
-886 PLSPQQTPTSP
+886 S
-897 SSRGV
+897 
-902 FGGVSTGG
+902 VS
-910 NNNNSSGGGGYLVLY
+910 GGYLVLY
-925 KLNYSTRIVT
+925 KMNYATRIVT
-935 LEEEPVRVQHIREPR
+935 LEEEPVKIQHIKDPQ
-950 DAVTSLILLPADVLD
+950 DTITSMILLPPDILD
-965 GREEDGEDASDDTPP
+965 NREDDCEEPVEEIQLTSKNGNGRERRSEI
-980 GLKNGPVSASSG
+980 
-992 PNMAAGGSSGGVG
+992 
-1005 GSSTAAGV
+1005 STL
-1013 MAASTGHGPSAS
+1013 GH
-1025 SPLAAGMAASTAKEK
+1025 
-1040 LVVTTQAGYIMVL
+1040 LVITTQGGYVKIL
-1053 DLATLEVLAKVEP
+1053 DLSNFEILAKVEP
-1066 PVKESGDEVDPFVSV
+1066 PKKEGTEEPDMFVSV
-1081 TYCSGTDRL
+1081 IYCSGTDRL

-1101 LQIGGVFDD
+1101 LQIGGTCDD
-1110 IDDADIFVDGPLSKG
+1110 IDEADILVDGSLSKS
-1125 VDQLFEGTKPSSNP
+1125 VEQSSEGTKPLSNP

-1145 AGVDLLVDQALGV
+1145 GVDLLVDQPFSL
-1158 EVLSSLVE
+1158 ETLTSLVE

-1212 TRTWKLQS
+1212 TRTWKLQT
-1220 DSSSWDEH
+1220 DSNSWDEH

-1245 KFVMNANITNIP
+1245 KFVLNSNITNIP

-1272 KVNETAVDRQ
+1272 KVNEAAVDRQ
-1282 ITFPLSQALHT
+1282 ITFPLSPAH
-1293 NGERNGQPLLH
+1293 NIEMERNGKPGLVEFSEEMQY
-1304 DFTEDIQFMDI
+1304 MDV
-1315 EESPGSRLCP
+1315 EEPQCLRLCP
-1325 FLEDHKEDILCGPVW
+1325 FLEEHKEDILCGPVW
-1340 LASGLDLS
+1340 LATGLDLS
-1348 GHAGMLSL
+1348 GHAGMLTL

-1370 RSFLVH
+1370 RSFLIHV
-1376 IKAVSD
+1376 KAVND
-1382 KGMEE
+1382 RGTEE
-1387 SPRPVVRMPSKPQSS
+1387 ICNGGIRPVVRIPPLKPQTNKGHSLASLLAKVAAGKEKPSS
-1402 KAQSLSSLLQR
+1402 KIEATTSSR
-1413 AQATKE
+1413 K
-1419 KASTSKVEPPTASKK
+1419 S
-1434 PDNLRGCDLLQEVSI
+1434 DNLRGCDLLQEVSV

-1459 PKERIQ
+1459 SKERVQ
-1465 RCSML
+1465 RCAML
-1470 QFPEFHERLLN
+1470 QFSEFHEKLLTT
-1481 GLCKR
+1481 LCKK
-1486 TEETDSTE
+1486 TEDGLTTE
-1494 HGQSLIL
+1494 HAQSLVL
-1501 DILCWLAGVYS
+1501 DTLCWLAGVYS
-1512 NGSCSPREGKEGLL
+1512 NGPGSSKEGNDSLL
-1526 IKTRKRLTDMVR
+1526 SKTRKCVSDIIR
-1538 VCFFQA
+1538 VCFFEA

-1563 KGDPGQQGFGMALLK
+1563 RCDPSQQGFGSVLLK
-1578 ALLEN
+1578 ALLDN
-1583 MPYLPAAATGGAVF
+1583 MPLLPAAATGGSVY

-1611 AGCSTACASL
+1611 AGCSTACAAL

-1630 DRLTPLEAL
+1630 DRLTPMEAL

-1659 VSGSSCKN
+1659 ICGSSCKN
-1667 AFNSGIGVQSDEI
+1667 IYNSSIGVQSDEI
-1680 DLSDILSGNG
+1680 DLSDVLSGNG
-1690 KVSNCAAAEGS
+1690 KISSCAAAEGS
-1701 FTALTGL
+1701 FTSLTGL

-1723 GTRVERDDASMFTV
+1723 GTRIERDDASTFTV

-1749 SAGSVGEASTALSS
+1749 SSGTVGEASTALSS

-1768 LQSLSHAMVSAEQQ
+1768 LQSLSHAMASAEQQ

-1810 TSAAAAAAASGVGP
+1810 TAAAAAAASAVGP
-1824 IHNSVPSN
+1824 VHNSVPSN
-1832 PSASGSASASS
+1832 TVA

-1873 NEAVSAAISVE
+1873 NEAVSAVINAE

-1889 PGSIMDP
+1889 PGSVIDP
-1896 PAVNLAAHNK
+1896 PTVNLAAHNK
-1906 NSHKPKP
+1906 NTSK
-1913 VSHAQNP
+1913 SRTNP
-1920 MGSGLAL
+1920 LGSGLAL
-1927 ALSQASHFLQPPPH
+1927 AISHASHFLQPPPH

-1952 ARRFVTLDFGRPVLL
+1952 ARRFVTLDFGRPILL
-1967 TDALIPTCAD
+1967 TDVLIPTCGD

-1992 DGRRLVVATDIA
+1992 DGRRLVVATDIS

-2041 GFYYGHTYILPWESE
+2041 GFYYGHTYILPFENE

-2065 GESEAASQPDVD
+2065 GEGEAANQPEID

-2101 ETLLQSIDLPP
+2101 EILLQSIDLPP

-2131 EDQRVFSAY
+2131 EDSRVFSAY
-2140 QDCVQLQLQLNL
+2140 QDCIQLQLQLNL
-2152 AHHAVQRLRVSLGA
+2152 AHHAVQRLKVALGA
-2166 SRKPLPDAAYAS
+2166 SRKTLKEQSDPK
-2178 YAYDARE
+2178 E
-2185 LVHSSSTEQLRTV
+2185 LIQMSSTEQLRTI
-2198 IRYLLDTLLSLLHT
+2198 IRYLLDTLLSLLHSS
-2212 NNGHSVPSVLQS
+2212 NGHSVPVVLQS

-2298 RSLSNSGVLEGL
+2298 RSLSNSGVLESL
-2310 LNLLDS
+2310 LNLLDN
-2316 LLSPLQQSHSLQAR
+2316 LLSPLQPHLPVHR

-2345 MLVSRLLDYVAS
+2345 MLVSRLLDYVAT
-2357 VEDEASAS
+2357 VEDEAATA
-2365 KKQLGGKDRDRSF
+2365 KKPLNGKERERF
-2378 TGNQWS
+2378 LTGNQWS
-2384 FINNSLQS
+2384 FINNSLHTQS
-2392 QNMSRSTKG
+2392 LSRSTKG
-2401 NSSLDRLYSRKVR
+2401 NSSLDRLYSRKIR
-2414 KQLVHTKQQL
+2414 KQLVHHKQ
-2424 NLLKAKQKAL
+2424 
-2434 MEQIEKEK
+2434 
-2442 IQSNKSSSYKLLVEH
+2442 
-2457 AKLKQATSKHFK
+2457 HFK

-2484 LDTEASASGA
+2484 LDTEVST
-2494 AKEAPEVE
+2494 AKETPEIE
-2502 LLPFTLAHERCISVV
+2502 PLPFTLAHERCISVV

-2557 EVVSEQQLERLLLLL
+2557 EIVNEAQLERLLLLL

-2604 LLSPASLDGMD
+2604 LLAPIAAEAMEESALGEDA
-2615 EGASLGE
+2615 GAS
-2622 EAGAAAAVAAC
+2622 AGDSDDSLQQSTV
-2633 AVASALAEPE
+2633 
-2643 EALAQPSPLP
+2643 Q
-2653 LVESIDETLP
+2653 LVETIDEPLTH
-2663 PDIIAGTPGTSSS
+2663 DITG
-2676 SVFQS
+2676 

-2690 DKDIDFD
+2690 DKDIDLE
-2697 LLQDLMD
+2697 LLQDLME

-2718 LAAKVFKPIGSTWYD
+2718 LAAKVFKPISSTWYD
-2733 YWGADYGTYNYNAY
+2733 YWGAEYGTYNYNPY
-2747 VGGAGIPVSKPPA
+2747 IGGVGIPVAKPPVTT
-2760 AQEKPGAQSLS
+2760 EKNGSQTVSI
-2771 VSVSQ
+2771 SVSQ

-2790 ELMLKMMATL
+2790 ELMLKMMSTL
-2800 EADSILQALTS
+2800 EADSILQALTN
-2811 TSPAVVQ
+2811 TSPTLTQ
-2818 SSNGTDDSL
+2818 SPSGTDDSL

-2832 GSSSPPGGSS
+2832 AANQNAQ
-2842 SSSSLVVQPSSIPM
+2842 LIVQLSSIPM

-2886 LNSCPGSADDGGS
+2886 LNSSSSGSKDSGA
-2899 DIFLFNASRV
+2899 DIFLYNANR
-2909 PTIPL
+2909 IPVVSL
-2914 NQASISS
+2914 NQASVTS
-2921 FLTVLAWYPNTSLR
+2921 FLSVLAWYPNTLLR

-2947 TNMPSSSASASS
+2947 TNMQLNAGPSSAIGAQ
-2959 SGLGGHEST
+2959 EST
-2968 AQQMVSELT
+2968 AQLLVSDPNLIH
-2977 LVPVLVRFLS
+2977 VLVKFLS
-2987 GSNPHGTSQH
+2987 GTNPHGTNQH
-2997 SSQVGPTATQAMQE
+2997 SPQVGPTATQAMQE

-3018 HLSSTCPQL
+3018 HLSSTCPQM
-3027 FSEFLLE
+3027 FSEFLLK
-3034 LMHILSM
+3034 LIHILST
-3041 ERGPL
+3041 ERGAFQT
-3046 LSGQGPLDA
+3046 GQGPLDA

-3063 LEQSFETVSV
+3063 LEQNFEVVSV
-3073 GTIMAVVESITFLVH
+3073 STISAVIESITFLVH
-3088 HYITCSDKVVS
+3088 HYITCSDKVMS

-3128 VCGETTRDQLMF
+3128 VCGEMTRDQLMF
-3140 NLLKLVNTLVKLPLT
+3140 DLLKLINILVQLPLSSNREYS
-3155 ADGKFSGRVPPPGN
+3155 ARVPVA
-3169 GSSDSVS
+3169 SSTTDSVS
-3176 DEEKVCGSKEGPG
+3176 DEEKVSGGKDGNGSNPNT
-3189 QGGATPHQGPAV
+3189 QGSTAY
-3201 GVADLVLGNQQ
+3201 VADLVLANQQ
-3212 VMSQILS
+3212 IMSQILS

-3266 SKRATSVQVMLQPIL
+3266 SKKATTVQVMLQPIL

-3294 LSTCQLS
+3294 LATCQLS

-3360 GKAADGSLKA
+3360 TKATDSSLKA
-3370 RVLASEPDNAEGL
+3370 RVLASEPDNAEGI
-3383 HNFAPLGTITSSSPT
+3383 HNFAPLGSITSSSPT

-3436 LPAAVLLKEV
+3436 LPAAVLLKEI

-3559 CLTHVSDLEAVMA
+3559 CLTHISDLEGMMA

-3601 EAVLVKIGLQSTAI
+3601 EAVLVKIGLQSTRI
-3615 GLRLIDIL
+3615 GLKLIDIL
-3623 LRNCAASGTDP
+3623 LRNCSASGSDP
-3634 NNLNSPLLFGRL
+3634 ADLNSPLLFGRL

-3666 PGTKDRVQALLQWVH
+3666 PGTKDRIQALLKWVS
-3681 DSARVAAMKRSAPL
+3681 DSARVAAMKKSGRVSYICPN
-3695 GYMGPSATS
+3695 SST
-3704 PREYGLLMP
+3704 REYGLLMP

-3723 ILWHSYELPVDYDL
+3723 ILWHSYELLVEYNL
-3737 PALLNRELFEL
+3737 PALLDRELFESL
-3748 LYNWSMSLACNLVLK
+3748 FNWSMSLPCNMVLK

-3768 LLCSMCHVHPSYF
+3768 LLCSMCHIHPNYF
-3781 SLLMSWMGIVPSA
+3781 SLLMGWMGITPPP
-3794 TVSAVAAMA
+3794 M
-3803 SAQSQARHRLS
+3803 QCQHRLS
-3814 LTDDGKKQ
+3814 MTDDSKKQ
-3822 HDAAA
+3822 DL
-3827 ATAAAANS
+3827 S
-3835 ASAGGGGASGGL
+3835 SSL
-3847 TDDSKHARSP
+3847 TDDSKNAQA
-3857 PPLSESQLA
+3857 PLALTESHLA
-3866 TLAAASQSPGAIQQL
+3866 TLAASSQSPEAIKQL

-3889 LVRSLAALCCSL
+3889 LVRSLASFCFNH
-3901 LASADLPLPGGA
+3901 
-3913 TVPPTSTPASASAP
+3913 
-3927 SSSSSSSSPPSSS
+3927 
-3940 AASTSSSP
+3940 TSSSDCT
-3948 AERRHHHLHHHQ
+3948 AQSMDITQDRLRRHHVPQHFNK
-3960 SQSHHHH
+3960 
-3967 HHSHHSHSSSSYHS
+3967 
-3981 MPSTSSSSSPPSSS
+3981 MPITADL
-3995 SSSSFSCPPPPPP
+3995 
-4008 PPVNRATLSP
+4008 V
-4018 ELAAPVLR
+4018 APVLR

-4034 HAMKDWLGGPEVN
+4034 HMMKDWLGGSEVN

-4060 SASAGTSATTSPTTN
+4060 GATSGGHNMTAQQTSARSSLLSSTVTT
-4075 TTNNTTNTTNTN
+4075 
-4087 TATTSNGS
+4087 
-4095 TSNGQVAAAAS
+4095 
-4106 ASASASGMG
+4106 
-4115 ASASSPCSS
+4115 
-4124 PLSTSPAGASAAA
+4124 
-4137 GPSSSMSGSSIA
+4137 
-4149 GPSTAPLLPPPPPPL
+4149 
-4164 AYSSSASASATAA
+4164 
-4177 AMGTSTA
+4177 
-4184 AASGSRYSLGSGG
+4184 
-4197 RAGGL
+4197 GL
-4202 TTQQRTSLENATVAF
+4202 TTQQRTAIENATVAF

-4237 ELFQSA
+4237 ELFQSS
-4243 PQRGNVPISGNI
+4243 PQRGNLPTSGNI

-4267 LEDEKVTVFLQSP
+4267 LEDEKVTLFLQSP

-4297 PMYGAGHKYRTLH
+4297 PMYGAGHKFRTLH
-4310 LPISTTLADV
+4310 LPVSTTLAEV

-4333 LMSEQKED
+4333 LINEQKED
-4341 KEKKNHE
+4341 KEKKNYE
-4348 EKEKMKADNG
+4348 EKEKVKAENG

-4369 GLKSQSKRALS
+4369 GLKSQSKRAVSS

-4391 VMSDKLSAS
+4391 VMADKVGTSS
-4400 SGVDPA
+4400 SGGESSS
-4406 AKTVSVPVF
+4406 KTISVPVF

-4423 GQPLPGE
+4423 GQPLPAE

-4444 LPQGYRSIDM
+4444 LPQGYRSIDL

-4461 LSSDPGLS
+4461 VISDPSLS
-4469 KTDSFKRLRTEKEHG
+4469 KTDSFKRLHTEKEHADLLG
-4484 EMLSSCPEDEP
+4484 PCPEDEAIS
-4495 MTPGDECLE
+4495 PGDECMDAVL
-4504 AAIDESLLETNPIQ
+4504 DESLLETCPIQ

-4545 QQVSAPVVASS
+4545 QQVSTPVVTSAT
-4556 SQEKPKDSDQFEWV
+4556 QEKQKDSDQFEWV

-4582 PENIAAE
+4582 PETIAAE

-4594 SPVQTMSPIPA
+4594 STVQTMSPIPA

-4662 PFHVLRALFSSTPL
+4662 PFHVLRSLFSTTPL
-4676 TTDDGLLLRRIA
+4676 TTDDGVLLRRMA

-4706 HAPRVPSTNGNQNE
+4706 HAPRVPNSSPNQAEPQVSSTHN
-4720 VVTGHGAGTS
+4720 TAST

-4778 INPAGCVGHGEAPS
+4778 INPAGSTSNEETQTSHEG
-4792 SESRGQNSAALPSV
+4792 RGQNSSALPSV
-4806 LQELLSQSCLIPAM
+4806 LLELLSQSCLIPAM

-4845 LRAISSCTSLVPLL
+4845 LRAIASCTSMVPLL
-4859 LPLSGDPAQE
+4859 LPLSGESSE
-4869 EEEEE
+4869 EEEEQL
-4874 ERSESQTSVGMLLA
+4874 ESQASVGTLLA

-4904 KDKSKGVVKAEPS
+4904 KDKAKAGVKPDTS
-4917 DPEPE
+4917 DQEPE

-4928 PDIQRTAEIVYAAT
+4928 PDIQKTAEIVYAAT

-4953 LAESSK
+4953 MAEYSK
-4959 KASTR
+4959 KAAVK

-4976 KYVAA
+4976 KYVAV

-4988 TFEMVSEDEDGKL
+4988 TFEMVSEDDDGKL
-5001 VFKVNYHYMTQVK
+5001 VFKVNYHYMSQVK

-5148 ILVSEPYFNEP
+5148 ILVAEPYFNEP

-5179 NIRQASVKWAMLE
+5179 NIRQATVKWAMLE

-5206 KHFYLKRA
+5206 KHFYLKRV
-5214 EIMGQCEEWI
+5214 EIMAQCEEWI
-5224 TDIQQYSSDKRVGR
+5224 ADIQQYSSDKRVGR

-5263 PEGLE
+5263 PEGLD
-5268 PDGEDFSDKSSA
+5268 PDTDDSPEKCSATTSSEETMLHDQVKPSSSKDVPTDFKS
-5280 LLVKE
+5280 
-5285 LPNQDAEKP
+5285 
-5294 GGSQDAHCSEGQ
+5294 
-5306 L
+5306 

>member
-8 GSCSSTSSDWVVLR
+8 GSGSSTSSDWIVLR

-79 CQYFPAVDKVLFVD
+79 CQYFPLVDKVLFVD

-101 DLNGILLLDTALQA
+101 DLNGILLLDTALQP
-115 PVSKPEDMVQL
+115 PVAKPEDMVQL
-126 ELPVTEAQQLLSAC
+126 ELPVTEAQQMLLAC
-140 VEKVDVSNTEGY
+140 QEKIDVSNTEGY
-152 DLFLTQL
+152 ESFITQL
-159 KEGLKSTSHET
+159 KEGLKNTSHET

-184 HLPHHVIKVVA
+184 HLPHHVLKLVA
-195 SAIVNELK
+195 GAIVNELK
-203 KMNQNVAA
+203 KINQNIAA

-224 LLPSGRPELGVGPG
+224 LLSSARPELGVGPG

-335 ATSPAQFPSPDGSD
+335 ATSPAQFPNGPDSSD
-349 KIACYGFGSCPH
+349 KIACYGFGSCPQ

-368 RGKICIWDVSKLM
+368 RGKICIWDVSKMM
-381 KVHLKFEINPY
+381 KVHLKFDVNPY
-392 DPVILRQLFLSSG
+392 DPAILRQLLLCSG
-405 EQGLGSESTE
+405 EQGQQALADA
-415 SRRPTLAWLEDTS
+415 RRPALTWLEES
-428 SCSDLPKLEGDS
+428 VSCSDLPKLEGDS

-454 SESVTGH
+454 SESVTG
-461 PCQKENLEVS
+461 QSSQWESMEVS

-505 GANPALAQAKADNK
+505 GANPSLTQAKAHSHSHSQAK
-519 AKDKPSAAEQHN
+519 AKDKAPDHHHHN

-537 LTGGLLS
+537 LAGGLLS
-544 YRSAASSPLAGGPPP
+544 YRSPSGTPVVAGPSTAPP
-559 PPPSL
+559 
-564 APTLTPTRGRPPPS
+564 APRRT
-578 SSSSSSSTLVGV
+578 
-590 PDGPLLR
+590 PDGPLR
-597 TQAPEV
+597 THGAEPLFGPLQE
-603 TPNTPIVVV
+603 
-612 GTPDQGPMEIE
+612 QGAIEIE
-623 SCPPP
+623 SCTAQTAPTEPGFPNPLPGAPPP
-628 PVVVPP
+628 P
-634 ELVASP
+634 A
-640 GGGGLPVSAIRRTIP
+640 ARRTTP
-655 VLLLYSIKEADEKA
+655 VLLLYSVREADDKSPGQA
-669 SGSGKVFAQMN
+669 FAQMN
-680 SLMGKSLHEEGFTV
+680 SLVGKGLHEEGFTV
-694 PQIIEMEFDSHEQLL
+694 PQIIEMEFDTHEQLL

-719 QFADAT
+719 QFADAAAAST
-725 AGLGSGTGSGSGT
+725 TLDGHADKWSTLAASAAAG
-738 GNNASVT
+738 
-745 DPGPEKWGSM
+745 P
-755 AAPRPGA
+755 PRPGA
-762 LVQCLRLPKELEE
+762 LVQCLRLPGQLEGQR
-775 ENLYVDSITPCS
+775 LYVDSITPCW
-787 DGLHLLVGLQPC
+787 DGVHLLVVLQPHAAAAADQPP
-799 SVESLSAINQVEA
+799 SASNQVEA
-812 LNNLNRLH
+812 LNNINRLH
-820 SALCS
+820 SAALC
-825 RGNSRNKDDLHHHHH
+825 G
-840 HHHPALVPT
+840 HPV
-849 MANGIEGG
+849 ANGVE
-857 HGALP
+857 P
-862 LPGTSPPQQTPLILP
+862 SPPQTPLILP
-877 PDQQPLLQP
+877 PQDQQQHRRAPGG
-886 PLSPQQTPTSP
+886 
-897 SSRGV
+897 RG
-902 FGGVSTGG
+902 GG
-910 NNNNSSGGGGYLVLY
+910 GGGGYLALY

-935 LEEEPVRVQHIREPR
+935 LEEEPVKVQQILDPCE
-950 DAVTSLILLPADVLD
+950 AVTSLILLPPDVLD
-965 GREEDGEDASDDTPP
+965 SREDDSEESPEEAP
-980 GLKNGPVSASSG
+980 
-992 PNMAAGGSSGGVG
+992 
-1005 GSSTAAGV
+1005 
-1013 MAASTGHGPSAS
+1013 PSAS
-1025 SPLAAGMAASTAKEK
+1025 KNCSSGAGSAASGGNTAPPAPSTSAAGHKRAEVSGLGH
-1040 LVVTTQAGYIMVL
+1040 LVVTTQAGCIMVL
-1053 DLATLEVLAKVEP
+1053 DLSTLEVLVKVEP
-1066 PVKESGDEVDPFVSV
+1066 PKKEGSPEETDPFVSV
-1081 TYCSGTDRL
+1081 IYCSGTDRL

-1101 LQIGGVFDD
+1101 LQIGGVCDD
-1110 IDDADIFVDGPLSKG
+1110 IDDGDMFIDGPLSKG
-1125 VDQLFEGTKPSSNP
+1125 ADLLLEGAKPSSNP

-1145 AGVDLLVDQALGV
+1145 GVELLVEQPLATESLM
-1158 EVLSSLVE
+1158 SLVE
-1166 LTRFETLTP
+1166 MTRFETLTP
-1175 RFSATVPPCWVEV
+1175 RFSATVPPCWAEV

-1245 KFVMNANITNIP
+1245 KFVLNANIVNIP

-1272 KVNETAVDRQ
+1272 KVSETAVDRQ
-1282 ITFPLSQALHT
+1282 ISFPLSNILHA
-1293 NGERNGQPLLH
+1293 NGEKNGQPLLQ
-1304 DFTEDIQFMDI
+1304 DFAEDIQFMDI
-1315 EESPGSRLCP
+1315 EDTSGSVLCP

-1348 GHAGMLSL
+1348 GHSGMLSL

-1382 KGMEE
+1382 SGMEE
-1387 SPRPVVRMPSKPQSS
+1387 SQRPVVRMPSAKPQTS
-1402 KAQSLSSLLQR
+1402 KAHSLSTLLQR
-1413 AQATKE
+1413 AQASKE
-1419 KASTSKVEPPTASKK
+1419 RVSAGKAETPAQSKKVE
-1434 PDNLRGCDLLQEVSI
+1434 NLRGCDLLQEVSV
-1449 TIRRFKKTSI
+1449 TIRRFKKTSV
-1459 PKERIQ
+1459 PKERVQ
-1465 RCSML
+1465 RCAML
-1470 QFPEFHERLLN
+1470 QFPDFHERLLEA
-1481 GLCKR
+1481 LCQR
-1486 TEETDSTE
+1486 GGGCSPSE
-1494 HGQSLIL
+1494 HAQSLIL
-1501 DILCWLAGVYS
+1501 DILCWLAGVFS
-1512 NGSCSPREGKEGLL
+1512 NGPCSIREGKEGLL
-1526 IKTRKRLTDMVR
+1526 AKTRTRLLDIVR
-1538 VCFFQA
+1538 VCFFEA

-1563 KGDPGQQGFGMALLK
+1563 KGDPGQQGFGQSLLK
-1578 ALLEN
+1578 ALLDN
-1583 MPYLPAAATGGAVF
+1583 MPYLPAAATGGSVF

-1604 YVKDEDL
+1604 YVKEEDL

-1621 LTAVSRQLQ
+1621 LTAISRQLQ

-1667 AFNSGIGVQSDEI
+1667 AFSSSIGVQSDEI

-1690 KVSNCAAAEGS
+1690 KAGGCAAAEGS

-1708 LEVEPLHFTCVSTSD
+1708 LEVEPLHFTCISTSD

-1749 SAGSVGEASTALSS
+1749 STGTVGEASTALSS

-1810 TSAAAAAAASGVGP
+1810 TSAAAAVASGVGP

-1832 PSASGSASASS
+1832 PSS

-1873 NEAVSAAISVE
+1873 NEAVSAAFSAE
-1884 LAQLF
+1884 LAHLF
-1889 PGSIMDP
+1889 PGSMMDP
-1896 PAVNLAAHNK
+1896 GPVNLAAHK
-1906 NSHKPKP
+1906 NTQRAKS
-1913 VSHAQNP
+1913 SP

-1927 ALSQASHFLQPPPH
+1927 AISQASHFLQPPPH

-1967 TDALIPTCAD
+1967 TDALIPTCSD

-1992 DGRRLVVATDIA
+1992 DGRRLVVATDIS

-2065 GESEAASQPDVD
+2065 GESEAASQPEVD
-2077 QHLAMMVALQEDIQC
+2077 QHLTMMVALQEDIQC

-2123 RKPDKAVE
+2123 RKPDKVVE

-2140 QDCVQLQLQLNL
+2140 QDCIQLQLQLNL

-2166 SRKPLPDAAYAS
+2166 GRKPLPPAGGAQ
-2178 YAYDARE
+2178 E
-2185 LVHSSSTEQLRTV
+2185 LVHSSSTEQLRTI
-2198 IRYLLDTLLSLLHT
+2198 IRYLLDTLLSLLHS

-2245 IRLHTGLLLVQLCG
+2245 IRLHAGLLLVQLCG

-2316 LLSPLQQSHSLQAR
+2316 LLSPLQQPYTASQR
-2330 RTEGVLDIPMISWVV
+2330 RSEGVLDIPMISWVV

-2357 VEDEASAS
+2357 IEDESS
-2365 KKQLGGKDRDRSF
+2365 GGKKNLAGKDRDRPV
-2378 TGNQWS
+2378 TGIQWS
-2384 FINNSLQS
+2384 FINNSFQS
-2392 QNMSRSTKG
+2392 QSSSRSAKG
-2401 NSSLDRLYSRKVR
+2401 NSSLDRLYSRKIR
-2414 KQLVHTKQQL
+2414 KQLVHHKQQL

-2434 MEQIEKEK
+2434 VEQIEKEK
-2442 IQSNKSSSYKLLVEH
+2442 IQSSKGSSYKLLVEQ

-2469 DLIRLRRTAEWPRSS
+2469 DLIRLRRTAEWPRST
-2484 LDTEASASGA
+2484 LDSESTTT
-2494 AKEAPEVE
+2494 KEAPEVE
-2502 LLPFTLAHERCISVV
+2502 PLPFTLAHERCISVV

-2604 LLSPASLDGMD
+2604 LLSPGSLDAMD
-2615 EGASLGE
+2615 EVGGGE
-2622 EAGAAAAVAAC
+2622 EAGASSSSAAGADSDDSLPQAA
-2633 AVASALAEPE
+2633 SI
-2643 EALAQPSPLP
+2643 P
-2653 LVESIDETLP
+2653 LVESIDEALV
-2663 PDIIAGTPGTSSS
+2663 PDIIAG
-2676 SVFQS
+2676 
-2681 APPLSSLEK
+2681 APPLPSMEK

-2718 LAAKVFKPIGSTWYD
+2718 LAAKVFKPISSTWYD
-2733 YWGADYGTYNYNAY
+2733 YWGADYGTYGYNPY
-2747 VGGAGIPVSKPPA
+2747 IGGVGIPVSKPPA
-2760 AQEKPGAQSLS
+2760 AAEKPGSQGLS

-2800 EADSILQALTS
+2800 QADSILQALTS
-2811 TSPAVVQ
+2811 NSSTMSQP
-2818 SSNGTDDSL
+2818 SNGTDDSL
-2827 LRGLH
+2827 LRALH
-2832 GSSSPPGGSS
+2832 GGGSPLS
-2842 SSSSLVVQPSSIPM
+2842 GSLMVQPSSIPI

-2886 LNSCPGSADDGGS
+2886 LNTCSGGGEESGS

-2947 TNMPSSSASASS
+2947 TNMPACAPPN
-2959 SGLGGHEST
+2959 GLGSPESS
-2968 AQQMVSELT
+2968 AQQMVSEPT
-2977 LVPVLVRFLS
+2977 LVHVLVRFLS
-2987 GSNPHGTSQH
+2987 GGSTNGTSQH
-2997 SSQVGPTATQAMQE
+2997 SAQVGPTATQAMHE
-3011 FLTRLQV
+3011 FLSRLQV
-3018 HLSSTCPQL
+3018 HLSSTCPQM
-3027 FSEFLLE
+3027 FSEFLLK
-3034 LMHILSM
+3034 LMHILST
-3041 ERGPL
+3041 ERGPFQA
-3046 LSGQGPLDA
+3046 GQGPLDA

-3063 LEQSFETVSV
+3063 LEQNFEAVSV
-3073 GTIMAVVESITFLVH
+3073 ATISSVIESVTFLVH

-3140 NLLKLVNTLVKLPLT
+3140 NLLKLVNALVQLPLSG
-3155 ADGKFSGRVPPPGN
+3155 DREFSGRLPPA
-3169 GSSDSVS
+3169 GSGAADSSAS
-3176 DEEKVCGSKEGPG
+3176 DEEKVCGSKESVA
-3189 QGGATPHQGPAV
+3189 GGAPGSQGPPA
-3201 GVADLVLGNQQ
+3201 GVADLVLANQQ
-3212 VMSQILS
+3212 IMSQILS

-3235 SGLHLT
+3235 SGLHLS

-3360 GKAADGSLKA
+3360 GKAADGNLKA
-3370 RVLASEPDNAEGL
+3370 RVMTSEPDNAEGL

-3436 LPAAVLLKEV
+3436 LPAAVLLKEL

-3559 CLTHVSDLEAVMA
+3559 CLTHVGDLEAMMA

-3601 EAVLVKIGLQSTAI
+3601 EAVLVKIGLQSTRI
-3615 GLRLIDIL
+3615 GLKLIDIL

-3634 NNLNSPLLFGRL
+3634 ANLNSPLLFGRL

-3666 PGTKDRVQALLQWVH
+3666 PGTKDRIQALLQWVH
-3681 DSARVAAMKRSAPL
+3681 DSSRVAAHKMGGPL
-3695 GYMGPSATS
+3695 GYAAAGSSSAS
-3704 PREYGLLMP
+3704 SREYGLLMP

-3737 PALLNRELFEL
+3737 PALLDRELFEL
-3748 LYNWSMSLACNLVLK
+3748 LYNWSMSLPCNIVLK

-3768 LLCSMCHVHPSYF
+3768 LLCSMCHIHPSYF
-3781 SLLMSWMGIVPSA
+3781 SLLMSWMGVVSVPSA
-3794 TVSAVAAMA
+3794 SR
-3803 SAQSQARHRLS
+3803 SQAQQRRLAM
-3814 LTDDGKKQ
+3814 TDDGKKQ
-3822 HDAAA
+3822 HDAHANANAA
-3827 ATAAAANS
+3827 M
-3835 ASAGGGGASGGL
+3835 
-3847 TDDSKHARSP
+3847 TDDSKHARP
-3857 PPLSESQLA
+3857 PVSLSESQLA
-3866 TLAAASQSPGAIQQL
+3866 TLAAASQSPGAIEQL

-3889 LVRSLAALCCSL
+3889 LVRGLAQFCVGL
-3901 LASADLPLPGGA
+3901 LVSADLPLP
-3913 TVPPTSTPASASAP
+3913 
-3927 SSSSSSSSPPSSS
+3927 
-3940 AASTSSSP
+3940 AAQ
-3948 AERRHHHLHHHQ
+3948 AERRHH
-3960 SQSHHHH
+3960 
-3967 HHSHHSHSSSSYHS
+3967 
-3981 MPSTSSSSSPPSSS
+3981 PSPSSPGR
-3995 SSSSFSCPPPPPP
+3995 PPM
-4008 PPVNRATLSP
+4008 AA

-4026 FLTEVGNS
+4026 FLTEVGSS
-4034 HAMKDWLGGPEVN
+4034 HTMKDWLGGPEVN

-4060 SASAGTSATTSPTTN
+4060 SASC
-4075 TTNNTTNTTNTN
+4075 
-4087 TATTSNGS
+4087 
-4095 TSNGQVAAAAS
+4095 Q
-4106 ASASASGMG
+4106 
-4115 ASASSPCSS
+4115 
-4124 PLSTSPAGASAAA
+4124 
-4137 GPSSSMSGSSIA
+4137 
-4149 GPSTAPLLPPPPPPL
+4149 PPPTPV
-4164 AYSSSASASATAA
+4164 ATATAA
-4177 AMGTSTA
+4177 APPPA
-4184 AASGSRYSLGSGG
+4184 RHVGSRYSLASSEAG
-4197 RAGGL
+4197 GGL
-4202 TTQQRTSLENATVAF
+4202 TTQQRTALENATVAF

-4285 GRINATSHVIQH
+4285 GRINATSHMIQH

-4310 LPISTTLADV
+4310 LPISTTLAEV

-4333 LMSEQKED
+4333 LISEQKED
-4341 KEKKNHE
+4341 KEKKNLE
-4348 EKEKMKADNG
+4348 EKEKMKADSG

-4369 GLKSQSKRALS
+4369 GLKSQSKRALC

-4400 SGVDPA
+4400 SGVDPS
-4406 AKTVSVPVF
+4406 AKTISVPVF

-4423 GQPLPGE
+4423 GQPLPPE

-4444 LPQGYRSIDM
+4444 LPQGYQSINL

-4461 LSSDPGLS
+4461 IISDPGLS
-4469 KTDSFKRLRTEKEHG
+4469 KTDSFKRLRTEKVDHCD
-4484 EMLSSCPEDEP
+4484 LLNSCPEDEP
-4495 MTPGDECLE
+4495 MLGGEDGLD
-4504 AAIDESLLETNPIQ
+4504 AATDESLLETSPIQ

-4545 QQVSAPVVASS
+4545 QQVSTPVVASAA
-4556 SQEKPKDSDQFEWV
+4556 QEKPKDSDQFEWV

-4582 PENIAAE
+4582 PESIAAE
-4589 PPPIK
+4589 PPPVNK
-4594 SPVQTMSPIPA
+4594 QPSQSSSSSSSSSVQTMSPIPA

-4676 TTDDGLLLRRIA
+4676 TTDDGVLLRRMA

-4706 HAPRVPSTNGNQNE
+4706 HAPRNPNASSSVSEPQMSSC
-4720 VVTGHGAGTS
+4720 HGGGTS

-4778 INPAGCVGHGEAPS
+4778 INPAGSGSCHGAEAS
-4792 SESRGQNSAALPSV
+4792 SAEGRAHNSPALPPV

-4845 LRAISSCTSLVPLL
+4845 LRAISTCTGLVPLL
-4859 LPLSGDPAQE
+4859 LPLSGDQGPDE
-4869 EEEEE
+4869 EEEDEE
-4874 ERSESQTSVGMLLA
+4874 HSEGPASVGMLLA

-4904 KDKSKGVVKAEPS
+4904 KDKSKGVVKADGADS
-4917 DPEPE
+4917 EPE

-4942 TSLRQANQEKK
+4942 TSLRQANQERK
-4953 LAESSK
+4953 LVESSRK
-4959 KASTR
+4959 VSSR

-4969 VLRSLEE
+4969 ILRSLEE

-4988 TFEMVSEDEDGKL
+4988 TFEMVSEDEEGKL
-5001 VFKVNYHYMTQVK
+5001 MFKVNYHYMSQVK
-5014 NASDANSAARAR
+5014 NASDTNSAARSR

-5039 PLSSSSSVFV
+5039 PLSSCSSVFV

-5148 ILVSEPYFNEP
+5148 ILVAEPYFNEP

-5206 KHFYLKRA
+5206 KHFYLKRV
-5214 EIMGQCEEWI
+5214 EIMSQCEEWI
-5224 TDIQQYSSDKRVGR
+5224 SDIQQYSSDKRVGR

-5263 PEGLE
+5263 PDGLE
-5268 PDGEDFSDKSSA
+5268 PDGEEFSEKSAA
-5280 LLVKE
+5280 LLLTE
-5285 LPNQDAEKP
+5285 LGGPEGGEKP
-5294 GGSQDAHCSEGQ
+5294 GSSQEGPGQ

>member
-1 MAAAASP
+1 MAAAAASP
-8 GSCSSTSSDWVVLR
+8 GSGSSTSSDWIVLR

-101 DLNGILLLDTALQA
+101 DLNGILLLDTALQP

-126 ELPVTEAQQLLSAC
+126 ELPVTEAQQMLSAC
-140 VEKVDVSNTEGY
+140 QEKIDVSNTEGY
-152 DLFLTQL
+152 ELFITQL
-159 KEGLKSTSHET
+159 REGLKNTSHET

-184 HLPHHVIKVVA
+184 HLPHHLLKLMA
-195 SAIVNELK
+195 GAIVGELK
-203 KMNQNVAA
+203 KINQNVAA

-224 LLPSGRPELGVGPG
+224 LLSSARPELGLGPG

-335 ATSPAQFPSPDGSD
+335 ATSPAQFPNSSDSSD
-349 KIACYGFGSCPH
+349 KIACYGFGSCPQ

-381 KVHLKFEINPY
+381 KVYLKFDVNPY
-392 DPVILRQLFLSSG
+392 DPVILRQLILCSI
-405 EQGLGSESTE
+405 EQGLTLTE
-415 SRRPTLAWLEDTS
+415 SQRPTLNWLEESS

-447 DSEEHSR
+447 DGEEHSR
-454 SESVTGH
+454 LESGTG
-461 PCQKENLEVS
+461 QSSQWESTDVS

-505 GANPALAQAKADNK
+505 GANPSVNQTKAHSHAKT
-519 AKDKPSAAEQHN
+519 KDKVPDHHN

-537 LTGGLLS
+537 LAGGLLS
-544 YRSAASSPLAGGPPP
+544 YCSASSTQEQGFSNPTGPQAANPS
-559 PPPSL
+559 SL
-564 APTLTPTRGRPPPS
+564 AP
-578 SSSSSSSTLVGV
+578 V
-590 PDGPLLR
+590 
-597 TQAPEV
+597 
-603 TPNTPIVVV
+603 
-612 GTPDQGPMEIE
+612 
-623 SCPPP
+623 
-628 PVVVPP
+628 
-634 ELVASP
+634 
-640 GGGGLPVSAIRRTIP
+640 RRTMP
-655 VLLLYSIKEADEKA
+655 VLLLYSIREVDDKS
-669 SGSGKVFAQMN
+669 SGQMFTQMN
-680 SLMGKSLHEEGFTV
+680 SLMSKGLHEEGFTV
-694 PQIIEMEFDSHEQLL
+694 PQIIEMEFDTHEQLL

-719 QFADAT
+719 QFADTAT
-725 AGLGSGTGSGSGT
+725 NLGGLDGHV
-738 GNNASVT
+738 N
-745 DPGPEKWGSM
+745 KWNTLG
-755 AAPRPGA
+755 AAAVNSPPRPGA
-762 LVQCLRLPKELEE
+762 LVQCLRLPKQLEDQ
-775 ENLYVDSITPCS
+775 NLFVDSITPCW
-787 DGLHLLVGLQPC
+787 DGLHVLVGLQPC
-799 SVESLSAINQVEA
+799 CSESLSATNQVEA

-825 RGNSRNKDDLHHHHH
+825 QRKGDSLHS
-840 HHHPALVPT
+840 V
-849 MANGIEGG
+849 ANGVEGR
-857 HGALP
+857 HTGA
-862 LPGTSPPQQTPLILP
+862 SPPQTPLILP
-877 PDQQPLLQP
+877 PGDNE
-886 PLSPQQTPTSP
+886 S
-897 SSRGV
+897 
-902 FGGVSTGG
+902 
-910 NNNNSSGGGGYLVLY
+910 GGGYLALY

-935 LEEEPVRVQHIREPR
+935 LKEEPIKVQQIRDPS
-950 DAVTSLILLPADVLD
+950 DAITSLILLPPDVLD
-965 GREEDGEDASDDTPP
+965 SREDDSEETPEEP
-980 GLKNGPVSASSG
+980 PPSVQKNGFHKDCKRAEV
-992 PNMAAGGSSGGVG
+992 AGL
-1005 GSSTAAGV
+1005 
-1013 MAASTGHGPSAS
+1013 GH
-1025 SPLAAGMAASTAKEK
+1025 
-1040 LVVTTQAGYIMVL
+1040 LVVTTQAGYIMIL
-1053 DLATLEVLAKVEP
+1053 DLSTLEVLAKVEP
-1066 PVKESGDEVDPFVSV
+1066 HKKEGAPEETDPFVSV

-1101 LQIGGVFDD
+1101 LQIGGVCDD
-1110 IDDADIFVDGPLSKG
+1110 VDDGDMFIDGPLFKG
-1125 VDQLFEGTKPSSNP
+1125 AELPGVSGEPDFSPSLE
-1139 SSPGIT
+1139 
-1145 AGVDLLVDQALGV
+1145 LLVDQSLTT
-1158 EVLSSLVE
+1158 ESLMSLVE

-1220 DSSSWDEH
+1220 ESSSWDEH

-1245 KFVMNANITNIP
+1245 KFVLNANITNIP

-1272 KVNETAVDRQ
+1272 KV
-1282 ITFPLSQALHT
+1282 S
-1293 NGERNGQPLLH
+1293 GEHPVFQLLNGQPLLQ

-1315 EESPGSRLCP
+1315 EETSGSVLCP

-1348 GHAGMLSL
+1348 GHSGMLSL
-1356 TSPKLVKGM
+1356 TSPKLVKGI

-1376 IKAVSD
+1376 IKAVSE
-1382 KGMEE
+1382 GAMEE
-1387 SPRPVVRMPSKPQSS
+1387 SPRPVVRIPSVKPHSS
-1402 KAQSLSSLLQR
+1402 KAHSLTTLLQR
-1413 AQATKE
+1413 AQASKE
-1419 KASTSKVEPPTASKK
+1419 KMSAGKTEASAQSKKVE
-1434 PDNLRGCDLLQEVSI
+1434 NLRGCDLLQEVSV

-1459 PKERIQ
+1459 PKERVQ
-1465 RCSML
+1465 RCAML
-1470 QFPEFHERLLN
+1470 QFQDFHEKLLD
-1481 GLCKR
+1481 GLCRR
-1486 TEETDSTE
+1486 TEGSVASE
-1494 HGQSLIL
+1494 HAQSLIL
-1501 DILCWLAGVYS
+1501 DILCWLAGVFS
-1512 NGSCSPREGKEGLL
+1512 NGPCSLREGKEGLL
-1526 IKTRKRLTDMVR
+1526 VKTRMRLTEIVR
-1538 VCFFQA
+1538 MCFFEA

-1563 KGDPGQQGFGMALLK
+1563 KGEPSQQGFSMSLLK
-1578 ALLEN
+1578 ALLDN

-1604 YVKDEDL
+1604 YVKEEDL
-1611 AGCSTACASL
+1611 AACSTSCASL
-1621 LTAVSRQLQ
+1621 LTAISRQLQ

-1667 AFNSGIGVQSDEI
+1667 AFNSSIGVQSDEI

-1690 KVSNCAAAEGS
+1690 KVSSCAAAEGS

-1708 LEVEPLHFTCVSTSD
+1708 LEVEPLHFTCISTSD

-1737 STFGVTPAVGGL
+1737 STFGVTPTVGGL
-1749 SAGSVGEASTALSS
+1749 STGTVGEASTALSS

-1787 EKQQQLLKLQQ
+1787 DKQQQLLKLQQ

-1810 TSAAAAAAASGVGP
+1810 TSAAAAVASGVP

-1832 PSASGSASASS
+1832 ASS

-1873 NEAVSAAISVE
+1873 NEAVSAAFSAE
-1884 LAQLF
+1884 LAHLF
-1889 PGSIMDP
+1889 PGSMMDTGP
-1896 PAVNLAAHNK
+1896 VNLSAHK
-1906 NSHKPKP
+1906 NTHKSKP
-1913 VSHAQNP
+1913 SP

-1927 ALSQASHFLQPPPH
+1927 AISQASHFLQPPPH

-1952 ARRFVTLDFGRPVLL
+1952 ARRFVTLDFGHPVLL
-1967 TDALIPTCAD
+1967 TDALIPTCSD

-1992 DGRRLVVATDIA
+1992 DGRRLVVATDIS
-2004 THSLILHDLLPP
+2004 THSLILHNLLPP

-2065 GESEAASQPDVD
+2065 GESEGASQPDVD
-2077 QHLAMMVALQEDIQC
+2077 QHLSMMVALQEDIQC

-2101 ETLLQSIDLPP
+2101 ETLLQNIDLPP

-2123 RKPDKAVE
+2123 RKPDKVVE

-2140 QDCVQLQLQLNL
+2140 QDCIQLQLQLNL

-2166 SRKPLPDAAYAS
+2166 SRKSLLTSGSPGAQD
-2178 YAYDARE
+2178 
-2185 LVHSSSTEQLRTV
+2185 LVHNSSTEQLRTI
-2198 IRYLLDTLLSLLHT
+2198 IRYLLDTLLSLLHS

-2245 IRLHTGLLLVQLCG
+2245 IRLHAGLLLVQLCG
-2259 GERWWGQFLSNVLQ
+2259 GEHWWGQFLSNVLQ

-2316 LLSPLQQSHSLQAR
+2316 LLNPLQQPQAVVQP
-2330 RTEGVLDIPMISWVV
+2330 RTEGVLDIPMISWVM
-2345 MLVSRLLDYVAS
+2345 MLVSRLLDS
-2357 VEDEASAS
+2357 VSTIEDEAS
-2365 KKQLGGKDRDRSF
+2365 GGKKNLAGKERERPGS
-2378 TGNQWS
+2378 GSQWS
-2384 FINNSLQS
+2384 FINNNLQT
-2392 QNMSRSTKG
+2392 QNSTRAAKG
-2401 NSSLDRLYSRKVR
+2401 SSSLDRLYSRKIR
-2414 KQLVHTKQQL
+2414 KQLVHHKQQL
-2424 NLLKAKQKAL
+2424 NLLKVKQKAL
-2434 MEQIEKEK
+2434 VEQIEKEK
-2442 IQSNKSSSYKLLVEH
+2442 IQSNKGSSYKLLVEQ

-2469 DLIRLRRTAEWPRSS
+2469 DLIRLRRTAEWPRST
-2484 LDTEASASGA
+2484 LDAESTT

-2502 LLPFTLAHERCISVV
+2502 PLPFTLSHERCISVV

-2597 QDILAGE
+2597 QDIMA
-2604 LLSPASLDGMD
+2604 
-2615 EGASLGE
+2615 GE
-2622 EAGAAAAVAAC
+2622 EAAAASSSSSSSAA
-2633 AVASALAEPE
+2633 ADSDESLLQSV
-2643 EALAQPSPLP
+2643 P
-2653 LVESIDETLP
+2653 LVESIDEALV
-2663 PDIIAGTPGTSSS
+2663 PDIIAG
-2676 SVFQS
+2676 

-2718 LAAKVFKPIGSTWYD
+2718 LAAKVFKPISSTWYD
-2733 YWGADYGTYNYNAY
+2733 YWGADYGTYGYNPY
-2747 VGGAGIPVSKPPA
+2747 IGGVGIPVSKPA
-2760 AQEKPGAQSLS
+2760 TITEKPGSTSLS

-2800 EADSILQALTS
+2800 QADSILQALTS
-2811 TSPAVVQ
+2811 SSSPGSQ

-2827 LRGLH
+2827 LRVLQG
-2832 GSSSPPGGSS
+2832 GGSPPGSA
-2842 SSSSLVVQPSSIPM
+2842 LMTQPSSIPI
-2856 LSACF
+2856 LSSCF
-2861 NKLFSMLQVHH
+2861 NKLFSMLQVHQ

-2886 LNSCPGSADDGGS
+2886 LNTCSSGSDDSGS
-2899 DIFLFNASRV
+2899 DIFLFNASRI

-2914 NQASISS
+2914 NQGSISS
-2921 FLTVLAWYPNTSLR
+2921 FLSVLAWYPNTSLR

-2947 TNMPSSSASASS
+2947 SNMPASS
-2959 SGLGGHEST
+2959 NSGMNSQEST
-2968 AQQMVSELT
+2968 AQQMVSDPT
-2977 LVPVLVRFLS
+2977 LVHVLVRFLS
-2987 GSNPHGTSQH
+2987 GGSTNGTSHQSPH
-2997 SSQVGPTATQAMQE
+2997 VGPTATQAMHE
-3011 FLTRLQV
+3011 CLSRLQV
-3018 HLSSTCPQL
+3018 HLSSTCPQM
-3027 FSEFLLE
+3027 FSEFLLK
-3034 LMHILSM
+3034 LLHILST
-3041 ERGPL
+3041 ERGPFQ
-3046 LSGQGPLDA
+3046 SGLGPLDA

-3063 LEQSFETVSV
+3063 LEQNFEVVSV
-3073 GTIMAVVESITFLVH
+3073 ATISSVIESITFLVH

-3140 NLLKLVNTLVKLPLT
+3140 NLLKLVNVLVQLPLSG
-3155 ADGKFSGRVPPPGN
+3155 DREFSGRMPPV
-3169 GSSDSVS
+3169 GSGAAESSVS
-3176 DEEKVCGSKEGPG
+3176 DEEKVCGSKESVA
-3189 QGGATPHQGPAV
+3189 GGSASSQGPSA
-3201 GVADLVLGNQQ
+3201 GVADLVLANQQ
-3212 VMSQILS
+3212 IMSQILS

-3266 SKRATSVQVMLQPIL
+3266 SKKATSVQVMLQPIL

-3360 GKAADGSLKA
+3360 GKTADGNLKA
-3370 RVLASEPDNAEGL
+3370 RVMTSEPDNAEGL

-3436 LPAAVLLKEV
+3436 LPAAVLLKEI

-3559 CLTHVSDLEAVMA
+3559 CLTHVGDLEAMMA

-3601 EAVLVKIGLQSTAI
+3601 EAVLVKIGLQSTRI
-3615 GLRLIDIL
+3615 GLKLIDIL

-3634 NNLNSPLLFGRL
+3634 ANLNSPLLFGRL

-3666 PGTKDRVQALLQWVH
+3666 AGTKDRIQALLQWVN
-3681 DSARVAAMKRSAPL
+3681 DSSRVAAHKMSGP
-3695 GYMGPSATS
+3695 MGFASPGFTS
-3704 PREYGLLMP
+3704 GSSREYGLLMP

-3737 PALLNRELFEL
+3737 PALLSRELFEL
-3748 LYNWSMSLACNLVLK
+3748 LYNWSMSLPCNVVLK

-3768 LLCSMCHVHPSYF
+3768 LLCSMCHIHPSYF
-3781 SLLMSWMGIVPSA
+3781 SLLMSWMGIVSGPSA
-3794 TVSAVAAMA
+3794 SH
-3803 SAQSQARHRLS
+3803 SQAQQRRLAM
-3814 LTDDGKKQ
+3814 TDDGKKQ
-3822 HDAAA
+3822 HDAHANAA
-3827 ATAAAANS
+3827 
-3835 ASAGGGGASGGL
+3835 GL
-3847 TDDSKHARSP
+3847 TDDSKHARP
-3857 PPLSESQLA
+3857 PVNLSESQLT
-3866 TLAAASQSPGAIQQL
+3866 TLAAAAQSPGAIEQL
-3881 LDSGLPSL
+3881 LESGLPSL
-3889 LVRSLAALCCSL
+3889 LVRSLVQFCTSL
-3901 LASADLPLPGGA
+3901 LVSADLPLPA
-3913 TVPPTSTPASASAP
+3913 TQMERRQHHHYY
-3927 SSSSSSSSPPSSS
+3927 SSSQSRPPL
-3940 AASTSSSP
+3940 AG
-3948 AERRHHHLHHHQ
+3948 
-3960 SQSHHHH
+3960 
-3967 HHSHHSHSSSSYHS
+3967 
-3981 MPSTSSSSSPPSSS
+3981 
-3995 SSSSFSCPPPPPP
+3995 
-4008 PPVNRATLSP
+4008 

-4026 FLTEVGNS
+4026 FLTEVGSS
-4034 HAMKDWLGGPEVN
+4034 HVN

-4060 SASAGTSATTSPTTN
+4060 SAST
-4075 TTNNTTNTTNTN
+4075 
-4087 TATTSNGS
+4087 
-4095 TSNGQVAAAAS
+4095 
-4106 ASASASGMG
+4106 
-4115 ASASSPCSS
+4115 
-4124 PLSTSPAGASAAA
+4124 
-4137 GPSSSMSGSSIA
+4137 
-4149 GPSTAPLLPPPPPPL
+4149 
-4164 AYSSSASASATAA
+4164 
-4177 AMGTSTA
+4177 
-4184 AASGSRYSLGSGG
+4184 GSGNSGQPQSGHDSCWHPLG
-4197 RAGGL
+4197 RPGGL
-4202 TTQQRTSLENATVAF
+4202 TTQQRTALENATVAF
-4217 FLQCISCHPNNQR
+4217 FLQCISCHPNNQHQ
-4230 LMAQVLC
+4230 LSMVLC

-4243 PQRGNVPISGNI
+4243 PQRGNVPVSGNI

-4285 GRINATSHVIQH
+4285 GRINATSHMIQH

-4310 LPISTTLADV
+4310 QPISTSLAEV

-4333 LMSEQKED
+4333 LINEQKED

-4348 EKEKMKADNG
+4348 EKEKMKTDNG

-4391 VMSDKLSAS
+4391 VMSDKLTAS
-4400 SGVDPA
+4400 SGVDPS
-4406 AKTVSVPVF
+4406 AKTISVPVF

-4423 GQPLPGE
+4423 GDTESIPGVKLSSQTSALNPIRVLFLSAGQPLPPE

-4444 LPQGYRSIDM
+4444 LPQGYQSINL

-4461 LSSDPGLS
+4461 VISDPGLS
-4469 KTDSFKRLRTEKEHG
+4469 KTDSFKRLRTEK
-4484 EMLSSCPEDEP
+4484 
-4495 MTPGDECLE
+4495 
-4504 AAIDESLLETNPIQ
+4504 
-4518 SPLQVF
+4518 
-4524 AGMGGL
+4524 
-4530 ALIAE
+4530 
-4535 RLPMLYPDVI
+4535 
-4545 QQVSAPVVASS
+4545 
-4556 SQEKPKDSDQFEWV
+4556 
-4570 TIEQSGELVYEA
+4570 
-4582 PENIAAE
+4582 
-4589 PPPIK
+4589 
-4594 SPVQTMSPIPA
+4594 
-4605 HSLAAFGLFL
+4605 
-4615 RLPGYAEVLLK
+4615 
-4626 ERKHAQCLLRLVLG
+4626 
-4640 VTDDGEGSHIL
+4640 GS
-4651 QSPSAN
+4651 
-4657 VLPTL
+4657 
-4662 PFHVLRALFSSTPL
+4662 
-4676 TTDDGLLLRRIA
+4676 
-4688 LEIGAIHLIL
+4688 
-4698 ACLSALSH
+4698 
-4706 HAPRVPSTNGNQNE
+4706 
-4720 VVTGHGAGTS
+4720 
-4730 EEQQLY
+4730 
-4736 WAKGTGFG
+4736 
-4744 TGSTA
+4744 
-4749 SGWDVEQALTKQRLE
+4749 
-4764 EEHVTCLLQVLASY
+4764 
-4778 INPAGCVGHGEAPS
+4778 
-4792 SESRGQNSAALPSV
+4792 
-4806 LQELLSQSCLIPAM
+4806 
-4820 SSYLRNDSVLDMAR
+4820 
-4834 HVPLYR
+4834 
-4840 ALLEL
+4840 
-4845 LRAISSCTSLVPLL
+4845 
-4859 LPLSGDPAQE
+4859 
-4869 EEEEE
+4869 
-4874 ERSESQTSVGMLLA
+4874 
-4888 KMKTCVD
+4888 
-4895 TYTNRLRSK
+4895 
-4904 KDKSKGVVKAEPS
+4904 
-4917 DPEPE
+4917 
-4922 GLTLLV
+4922 
-4928 PDIQRTAEIVYAAT
+4928 
-4942 TSLRQANQEKK
+4942 
-4953 LAESSK
+4953 
-4959 KASTR
+4959 
-4964 PKPLS
+4964 
-4969 VLRSLEE
+4969 
-4976 KYVAA
+4976 
-4981 MKKLQFD
+4981 
-4988 TFEMVSEDEDGKL
+4988 
-5001 VFKVNYHYMTQVK
+5001 
-5014 NASDANSAARAR
+5014 
-5026 RLAQEAVTLSTSL
+5026 EAV
-5039 PLSSSSSVFV
+5039 
-5049 RCDEER
+5049 
-5055 LDIMKVLIT
+5055 
-5064 GPADTPYA
+5064 
-5072 NGCFE
+5072 
-5077 FDVYFPQD
+5077 
-5085 YPNSPPLVNL
+5085 
-5095 ETTGGHSVRFNP
+5095 
-5107 NLYNDGKV
+5107 
-5115 CLSILNTWHGR
+5115 
-5126 PEEKWNPQTS
+5126 
-5136 SFLQVL
+5136 
-5142 VSVQSL
+5142 
-5148 ILVSEPYFNEP
+5148 
-5159 GYERSRGTPSGTQS
+5159 
-5173 SREYDG
+5173 
-5179 NIRQASVKWAMLE
+5179 
-5192 QMRNPSPCFKEVIH
+5192 
-5206 KHFYLKRA
+5206 
-5214 EIMGQCEEWI
+5214 
-5224 TDIQQYSSDKRVGR
+5224 
-5238 TMSHHAAA
+5238 
-5246 LKRHTAQL
+5246 
-5254 REELLKLPC
+5254 
-5263 PEGLE
+5263 
-5268 PDGEDFSDKSSA
+5268 
-5280 LLVKE
+5280 
-5285 LPNQDAEKP
+5285 
-5294 GGSQDAHCSEGQ
+5294 
-5306 L
+5306 

>member
-1 MAAAASP
+1 MAAAASCSSAAAAAVPAGPGPGPGPGPMSAGP
-8 GSCSSTSSDWVVLR
+8 GSCEWLLLR
-22 DGCLRCDEEGLR
+22 DGCLRCDADGLC
-34 SLSYHPALNAILAV
+34 SLCYHPALNAILAV
-48 TSRGSI
+48 TARGAI
-54 KVIDGTSGAILQAS
+54 KVIDGTSGATLQAS
-68 ALHAKPGGRVR
+68 ALNAKPGGRVK
-79 CQYFPAVDKVLFVD
+79 CQYISAVDKVIFVD

-101 DLNGILLLDTALQA
+101 DLNGILLLDTALQT
-115 PVSKPEDMVQL
+115 PVSKQDDVVQL

-140 VEKVDVSNTEGY
+140 IEKVDVSSTEGY
-152 DLFLTQL
+152 DLFITQL
-159 KEGLKSTSHET
+159 KDGLKNTSHET

-184 HLPHHVIKVVA
+184 HLPHHVLKSVA

-203 KMNQNVAA
+203 KINQNIAA
-211 LSVASSIMDRLSY
+211 LPVASSVMDRLSY
-224 LLPSGRPELGVGPG
+224 LLPSARPELGVGPG

-255 FTSWPHAGYRWAQP
+255 FTSWPHVGYRWAQP

-276 FYHQPASTGDD
+276 FYHQPASSGDD

-335 ATSPAQFPSPDGSD
+335 ATSPAQFPCTDGTDRIVCFGS
-349 KIACYGFGSCPH
+349 GSCPH

-381 KVHLKFEINPY
+381 KVHLKFEINAY
-392 DPVILRQLFLSSG
+392 DPAIVQQLMLSG
-405 EQGLGSESTE
+405 EQSSGVD
-415 SRRPTLAWLEDTS
+415 SRRPTLAWLEDSS
-428 SCSDLPKLEGDS
+428 SCSDIPKLEGDS
-440 DDQLEDS
+440 DDLLEDS

-461 PCQKENLEVS
+461 TSQKETMEVS
-471 LGVTA
+471 LDITA
-476 LSVLQQPEKLQWEV
+476 LSILQQPEKLQWEI
-490 VASVLEDT
+490 VANVLEDT

-505 GANPALAQAKADNK
+505 GANPCLANCKSEK
-519 AKDKPSAAEQHN
+519 MKEKHLEQHN

-537 LTGGLLS
+537 LAGGLLTYKS
-544 YRSAASSPLAGGPPP
+544 PATSPVSSNSQRSLDGLSRTRGESVSEQGSTDNESCTNSELNSPL
-559 PPPSL
+559 
-564 APTLTPTRGRPPPS
+564 
-578 SSSSSSSTLVGV
+578 V
-590 PDGPLLR
+590 
-597 TQAPEV
+597 
-603 TPNTPIVVV
+603 
-612 GTPDQGPMEIE
+612 
-623 SCPPP
+623 
-628 PVVVPP
+628 
-634 ELVASP
+634 
-640 GGGGLPVSAIRRTIP
+640 RRTLP
-655 VLLLYSIKEADEKA
+655 VLLLYSIKESDEKA
-669 SGSGKVFAQMN
+669 GKLFSQMN
-680 SLMGKSLHEEGFTV
+680 NIMSKSIHDDGFTV
-694 PQIIEMEFDSHEQLL
+694 PQIIEMELDSQEQLL
-709 LQDPPITYIQ
+709 LQDPPVTYIQ
-719 QFADAT
+719 QFADAAANLT
-725 AGLGSGTGSGSGT
+725 SPDSDKWSSMVPKPGT
-738 GNNASVT
+738 
-745 DPGPEKWGSM
+745 
-755 AAPRPGA
+755 
-762 LVQCLRLPKELEE
+762 LVQCLRLPKFAEE
-775 ENLYVDSITPCS
+775 ENLCVDSITPCA
-787 DGLHLLVGLQPC
+787 DGVHLLVGLRTCP
-799 SVESLSAINQVEA
+799 VESLSAINQVEA
-812 LNNLNRLH
+812 LNNLNKLN
-820 SALCS
+820 SALCNRRKGELES
-825 RGNSRNKDDLHHHHH
+825 SLAVVN
-840 HHHPALVPT
+840 
-849 MANGIEGG
+849 
-857 HGALP
+857 
-862 LPGTSPPQQTPLILP
+862 GTSIDVIQHESPADVPTPLII
-877 PDQQPLLQP
+877 QPEQR
-886 PLSPQQTPTSP
+886 S
-897 SSRGV
+897 
-902 FGGVSTGG
+902 VS
-910 NNNNSSGGGGYLVLY
+910 GGYLVLY
-925 KLNYSTRIVT
+925 KMNYATRIVT
-935 LEEEPVRVQHIREPR
+935 LEEEPVKIQHIKDPQ
-950 DAVTSLILLPADVLD
+950 DTITSMILLPPDILD
-965 GREEDGEDASDDTPP
+965 NREDDCEEPVEEIQLTSKNGSGRERRSEI
-980 GLKNGPVSASSG
+980 
-992 PNMAAGGSSGGVG
+992 
-1005 GSSTAAGV
+1005 STL
-1013 MAASTGHGPSAS
+1013 GH
-1025 SPLAAGMAASTAKEK
+1025 
-1040 LVVTTQAGYIMVL
+1040 LVITTQGGYVKIL
-1053 DLATLEVLAKVEP
+1053 DLSNFEILAKVEP
-1066 PVKESGDEVDPFVSV
+1066 PKKEGTEEPDMFVSV
-1081 TYCSGTDRL
+1081 IYCSGTDRL

-1101 LQIGGVFDD
+1101 LQIGGTCDD
-1110 IDDADIFVDGPLSKG
+1110 IDEADILVDGSLSKS
-1125 VDQLFEGTKPSSNP
+1125 VEQSSEGTKPLSNP

-1145 AGVDLLVDQALGV
+1145 GVDLLVDQPFSL
-1158 EVLSSLVE
+1158 ETLTSLVE

-1212 TRTWKLQS
+1212 TRTWKLQT
-1220 DSSSWDEH
+1220 DSNSWDEH

-1245 KFVMNANITNIP
+1245 KFVLNSNITNIP

-1272 KVNETAVDRQ
+1272 KVNEAAVDRQ
-1282 ITFPLSQALHT
+1282 ITFPLSPAH
-1293 NGERNGQPLLH
+1293 NIEVERNGKPGLVEFNEEMQY
-1304 DFTEDIQFMDI
+1304 MDV
-1315 EESPGSRLCP
+1315 EEPQCLRLCP
-1325 FLEDHKEDILCGPVW
+1325 FLEEHKEDILCGPVW
-1340 LASGLDLS
+1340 LATGLDLS
-1348 GHAGMLSL
+1348 GHAGMLTL

-1370 RSFLVH
+1370 RSFLIHV
-1376 IKAVSD
+1376 KAVND
-1382 KGMEE
+1382 RGTEE
-1387 SPRPVVRMPSKPQSS
+1387 ICNGGIRPVVRIPSLKPQTNKGHSLASLLAKVAAGKNQEKPSS
-1402 KAQSLSSLLQR
+1402 KIEATNSSR
-1413 AQATKE
+1413 K
-1419 KASTSKVEPPTASKK
+1419 S
-1434 PDNLRGCDLLQEVSI
+1434 DNLRGCDLLQEVSV

-1459 PKERIQ
+1459 SKERVQ
-1465 RCSML
+1465 RCAML
-1470 QFPEFHERLLN
+1470 QFSEFHEKLLTT
-1481 GLCKR
+1481 LCKK
-1486 TEETDSTE
+1486 TDDGLTTE
-1494 HGQSLIL
+1494 HAQSLVL
-1501 DILCWLAGVYS
+1501 DTLCWLAGVYS
-1512 NGSCSPREGKEGLL
+1512 NGPGSTKEGNDSLL
-1526 IKTRKRLTDMVR
+1526 SKTRKCVSDIIR
-1538 VCFFQA
+1538 VCFFEA

-1563 KGDPGQQGFGMALLK
+1563 RCDPSQQGFGSVLLK
-1578 ALLEN
+1578 ALLDN
-1583 MPYLPAAATGGAVF
+1583 MPLLPAAATGGSVY

-1630 DRLTPLEAL
+1630 DRLTPMEAL

-1659 VSGSSCKN
+1659 ISGSSCKN
-1667 AFNSGIGVQSDEI
+1667 VYNSSIGVQSDEI
-1680 DLSDILSGNG
+1680 DLSDVLSGNG
-1690 KVSNCAAAEGS
+1690 KISSCAAAEGS
-1701 FTALTGL
+1701 FTSLTGL

-1723 GTRVERDDASMFTV
+1723 GTRIERDDASTFTV

-1749 SAGSVGEASTALSS
+1749 SSGTVGEASTALSS
-1763 AAQVA
+1763 AAQ
-1768 LQSLSHAMVSAEQQ
+1768 
-1782 LQVLQ
+1782 
-1787 EKQQQLLKLQQ
+1787 
-1798 QKAKLEAKLHQT
+1798 KAKLEAKLHQT
-1810 TSAAAAAAASGVGP
+1810 TAAAAAAASAVGP
-1824 IHNSVPSN
+1824 VHNSVPSN
-1832 PSASGSASASS
+1832 PVA

-1873 NEAVSAAISVE
+1873 NEAVSAVINAE

-1889 PGSIMDP
+1889 PGSVIDP
-1896 PAVNLAAHNK
+1896 PTVNLAAHNK
-1906 NSHKPKP
+1906 NTSK
-1913 VSHAQNP
+1913 SRTNP
-1920 MGSGLAL
+1920 LGSGLAL
-1927 ALSQASHFLQPPPH
+1927 AISHASHFLQPPPH

-1952 ARRFVTLDFGRPVLL
+1952 ARRFVTLDFGRPILL
-1967 TDALIPTCAD
+1967 TDVLIPTCGD

-1992 DGRRLVVATDIA
+1992 DGRRLVVATDIS

-2041 GFYYGHTYILPWESE
+2041 GFYYGHTYILPFENE

-2065 GESEAASQPDVD
+2065 GEGEAANQPEID
-2077 QHLAMMVALQEDIQC
+2077 QHLAMMIALQEDIQC

-2101 ETLLQSIDLPP
+2101 EILLQSIDLPP

-2131 EDQRVFSAY
+2131 EDSRVFSAY
-2140 QDCVQLQLQLNL
+2140 QDCIQLQLQLNL
-2152 AHHAVQRLRVSLGA
+2152 AHHAVQRLKVALGA
-2166 SRKPLPDAAYAS
+2166 SRKTLKEQSDPK
-2178 YAYDARE
+2178 E
-2185 LVHSSSTEQLRTV
+2185 LIQMSSTEQLRTI
-2198 IRYLLDTLLSLLHT
+2198 IRYLLDTLLSLLHSS
-2212 NNGHSVPSVLQS
+2212 NGHSVPVVLQS

-2298 RSLSNSGVLEGL
+2298 RSLSNSGVLESL
-2310 LNLLDS
+2310 LNLLDN
-2316 LLSPLQQSHSLQAR
+2316 LLSPLQPHLPVHR

-2345 MLVSRLLDYVAS
+2345 MLVSRLLDYVAT
-2357 VEDEASAS
+2357 VEDEAATA
-2365 KKQLGGKDRDRSF
+2365 KKPLSGKERERF
-2378 TGNQWS
+2378 LTGNQWS
-2384 FINNSLQS
+2384 FINNSLHTQS
-2392 QNMSRSTKG
+2392 LSRSTKG
-2401 NSSLDRLYSRKVR
+2401 NSSLDRLYSRKIR
-2414 KQLVHTKQQL
+2414 KQLVHHKQVTSKTQL

-2434 MEQIEKEK
+2434 VEQMEKEK
-2442 IQSNKSSSYKLLVEH
+2442 IQSNKGSSYKLLVEQ

-2469 DLIRLRRTAEWPRSS
+2469 DLIRLRRTAEWPRST
-2484 LDTEASASGA
+2484 LDTEVSTT
-2494 AKEAPEVE
+2494 KETPEIE
-2502 LLPFTLAHERCISVV
+2502 PLPFTLAHERCISVV

-2557 EVVSEQQLERLLLLL
+2557 EIVNETQLERLLLLL

-2604 LLSPASLDGMD
+2604 LLAPIAAEAMEES
-2615 EGASLGE
+2615 SLGE
-2622 EAGAAAAVAAC
+2622 DAGA
-2633 AVASALAEPE
+2633 SAGDSDDSF
-2643 EALAQPSPLP
+2643 QQSTVQ
-2653 LVESIDETLP
+2653 LVETIDEPLTH
-2663 PDIIAGTPGTSSS
+2663 DITG
-2676 SVFQS
+2676 

-2690 DKDIDFD
+2690 DKDIDLE
-2697 LLQDLMD
+2697 LLQDLME

-2718 LAAKVFKPIGSTWYD
+2718 LAAKVFKPISSTWYD
-2733 YWGADYGTYNYNAY
+2733 YWGADYGTYNYNPY
-2747 VGGAGIPVSKPPA
+2747 IGGVGIPVAKPPVTT
-2760 AQEKPGAQSLS
+2760 EKNGSQTVS

-2790 ELMLKMMATL
+2790 ELMLKMMSTL
-2800 EADSILQALTS
+2800 EADSILQALTN
-2811 TSPAVVQ
+2811 TSPTLTQ
-2818 SSNGTDDSL
+2818 SPSGTDDSL

-2832 GSSSPPGGSS
+2832 TANQNAQ
-2842 SSSSLVVQPSSIPM
+2842 LIVQLSSIPM

-2886 LNSCPGSADDGGS
+2886 LNSSSSGSKDSGA
-2899 DIFLFNASRV
+2899 DIFLYNANR
-2909 PTIPL
+2909 IPVISL
-2914 NQASISS
+2914 NQASVTS
-2921 FLTVLAWYPNTSLR
+2921 FLSVLAWYPNTLLR

-2947 TNMPSSSASASS
+2947 TNMQLNAGPSSAIGAQ
-2959 SGLGGHEST
+2959 EST
-2968 AQQMVSELT
+2968 AQLLVSDPNLIH
-2977 LVPVLVRFLS
+2977 VLVKFLS
-2987 GSNPHGTSQH
+2987 GTNPHGTNQH
-2997 SSQVGPTATQAMQE
+2997 SPQVGPTATQAMQE

-3018 HLSSTCPQL
+3018 HLSSTCPQM
-3027 FSEFLLE
+3027 FSEFLLK
-3034 LMHILSM
+3034 LIHILST
-3041 ERGPL
+3041 ERGAFQT
-3046 LSGQGPLDA
+3046 GQGPLDA

-3063 LEQSFETVSV
+3063 LEQNFEVVSV
-3073 GTIMAVVESITFLVH
+3073 STISAVIESITFLVH
-3088 HYITCSDKVVS
+3088 HYITCSDKVMS

-3128 VCGETTRDQLMF
+3128 VCGEMTRDQLMF
-3140 NLLKLVNTLVKLPLT
+3140 DLLKLVNILVQLPLSSNREYS
-3155 ADGKFSGRVPPPGN
+3155 ARVPVP
-3169 GSSDSVS
+3169 SSTTDSVS
-3176 DEEKVCGSKEGPG
+3176 DEEKVSGGKDGNGSNPNT
-3189 QGGATPHQGPAV
+3189 QGSTAY
-3201 GVADLVLGNQQ
+3201 VADLVLANQQ
-3212 VMSQILS
+3212 IMSQILS

-3266 SKRATSVQVMLQPIL
+3266 SKKATTVQVMLQPIL

-3294 LSTCQLS
+3294 LATCQLS

-3360 GKAADGSLKA
+3360 TKATDSSLKA
-3370 RVLASEPDNAEGL
+3370 RVLASEPDNAEGI
-3383 HNFAPLGTITSSSPT
+3383 HNFAPLGSITSSSPT

-3436 LPAAVLLKEV
+3436 LPAAVLLKEI

-3559 CLTHVSDLEAVMA
+3559 CLTHISDLEGMMA

-3601 EAVLVKIGLQSTAI
+3601 EAVLVKIGLQSTRI
-3615 GLRLIDIL
+3615 GLKLIDIL
-3623 LRNCAASGTDP
+3623 LRNCSASGSDP
-3634 NNLNSPLLFGRL
+3634 ADLNSPLLFGRL

-3666 PGTKDRVQALLQWVH
+3666 PGTKDRIQALLKWVS
-3681 DSARVAAMKRSAPL
+3681 DSARVAAMKKSGRVS
-3695 GYMGPSATS
+3695 YICPSSST
-3704 PREYGLLMP
+3704 REYGLLMP

-3723 ILWHSYELPVDYDL
+3723 ILWHSYELLVEYDL
-3737 PALLNRELFEL
+3737 PALLDRELFESL
-3748 LYNWSMSLACNLVLK
+3748 FNWSMSLPCNMVLK

-3768 LLCSMCHVHPSYF
+3768 LLCSMCHIHPNYF
-3781 SLLMSWMGIVPSA
+3781 SLLMGWMGIAPPP
-3794 TVSAVAAMA
+3794 M
-3803 SAQSQARHRLS
+3803 QCQHRLS
-3814 LTDDGKKQ
+3814 MTDDSKKQ
-3822 HDAAA
+3822 DL
-3827 ATAAAANS
+3827 S
-3835 ASAGGGGASGGL
+3835 SSL
-3847 TDDSKHARSP
+3847 TDDSKNAQA
-3857 PPLSESQLA
+3857 PLALTESHLA
-3866 TLAAASQSPGAIQQL
+3866 TLAASSQSPEAIKQL

-3889 LVRSLAALCCSL
+3889 LVRSLASFCFNH
-3901 LASADLPLPGGA
+3901 
-3913 TVPPTSTPASASAP
+3913 
-3927 SSSSSSSSPPSSS
+3927 
-3940 AASTSSSP
+3940 TSSSDCT
-3948 AERRHHHLHHHQ
+3948 AQSMDITQDRLRRHHAPQHFNK
-3960 SQSHHHH
+3960 
-3967 HHSHHSHSSSSYHS
+3967 
-3981 MPSTSSSSSPPSSS
+3981 MPITADL
-3995 SSSSFSCPPPPPP
+3995 
-4008 PPVNRATLSP
+4008 V
-4018 ELAAPVLR
+4018 APVLR

-4034 HAMKDWLGGPEVN
+4034 HMMKDWLGGSEVN

-4060 SASAGTSATTSPTTN
+4060 GATSGGHNVTAQQASARCSLLSSTVTT
-4075 TTNNTTNTTNTN
+4075 
-4087 TATTSNGS
+4087 
-4095 TSNGQVAAAAS
+4095 
-4106 ASASASGMG
+4106 
-4115 ASASSPCSS
+4115 
-4124 PLSTSPAGASAAA
+4124 
-4137 GPSSSMSGSSIA
+4137 
-4149 GPSTAPLLPPPPPPL
+4149 
-4164 AYSSSASASATAA
+4164 
-4177 AMGTSTA
+4177 
-4184 AASGSRYSLGSGG
+4184 
-4197 RAGGL
+4197 GL
-4202 TTQQRTSLENATVAF
+4202 TTQQRTAIENATVAF

-4237 ELFQSA
+4237 ELFQSS
-4243 PQRGNVPISGNI
+4243 PQRGNLPNSGNI

-4267 LEDEKVTVFLQSP
+4267 LEDEKVTLFLQSP

-4297 PMYGAGHKYRTLH
+4297 PMYGAGHKFRTLH
-4310 LPISTTLADV
+4310 LPVSTTLAEV

-4333 LMSEQKED
+4333 LINEQKED
-4341 KEKKNHE
+4341 KEKKNYE
-4348 EKEKMKADNG
+4348 EKEKVKAENG

-4369 GLKSQSKRALS
+4369 GLKSQSKRAVSS

-4391 VMSDKLSAS
+4391 VMADKVGTSAS
-4400 SGVDPA
+4400 GGESA
-4406 AKTVSVPVF
+4406 SKTISVPVF

-4423 GQPLPGE
+4423 GQPLPAE

-4444 LPQGYRSIDM
+4444 LPQGYRSIDL

-4461 LSSDPGLS
+4461 VISDPSLS
-4469 KTDSFKRLRTEKEHG
+4469 KTDSFKRLHTEKEHADLLG
-4484 EMLSSCPEDEP
+4484 PCPEDEAIS
-4495 MTPGDECLE
+4495 PGEECMDAVL
-4504 AAIDESLLETNPIQ
+4504 DESLLETCPIQ

-4545 QQVSAPVVASS
+4545 QQVSTPVVTSTT
-4556 SQEKPKDSDQFEWV
+4556 QEKQKDSDQFEWV

-4582 PENIAAE
+4582 PETIAAE

-4594 SPVQTMSPIPA
+4594 STVQTMSPIPA

-4662 PFHVLRALFSSTPL
+4662 PFHVLRSLFSTTPL
-4676 TTDDGLLLRRIA
+4676 TTDDGVLLRRMA

-4706 HAPRVPSTNGNQNE
+4706 HAPRVPNSSPNQAEPQVSSTHNSAS
-4720 VVTGHGAGTS
+4720 T

-4778 INPAGCVGHGEAPS
+4778 INPAGSTSNGDTQTSHEG
-4792 SESRGQNSAALPSV
+4792 RGQNSSALPSV
-4806 LQELLSQSCLIPAM
+4806 LLELLSQSCLIPAM

-4845 LRAISSCTSLVPLL
+4845 LRAIASCTSMVPLL
-4859 LPLSGDPAQE
+4859 LPLSGESSE
-4869 EEEEE
+4869 EEEEQL
-4874 ERSESQTSVGMLLA
+4874 ESQASVGTLLA

-4904 KDKSKGVVKAEPS
+4904 KDKAKAGVKPDTS
-4917 DPEPE
+4917 DQEPE

-4928 PDIQRTAEIVYAAT
+4928 PDIQKTAEIVYAAT

-4953 LAESSK
+4953 MAEYSK
-4959 KASTR
+4959 KAAVR

-4976 KYVAA
+4976 KYVAV

-4988 TFEMVSEDEDGKL
+4988 TFEMVSEDDDGKL
-5001 VFKVNYHYMTQVK
+5001 VFKVNYHYMSQVK

-5148 ILVSEPYFNEP
+5148 ILVAEPYFNEP

-5179 NIRQASVKWAMLE
+5179 NIRQATVKWAMLE
-5192 QMRNPSPCFKEVIH
+5192 QIRNPSPCFKEVIH
-5206 KHFYLKRA
+5206 KHFYLKRV
-5214 EIMGQCEEWI
+5214 EIMAQCEEWI
-5224 TDIQQYSSDKRVGR
+5224 ADIQQYSSDKRVGR

-5263 PEGLE
+5263 PEGLD
-5268 PDGEDFSDKSSA
+5268 PDTDDTTEKCSATTSSEETMLHEQVKPSSSKDIPTDFK
-5280 LLVKE
+5280 L
-5285 LPNQDAEKP
+5285 
-5294 GGSQDAHCSEGQ
+5294 
-5306 L
+5306 

>member
-1 MAAAASP
+1 MPINPTEDEEGRLYSSLSANILSFCLWESQQTQFTVGENLRKMAAAASP
-8 GSCSSTSSDWVVLR
+8 GSCSSTSSDWIVLR
-22 DGCLRCDEEGLR
+22 DGCRRCDEEGLR

-115 PVSKPEDMVQL
+115 PVAKPEDMVQL
-126 ELPVTEAQQLLSAC
+126 ELPVTEAQQMLSAC
-140 VEKVDVSNTEGY
+140 LEKVDVSNTEGY
-152 DLFLTQL
+152 DIFIAQL
-159 KEGLKSTSHET
+159 KEGLKNTSHET

-184 HLPHHVIKVVA
+184 HLPHHVLKLVA
-195 SAIVNELK
+195 SAIVTELK
-203 KMNQNVAA
+203 KINQNVAA

-224 LLPSGRPELGVGPG
+224 LLPSARPELGVGPG

-255 FTSWPHAGYRWAQP
+255 FMSWPHAGYRWAQP

-335 ATSPAQFPSPDGSD
+335 ATSPAQFPTPDGSD

-392 DPVILRQLFLSSG
+392 DPAILRQLILS
-405 EQGLGSESTE
+405 GSEQALGTQE
-415 SRRPTLAWLEDTS
+415 SRRPTLAWLEDSS
-428 SCSDLPKLEGDS
+428 SCSDIPKLEGDS

-461 PCQKENLEVS
+461 PSQRESMEVS

-505 GANPALAQAKADNK
+505 GANPSLAQAKA
-519 AKDKPSAAEQHN
+519 AKEKLPEHHN

-537 LTGGLLS
+537 LAGGLLS
-544 YRSAASSPLAGGPPP
+544 YLAAPL
-559 PPPSL
+559 
-564 APTLTPTRGRPPPS
+564 PS
-578 SSSSSSSTLVGV
+578 SRRSM
-590 PDGPLLR
+590 DGPLR
-597 TQAPEV
+597 TQGPE
-603 TPNTPIVVV
+603 PPHVV
-612 GTPDQGPMEIE
+612 PDQGPMEIE
-623 SCPPP
+623 SCNLTPL
-628 PVVVPP
+628 
-634 ELVASP
+634 ELGSP
-640 GGGGLPVSAIRRTIP
+640 NSAAPTVRRTMP
-655 VLLLYSIKEADEKA
+655 VLLLYSFKESEEK
-669 SGSGKVFAQMN
+669 SSGKVFAQMN
-680 SLMGKSLHEEGFTV
+680 NLMSKGLHEEGFSV
-694 PQIIEMEFDSHEQLL
+694 PQIIEMEFDTHEQLL

-719 QFADAT
+719 QFADAAANLAT
-725 AGLGSGTGSGSGT
+725 LDG
-738 GNNASVT
+738 
-745 DPGPEKWGSM
+745 DKWSSLT
-755 AAPRPGA
+755 PRPGA
-762 LVQCLRLPKELEE
+762 LVQCLRLPKQLEE

-787 DGLHLLVGLQPC
+787 DGVHLLVGLQPC
-799 SVESLSAINQVEA
+799 SVESLSAINQVEV

-825 RGNSRNKDDLHHHHH
+825 RRKGELQ
-840 HHHPALVPT
+840 PLPT
-849 MANGIEGG
+849 LANGHE
-857 HGALP
+857 ALASA
-862 LPGTSPPQQTPLILP
+862 SPPQTPLILP
-877 PDQQPLLQP
+877 PPDQQQP
-886 PLSPQQTPTSP
+886 
-897 SSRGV
+897 SRAQ
-902 FGGVSTGG
+902 GGC
-910 NNNNSSGGGGYLVLY
+910 GGGGYLALY

-935 LEEEPVRVQHIREPR
+935 LEEEPIKVQHIRDPR
-950 DAVTSLILLPADVLD
+950 DAVTSLILLPPDVLD
-965 GREEDGEDASDDTPP
+965 GREDDRT
-980 GLKNGPVSASSG
+980 GT
-992 PNMAAGGSSGGVG
+992 
-1005 GSSTAAGV
+1005 SSTKVKQADVAGL
-1013 MAASTGHGPSAS
+1013 GH
-1025 SPLAAGMAASTAKEK
+1025 
-1040 LVVTTQAGYIMVL
+1040 LVITTQAGYIMIL
-1053 DLATLEVLAKVEP
+1053 DLSTLEVLAKVEP
-1066 PVKESGDEVDPFVSV
+1066 PKTDGTVDEIDPFVSV

-1101 LQIGGVFDD
+1101 LQIGGVCDD
-1110 IDDADIFVDGPLSKG
+1110 VDDSDIFVDGPLSKG
-1125 VDQLFEGTKPSSNP
+1125 AEQLLEGAKPSSNP

-1145 AGVDLLVDQALGV
+1145 GVDLLVDQVLAV
-1158 EVLSSLVE
+1158 ESLTSLVE

-1257 QIQVTLLKNKAPGLG
+1257 QIQITLLKNKAPGLG
-1272 KVNETAVDRQ
+1272 KVNGEVTHRYLYVFHNIAL
-1282 ITFPLSQALHT
+1282 PL
-1293 NGERNGQPLLH
+1293 
-1304 DFTEDIQFMDI
+1304 
-1315 EESPGSRLCP
+1315 PGSRLCT

-1387 SPRPVVRMPSKPQSS
+1387 SPMPVVRMPAAKPQSS
-1402 KAQSLSSLLQR
+1402 KGHSLSTLLQR

-1419 KASTSKVEPPTASKK
+1419 KASTSKADSPAQSKK
-1434 PDNLRGCDLLQEVSI
+1434 PDNLRGCDLLQEVSV

-1459 PKERIQ
+1459 PKERCVQ
-1465 RCSML
+1465 RCAML
-1470 QFPEFHERLLN
+1470 QFPDFHEKLLN
-1481 GLCKR
+1481 GLCKGAD
-1486 TEETDSTE
+1486 EGPGTE
-1494 HGQSLIL
+1494 HSQSLIL
-1501 DILCWLAGVYS
+1501 DCLCWLAGVYS
-1512 NGSCSPREGKEGLL
+1512 NGPCSLREGKEALL
-1526 IKTRKRLTDMVR
+1526 MKTRKRLTDIVR
-1538 VCFFQA
+1538 VCFFEA

-1563 KGDPGQQGFGMALLK
+1563 KGEPSQQGFGMNLLNALLD
-1578 ALLEN
+1578 N
-1583 MPYLPAAATGGAVF
+1583 MPYLPAAATGGSVF

-1611 AGCSTACASL
+1611 SGCSTACASL

-1667 AFNSGIGVQSDEI
+1667 AFNSSIGVQSDEI
-1680 DLSDILSGNG
+1680 DLSEILSGNG
-1690 KVSNCAAAEGS
+1690 KVSSCAAAEGS

-1708 LEVEPLHFTCVSTSD
+1708 LEVEPLHFTCISTSD

-1749 SAGSVGEASTALSS
+1749 SAGTVGEASTALSS

-1787 EKQQQLLKLQQ
+1787 EKQQQLFKLQQ

-1810 TSAAAAAAASGVGP
+1810 TSAAAASGVGP
-1824 IHNSVPSN
+1824 IHNSVPS
-1832 PSASGSASASS
+1832 S

-1849 HPSDV
+1849 HPSEV

-1889 PGSIMDP
+1889 PGSMIDP
-1896 PAVNLAAHNK
+1896 PPVNLAAHNK
-1906 NSHKPKP
+1906 NSQKAKP
-1913 VSHAQNP
+1913 NP

-1927 ALSQASHFLQPPPH
+1927 ALSQASHFLQPPPQ

-1967 TDALIPTCAD
+1967 TDALIPTCGD

-1992 DGRRLVVATDIA
+1992 DGRRLVVATDIS

-2065 GESEAASQPDVD
+2065 GESDAASQPDLD

-2092 RYNLACHRL
+2092 RYNLGCHRL
-2101 ETLLQSIDLPP
+2101 ETLLQNIDLPP

-2131 EDQRVFSAY
+2131 EDARVFSAY
-2140 QDCVQLQLQLNL
+2140 QDCIQLQLQLNL

-2166 SRKPLPDAAYAS
+2166 GRKILPEP
-2178 YAYDARE
+2178 YDPRE
-2185 LVHSSSTEQLRTV
+2185 LIQNSSTEQLRTI
-2198 IRYLLDTLLSLLHT
+2198 IRYLLDTLLSLLHS
-2212 NNGHSVPSVLQS
+2212 NNGHAVPSVLQS

-2245 IRLHTGLLLVQLCG
+2245 IRLHAGLLLVQLCG

-2316 LLSPLQQSHSLQAR
+2316 LLSPLQQPMAAAHH
-2330 RTEGVLDIPMISWVV
+2330 RTEGVLDVPMISWVV

-2357 VEDEASAS
+2357 VEDEASAG
-2365 KKQLGGKDRDRSF
+2365 KKHLGGKERERTL

-2392 QNMSRSTKG
+2392 SSSNRSAKG
-2401 NSSLDRLYSRKVR
+2401 NSSLDRLYSRKIR
-2414 KQLVHTKQQL
+2414 KQLVHHKQQL

-2434 MEQIEKEK
+2434 VEQIEKEK
-2442 IQSNKSSSYKLLVEH
+2442 IQSNKGSSYKLLVEQ

-2469 DLIRLRRTAEWPRSS
+2469 DLIRLRRTAEWPRST
-2484 LDTEASASGA
+2484 LDTEATA

-2502 LLPFTLAHERCISVV
+2502 PLPFTLAHERCISVV
-2517 QKLALF
+2517 QKLSLF

-2557 EVVSEQQLERLLLLL
+2557 EVVSEHQLERLLLLL

-2604 LLSPASLDGMD
+2604 LLSPGSLDGMD
-2615 EGASLGE
+2615 EGAVGE
-2622 EAGAAAAVAAC
+2622 EAGASS
-2633 AVASALAEPE
+2633 SAGIDSDDS
-2643 EALAQPSPLP
+2643 LAQPTPIP
-2653 LVESIDETLP
+2653 LVETIDEALS
-2663 PDIIAGTPGTSSS
+2663 PDIIAG
-2676 SVFQS
+2676 

-2718 LAAKVFKPIGSTWYD
+2718 LAAKVFKPISSTWYD
-2733 YWGADYGTYNYNAY
+2733 YWGADYGTYGYNPY
-2747 VGGAGIPVSKPPA
+2747 IGGVGIAVSKPPA
-2760 AQEKPGAQSLS
+2760 VVEKPGSQSLS
-2771 VSVSQ
+2771 ISVSQ

-2811 TSPAVVQ
+2811 TSPAV
-2818 SSNGTDDSL
+2818 SKASNGTDDSL

-2832 GSSSPPGGSS
+2832 GGTPPG
-2842 SSSSLVVQPSSIPM
+2842 SSLMVQASSIPM

-2872 VQLESLLQLWLTLS
+2872 VQLESMLQLWLTLS
-2886 LNSCPGSADDGGS
+2886 LNSCSGGTEESGS
-2899 DIFLFNASRV
+2899 DIFMFNASRV

-2921 FLTVLAWYPNTSLR
+2921 FLSVLAWYPNTSLR

-2947 TNMPSSSASASS
+2947 TNMPSSASS
-2959 SGLGGHEST
+2959 SGMGAHEST
-2968 AQQMVSELT
+2968 AQQMVLDPT
-2977 LVPVLVRFLS
+2977 LVHVLVRFLS
-2987 GSNPHGTSQH
+2987 GCNPHGTSQY

-3018 HLSSTCPQL
+3018 HLSSTCPQM
-3027 FSEFLLE
+3027 FSEFLLK
-3034 LMHILSM
+3034 LMHILST
-3041 ERGPL
+3041 ERGPFQ
-3046 LSGQGPLDA
+3046 SGQGPLDA

-3063 LEQSFETVSV
+3063 LEQNFEVVSV
-3073 GTIMAVVESITFLVH
+3073 STISSVIESITFLVH

-3140 NLLKLVNTLVKLPLT
+3140 DLLKLVNALVQLPLSG
-3155 ADGKFSGRVPPPGN
+3155 DREFSGRLPPV
-3169 GSSDSVS
+3169 GSGASDSSAS
-3176 DEEKVCGSKEGPG
+3176 DEEKVCGSKEGAA
-3189 QGGATPHQGPAV
+3189 GGATPNQGPAA
-3201 GVADLVLGNQQ
+3201 GVADLVLANQQ
-3212 VMSQILS
+3212 IMSQILS

-3259 FTILTTL
+3259 FTILTSL

-3354 FLDSGP
+3354 FLDTGP

-3436 LPAAVLLKEV
+3436 LPAAVLLKEL

-3478 PVITSGLTYIKIQ
+3478 PIITSGLTYIKIQ

-3559 CLTHVSDLEAVMA
+3559 CLTHVSDLEATMA

-3601 EAVLVKIGLQSTAI
+3601 EAVLVKIGLQSTRI
-3615 GLRLIDIL
+3615 GLKLIDIL

-3634 NNLNSPLLFGRL
+3634 TNLNSPLLFGRL

-3666 PGTKDRVQALLQWVH
+3666 PATKDRIHALLQWVH
-3681 DSARVAAMKRSAPL
+3681 DSSLVAAHKRSGPV
-3695 GYMGPSATS
+3695 GYIRQSS
-3704 PREYGLLMP
+3704 SSSREYGLVMP
-3713 SPSHLHCVAA
+3713 SPSHLHGVAA
-3723 ILWHSYELPVDYDL
+3723 ILWHSYELPVNYDL
-3737 PALLNRELFEL
+3737 PVLLNRELFEL
-3748 LYNWSMSLACNLVLK
+3748 LYNWSMSLPCNMVLK

-3768 LLCSMCHVHPSYF
+3768 LLCSMCHIHPSYF
-3781 SLLMSWMGIVPSA
+3781 SLLMSWMGF
-3794 TVSAVAAMA
+3794 VAPPTA
-3803 SAQSQARHRLS
+3803 AQHRLS
-3814 LTDDGKKQ
+3814 MTDDGKKQ
-3822 HDAAA
+3822 HDLSSAN
-3827 ATAAAANS
+3827 ATTS
-3835 ASAGGGGASGGL
+3835 AGL
-3847 TDDSKHARSP
+3847 TDDSKHARP
-3857 PPLSESQLA
+3857 PIALSESQLT
-3866 TLAAASQSPGAIQQL
+3866 TLAAASQSPGAIEQL

-3889 LVRSLAALCCSL
+3889 LVRSLAGLCCGL
-3901 LASADLPLPGGA
+3901 LAAAGLPLP
-3913 TVPPTSTPASASAP
+3913 STAQAERRQHHHNHH
-3927 SSSSSSSSPPSSS
+3927 SSSSSSSQSRASLS
-3940 AASTSSSP
+3940 A
-3948 AERRHHHLHHHQ
+3948 
-3960 SQSHHHH
+3960 
-3967 HHSHHSHSSSSYHS
+3967 
-3981 MPSTSSSSSPPSSS
+3981 
-3995 SSSSFSCPPPPPP
+3995 
-4008 PPVNRATLSP
+4008 

-4047 PLWTALLFLLCHS
+4047 LLWTALLFLLCHS
-4060 SASAGTSATTSPTTN
+4060 SASAG
-4075 TTNNTTNTTNTN
+4075 
-4087 TATTSNGS
+4087 
-4095 TSNGQVAAAAS
+4095 
-4106 ASASASGMG
+4106 
-4115 ASASSPCSS
+4115 
-4124 PLSTSPAGASAAA
+4124 
-4137 GPSSSMSGSSIA
+4137 
-4149 GPSTAPLLPPPPPPL
+4149 
-4164 AYSSSASASATAA
+4164 
-4177 AMGTSTA
+4177 GTSGP
-4184 AASGSRYSLGSGG
+4184 SGSRYSLASSTRGS
-4197 RAGGL
+4197 GL
-4202 TTQQRTSLENATVAF
+4202 TTQQRTAIENATVAF

-4243 PQRGNVPISGNI
+4243 PQRGSVPVSGNI

-4310 LPISTTLADV
+4310 LPISTTLAEV

-4333 LMSEQKED
+4333 LINEQKED
-4341 KEKKNHE
+4341 KEKKNHD
-4348 EKEKMKADNG
+4348 EKMKTDSG
-4358 FQDNYSVVVAS
+4358 FQDNFSVVVAS

-4391 VMSDKLSAS
+4391 VMSDKLTA
-4400 SGVDPA
+4400 SGVDPS
-4406 AKTVSVPVF
+4406 AKTLSVPVF

-4423 GQPLPGE
+4423 GQPLPAE

-4444 LPQGYRSIDM
+4444 LPQGYHSIDL

-4461 LSSDPGLS
+4461 VISDPGIS
-4469 KTDSFKRLRTEKEHG
+4469 KTDSFKRLRTEKVEHCD
-4484 EMLSSCPEDEP
+4484 MLSSCPEDEP
-4495 MTPGDECLE
+4495 MTPGDECLD
-4504 AAIDESLLETNPIQ
+4504 AAIDESLLETKPIQ

-4545 QQVSAPVVASS
+4545 QQVSAPVVPSTT
-4556 SQEKPKDSDQFEWV
+4556 QEKPKDSDQFEWV

-4582 PENIAAE
+4582 PETMAAE
-4589 PPPIK
+4589 PPPINK
-4594 SPVQTMSPIPA
+4594 SSVQTMSPIPA

-4662 PFHVLRALFSSTPL
+4662 PFHVLRALFSTTPL
-4676 TTDDGLLLRRIA
+4676 TTDDGVLLRRMA

-4706 HAPRVPSTNGNQNE
+4706 HAPRVPNTSGNSSE
-4720 VVTGHGAGTS
+4720 PTVSSGHGGGTS

-4778 INPAGCVGHGEAPS
+4778 INPANCVSHGEAPTG
-4792 SESRGQNSAALPSV
+4792 ESRGHNSNALPTV

-4845 LRAISSCTSLVPLL
+4845 LRAISTSTALVPLL
-4859 LPLSGDPAQE
+4859 LPLSGDPSQ

-4874 ERSESQTSVGMLLA
+4874 ERSEGQTSVGMLLA

-4904 KDKSKGVVKAEPS
+4904 KDKAKGVVKPDSS

-4942 TSLRQANQEKK
+4942 TSLRQANQERK

-4959 KASTR
+4959 KATTR
-4964 PKPLS
+4964 PKPMS
-4969 VLRSLEE
+4969 ILRSLEE
-4976 KYVAA
+4976 KYVAI

-4988 TFEMVSEDEDGKL
+4988 TFEMVTEDDDGKL
-5001 VFKVNYHYMTQVK
+5001 VFKVNYHYMSQVK
-5014 NASDANSAARAR
+5014 NASDANSAGRAR

-5192 QMRNPSPCFKEVIH
+5192 QMRNASPCFKEVIH
-5206 KHFYLKRA
+5206 KHFYLKRVEVMA
-5214 EIMGQCEEWI
+5214 QCEEWI
-5224 TDIQQYSSDKRVGR
+5224 ADIQQYSSDKRVGR

-5268 PDGEDFSDKSSA
+5268 PDGEEFSDKSAA
-5280 LLVKE
+5280 LGVKE
-5285 LPNQDAEKP
+5285 LANQDAEKP
-5294 GGSQDAHCSEGQ
+5294 SGSQDGTCSEGP

>member
-1 MAAAASP
+1 VVTGGGAEAAEESAVVEERKMAAAASP
-8 GSCSSTSSDWVVLR
+8 GSCSSTSSDWIVLR
-22 DGCLRCDEEGLR
+22 DGCRRCDEEGLR

-115 PVSKPEDMVQL
+115 PVAKPEDMVQL
-126 ELPVTEAQQLLSAC
+126 ELPVTEAQQMLSAC
-140 VEKVDVSNTEGY
+140 LEKVDVSNTEGY
-152 DLFLTQL
+152 DIFIAQL
-159 KEGLKSTSHET
+159 KEGLKNTSHET

-184 HLPHHVIKVVA
+184 HLPHHVLKLVA
-195 SAIVNELK
+195 SAIVTELK
-203 KMNQNVAA
+203 KINQNVSA

-224 LLPSGRPELGVGPG
+224 LLPSARPELGVGPG

-255 FTSWPHAGYRWAQP
+255 FMSWPHAGYRWAQP

-335 ATSPAQFPSPDGSD
+335 ATSPAQFPTPDGSD

-392 DPVILRQLFLSSG
+392 DPAILRQLILS
-405 EQGLGSESTE
+405 GSEQALGTQE
-415 SRRPTLAWLEDTS
+415 SRRPTLAWLEDSS
-428 SCSDLPKLEGDS
+428 SCSDIPKLEGDS

-461 PCQKENLEVS
+461 PSQRESMEVS

-505 GANPALAQAKADNK
+505 GANPSLAQAKADK
-519 AKDKPSAAEQHN
+519 AKEKLPEHHN

-537 LTGGLLS
+537 LAGGLLS
-544 YRSAASSPLAGGPPP
+544 YLAAPL
-559 PPPSL
+559 
-564 APTLTPTRGRPPPS
+564 PS
-578 SSSSSSSTLVGV
+578 SRRSM
-590 PDGPLLR
+590 DGPLR
-597 TQAPEV
+597 TQGPE
-603 TPNTPIVVV
+603 PLHVV
-612 GTPDQGPMEIE
+612 PDQGPMEIE
-623 SCPPP
+623 SCNLTPL
-628 PVVVPP
+628 
-634 ELVASP
+634 ELGSP
-640 GGGGLPVSAIRRTIP
+640 NSAAPTVRRTMP
-655 VLLLYSIKEADEKA
+655 VLLLYSFKESEEK
-669 SGSGKVFAQMN
+669 SSGKVFAQMN
-680 SLMGKSLHEEGFTV
+680 NLMSKGLHEEGFSV
-694 PQIIEMEFDSHEQLL
+694 PQIIEMEFDTHEQLL

-719 QFADAT
+719 QFADAAANLAT
-725 AGLGSGTGSGSGT
+725 LDG
-738 GNNASVT
+738 
-745 DPGPEKWGSM
+745 DKWSSLT
-755 AAPRPGA
+755 PRPGA
-762 LVQCLRLPKELEE
+762 LVQCLRLPKQLEE

-787 DGLHLLVGLQPC
+787 DGVHLLVGLQPC
-799 SVESLSAINQVEA
+799 SVESLSAINQVEV

-825 RGNSRNKDDLHHHHH
+825 RRKGELQ
-840 HHHPALVPT
+840 PLPT
-849 MANGIEGG
+849 LANGHE
-857 HGALP
+857 ALASA
-862 LPGTSPPQQTPLILP
+862 SPPQTPLILP
-877 PDQQPLLQP
+877 PPDQQQP
-886 PLSPQQTPTSP
+886 
-897 SSRGV
+897 SRAL
-902 FGGVSTGG
+902 GGC
-910 NNNNSSGGGGYLVLY
+910 GGGGYLALY

-935 LEEEPVRVQHIREPR
+935 LEEEPIKVQHIRDPR
-950 DAVTSLILLPADVLD
+950 DAVTSLILLPPDVLD
-965 GREEDGEDASDDTPP
+965 GREDDSEDTKVKQADVA
-980 GLKNGPVSASSG
+980 GL
-992 PNMAAGGSSGGVG
+992 
-1005 GSSTAAGV
+1005 
-1013 MAASTGHGPSAS
+1013 GH
-1025 SPLAAGMAASTAKEK
+1025 
-1040 LVVTTQAGYIMVL
+1040 LVITTQAGYIMIL
-1053 DLATLEVLAKVEP
+1053 DLSTLDVLAKVEP
-1066 PVKESGDEVDPFVSV
+1066 PKTDGTVDEIDPFVSV

-1101 LQIGGVFDD
+1101 LQIGGVCDD
-1110 IDDADIFVDGPLSKG
+1110 VDDSDIFVDGPLSKG
-1125 VDQLFEGTKPSSNP
+1125 AEQLLEGAKPSSNP

-1145 AGVDLLVDQALGV
+1145 GVDLLVDQVLAV
-1158 EVLSSLVE
+1158 ESLTSLVE

-1257 QIQVTLLKNKAPGLG
+1257 QIQITLLKNKAPGLG
-1272 KVNETAVDRQ
+1272 KVN
-1282 ITFPLSQALHT
+1282 
-1293 NGERNGQPLLH
+1293 GERNGQPLLH
-1304 DFTEDIQFMDI
+1304 DFTDDIQFMDI
-1315 EESPGSRLCP
+1315 EETSGSRLCT

-1387 SPRPVVRMPSKPQSS
+1387 SPMPVVRMPAAKPQSS
-1402 KAQSLSSLLQR
+1402 KGHSLSTLLQR

-1419 KASTSKVEPPTASKK
+1419 KASTSKADSPAQSKK
-1434 PDNLRGCDLLQEVSI
+1434 PDNLRGCDLLQEVSV

-1459 PKERIQ
+1459 PKERCVQ
-1465 RCSML
+1465 RCAML
-1470 QFPEFHERLLN
+1470 QFPDFHEKLLN
-1481 GLCKR
+1481 GLCKGAD
-1486 TEETDSTE
+1486 EGPGTE
-1494 HGQSLIL
+1494 HSQSLIL
-1501 DILCWLAGVYS
+1501 DCLCWLAGVYS
-1512 NGSCSPREGKEGLL
+1512 NGPCSLREGKEALL
-1526 IKTRKRLTDMVR
+1526 MKTRKRLTDIVR
-1538 VCFFQA
+1538 VCFFEA

-1563 KGDPGQQGFGMALLK
+1563 KGEPSQQGFGMNLLNALLD
-1578 ALLEN
+1578 N
-1583 MPYLPAAATGGAVF
+1583 MPYLPAAATGGSVF

-1611 AGCSTACASL
+1611 SGCSTACASL

-1667 AFNSGIGVQSDEI
+1667 AFNSSIGVQSDEI
-1680 DLSDILSGNG
+1680 DLSEILSGNG
-1690 KVSNCAAAEGS
+1690 KVSSCAAAEGS

-1708 LEVEPLHFTCVSTSD
+1708 LEVEPLHFTCISTSD

-1749 SAGSVGEASTALSS
+1749 SAGTVGEASTALSS

-1787 EKQQQLLKLQQ
+1787 EKQQQLFKLQQ

-1810 TSAAAAAAASGVGP
+1810 TSAAAASGVGP
-1824 IHNSVPSN
+1824 IHNSVPS
-1832 PSASGSASASS
+1832 S

-1849 HPSDV
+1849 HPSEV

-1889 PGSIMDP
+1889 PGSMIDP
-1896 PAVNLAAHNK
+1896 PPVNLAAHNK
-1906 NSHKPKP
+1906 NSQKAKP
-1913 VSHAQNP
+1913 NP

-1927 ALSQASHFLQPPPH
+1927 ALSQASHFLQPPPQ

-1967 TDALIPTCAD
+1967 TDTLIPTCGD

-1992 DGRRLVVATDIA
+1992 DGRRLVVATDIS

-2065 GESEAASQPDVD
+2065 GESDAASQPDLD

-2092 RYNLACHRL
+2092 RYNLGCHRL
-2101 ETLLQSIDLPP
+2101 ETLLQNIDLPP

-2131 EDQRVFSAY
+2131 EDARVFSAY
-2140 QDCVQLQLQLNL
+2140 QDCIQLQLQLNL

-2166 SRKPLPDAAYAS
+2166 GRKILPEP
-2178 YAYDARE
+2178 YDPRE
-2185 LVHSSSTEQLRTV
+2185 LIQNSSTEQLRTI
-2198 IRYLLDTLLSLLHT
+2198 IRYLLDTLLSLLHS
-2212 NNGHSVPSVLQS
+2212 NNGHAVPSVLQS

-2245 IRLHTGLLLVQLCG
+2245 IRLHAGLLLVQLCG
-2259 GERWWGQFLSNVLQ
+2259 GECWWGQFLSNVLQ

-2316 LLSPLQQSHSLQAR
+2316 LLSPLQQPMAAAHH
-2330 RTEGVLDIPMISWVV
+2330 RTEGVLDVPMISWVV

-2357 VEDEASAS
+2357 VEDEASAG
-2365 KKQLGGKDRDRSF
+2365 KKHLGGKERER
-2378 TGNQWS
+2378 NQWS

-2392 QNMSRSTKG
+2392 SSSNRSAKG
-2401 NSSLDRLYSRKVR
+2401 NSSLDRLYSRKIR
-2414 KQLVHTKQQL
+2414 KQLVHHKQQL

-2434 MEQIEKEK
+2434 VEQIEKEK
-2442 IQSNKSSSYKLLVEH
+2442 IQSNKGSSYKLLVEQ

-2469 DLIRLRRTAEWPRSS
+2469 DLIRLRRTAEWPRST
-2484 LDTEASASGA
+2484 LDTEATA

-2502 LLPFTLAHERCISVV
+2502 PLPFTLAHERCISVV
-2517 QKLALF
+2517 QKLSLF

-2557 EVVSEQQLERLLLLL
+2557 EVVSEHQLERLLLLL

-2604 LLSPASLDGMD
+2604 LLSPGSLDGMD
-2615 EGASLGE
+2615 EGAVGE
-2622 EAGAAAAVAAC
+2622 EAGASS
-2633 AVASALAEPE
+2633 SARIDSDDS
-2643 EALAQPSPLP
+2643 LAQPTPIP
-2653 LVESIDETLP
+2653 LVETIDEALS
-2663 PDIIAGTPGTSSS
+2663 PDIIAG
-2676 SVFQS
+2676 

-2718 LAAKVFKPIGSTWYD
+2718 LAAKVFKPISSTWYD
-2733 YWGADYGTYNYNAY
+2733 YWGADYGTYGYNPY
-2747 VGGAGIPVSKPPA
+2747 IGGVGIAVSKPPA
-2760 AQEKPGAQSLS
+2760 VVEKPGSQSLS
-2771 VSVSQ
+2771 ISVSQ

-2811 TSPAVVQ
+2811 TSPAV
-2818 SSNGTDDSL
+2818 SKASNGTDDSL

-2832 GSSSPPGGSS
+2832 GGSPPG
-2842 SSSSLVVQPSSIPM
+2842 SSLMVQASSIPM

-2872 VQLESLLQLWLTLS
+2872 VQLESMLQLWLTLS
-2886 LNSCPGSADDGGS
+2886 LNSCSGGTEESGS
-2899 DIFLFNASRV
+2899 DIFMFNASRV

-2921 FLTVLAWYPNTSLR
+2921 FLSVLAWYPNTSLR

-2947 TNMPSSSASASS
+2947 TNMPSSASS
-2959 SGLGGHEST
+2959 SGMGAHEST
-2968 AQQMVSELT
+2968 AQQMVSDPT
-2977 LVPVLVRFLS
+2977 LVHVLVRFLS
-2987 GSNPHGTSQH
+2987 GCNPHGTSQY

-3018 HLSSTCPQL
+3018 HLSSTCPQM
-3027 FSEFLLE
+3027 FSEFLLK
-3034 LMHILSM
+3034 LMHILST
-3041 ERGPL
+3041 ERGPFQ
-3046 LSGQGPLDA
+3046 SGQGPLDA

-3063 LEQSFETVSV
+3063 LEQNFEVVSV
-3073 GTIMAVVESITFLVH
+3073 STISSVIESITFLVH

-3140 NLLKLVNTLVKLPLT
+3140 DLLKLVNALVQLPLSG
-3155 ADGKFSGRVPPPGN
+3155 DREFSGRLPPV
-3169 GSSDSVS
+3169 GSGASDSSAS
-3176 DEEKVCGSKEGPG
+3176 DEEKVCGSKEGAA
-3189 QGGATPHQGPAV
+3189 GGATPNQGPAA
-3201 GVADLVLGNQQ
+3201 GVADLVLANQQ
-3212 VMSQILS
+3212 IMSQILS

-3259 FTILTTL
+3259 FTILTSL

-3354 FLDSGP
+3354 FLDTGP

-3436 LPAAVLLKEV
+3436 LPAAVLLKEL

-3478 PVITSGLTYIKIQ
+3478 PIITSGLTYIKIQ

-3559 CLTHVSDLEAVMA
+3559 CLTHVSDLEATMA

-3601 EAVLVKIGLQSTAI
+3601 EAVLVKIGLQSTRI
-3615 GLRLIDIL
+3615 GLKLIDIL

-3634 NNLNSPLLFGRL
+3634 TNLNSPLLFGRL

-3666 PGTKDRVQALLQWVH
+3666 PATKDRIHALLQWVH
-3681 DSARVAAMKRSAPL
+3681 DSSLVAAHKRSGPV
-3695 GYMGPSATS
+3695 GYIRQSS
-3704 PREYGLLMP
+3704 SSSREYGLVMP
-3713 SPSHLHCVAA
+3713 SPSHLHGVAA
-3723 ILWHSYELPVDYDL
+3723 ILWHSYELPVNYDL
-3737 PALLNRELFEL
+3737 PVLLNRELFEL
-3748 LYNWSMSLACNLVLK
+3748 LYNWSMSLPCNMVLK

-3768 LLCSMCHVHPSYF
+3768 LLCSMCHIHPSYF
-3781 SLLMSWMGIVPSA
+3781 SLLMSWMGF
-3794 TVSAVAAMA
+3794 VAPPTA
-3803 SAQSQARHRLS
+3803 AQHRLS
-3814 LTDDGKKQ
+3814 MTDDGKKQ
-3822 HDAAA
+3822 HDLSSAN
-3827 ATAAAANS
+3827 ATTS
-3835 ASAGGGGASGGL
+3835 AGL
-3847 TDDSKHARSP
+3847 TDDSKHARP
-3857 PPLSESQLA
+3857 PIALSESQLT
-3866 TLAAASQSPGAIQQL
+3866 TLAAASQSPGAIEQL

-3889 LVRSLAALCCSL
+3889 LVRSLAGLCCGL
-3901 LASADLPLPGGA
+3901 LAAAGLPLP
-3913 TVPPTSTPASASAP
+3913 STAQAERWQHHHNHH
-3927 SSSSSSSSPPSSS
+3927 SSSSSSSQSRASLS
-3940 AASTSSSP
+3940 A
-3948 AERRHHHLHHHQ
+3948 
-3960 SQSHHHH
+3960 
-3967 HHSHHSHSSSSYHS
+3967 
-3981 MPSTSSSSSPPSSS
+3981 
-3995 SSSSFSCPPPPPP
+3995 
-4008 PPVNRATLSP
+4008 

-4047 PLWTALLFLLCHS
+4047 LLWTALLFLLCHS
-4060 SASAGTSATTSPTTN
+4060 SASP
-4075 TTNNTTNTTNTN
+4075 
-4087 TATTSNGS
+4087 
-4095 TSNGQVAAAAS
+4095 
-4106 ASASASGMG
+4106 
-4115 ASASSPCSS
+4115 
-4124 PLSTSPAGASAAA
+4124 
-4137 GPSSSMSGSSIA
+4137 
-4149 GPSTAPLLPPPPPPL
+4149 
-4164 AYSSSASASATAA
+4164 
-4177 AMGTSTA
+4177 
-4184 AASGSRYSLGSGG
+4184 SGSRYSLTSSTRGS
-4197 RAGGL
+4197 GL
-4202 TTQQRTSLENATVAF
+4202 TTQQRTAIENATVAF

-4243 PQRGNVPISGNI
+4243 PQRGSVPVSGNI

-4310 LPISTTLADV
+4310 LPISTTLAEV

-4333 LMSEQKED
+4333 LINEQKED
-4341 KEKKNHE
+4341 KEKKNHD
-4348 EKEKMKADNG
+4348 EKEKMKTDSG
-4358 FQDNYSVVVAS
+4358 FQDNFSVVVAS

-4391 VMSDKLSAS
+4391 VMSDKLTA
-4400 SGVDPA
+4400 SGVDPS
-4406 AKTVSVPVF
+4406 AKTLSVPVF

-4423 GQPLPGE
+4423 GQPLPAE

-4444 LPQGYRSIDM
+4444 LPQGYHSIDL

-4461 LSSDPGLS
+4461 VISDPGIS
-4469 KTDSFKRLRTEKEHG
+4469 KTDSFKRLRTEKVEHCD
-4484 EMLSSCPEDEP
+4484 MLSSCPEDEP
-4495 MTPGDECLE
+4495 MTPGDECLD
-4504 AAIDESLLETNPIQ
+4504 AAIDESLLETKPIQ

-4545 QQVSAPVVASS
+4545 QQVSAPVVPSTT
-4556 SQEKPKDSDQFEWV
+4556 QEKPKDSDQFEWV

-4582 PENIAAE
+4582 PETMAAE
-4589 PPPIK
+4589 PPPINK
-4594 SPVQTMSPIPA
+4594 SSVQTMSPIPA

-4662 PFHVLRALFSSTPL
+4662 PFHVLRALFSTTPL
-4676 TTDDGLLLRRIA
+4676 TTDDGVLLRRMA

-4706 HAPRVPSTNGNQNE
+4706 HAPRVPNTSGNSSE
-4720 VVTGHGAGTS
+4720 PTVSSGHGGGTS

-4778 INPAGCVGHGEAPS
+4778 INPANCVSHGEAPTG
-4792 SESRGQNSAALPSV
+4792 ESRGHNSNALPTV

-4845 LRAISSCTSLVPLL
+4845 LRAISTSTALVPLL
-4859 LPLSGDPAQE
+4859 LPLSGDPSQ

-4874 ERSESQTSVGMLLA
+4874 ERSEGQTSVGMLLA

-4904 KDKSKGVVKAEPS
+4904 KDKAKGVVKPDSS

-4942 TSLRQANQEKK
+4942 TSLRQANQERK

-4959 KASTR
+4959 KATTR
-4964 PKPLS
+4964 PKPMS
-4969 VLRSLEE
+4969 ILRSLEE
-4976 KYVAA
+4976 KYVAI

-4988 TFEMVSEDEDGKL
+4988 TFEMVTEDDDGKL
-5001 VFKVNYHYMTQVK
+5001 VFKVNYHYMSQVK

-5192 QMRNPSPCFKEVIH
+5192 QMRNASPCFKEVIH
-5206 KHFYLKRA
+5206 KHFYLKRVEVMA
-5214 EIMGQCEEWI
+5214 QCEEWI
-5224 TDIQQYSSDKRVGR
+5224 ADIQQYSSDKRVGR

-5268 PDGEDFSDKSSA
+5268 PDGEEFSDKSAA

-5285 LPNQDAEKP
+5285 LANQDAEKP
-5294 GGSQDAHCSEGQ
+5294 SGSQDGTCSEGP

>member
-1 MAAAASP
+1 MAAAALP
-8 GSCSSTSSDWVVLR
+8 GSCTSTSSDWIVLR
-22 DGCLRCDEEGLR
+22 DGCLRCDEDGLH

-54 KVIDGTSGAILQAS
+54 KVIDGTSGAILQSS
-68 ALHAKPGGRVR
+68 ALHAKPGGRVK
-79 CQYFPAVDKVLFVD
+79 CQYIPAVDKVVFVD
-93 DYAVGCRK
+93 DYVVGCRK

-115 PVSKPEDMVQL
+115 PVTKQEDVVQL
-126 ELPVTEAQQLLSAC
+126 ELPVTEAQQMLSAC
-140 VEKVDVSNTEGY
+140 LEKVDASSADGY
-152 DLFLTQL
+152 DQFITQL
-159 KEGLKSTSHET
+159 KDGLKNTSHET
-170 AANHKVAKWATVTF
+170 AANHRVAKWATVTF
-184 HLPHHVIKVVA
+184 HLPHHVLKSVA

-203 KMNQNVAA
+203 KINQNVAA
-211 LSVASSIMDRLSY
+211 LPVASSIMDRLSY
-224 LLPSGRPELGVGPG
+224 LLPSARPELGVGPG

-255 FTSWPHAGYRWAQP
+255 FSSWPHVGYRWAQP

-276 FYHQPASTGDD
+276 FYHQVGSPASTGDD

-328 VPLSVTL
+328 VPLSLTL
-335 ATSPAQFPSPDGSD
+335 ATSPAQFPSSDGSD
-349 KIACYGFGSCPH
+349 KIACFGFGSCPH

-392 DPVILRQLFLSSG
+392 DPAIVRQLILSGG
-405 EQGLGSESTE
+405 EQGSGTE
-415 SRRPTLAWLEDTS
+415 SRPTLAWLEDSS
-428 SCSDLPKLEGDS
+428 SCSDIPKLEGDS

-461 PCQKENLEVS
+461 TSQKESMEMNL
-471 LGVTA
+471 GITA
-476 LSVLQQPEKLQWEV
+476 LSILQQPEKLQWEV
-490 VASVLEDT
+490 VANVLEDT

-505 GANPALAQAKADNK
+505 GANPSLANAKREK
-519 AKDKPSAAEQHN
+519 VKEKHMEHHN

-537 LTGGLLS
+537 LAGGLLS
-544 YRSAASSPLAGGPPP
+544 YRSAAASPLSSNSRRSLDGLLRTPGESALEQGLMDIESCSNSELSSPL
-559 PPPSL
+559 
-564 APTLTPTRGRPPPS
+564 
-578 SSSSSSSTLVGV
+578 V
-590 PDGPLLR
+590 
-597 TQAPEV
+597 
-603 TPNTPIVVV
+603 
-612 GTPDQGPMEIE
+612 
-623 SCPPP
+623 
-628 PVVVPP
+628 
-634 ELVASP
+634 
-640 GGGGLPVSAIRRTIP
+640 RRTMP
-655 VLLLYSIKEADEKA
+655 VLLLYSIKESDEKTD
-669 SGSGKVFAQMN
+669 KVFAQMN
-680 SLMGKSLHEEGFTV
+680 NLMSKSLHDEGFTV
-694 PQIIEMEFDSHEQLL
+694 PQIIEMEFDTHEQLL
-709 LQDPPITYIQ
+709 LQDPPVTYIQ
-719 QFADAT
+719 QFADT
-725 AGLGSGTGSGSGT
+725 AANLVSMDSDKWSSMVPKPGT
-738 GNNASVT
+738 
-745 DPGPEKWGSM
+745 
-755 AAPRPGA
+755 
-762 LVQCLRLPKELEE
+762 LVQCLRLPKFAEE
-775 ENLYVDSITPCS
+775 ENLYVDSITPCA
-787 DGLHLLVGLQPC
+787 DGVHLLVGLQSC

-812 LNNLNRLH
+812 LNNLNKLN

-825 RGNSRNKDDLHHHHH
+825 RRKGDFE
-840 HHHPALVPT
+840 PIPT
-849 MANGIEGG
+849 IANGTGVNVMKQQS
-857 HGALP
+857 P
-862 LPGTSPPQQTPLILP
+862 TGTQTPLIIP
-877 PDQQPLLQP
+877 PEQR
-886 PLSPQQTPTSP
+886 T
-897 SSRGV
+897 
-902 FGGVSTGG
+902 VS
-910 NNNNSSGGGGYLVLY
+910 GGYLVLY
-925 KLNYSTRIVT
+925 KMNYSTRIVT
-935 LEEEPVRVQHIREPR
+935 LEEEPVKIQHIRDPQ
-950 DAVTSLILLPADVLD
+950 DAITSLILLPPDILD
-965 GREEDGEDASDDTPP
+965 NREDDCEEALEEAPP
-980 GLKNGPVSASSG
+980 AFKNG
-992 PNMAAGGSSGGVG
+992 N
-1005 GSSTAAGV
+1005 T
-1013 MAASTGHGPSAS
+1013 
-1025 SPLAAGMAASTAKEK
+1025 KEK
-1040 LVVTTQAGYIMVL
+1040 KVDVSVLGHLVVTTQGGFIMIL
-1053 DLATLEVLAKVEP
+1053 DLSSLEVLAKLEP
-1066 PVKESGDEVDPFVSV
+1066 PKKEGTEEPDPFVSV

-1101 LQIGGVFDD
+1101 LQIGGACDD
-1110 IDDADIFVDGPLSKG
+1110 IDEADIFIDGPLSKG
-1125 VDQLFEGTKPSSNP
+1125 AEQLWEGTKLPSNP

-1145 AGVDLLVDQALGV
+1145 GVDLLVDQMFCAESLT
-1158 EVLSSLVE
+1158 SLVE

-1212 TRTWKLQS
+1212 TRTWKLQT
-1220 DSSSWDEH
+1220 DGSSWDEH
-1228 VFELVLPKAC
+1228 VFELVLPKSC

-1245 KFVMNANITNIP
+1245 KFVMNSNITNIP

-1272 KVNETAVDRQ
+1272 KVNESAVDRQ
-1282 ITFPLSQALHT
+1282 ICFPLSQALHA
-1293 NGERNGQPLLH
+1293 NGERNGPSLLA
-1304 DFTEDIQFMDI
+1304 DFGDDMQFMEM
-1315 EESPGSRLCP
+1315 EESQGSRLCW

-1348 GHAGMLSL
+1348 GHAGMLTL

-1382 KGMEE
+1382 KVAEE
-1387 SPRPVVRMPSKPQSS
+1387 NYRPVVRMPAAKPQSS
-1402 KAQSLSSLLQR
+1402 KGHSLSSLLQR
-1413 AQATKE
+1413 AQASKE
-1419 KASTSKVEPPTASKK
+1419 KPSTSKEPGISSKK
-1434 PDNLRGCDLLQEVSI
+1434 TDNLRGCDLLQEVSV

-1459 PKERIQ
+1459 PKERVQ
-1465 RCSML
+1465 RCAML
-1470 QFPEFHERLLN
+1470 QFPEFHEKLLN
-1481 GLCKR
+1481 NLCKKMDED
-1486 TEETDSTE
+1486 TVSE
-1494 HGQSLIL
+1494 HSQSLVL
-1501 DILCWLAGVYS
+1501 DVLCWLAGVYS
-1512 NGSCSPREGKEGLL
+1512 NGPCSLQEGKEGLL
-1526 IKTRKRLTDMVR
+1526 TKTRKRLTAIIR
-1538 VCFFQA
+1538 VCFFEA

-1563 KGDPGQQGFGMALLK
+1563 KGDPSQQAFGAALLK
-1578 ALLEN
+1578 ALLDN
-1583 MPYLPAAATGGAVF
+1583 MPYLPAAATGGSVF

-1659 VSGSSCKN
+1659 VSGSTCKN
-1667 AFNSGIGVQSDEI
+1667 AFNSSIGVQSDEI
-1680 DLSDILSGNG
+1680 DLSDVLSGNG
-1690 KVSNCAAAEGS
+1690 KVSSCAAAEGS

-1749 SAGSVGEASTALSS
+1749 SAGAVGEASTALSS

-1810 TSAAAAAAASGVGP
+1810 TSAAAAAASAVGP

-1832 PSASGSASASS
+1832 PST

-1873 NEAVSAAISVE
+1873 NESVSAAISVE

-1889 PGSIMDP
+1889 PGSMIDP
-1896 PAVNLAAHNK
+1896 PPVNLAAHNK
-1906 NSHKPKP
+1906 NAHKAKM
-1913 VSHAQNP
+1913 NP
-1920 MGSGLAL
+1920 IGSGLAL
-1927 ALSQASHFLQPPPH
+1927 AISHASHFLQPPPH

-1967 TDALIPTCAD
+1967 TDVLIPTCGD

-1992 DGRRLVVATDIA
+1992 DGRRLVVATDIS

-2065 GESEAASQPDVD
+2065 GESDSANQPEVE

-2101 ETLLQSIDLPP
+2101 ETLLQNIDLPP

-2131 EDQRVFSAY
+2131 EDTRVFSAY
-2140 QDCVQLQLQLNL
+2140 QDCIQLQLQLNL
-2152 AHHAVQRLRVSLGA
+2152 AHHAVQRLRVSLGS
-2166 SRKPLPDAAYAS
+2166 SRKVLPEAFDPK
-2178 YAYDARE
+2178 E
-2185 LVHSSSTEQLRTV
+2185 LIQNSSTEQLRTT
-2198 IRYLLDTLLSLLHT
+2198 IRYLLDTLLSLLHSS
-2212 NNGHSVPSVLQS
+2212 NGHSVPSVLQS

-2245 IRLHTGLLLVQLCG
+2245 IRLHAGLLLVQLCG

-2298 RSLSNSGVLEGL
+2298 RSLGNSGVLEGL
-2310 LNLLDS
+2310 LNLLDN
-2316 LLSPLQQSHSLQAR
+2316 LLSPLQQAAAVQR
-2330 RTEGVLDIPMISWVV
+2330 RREGVLDIPMISWVV
-2345 MLVSRLLDYVAS
+2345 MLVSRLLDYVAN
-2357 VEDEASAS
+2357 VEDEAAAA
-2365 KKQLGGKDRDRSF
+2365 KKHLNGKDRDRILS
-2378 TGNQWS
+2378 GNQWS

-2392 QNMSRSTKG
+2392 HSQSRSTKG
-2401 NSSLDRLYSRKVR
+2401 NSSLDRLYSRKIR
-2414 KQLVHTKQQL
+2414 KQLVHHKQQL

-2434 MEQIEKEK
+2434 VEQIEKEK
-2442 IQSNKSSSYKLLVEH
+2442 IQSNKGSSYKLLVEQ

-2469 DLIRLRRTAEWPRSS
+2469 DLIRLRRTAEWPRST
-2484 LDTEASASGA
+2484 LDTEASA
-2494 AKEAPEVE
+2494 AKETPEVE
-2502 LLPFTLAHERCISVV
+2502 PLPFTLAHERCISVV

-2557 EVVSEQQLERLLLLL
+2557 EVVNELQLERLLLLL

-2582 SWGGAWAQYSLTCML
+2582 SWGGAWAQYSLTCMV

-2604 LLSPASLDGMD
+2604 LLSPVASEAME
-2615 EGASLGE
+2615 EGAVGE
-2622 EAGAAAAVAAC
+2622 EAGASAGDSDDSLQQP
-2633 AVASALAEPE
+2633 ASI
-2643 EALAQPSPLP
+2643 P
-2653 LVESIDETLP
+2653 LVETIDEALT
-2663 PDIIAGTPGTSSS
+2663 PDVAG
-2676 SVFQS
+2676 

-2718 LAAKVFKPIGSTWYD
+2718 LAAKVFKPISSTWYD
-2733 YWGADYGTYNYNAY
+2733 YWGADYGTYSYNPY
-2747 VGGAGIPVSKPPA
+2747 IGGVGIPVSKPPA
-2760 AQEKPGAQSLS
+2760 ATEKPGSQSVS

-2800 EADSILQALTS
+2800 EADSIFQALTT
-2811 TSPAVVQ
+2811 TSPTVSPA
-2818 SSNGTDDSL
+2818 SNGTDDSL

-2832 GSSSPPGGSS
+2832 ACNQGTQ
-2842 SSSSLVVQPSSIPM
+2842 LIVQSSSIPM

-2886 LNSCPGSADDGGS
+2886 FNSSSTGNEESGS
-2899 DIFLFNASRV
+2899 DVFLFNASRI

-2914 NQASISS
+2914 NQASITS

-2947 TNMPSSSASASS
+2947 TNMQLNSATSNAM
-2959 SGLGGHEST
+2959 GGHEST
-2968 AQQMVSELT
+2968 AQLIVSDPNLIH
-2977 LVPVLVRFLS
+2977 VLVRFLS
-2987 GSNPHGTSQH
+2987 GTNPHGTSQH
-2997 SSQVGPTATQAMQE
+2997 SPQVGPTATQAMQE

-3018 HLSSTCPQL
+3018 HLSSTCPQM
-3027 FSEFLLE
+3027 FSEFLLK
-3034 LMHILSM
+3034 LMHILST
-3041 ERGPL
+3041 ERGPFQ
-3046 LSGQGPLDA
+3046 SGQGPLDA

-3063 LEQSFETVSV
+3063 LEQNFEVVSV
-3073 GTIMAVVESITFLVH
+3073 GTISAVVESITFLVH

-3099 RSGSD
+3099 RNGSD
-3104 SSVGARACFGGL
+3104 STVGARACFGGL

-3128 VCGETTRDQLMF
+3128 VCGEVTRDQLMF
-3140 NLLKLVNTLVKLPLT
+3140 DLLKLVNILVQLPLSS
-3155 ADGKFSGRVPPPGN
+3155 DREFSARMPAV
-3169 GSSDSVS
+3169 GSSAS
-3176 DEEKVCGSKEGPG
+3176 DEEKVCGSKESN
-3189 QGGATPHQGPAV
+3189 GGTSANQGPAA
-3201 GVADLVLGNQQ
+3201 GVADLVLANQQ
-3212 VMSQILS
+3212 IMSQILS

-3266 SKRATSVQVMLQPIL
+3266 SKKATSVQVMLQPIL

-3360 GKAADGSLKA
+3360 GKSADGSLKS
-3370 RVLASEPDNAEGL
+3370 RVLTSEPDNAEGL

-3436 LPAAVLLKEV
+3436 LPAAVLLKEI

-3528 NTSSATVNNPF
+3528 NTSSTTVNNPF

-3559 CLTHVSDLEAVMA
+3559 CLTHVGDLESIMA

-3601 EAVLVKIGLQSTAI
+3601 EAVLVKIGLQSTRI
-3615 GLRLIDIL
+3615 GLKLIDIL
-3623 LRNCAASGTDP
+3623 LRNCAASVTDP
-3634 NNLNSPLLFGRL
+3634 ADLNSPLLFGRL

-3666 PGTKDRVQALLQWVH
+3666 PGTKDRIQALLQWVH
-3681 DSARVAAMKRSAPL
+3681 DSSRVAALKRGGHISYINPNN
-3695 GYMGPSATS
+3695 S

-3737 PALLNRELFEL
+3737 PVLLNRELFEL
-3748 LYNWSMSLACNLVLK
+3748 LYNWSMSLPCNMVLK

-3768 LLCSMCHVHPSYF
+3768 LLCSMCHIHPNYF
-3781 SLLMSWMGIVPSA
+3781 CLLMAWMGITPLPV
-3794 TVSAVAAMA
+3794 
-3803 SAQSQARHRLS
+3803 QSQHRLS
-3814 LTDDGKKQ
+3814 MTDDSKKQ
-3822 HDAAA
+3822 DL
-3827 ATAAAANS
+3827 S
-3835 ASAGGGGASGGL
+3835 AGL
-3847 TDDSKHARSP
+3847 TDDSKNAQAP
-3857 PPLSESQLA
+3857 ITLTESHLA
-3866 TLAAASQSPGAIQQL
+3866 TLAAACQSPEAIKQL

-3889 LVRSLAALCCSL
+3889 LVKSLASFCFGL
-3901 LASADLPLPGGA
+3901 LSNSDFSVPFMEVPADRNRRQHPANKVPLTADL
-3913 TVPPTSTPASASAP
+3913 V
-3927 SSSSSSSSPPSSS
+3927 
-3940 AASTSSSP
+3940 
-3948 AERRHHHLHHHQ
+3948 
-3960 SQSHHHH
+3960 
-3967 HHSHHSHSSSSYHS
+3967 
-3981 MPSTSSSSSPPSSS
+3981 
-3995 SSSSFSCPPPPPP
+3995 
-4008 PPVNRATLSP
+4008 
-4018 ELAAPVLR
+4018 APVLR
-4026 FLTEVGNS
+4026 FLTDVGNS

-4060 SASAGTSATTSPTTN
+4060 SASAG
-4075 TTNNTTNTTNTN
+4075 
-4087 TATTSNGS
+4087 GH
-4095 TSNGQVAAAAS
+4095 QAS
-4106 ASASASGMG
+4106 AGGHQASAQ
-4115 ASASSPCSS
+4115 P
-4124 PLSTSPAGASAAA
+4124 
-4137 GPSSSMSGSSIA
+4137 
-4149 GPSTAPLLPPPPPPL
+4149 
-4164 AYSSSASASATAA
+4164 
-4177 AMGTSTA
+4177 
-4184 AASGSRYSLGSGG
+4184 SGSRYSLASLTSGN
-4197 RAGGL
+4197 GL
-4202 TTQQRTSLENATVAF
+4202 TTQQRTATENATVAF
-4217 FLQCISCHPNNQR
+4217 FLQCISCHPCNQR

-4243 PQRGNVPISGNI
+4243 PQRGNMPMSGNI

-4297 PMYGAGHKYRTLH
+4297 PMYGAGHKFRTLH
-4310 LPISTTLADV
+4310 LPISTTLAEV

-4333 LMSEQKED
+4333 LISEQKED

-4369 GLKSQSKRALS
+4369 GLKSQSKRAVS

-4391 VMSDKLSAS
+4391 VMTDTLTTSSAGAES
-4400 SGVDPA
+4400 SG
-4406 AKTVSVPVF
+4406 KTISVPVF
-4415 HLYHKLLP
+4415 HLYHNLLP
-4423 GQPLPGE
+4423 GQPLPVE

-4444 LPQGYRSIDM
+4444 LPQGYRSIDL

-4461 LSSDPGLS
+4461 VISDPSLS

-4484 EMLSSCPEDEP
+4484 EMLNSCPEDEP
-4495 MTPGDECLE
+4495 MAQGDECID

-4545 QQVSAPVVASS
+4545 QQVSAPVVGSTT
-4556 SQEKPKDSDQFEWV
+4556 QEKPKDSDQFEWV

-4582 PENIAAE
+4582 PETIAAE

-4594 SPVQTMSPIPA
+4594 SSVQTMSPIPA

-4662 PFHVLRALFSSTPL
+4662 PFHVLRTLFSTTPL
-4676 TTDDGLLLRRIA
+4676 TTDDGLLLRRMA

-4706 HAPRVPSTNGNQNE
+4706 HAPRVPNASPNQTE
-4720 VVTGHGAGTS
+4720 TQVSSGHASASS

-4749 SGWDVEQALTKQRLE
+4749 SGWDVEQAFTKQRLE

-4778 INPAGCVGHGEAPS
+4778 INPAGSAALGEAQS
-4792 SESRGQNSAALPSV
+4792 GEGRGQNSNTLPFV

-4859 LPLSGDPAQE
+4859 LPLSGDDE

-4874 ERSESQTSVGMLLA
+4874 ERLECQTSVGTLLA
-4888 KMKTCVD
+4888 KMKICVD

-4904 KDKSKGVVKAEPS
+4904 KDKSKGVKADTS

-4928 PDIQRTAEIVYAAT
+4928 PDIQKTAEIVYAAT

-4953 LAESSK
+4953 LTESSK
-4959 KASTR
+4959 RVAAR

-4981 MKKLQFD
+4981 MRKLQFD
-4988 TFEMVSEDEDGKL
+4988 TFEMVSEDDDGKL
-5001 VFKVNYHYMTQVK
+5001 VFKVNYHYMSQVK

-5126 PEEKWNPQTS
+5126 PEEKWNPHTS

-5148 ILVSEPYFNEP
+5148 ILVAEPYFNEP

-5179 NIRQASVKWAMLE
+5179 NIRQATVKWAMLE
-5192 QMRNPSPCFKEVIH
+5192 QIRNPSPCFKEVIQ

-5214 EIMGQCEEWI
+5214 EIMVQCEEWI
-5224 TDIQQYSSDKRVGR
+5224 SDIQQYSSDKRVGR

-5254 REELLKLPC
+5254 REELLRLPC

-5268 PDGEDFSDKSSA
+5268 PDGDEFSEKSTTLLSSA
-5280 LLVKE
+5280 KE
-5285 LPNQDAEKP
+5285 PPSHEQDKP
-5294 GGSQDAHCSEGQ
+5294 SSSKDSHSSDVQ

>member
-1 MAAAASP
+1 MAAAAASCSAAAPAGPGPGPASAGP
-8 GSCSSTSSDWVVLR
+8 GSCEWLLLR
-22 DGCLRCDEEGLR
+22 DGCLRCDADGLC
-34 SLSYHPALNAILAV
+34 SLCYHPALNAILAV
-48 TSRGSI
+48 TARGAI
-54 KVIDGTSGAILQAS
+54 KVIDGTSGATLQAS
-68 ALHAKPGGRVR
+68 ALNAKPGGRVK
-79 CQYFPAVDKVLFVD
+79 CQYISAVDKVIFVD

-101 DLNGILLLDTALQA
+101 DLNGILLLDTALQT
-115 PVSKPEDMVQL
+115 PVSKQDDVVQL

-140 VEKVDVSNTEGY
+140 IEKVDVSSTEGY
-152 DLFLTQL
+152 DLFITQL
-159 KEGLKSTSHET
+159 KDGLKNTSHET

-184 HLPHHVIKVVA
+184 HLPHHVLKSVA

-203 KMNQNVAA
+203 KINQNIAA
-211 LSVASSIMDRLSY
+211 LPVASSVMDRLSY
-224 LLPSGRPELGVGPG
+224 LLPSARPELGVGPG

-255 FTSWPHAGYRWAQP
+255 FTSWPHVGYRWAQP

-276 FYHQPASTGDD
+276 FYHQPASSGDD

-335 ATSPAQFPSPDGSD
+335 ATSPAQFPCTDGTD
-349 KIACYGFGSCPH
+349 RIACFGSGSCPH

-381 KVHLKFEINPY
+381 KVHLKFEINAY
-392 DPVILRQLFLSSG
+392 DPAIVQQLMLSG
-405 EQGLGSESTE
+405 EQSSGVD
-415 SRRPTLAWLEDTS
+415 SRRPTLAWLEDSS
-428 SCSDLPKLEGDS
+428 SCSDIPKLEGDS
-440 DDQLEDS
+440 DDLLDDS

-461 PCQKENLEVS
+461 TSQKETTEVNLDI
-471 LGVTA
+471 TA
-476 LSVLQQPEKLQWEV
+476 LSILQQPEKLQWEI
-490 VASVLEDT
+490 VANVLEDT

-505 GANPALAQAKADNK
+505 GANPCLANCKSEK
-519 AKDKPSAAEQHN
+519 MKEKHVEQHN

-537 LTGGLLS
+537 LAGGLLTYKS
-544 YRSAASSPLAGGPPP
+544 PATSPVSSNSQRSLDGLSRTRGESVSEQGSTDNESCTISELNSPL
-559 PPPSL
+559 
-564 APTLTPTRGRPPPS
+564 
-578 SSSSSSSTLVGV
+578 V
-590 PDGPLLR
+590 
-597 TQAPEV
+597 
-603 TPNTPIVVV
+603 
-612 GTPDQGPMEIE
+612 
-623 SCPPP
+623 
-628 PVVVPP
+628 
-634 ELVASP
+634 
-640 GGGGLPVSAIRRTIP
+640 RRTLP
-655 VLLLYSIKEADEKA
+655 VLLLYSIKESDER
-669 SGSGKVFAQMN
+669 GKLFSQVNFI
-680 SLMGKSLHEEGFTV
+680 SKSIHEDGFTV
-694 PQIIEMEFDSHEQLL
+694 PQIIEMELDSQEQLL
-709 LQDPPITYIQ
+709 LQDPPVTYIQ
-719 QFADAT
+719 QFADAAANLT
-725 AGLGSGTGSGSGT
+725 SPDSDKWSSMVPKPGT
-738 GNNASVT
+738 
-745 DPGPEKWGSM
+745 
-755 AAPRPGA
+755 
-762 LVQCLRLPKELEE
+762 LVQCLRLPKFAEE
-775 ENLYVDSITPCS
+775 ENLCVDSITPCA
-787 DGLHLLVGLQPC
+787 DGVHLLVGLRTCP
-799 SVESLSAINQVEA
+799 VESLSAINQVEA
-812 LNNLNRLH
+812 LNNLNKLN
-820 SALCS
+820 SALCN
-825 RGNSRNKDDLHHHHH
+825 RRKGE
-840 HHHPALVPT
+840 
-849 MANGIEGG
+849 IESSL
-857 HGALP
+857 AVVN
-862 LPGTSPPQQTPLILP
+862 GTSIDVIQHEPPADVTTPLII
-877 PDQQPLLQP
+877 QPEQR
-886 PLSPQQTPTSP
+886 S
-897 SSRGV
+897 
-902 FGGVSTGG
+902 VS
-910 NNNNSSGGGGYLVLY
+910 GGYLVLY
-925 KLNYSTRIVT
+925 KMNYATRIVT
-935 LEEEPVRVQHIREPR
+935 LEEEPVKIQHIKDPQ
-950 DAVTSLILLPADVLD
+950 DTITSMILLPPDILD
-965 GREEDGEDASDDTPP
+965 NREDDCEEPVEEMQLTSKNGSGRERRSEI
-980 GLKNGPVSASSG
+980 
-992 PNMAAGGSSGGVG
+992 
-1005 GSSTAAGV
+1005 STL
-1013 MAASTGHGPSAS
+1013 GH
-1025 SPLAAGMAASTAKEK
+1025 
-1040 LVVTTQAGYIMVL
+1040 LVITTQGGYVKIL
-1053 DLATLEVLAKVEP
+1053 DLSNFEILAKVEP
-1066 PVKESGDEVDPFVSV
+1066 PKKEGTEEPDMFVSV
-1081 TYCSGTDRL
+1081 IYCSGTDRL

-1101 LQIGGVFDD
+1101 LQIGGTCDD
-1110 IDDADIFVDGPLSKG
+1110 IDETDILVDGSLSKS
-1125 VDQLFEGTKPSSNP
+1125 VEQSSEGIKPLSNP

-1145 AGVDLLVDQALGV
+1145 GVDLLVDQPFSL
-1158 EVLSSLVE
+1158 ETLTSLVE

-1212 TRTWKLQS
+1212 TRTWKLQT
-1220 DSSSWDEH
+1220 DSNSWDEH

-1245 KFVMNANITNIP
+1245 KFVLNSNITNIP

-1272 KVNETAVDRQ
+1272 KVNEAAVDRQ
-1282 ITFPLSQALHT
+1282 ITFPLSPAHNVET
-1293 NGERNGQPLLH
+1293 ERNGKPGLVEFGEEMQY
-1304 DFTEDIQFMDI
+1304 MDV
-1315 EESPGSRLCP
+1315 EEPQCLRLCP
-1325 FLEDHKEDILCGPVW
+1325 FLEEHKEDILCGPVW
-1340 LASGLDLS
+1340 LATGLDLS
-1348 GHAGMLSL
+1348 GHAGMLTL

-1370 RSFLVH
+1370 RSFLIHV
-1376 IKAVSD
+1376 KAVND
-1382 KGMEE
+1382 RGTEE
-1387 SPRPVVRMPSKPQSS
+1387 ICNGGIRPVVRIPSLKPQTNKGHSLASLLAKVAAGKEKPSS
-1402 KAQSLSSLLQR
+1402 KIEAGNSSR
-1413 AQATKE
+1413 K
-1419 KASTSKVEPPTASKK
+1419 S
-1434 PDNLRGCDLLQEVSI
+1434 DNLRGCDLLQEVSV

-1459 PKERIQ
+1459 SKERVQ
-1465 RCSML
+1465 RCAML
-1470 QFPEFHERLLN
+1470 QFSEFHEKLLTT
-1481 GLCKR
+1481 LCKK
-1486 TEETDSTE
+1486 TDDDLTTE
-1494 HGQSLIL
+1494 HAQSLVL
-1501 DILCWLAGVYS
+1501 DTLCWLAGVYS
-1512 NGSCSPREGKEGLL
+1512 NGPGRHAPCFCSSKEGSDSLL
-1526 IKTRKRLTDMVR
+1526 SKTRRCVSDIIR
-1538 VCFFQA
+1538 VCFFEA

-1563 KGDPGQQGFGMALLK
+1563 RCDPSQQGFGSVLLK
-1578 ALLEN
+1578 ALLDN
-1583 MPYLPAAATGGAVF
+1583 MPLLPAAATGGSVY

-1630 DRLTPLEAL
+1630 DRLTPMEAL

-1659 VSGSSCKN
+1659 ISGSSCKN
-1667 AFNSGIGVQSDEI
+1667 VYNSSIGVQSDEI
-1680 DLSDILSGNG
+1680 DLSDVLSGNG
-1690 KVSNCAAAEGS
+1690 KISSCAAAEGS
-1701 FTALTGL
+1701 FTSLTGL

-1723 GTRVERDDASMFTV
+1723 GTRIERDDAM

-1749 SAGSVGEASTALSS
+1749 SSGTVGEASTALSS
-1763 AAQVA
+1763 AAQ
-1768 LQSLSHAMVSAEQQ
+1768 
-1782 LQVLQ
+1782 
-1787 EKQQQLLKLQQ
+1787 
-1798 QKAKLEAKLHQT
+1798 KAKLEAKLHQT
-1810 TSAAAAAAASGVGP
+1810 TAAAAAAASAVGP
-1824 IHNSVPSN
+1824 VHNSVPSN
-1832 PSASGSASASS
+1832 PVA

-1873 NEAVSAAISVE
+1873 NEAVSAVISAE

-1889 PGSIMDP
+1889 PGSVIDP
-1896 PAVNLAAHNK
+1896 PTVNLAAHNK
-1906 NSHKPKP
+1906 NASK
-1913 VSHAQNP
+1913 SRTNP
-1920 MGSGLAL
+1920 LGSGLAL
-1927 ALSQASHFLQPPPH
+1927 AISHASHFLQPPPH

-1952 ARRFVTLDFGRPVLL
+1952 ARRFVTLDFGRPILL
-1967 TDALIPTCAD
+1967 TDVLIPTCGD

-1992 DGRRLVVATDIA
+1992 DGRRLVVATDIS

-2041 GFYYGHTYILPWESE
+2041 GFYYGHTYILPFENE

-2065 GESEAASQPDVD
+2065 GEGEAANQPEID

-2101 ETLLQSIDLPP
+2101 EILLQSIDLPP

-2131 EDQRVFSAY
+2131 EDSRVFSAY
-2140 QDCVQLQLQLNL
+2140 QDCIQLQLQLNL
-2152 AHHAVQRLRVSLGA
+2152 AHHAVQRLKVALGA
-2166 SRKPLPDAAYAS
+2166 SRKTLKEQSDPK
-2178 YAYDARE
+2178 E
-2185 LVHSSSTEQLRTV
+2185 LIQMSSTEQLRTI
-2198 IRYLLDTLLSLLHT
+2198 IRYLLDTLLSLLHSS
-2212 NNGHSVPSVLQS
+2212 NGHSVPVVLQS

-2298 RSLSNSGVLEGL
+2298 RSLSNSGVLESL
-2310 LNLLDS
+2310 LNLLDN
-2316 LLSPLQQSHSLQAR
+2316 LLSPLQPHLPVHR

-2345 MLVSRLLDYVAS
+2345 MLVSRLLDYVAT
-2357 VEDEASAS
+2357 VEDEAATA
-2365 KKQLGGKDRDRSF
+2365 KKPLNGKERERF
-2378 TGNQWS
+2378 LTGNQWS
-2384 FINNSLQS
+2384 FINNSLHTQS
-2392 QNMSRSTKG
+2392 LSRSTKG
-2401 NSSLDRLYSRKVR
+2401 NSSLDRLYSRKIR
-2414 KQLVHTKQQL
+2414 KQLVHHKQVTSDTQL

-2434 MEQIEKEK
+2434 VEQMEKEK
-2442 IQSNKSSSYKLLVEH
+2442 IQSNKGSSYKLLVEQ

-2469 DLIRLRRTAEWPRSS
+2469 DLIRLRRTAEWPRST
-2484 LDTEASASGA
+2484 LDTEVSTT
-2494 AKEAPEVE
+2494 KETPEIE
-2502 LLPFTLAHERCISVV
+2502 PLPFTLAHERCISVV

-2557 EVVSEQQLERLLLLL
+2557 EIVNETQLERLLLLL

-2604 LLSPASLDGMD
+2604 LLAPIAAEAME
-2615 EGASLGE
+2615 EGALGE
-2622 EAGAAAAVAAC
+2622 DAGA
-2633 AVASALAEPE
+2633 SAGDSDDSL
-2643 EALAQPSPLP
+2643 QPSTVQ
-2653 LVESIDETLP
+2653 LVETIDEPLTH
-2663 PDIIAGTPGTSSS
+2663 DITG
-2676 SVFQS
+2676 

-2690 DKDIDFD
+2690 DKDIDLE
-2697 LLQDLMD
+2697 LLQDLME

-2718 LAAKVFKPIGSTWYD
+2718 LAAKVFKPISSTWYD
-2733 YWGADYGTYNYNAY
+2733 YWGADYGTYNYNPY
-2747 VGGAGIPVSKPPA
+2747 IGGVGIPVAKPPVA
-2760 AQEKPGAQSLS
+2760 TEKNGSQTVS

-2790 ELMLKMMATL
+2790 ELMLKMMSTL
-2800 EADSILQALTS
+2800 EADSILQALTN
-2811 TSPAVVQ
+2811 TSPTLTQ
-2818 SSNGTDDSL
+2818 SPTGTDDSL

-2832 GSSSPPGGSS
+2832 AANQNAQ
-2842 SSSSLVVQPSSIPM
+2842 LIVQLSSIPM

-2886 LNSCPGSADDGGS
+2886 LNSSSSGSKDSGA
-2899 DIFLFNASRV
+2899 DIFLYNANR
-2909 PTIPL
+2909 IPVISL
-2914 NQASISS
+2914 NQASVTS
-2921 FLTVLAWYPNTSLR
+2921 FLSVLAWYPNTLLR

-2947 TNMPSSSASASS
+2947 TNMQLNAGPSSAIGAQ
-2959 SGLGGHEST
+2959 EST
-2968 AQQMVSELT
+2968 AQLLVSDPNLIH
-2977 LVPVLVRFLS
+2977 VLVKFLS
-2987 GSNPHGTSQH
+2987 GTNPHGTNQH
-2997 SSQVGPTATQAMQE
+2997 SPQVGPTATQAMQE

-3018 HLSSTCPQL
+3018 HLSSTCPQM
-3027 FSEFLLE
+3027 FSEFLLK
-3034 LMHILSM
+3034 LIHILST
-3041 ERGPL
+3041 ERGAFQT
-3046 LSGQGPLDA
+3046 GQGPLDA

-3063 LEQSFETVSV
+3063 LEQNFEVVSV
-3073 GTIMAVVESITFLVH
+3073 STISAVIESITFLVH
-3088 HYITCSDKVVS
+3088 HYITCSDKVMS

-3128 VCGETTRDQLMF
+3128 VCGEMTRDQLMF
-3140 NLLKLVNTLVKLPLT
+3140 DLLKLVNILVQLPLSSNREYS
-3155 ADGKFSGRVPPPGN
+3155 ARVPVA
-3169 GSSDSVS
+3169 SSTTDSVS
-3176 DEEKVCGSKEGPG
+3176 DEEKVSGGKDGNGNNPSIQGST
-3189 QGGATPHQGPAV
+3189 AY
-3201 GVADLVLGNQQ
+3201 VADLVLANQQ
-3212 VMSQILS
+3212 IMSQILS

-3266 SKRATSVQVMLQPIL
+3266 SKKATTVQVMLQPIL

-3294 LSTCQLS
+3294 LATCQLS

-3360 GKAADGSLKA
+3360 TKATDSSLKA
-3370 RVLASEPDNAEGL
+3370 RVLASEPDNAEGI
-3383 HNFAPLGTITSSSPT
+3383 HNFAPLGSITSSSPT

-3436 LPAAVLLKEV
+3436 LPAAVLLKEI

-3559 CLTHVSDLEAVMA
+3559 CLTHISDLEGMMA

-3601 EAVLVKIGLQSTAI
+3601 EAVLVKIGLQSTRI
-3615 GLRLIDIL
+3615 GLKLIDIL
-3623 LRNCAASGTDP
+3623 LRNCSASGSDP
-3634 NNLNSPLLFGRL
+3634 ADLNSPLLFGRL

-3666 PGTKDRVQALLQWVH
+3666 PGTKDRIQALLKWVS
-3681 DSARVAAMKRSAPL
+3681 DSARVAAMKKSGRVSYICPN
-3695 GYMGPSATS
+3695 SST
-3704 PREYGLLMP
+3704 REYGLLMP

-3723 ILWHSYELPVDYDL
+3723 ILWHSYELLVEYDL
-3737 PALLNRELFEL
+3737 PALLDRELFESL
-3748 LYNWSMSLACNLVLK
+3748 FNWSMSLPCNMVLK

-3768 LLCSMCHVHPSYF
+3768 LLCSMCHIHPNYF
-3781 SLLMSWMGIVPSA
+3781 SLLMGWMGITPPP
-3794 TVSAVAAMA
+3794 M
-3803 SAQSQARHRLS
+3803 QCQHRLS
-3814 LTDDGKKQ
+3814 MTDDSKKQ
-3822 HDAAA
+3822 DL
-3827 ATAAAANS
+3827 S
-3835 ASAGGGGASGGL
+3835 SSL
-3847 TDDSKHARSP
+3847 TDDSKNAQA
-3857 PPLSESQLA
+3857 PLALTESHLA
-3866 TLAAASQSPGAIQQL
+3866 TLAASSQSPEAIKQL

-3889 LVRSLAALCCSL
+3889 LVRSLASFCFNH
-3901 LASADLPLPGGA
+3901 
-3913 TVPPTSTPASASAP
+3913 
-3927 SSSSSSSSPPSSS
+3927 
-3940 AASTSSSP
+3940 TSSSDCN
-3948 AERRHHHLHHHQ
+3948 AQSTDITQDRLRRHHVPQHFNK
-3960 SQSHHHH
+3960 
-3967 HHSHHSHSSSSYHS
+3967 
-3981 MPSTSSSSSPPSSS
+3981 MPITADL
-3995 SSSSFSCPPPPPP
+3995 
-4008 PPVNRATLSP
+4008 V
-4018 ELAAPVLR
+4018 APVLR

-4034 HAMKDWLGGPEVN
+4034 HIMKDWLGGSEVN

-4060 SASAGTSATTSPTTN
+4060 GATSGGHN
-4075 TTNNTTNTTNTN
+4075 V
-4087 TATTSNGS
+4087 TA
-4095 TSNGQVAAAAS
+4095 QQ
-4106 ASASASGMG
+4106 
-4115 ASASSPCSS
+4115 
-4124 PLSTSPAGASAAA
+4124 AGAR
-4137 GPSSSMSGSSIA
+4137 SSLLSSTV
-4149 GPSTAPLLPPPPPPL
+4149 TA
-4164 AYSSSASASATAA
+4164 
-4177 AMGTSTA
+4177 
-4184 AASGSRYSLGSGG
+4184 
-4197 RAGGL
+4197 GL
-4202 TTQQRTSLENATVAF
+4202 TTQQRTAIENATIAF

-4237 ELFQSA
+4237 ELFQSS
-4243 PQRGNVPISGNI
+4243 PQRGNLPTSGNI

-4267 LEDEKVTVFLQSP
+4267 LEDEKVTLFLQSP

-4297 PMYGAGHKYRTLH
+4297 PMYGAGHKFRTLH
-4310 LPISTTLADV
+4310 LPVSTTLAEV

-4333 LMSEQKED
+4333 LINEQKED
-4341 KEKKNHE
+4341 KEKKNYE
-4348 EKEKMKADNG
+4348 EKEKVKAENG

-4369 GLKSQSKRALS
+4369 GLKSQSKRAVSS

-4391 VMSDKLSAS
+4391 VMADKVGTSS
-4400 SGVDPA
+4400 SGA
-4406 AKTVSVPVF
+4406 ESSSKTISVPVF

-4423 GQPLPGE
+4423 GQPLPAE

-4444 LPQGYRSIDM
+4444 LPQGYRSIDL

-4461 LSSDPGLS
+4461 VISDPSLS
-4469 KTDSFKRLRTEKEHG
+4469 KTDSFKRLHTEKEHTDLLG
-4484 EMLSSCPEDEP
+4484 PCPEDEAIS
-4495 MTPGDECLE
+4495 PGDECMDAVL
-4504 AAIDESLLETNPIQ
+4504 DESLLETCPIQ

-4545 QQVSAPVVASS
+4545 QQVSTPVVTSTT
-4556 SQEKPKDSDQFEWV
+4556 QEKQKDSDQFEWV

-4582 PENIAAE
+4582 PETIAAE

-4594 SPVQTMSPIPA
+4594 STVQTMSPIPA

-4662 PFHVLRALFSSTPL
+4662 PFHVLRTLFSTTPL
-4676 TTDDGLLLRRIA
+4676 TTDDGVLLRRMA

-4706 HAPRVPSTNGNQNE
+4706 HAPRVPNASPNQAEPQVSSTHNNAS
-4720 VVTGHGAGTS
+4720 T

-4778 INPAGCVGHGEAPS
+4778 INPAGSTSNGETQTS
-4792 SESRGQNSAALPSV
+4792 HEGRGQNSSALPSV
-4806 LQELLSQSCLIPAM
+4806 LLELLSQSCLIPAM

-4845 LRAISSCTSLVPLL
+4845 LRAIASCTSMVPLL
-4859 LPLSGDPAQE
+4859 LPLSGENSE
-4869 EEEEE
+4869 EEEEQL
-4874 ERSESQTSVGMLLA
+4874 ESQASVGTLLA

-4904 KDKSKGVVKAEPS
+4904 KDKAKAGVKPDTS
-4917 DPEPE
+4917 DQEPE

-4928 PDIQRTAEIVYAAT
+4928 PDIQKTAEIVYAAT

-4953 LAESSK
+4953 MAEYSK
-4959 KASTR
+4959 KAAVK

-4976 KYVAA
+4976 KYVAV

-4988 TFEMVSEDEDGKL
+4988 TFEMVSEDDDGKL
-5001 VFKVNYHYMTQVK
+5001 VFKVNYHYMSQVK

-5148 ILVSEPYFNEP
+5148 ILVAEPYFNEP

-5179 NIRQASVKWAMLE
+5179 NIRQATVKWAMLE
-5192 QMRNPSPCFKEVIH
+5192 QIRNPSPCFKEVIH
-5206 KHFYLKRA
+5206 KHFYLKRV
-5214 EIMGQCEEWI
+5214 EIMAQCEEWI
-5224 TDIQQYSSDKRVGR
+5224 ADIQQYSSDKRVGR

-5263 PEGLE
+5263 PEGLD
-5268 PDGEDFSDKSSA
+5268 PDADDSVEKCSATGSEETMLHEQVKPSSSKDIPGDFK
-5280 LLVKE
+5280 L
-5285 LPNQDAEKP
+5285 
-5294 GGSQDAHCSEGQ
+5294 
-5306 L
+5306 

>member
-8 GSCSSTSSDWVVLR
+8 GSCSSTSSDWIVLR
-22 DGCLRCDEEGLR
+22 DGCRRCDEEGLR

-115 PVSKPEDMVQL
+115 PVAKPEDMVQL
-126 ELPVTEAQQLLSAC
+126 ELPVTEAQQMLSAC
-140 VEKVDVSNTEGY
+140 LEKVDVSNTEGY
-152 DLFLTQL
+152 DIFIAQL
-159 KEGLKSTSHET
+159 KEGLKNTSHET

-184 HLPHHVIKVVA
+184 HLPHHVLKLVA
-195 SAIVNELK
+195 SAIVTELK
-203 KMNQNVAA
+203 KINQNVSA

-224 LLPSGRPELGVGPG
+224 LLPSARPELGVGPG

-255 FTSWPHAGYRWAQP
+255 FMSWPHAGYRWAQP

-335 ATSPAQFPSPDGSD
+335 ATSPAQFPTPDGSD

-392 DPVILRQLFLSSG
+392 DPAILRQLILS
-405 EQGLGSESTE
+405 GSEQALGTQE
-415 SRRPTLAWLEDTS
+415 SRRPTLAWLEDSS
-428 SCSDLPKLEGDS
+428 SCSDIPKLEGDS

-461 PCQKENLEVS
+461 PSQRESMEVS

-505 GANPALAQAKADNK
+505 GANPSLAQAKADK
-519 AKDKPSAAEQHN
+519 AKEKLPEHHN

-537 LTGGLLS
+537 LAGGLLS
-544 YRSAASSPLAGGPPP
+544 YLAAPL
-559 PPPSL
+559 
-564 APTLTPTRGRPPPS
+564 PS
-578 SSSSSSSTLVGV
+578 SRRSM
-590 PDGPLLR
+590 DGPLR
-597 TQAPEV
+597 TQGPE
-603 TPNTPIVVV
+603 PLHVV
-612 GTPDQGPMEIE
+612 PDQGPMEIE
-623 SCPPP
+623 SCNLTPL
-628 PVVVPP
+628 
-634 ELVASP
+634 ELGSP
-640 GGGGLPVSAIRRTIP
+640 NSAAPTVRRTMP
-655 VLLLYSIKEADEKA
+655 VLLLYSFKESEEK
-669 SGSGKVFAQMN
+669 SSGKVFAQMN
-680 SLMGKSLHEEGFTV
+680 NLMSKGLHEEGFSV
-694 PQIIEMEFDSHEQLL
+694 PQIIEMEFDTHEQLL

-719 QFADAT
+719 QFADAAANLAT
-725 AGLGSGTGSGSGT
+725 LDG
-738 GNNASVT
+738 
-745 DPGPEKWGSM
+745 DKWSSLT
-755 AAPRPGA
+755 PRPGA
-762 LVQCLRLPKELEE
+762 LVQCLRLPKQLEE

-787 DGLHLLVGLQPC
+787 DGVHLLVGLQPC
-799 SVESLSAINQVEA
+799 SVESLSAINQVEV

-825 RGNSRNKDDLHHHHH
+825 RRKGELQ
-840 HHHPALVPT
+840 PLPT
-849 MANGIEGG
+849 LANGHE
-857 HGALP
+857 ALASA
-862 LPGTSPPQQTPLILP
+862 SPPQTPLILP
-877 PDQQPLLQP
+877 PPDQQQP
-886 PLSPQQTPTSP
+886 
-897 SSRGV
+897 SRAL
-902 FGGVSTGG
+902 GGC
-910 NNNNSSGGGGYLVLY
+910 GGGGYLALY

-935 LEEEPVRVQHIREPR
+935 LEEEPIKVQHIRDPR
-950 DAVTSLILLPADVLD
+950 DAVTSLILLPPDVLD
-965 GREEDGEDASDDTPP
+965 GREDDSEESSEEKPP
-980 GLKNGPVSASSG
+980 RGFKNGSG
-992 PNMAAGGSSGGVG
+992 CGHGSGCGPG
-1005 GSSTAAGV
+1005 TGTSSTKVKQADVAGL
-1013 MAASTGHGPSAS
+1013 GH
-1025 SPLAAGMAASTAKEK
+1025 
-1040 LVVTTQAGYIMVL
+1040 LVITTQAGYIMIL
-1053 DLATLEVLAKVEP
+1053 DLSTLDVLAKVEP
-1066 PVKESGDEVDPFVSV
+1066 PKTDGTVDEIDPFVSV

-1101 LQIGGVFDD
+1101 LQIGGVCDD
-1110 IDDADIFVDGPLSKG
+1110 VDDSDIFVDGPLSKG
-1125 VDQLFEGTKPSSNP
+1125 AEQLLEGAKPSSNP

-1145 AGVDLLVDQALGV
+1145 GVDLLVDQVLAV
-1158 EVLSSLVE
+1158 ESLTSLVE

-1257 QIQVTLLKNKAPGLG
+1257 QIQITLLKNKAPGLG

-1282 ITFPLSQALHT
+1282 ISFPLSHVLHA

-1304 DFTEDIQFMDI
+1304 DFTDDIQFMDI
-1315 EESPGSRLCP
+1315 EETSGSRLCT

-1387 SPRPVVRMPSKPQSS
+1387 SPMPVVRMPAAKPQSS
-1402 KAQSLSSLLQR
+1402 KGHSLSTLLQR

-1419 KASTSKVEPPTASKK
+1419 KASTSKADSPAQSKK
-1434 PDNLRGCDLLQEVSI
+1434 PDNLRGCDLLQEVSV

-1459 PKERIQ
+1459 PKERVQ
-1465 RCSML
+1465 RCAML
-1470 QFPEFHERLLN
+1470 QFPDFHEKLLN
-1481 GLCKR
+1481 GLCKGAD
-1486 TEETDSTE
+1486 EGPGTE
-1494 HGQSLIL
+1494 HSQSLIL
-1501 DILCWLAGVYS
+1501 DCLCWLAGVYS
-1512 NGSCSPREGKEGLL
+1512 NGPCSLREGKEALL
-1526 IKTRKRLTDMVR
+1526 MKTRKRLTDIVR
-1538 VCFFQA
+1538 VCFFEA

-1563 KGDPGQQGFGMALLK
+1563 KGEPSQQGFGMNLLNALLD
-1578 ALLEN
+1578 N
-1583 MPYLPAAATGGAVF
+1583 MPYLPAAATGGSVF

-1611 AGCSTACASL
+1611 SGCSTACASL

-1667 AFNSGIGVQSDEI
+1667 AFNSSIGVQSDEI
-1680 DLSDILSGNG
+1680 DLSEILSGNG
-1690 KVSNCAAAEGS
+1690 KVSSCAAAEGS

-1708 LEVEPLHFTCVSTSD
+1708 LEVEPLHFTCISTSD

-1749 SAGSVGEASTALSS
+1749 SAGTVGEASTALSS

-1787 EKQQQLLKLQQ
+1787 EKQQQLFKLQQ

-1810 TSAAAAAAASGVGP
+1810 TSAAAASGVGP
-1824 IHNSVPSN
+1824 IHNSVPS
-1832 PSASGSASASS
+1832 S

-1849 HPSDV
+1849 HPSEV

-1889 PGSIMDP
+1889 PGSMIDP
-1896 PAVNLAAHNK
+1896 PPVNLAAHNK
-1906 NSHKPKP
+1906 NSQKAKP
-1913 VSHAQNP
+1913 NP

-1927 ALSQASHFLQPPPH
+1927 ALSQASHFLQPPPQ

-1967 TDALIPTCAD
+1967 TDTLIPTCGD

-1992 DGRRLVVATDIA
+1992 DGRRLVVATDIS

-2065 GESEAASQPDVD
+2065 GESDAASQPDLD

-2092 RYNLACHRL
+2092 RYNLGCHRL
-2101 ETLLQSIDLPP
+2101 ETLLQNIDLPP

-2131 EDQRVFSAY
+2131 EDARVFSAY
-2140 QDCVQLQLQLNL
+2140 QDCIQLQLQLNL

-2166 SRKPLPDAAYAS
+2166 GRKILPEP
-2178 YAYDARE
+2178 YDPRE
-2185 LVHSSSTEQLRTV
+2185 LIQNSSTEQLRTI
-2198 IRYLLDTLLSLLHT
+2198 IRYLLDTLLSLLHS
-2212 NNGHSVPSVLQS
+2212 NNGHAVPSVLQS

-2245 IRLHTGLLLVQLCG
+2245 IRLHAGLLLVQLCG
-2259 GERWWGQFLSNVLQ
+2259 GECWWGQFLSNVLQ

-2316 LLSPLQQSHSLQAR
+2316 LLSPLQQPMAAAHH
-2330 RTEGVLDIPMISWVV
+2330 RTEGVLDVPMISWVV

-2357 VEDEASAS
+2357 VEDEASAG
-2365 KKQLGGKDRDRSF
+2365 KKHLGGKERERTL

-2392 QNMSRSTKG
+2392 SSSNRSAKG
-2401 NSSLDRLYSRKVR
+2401 NSSLDRLYSRKIR
-2414 KQLVHTKQQL
+2414 KQLVHHKQQL

-2434 MEQIEKEK
+2434 VEQIEKEK
-2442 IQSNKSSSYKLLVEH
+2442 IQSNKGSSYKLLVEQ

-2469 DLIRLRRTAEWPRSS
+2469 DLIRLRRTAEWPRST
-2484 LDTEASASGA
+2484 LDTEATA

-2502 LLPFTLAHERCISVV
+2502 PLPFTLAHERCISVV
-2517 QKLALF
+2517 QKLSLF

-2557 EVVSEQQLERLLLLL
+2557 EVVSEHQLERLLLLL

-2604 LLSPASLDGMD
+2604 LLSPGSLDGMD
-2615 EGASLGE
+2615 EGAVGE
-2622 EAGAAAAVAAC
+2622 EAGASS
-2633 AVASALAEPE
+2633 SARIDSDDS
-2643 EALAQPSPLP
+2643 LAQPTPIP
-2653 LVESIDETLP
+2653 LVETIDEALS
-2663 PDIIAGTPGTSSS
+2663 PDIIAG
-2676 SVFQS
+2676 

-2718 LAAKVFKPIGSTWYD
+2718 LAAKVFKPISSTWYD
-2733 YWGADYGTYNYNAY
+2733 YWGADYGTYGYNPY
-2747 VGGAGIPVSKPPA
+2747 IGGVGIAVSKPPA
-2760 AQEKPGAQSLS
+2760 VVEKPGSQSLS
-2771 VSVSQ
+2771 ISVSQ

-2811 TSPAVVQ
+2811 TSPAV
-2818 SSNGTDDSL
+2818 SKASNGTDDSL

-2832 GSSSPPGGSS
+2832 GGSPPG
-2842 SSSSLVVQPSSIPM
+2842 SSLMVQASSIPM

-2872 VQLESLLQLWLTLS
+2872 VQLESMLQLWLTLS
-2886 LNSCPGSADDGGS
+2886 LNSCSGGTEESGS
-2899 DIFLFNASRV
+2899 DIFMFNASRV

-2921 FLTVLAWYPNTSLR
+2921 FLSVLAWYPNTSLR

-2947 TNMPSSSASASS
+2947 TNMPSSAASS
-2959 SGLGGHEST
+2959 SGMGAHEST
-2968 AQQMVSELT
+2968 AQQMVSDPT
-2977 LVPVLVRFLS
+2977 LVHVLVRFLS
-2987 GSNPHGTSQH
+2987 GCNPHGTSQY

-3018 HLSSTCPQL
+3018 HLSSTCPQM
-3027 FSEFLLE
+3027 FSEFLLK
-3034 LMHILSM
+3034 LMHILST
-3041 ERGPL
+3041 ERGPFQ
-3046 LSGQGPLDA
+3046 SGQGPLDA

-3063 LEQSFETVSV
+3063 LEQNFEVVSV
-3073 GTIMAVVESITFLVH
+3073 STISSVIESITFLVH

-3140 NLLKLVNTLVKLPLT
+3140 DLLKLVNALVQLPLSG
-3155 ADGKFSGRVPPPGN
+3155 DREFSGRLPPV
-3169 GSSDSVS
+3169 GSGASDSSAS
-3176 DEEKVCGSKEGPG
+3176 DEEKVCGSKEGAA
-3189 QGGATPHQGPAV
+3189 GGATPNQGPAA
-3201 GVADLVLGNQQ
+3201 GVADLVLANQQ
-3212 VMSQILS
+3212 IMSQILS

-3259 FTILTTL
+3259 FTILTSL

-3354 FLDSGP
+3354 FLDTGP

-3436 LPAAVLLKEV
+3436 LPAAVLLKEL

-3478 PVITSGLTYIKIQ
+3478 PIITSGLTYIKIQ

-3559 CLTHVSDLEAVMA
+3559 CLTHVSDLEATMA

-3601 EAVLVKIGLQSTAI
+3601 EAVLVKIGLQSTRI
-3615 GLRLIDIL
+3615 GLKLIDIL

-3634 NNLNSPLLFGRL
+3634 TNLNSPLLFGRL

-3666 PGTKDRVQALLQWVH
+3666 PATKDRIHALLQWVH
-3681 DSARVAAMKRSAPL
+3681 DSSLVAAHKRSGPV
-3695 GYMGPSATS
+3695 GYIRQSS
-3704 PREYGLLMP
+3704 SSSREYGLVMP
-3713 SPSHLHCVAA
+3713 SPSHLHGVAA
-3723 ILWHSYELPVDYDL
+3723 ILWHSYELPVNYDL
-3737 PALLNRELFEL
+3737 PVLLNRELFEL
-3748 LYNWSMSLACNLVLK
+3748 LYNWSMSLPCNMVLK

-3768 LLCSMCHVHPSYF
+3768 LLCSMCHIHPSYF
-3781 SLLMSWMGIVPSA
+3781 SLLMSWMGF
-3794 TVSAVAAMA
+3794 VAPPTA
-3803 SAQSQARHRLS
+3803 AQHRLS
-3814 LTDDGKKQ
+3814 MTDDGKKQ
-3822 HDAAA
+3822 HDLSSAN
-3827 ATAAAANS
+3827 ATTS
-3835 ASAGGGGASGGL
+3835 AGL
-3847 TDDSKHARSP
+3847 TDDSKHARP
-3857 PPLSESQLA
+3857 PIALSESQLT
-3866 TLAAASQSPGAIQQL
+3866 TLAAASQSPGAIEQL

-3889 LVRSLAALCCSL
+3889 LVRSLAGLCCGL
-3901 LASADLPLPGGA
+3901 LAAAGLPLP
-3913 TVPPTSTPASASAP
+3913 STAQAERWQHHHNHH
-3927 SSSSSSSSPPSSS
+3927 SSSSSSSQSRASLS
-3940 AASTSSSP
+3940 A
-3948 AERRHHHLHHHQ
+3948 
-3960 SQSHHHH
+3960 
-3967 HHSHHSHSSSSYHS
+3967 
-3981 MPSTSSSSSPPSSS
+3981 
-3995 SSSSFSCPPPPPP
+3995 
-4008 PPVNRATLSP
+4008 

-4047 PLWTALLFLLCHS
+4047 LLWTALLFLLCHS
-4060 SASAGTSATTSPTTN
+4060 SASAGGTSGVHGHAGAHS
-4075 TTNNTTNTTNTN
+4075 
-4087 TATTSNGS
+4087 
-4095 TSNGQVAAAAS
+4095 AAS
-4106 ASASASGMG
+4106 GG
-4115 ASASSPCSS
+4115 ACC
-4124 PLSTSPAGASAAA
+4124 
-4137 GPSSSMSGSSIA
+4137 
-4149 GPSTAPLLPPPPPPL
+4149 PPPPPPPQP
-4164 AYSSSASASATAA
+4164 
-4177 AMGTSTA
+4177 
-4184 AASGSRYSLGSGG
+4184 SGSRYSLTSSTRGS
-4197 RAGGL
+4197 GL
-4202 TTQQRTSLENATVAF
+4202 TTQQRTAIENATVAF

-4243 PQRGNVPISGNI
+4243 PQRGSVPVSGNI

-4310 LPISTTLADV
+4310 LPISTTLAEV

-4333 LMSEQKED
+4333 LINEQKED
-4341 KEKKNHE
+4341 KEKKNHD
-4348 EKEKMKADNG
+4348 EKEKMKTDSG
-4358 FQDNYSVVVAS
+4358 FQDNFSVVVAS

-4391 VMSDKLSAS
+4391 VMSDKLTA
-4400 SGVDPA
+4400 SGVDPS
-4406 AKTVSVPVF
+4406 AKTLSVPVF

-4423 GQPLPGE
+4423 GQPLPAE

-4444 LPQGYRSIDM
+4444 LPQGYHSIDL

-4461 LSSDPGLS
+4461 VISDPGIS
-4469 KTDSFKRLRTEKEHG
+4469 KTDSFKRLRTEKVEHCD
-4484 EMLSSCPEDEP
+4484 MLSSCPEDEP
-4495 MTPGDECLE
+4495 MTPGDECLD
-4504 AAIDESLLETNPIQ
+4504 AAIDESLLETKPIQ

-4545 QQVSAPVVASS
+4545 QQVSAPVVPSTT
-4556 SQEKPKDSDQFEWV
+4556 QEKPKDSDQFEWV

-4582 PENIAAE
+4582 PETMAAE
-4589 PPPIK
+4589 PPPINK
-4594 SPVQTMSPIPA
+4594 SSVQTMSPIPA

-4662 PFHVLRALFSSTPL
+4662 PFHVLRALFSTTPL
-4676 TTDDGLLLRRIA
+4676 TTDDGVLLRRMA

-4706 HAPRVPSTNGNQNE
+4706 HAPRVPNTSGNSSE
-4720 VVTGHGAGTS
+4720 PTVSSGHGGGTS

-4778 INPAGCVGHGEAPS
+4778 INPANCVSHGEAPTG
-4792 SESRGQNSAALPSV
+4792 ESRGHNSNALPTV

-4845 LRAISSCTSLVPLL
+4845 LRAISTSTALVPLL
-4859 LPLSGDPAQE
+4859 LPLSGDPSQ

-4874 ERSESQTSVGMLLA
+4874 ERSEGQTSVGMLLA

-4904 KDKSKGVVKAEPS
+4904 KDKAKGVVKPDSS

-4942 TSLRQANQEKK
+4942 TSLRQANQERK

-4959 KASTR
+4959 KATTR
-4964 PKPLS
+4964 PKPMS
-4969 VLRSLEE
+4969 ILRSLEE
-4976 KYVAA
+4976 KYVAI

-4988 TFEMVSEDEDGKL
+4988 TFEMVTEDDDGKL
-5001 VFKVNYHYMTQVK
+5001 VFKVNYHYMSQVK

-5192 QMRNPSPCFKEVIH
+5192 QMRNASPCFKEVIH
-5206 KHFYLKRA
+5206 KHFYLKRVEVMA
-5214 EIMGQCEEWI
+5214 QCEEWI
-5224 TDIQQYSSDKRVGR
+5224 ADIQQYSSDKRVGR

-5268 PDGEDFSDKSSA
+5268 PDGEEFSDKSAA

-5285 LPNQDAEKP
+5285 LANQDAEKP
-5294 GGSQDAHCSEGQ
+5294 SGSQDGTCSEGP

>member
-1 MAAAASP
+1 FSIV
-8 GSCSSTSSDWVVLR
+8 CS
-22 DGCLRCDEEGLR
+22 
-34 SLSYHPALNAILAV
+34 
-48 TSRGSI
+48 
-54 KVIDGTSGAILQAS
+54 
-68 ALHAKPGGRVR
+68 
-79 CQYFPAVDKVLFVD
+79 
-93 DYAVGCRK
+93 
-101 DLNGILLLDTALQA
+101 
-115 PVSKPEDMVQL
+115 
-126 ELPVTEAQQLLSAC
+126 
-140 VEKVDVSNTEGY
+140 
-152 DLFLTQL
+152 
-159 KEGLKSTSHET
+159 
-170 AANHKVAKWATVTF
+170 
-184 HLPHHVIKVVA
+184 
-195 SAIVNELK
+195 
-203 KMNQNVAA
+203 
-211 LSVASSIMDRLSY
+211 
-224 LLPSGRPELGVGPG
+224 
-238 RSVDRSLMY
+238 
-247 SEANRRET
+247 
-255 FTSWPHAGYRWAQP
+255 
-269 DPMAQAG
+269 
-276 FYHQPASTGDD
+276 
-287 RAMCFT
+287 
-293 CSVCLVCWE
+293 
-302 PTDEPWSE
+302 
-310 HERHSPN
+310 
-317 CPFVKGEHTQN
+317 
-328 VPLSVTL
+328 
-335 ATSPAQFPSPDGSD
+335 
-349 KIACYGFGSCPH
+349 
-361 FLAAATK
+361 
-368 RGKICIWDVSKLM
+368 
-381 KVHLKFEINPY
+381 
-392 DPVILRQLFLSSG
+392 
-405 EQGLGSESTE
+405 
-415 SRRPTLAWLEDTS
+415 
-428 SCSDLPKLEGDS
+428 
-440 DDQLEDS
+440 
-447 DSEEHSR
+447 
-454 SESVTGH
+454 
-461 PCQKENLEVS
+461 
-471 LGVTA
+471 
-476 LSVLQQPEKLQWEV
+476 
-490 VASVLEDT
+490 
-498 VKDLEEL
+498 
-505 GANPALAQAKADNK
+505 
-519 AKDKPSAAEQHN
+519 
-531 IPFPCL
+531 
-537 LTGGLLS
+537 
-544 YRSAASSPLAGGPPP
+544 
-559 PPPSL
+559 
-564 APTLTPTRGRPPPS
+564 
-578 SSSSSSSTLVGV
+578 
-590 PDGPLLR
+590 
-597 TQAPEV
+597 
-603 TPNTPIVVV
+603 
-612 GTPDQGPMEIE
+612 
-623 SCPPP
+623 
-628 PVVVPP
+628 
-634 ELVASP
+634 
-640 GGGGLPVSAIRRTIP
+640 
-655 VLLLYSIKEADEKA
+655 
-669 SGSGKVFAQMN
+669 
-680 SLMGKSLHEEGFTV
+680 
-694 PQIIEMEFDSHEQLL
+694 
-709 LQDPPITYIQ
+709 
-719 QFADAT
+719 
-725 AGLGSGTGSGSGT
+725 
-738 GNNASVT
+738 
-745 DPGPEKWGSM
+745 
-755 AAPRPGA
+755 
-762 LVQCLRLPKELEE
+762 
-775 ENLYVDSITPCS
+775 
-787 DGLHLLVGLQPC
+787 
-799 SVESLSAINQVEA
+799 
-812 LNNLNRLH
+812 
-820 SALCS
+820 
-825 RGNSRNKDDLHHHHH
+825 
-840 HHHPALVPT
+840 
-849 MANGIEGG
+849 
-857 HGALP
+857 
-862 LPGTSPPQQTPLILP
+862 
-877 PDQQPLLQP
+877 
-886 PLSPQQTPTSP
+886 
-897 SSRGV
+897 
-902 FGGVSTGG
+902 
-910 NNNNSSGGGGYLVLY
+910 
-925 KLNYSTRIVT
+925 
-935 LEEEPVRVQHIREPR
+935 
-950 DAVTSLILLPADVLD
+950 
-965 GREEDGEDASDDTPP
+965 
-980 GLKNGPVSASSG
+980 
-992 PNMAAGGSSGGVG
+992 
-1005 GSSTAAGV
+1005 
-1013 MAASTGHGPSAS
+1013 
-1025 SPLAAGMAASTAKEK
+1025 
-1040 LVVTTQAGYIMVL
+1040 
-1053 DLATLEVLAKVEP
+1053 
-1066 PVKESGDEVDPFVSV
+1066 
-1081 TYCSGTDRL
+1081 
-1090 CACTKGGELHF
+1090 
-1101 LQIGGVFDD
+1101 
-1110 IDDADIFVDGPLSKG
+1110 
-1125 VDQLFEGTKPSSNP
+1125 
-1139 SSPGIT
+1139 
-1145 AGVDLLVDQALGV
+1145 
-1158 EVLSSLVE
+1158 
-1166 LTRFETLTP
+1166 
-1175 RFSATVPPCWVEV
+1175 
-1188 QQEQQQRRHP
+1188 
-1198 QHLHQQHHG
+1198 
-1207 DAAQH
+1207 
-1212 TRTWKLQS
+1212 
-1220 DSSSWDEH
+1220 
-1228 VFELVLPKAC
+1228 
-1238 MVGHVDF
+1238 
-1245 KFVMNANITNIP
+1245 
-1257 QIQVTLLKNKAPGLG
+1257 
-1272 KVNETAVDRQ
+1272 
-1282 ITFPLSQALHT
+1282 
-1293 NGERNGQPLLH
+1293 
-1304 DFTEDIQFMDI
+1304 
-1315 EESPGSRLCP
+1315 
-1325 FLEDHKEDILCGPVW
+1325 
-1340 LASGLDLS
+1340 
-1348 GHAGMLSL
+1348 
-1356 TSPKLVKGM
+1356 
-1365 AGGKY
+1365 
-1370 RSFLVH
+1370 
-1376 IKAVSD
+1376 
-1382 KGMEE
+1382 
-1387 SPRPVVRMPSKPQSS
+1387 
-1402 KAQSLSSLLQR
+1402 
-1413 AQATKE
+1413 
-1419 KASTSKVEPPTASKK
+1419 
-1434 PDNLRGCDLLQEVSI
+1434 
-1449 TIRRFKKTSI
+1449 
-1459 PKERIQ
+1459 
-1465 RCSML
+1465 
-1470 QFPEFHERLLN
+1470 
-1481 GLCKR
+1481 
-1486 TEETDSTE
+1486 
-1494 HGQSLIL
+1494 
-1501 DILCWLAGVYS
+1501 
-1512 NGSCSPREGKEGLL
+1512 
-1526 IKTRKRLTDMVR
+1526 
-1538 VCFFQA
+1538 
-1544 GRSIAHKCARFLA
+1544 
-1557 LCISNG
+1557 
-1563 KGDPGQQGFGMALLK
+1563 
-1578 ALLEN
+1578 
-1583 MPYLPAAATGGAVF
+1583 VF

-1621 LTAVSRQLQ
+1621 LTAVSRELQ

-1639 LQTRYGLYSSPF
+1639 LQTRYGLYGSPF

-1667 AFNSGIGVQSDEI
+1667 AYSSSIGVQSDEI

-1690 KVSNCAAAEGS
+1690 KVSGCGAAEGS

-1737 STFGVTPAVGGL
+1737 STFGVTPTVAGL
-1749 SAGSVGEASTALSS
+1749 SAGTVGEASTALSS

-1782 LQVLQ
+1782 LQ
-1787 EKQQQLLKLQQ
+1787 
-1798 QKAKLEAKLHQT
+1798 KAKLEAKLHQT
-1810 TSAAAAAAASGVGP
+1810 TSAAAQAASGVGP
-1824 IHNSVPSN
+1824 MHNSVPSN
-1832 PSASGSASASS
+1832 PSG

-1873 NEAVSAAISVE
+1873 NEAVSAAIGVE

-1889 PGSIMDP
+1889 PGAIIDP
-1896 PAVNLAAHNK
+1896 PPVNLAAQNK
-1906 NSHKPKP
+1906 NTHKAKP
-1913 VSHAQNP
+1913 NP

-1927 ALSQASHFLQPPPH
+1927 AISQASHFLQPPPH

-1992 DGRRLVVATDIA
+1992 DGRRLVVATDIS

-2016 PVCRFMKITVIG
+2016 PVCRFMKVSNL
-2028 RYGSTNARAKIPL
+2028 RSGSLVMAEARLCLFAK
-2041 GFYYGHTYILPWESE
+2041 EN
-2056 LKLMHDPLR
+2056 
-2065 GESEAASQPDVD
+2065 
-2077 QHLAMMVALQEDIQC
+2077 
-2092 RYNLACHRL
+2092 RYNLACHCL
-2101 ETLLQSIDLPP
+2101 ETLLQNIDLPP

-2131 EDQRVFSAY
+2131 EDSRVFSAY
-2140 QDCVQLQLQLNL
+2140 QDCIQLQLQLNL

-2166 SRKPLPDAAYAS
+2166 ACSRLPETY
-2178 YAYDARE
+2178 E
-2185 LVHSSSTEQLRTV
+2185 PQQLVHNSSTEQLRTI
-2198 IRYLLDTLLSLLHT
+2198 IRYLLDTLLSLLHA
-2212 NNGHSVPSVLQS
+2212 NNGHCVPAVLRS

-2231 EELFKHLCISGTPK
+2231 EELFKQLCISGTPK
-2245 IRLHTGLLLVQLCG
+2245 IRLHAGLLLVQLCG
-2259 GERWWGQFLSNVLQ
+2259 AERWWGQFLSNVLQ

-2316 LLSPLQQSHSLQAR
+2316 LLSPLQQPSASLHR

-2357 VEDEASAS
+2357 VEDEATSA
-2365 KKQLGGKDRDRSF
+2365 KKNL
-2378 TGNQWS
+2378 GNQWS

-2392 QNMSRSTKG
+2392 QNPNRSTKG
-2401 NSSLDRLYSRKVR
+2401 NSSLDRLYSRKIR
-2414 KQLVHTKQQL
+2414 KQLVHHKQQL

-2434 MEQIEKEK
+2434 VEQIEKEK
-2442 IQSNKSSSYKLLVEH
+2442 IQSNKGSSYKLLVEQ

-2484 LDTEASASGA
+2484 LDSEASV
-2494 AKEAPEVE
+2494 AKEMPEVE
-2502 LLPFTLAHERCISVV
+2502 LLPFTLAHERCICVV

-2604 LLSPASLDGMD
+2604 LLSPVCLDGME
-2615 EGASLGE
+2615 EGTVGD
-2622 EAGAAAAVAAC
+2622 EAGA
-2633 AVASALAEPE
+2633 
-2643 EALAQPSPLP
+2643 
-2653 LVESIDETLP
+2653 
-2663 PDIIAGTPGTSSS
+2663 SSS
-2676 SVFQS
+2676 SVGVDSDDSLPQPTPITLVETIDEPLGPDLIAG

-2690 DKDIDFD
+2690 DKGIDFD

-2718 LAAKVFKPIGSTWYD
+2718 LAAKVFKPISSTWYD
-2733 YWGADYGTYNYNAY
+2733 YWGADYGTYSYNPY
-2747 VGGAGIPVSKPPA
+2747 IGGAGIPVSKPPA
-2760 AQEKPGAQSLS
+2760 AAEKPGSQSLS

-2800 EADSILQALTS
+2800 EADAILQALTS
-2811 TSPAVVQ
+2811 NLPAA
-2818 SSNGTDDSL
+2818 NGTDDSL

-2832 GSSSPPGGSS
+2832 SSPPG
-2842 SSSSLVVQPSSIPM
+2842 SSLMVQPSSIPM

-2886 LNSCPGSADDGGS
+2886 LNSSTGGSEESGS

-2921 FLTVLAWYPNTSLR
+2921 FLSVLAWYPNTSLR

-2947 TNMPSSSASASS
+2947 TNMPASASNI
-2959 SGLGGHEST
+2959 GMGVHEST
-2968 AQQMVSELT
+2968 AQQMVSDPT
-2977 LVPVLVRFLS
+2977 LVHVLVRFLS
-2987 GSNPHGTSQH
+2987 GSSPQGTSQH

-3018 HLSSTCPQL
+3018 HLSSTCPQM
-3027 FSEFLLE
+3027 FSEFLLK
-3034 LMHILSM
+3034 LVHILST
-3041 ERGPL
+3041 ERGPFH
-3046 LSGQGPLDA
+3046 SGQGPLDA

-3063 LEQSFETVSV
+3063 LEQNFEVVSV
-3073 GTIMAVVESITFLVH
+3073 TTITAVIESITFLVH

-3140 NLLKLVNTLVKLPLT
+3140 DLLKLVNALVMLPLSG
-3155 ADGKFSGRVPPPGN
+3155 DREYSGRLPPAGT
-3169 GSSDSVS
+3169 GASDSVS
-3176 DEEKVCGSKEGPG
+3176 DEEKVCGSKEG
-3189 QGGATPHQGPAV
+3189 GASGAASHQGPAM
-3201 GVADLVLGNQQ
+3201 GVADLVLANQQ
-3212 VMSQILS
+3212 IMSQILS

-3370 RVLASEPDNAEGL
+3370 RLASEPDNAEGL

-3436 LPAAVLLKEV
+3436 LPAAVLLKEL

-3478 PVITSGLTYIKIQ
+3478 PVVTSGLTYIKIQ

-3559 CLTHVSDLEAVMA
+3559 CLTHVSDLEAMMA

-3601 EAVLVKIGLQSTAI
+3601 EAVLVKIGLQSTRI
-3615 GLRLIDIL
+3615 GLKLIDIL
-3623 LRNCAASGTDP
+3623 LRNCSASGTDLA
-3634 NNLNSPLLFGRL
+3634 NLNSPLLFGRL

-3666 PGTKDRVQALLQWVH
+3666 PGTKDRIQALLQWVH
-3681 DSARVAAMKRSAPL
+3681 DSSRVAALKQSSPA
-3695 GYMGPSATS
+3695 GFMGPGAS
-3704 PREYGLLMP
+3704 PSREYGLLMP

-3723 ILWHSYELPVDYDL
+3723 ILWHSYELPVEYDL
-3737 PALLNRELFEL
+3737 PALLSRELFEL
-3748 LYNWSMSLACNLVLK
+3748 LYNWSMSLPCNMVLK

-3768 LLCSMCHVHPSYF
+3768 LLCSICHIHPSYF
-3781 SLLMSWMGIVPSA
+3781 SLLMSWMGLA
-3794 TVSAVAAMA
+3794 VSPAAQ
-3803 SAQSQARHRLS
+3803 AQAQAQRRLAM
-3814 LTDDGKKQ
+3814 TDDGKKQ
-3822 HDAAA
+3822 RELSDAAA
-3827 ATAAAANS
+3827 A
-3835 ASAGGGGASGGL
+3835 ASSL
-3847 TDDSKHARSP
+3847 TDDYKHARSP
-3857 PPLSESQLA
+3857 TSLSECQLA

-3881 LDSGLPSL
+3881 LDSGLPAL
-3889 LVRSLAALCCSL
+3889 LVRSLAGLCCSL
-3901 LASADLPLPGGA
+3901 LASADLPLPA
-3913 TVPPTSTPASASAP
+3913 
-3927 SSSSSSSSPPSSS
+3927 
-3940 AASTSSSP
+3940 
-3948 AERRHHHLHHHQ
+3948 
-3960 SQSHHHH
+3960 SQSDRL
-3967 HHSHHSHSSSSYHS
+3967 SRL
-3981 MPSTSSSSSPPSSS
+3981 P
-3995 SSSSFSCPPPPPP
+3995 
-4008 PPVNRATLSP
+4008 LSP
-4018 ELAAPVLR
+4018 DLAAPVLR
-4026 FLTEVGNS
+4026 FLTELVYQPTTFKFELELVIPFWARLQLLRANLAPSESWQLNYFLNCIFSERGLTS
-4034 HAMKDWLGGPEVN
+4034 V
-4047 PLWTALLFLLCHS
+4047 LFL
-4060 SASAGTSATTSPTTN
+4060 TSVSF
-4075 TTNNTTNTTNTN
+4075 
-4087 TATTSNGS
+4087 
-4095 TSNGQVAAAAS
+4095 
-4106 ASASASGMG
+4106 
-4115 ASASSPCSS
+4115 C
-4124 PLSTSPAGASAAA
+4124 LS
-4137 GPSSSMSGSSIA
+4137 
-4149 GPSTAPLLPPPPPPL
+4149 LL
-4164 AYSSSASASATAA
+4164 S
-4177 AMGTSTA
+4177 
-4184 AASGSRYSLGSGG
+4184 
-4197 RAGGL
+4197 
-4202 TTQQRTSLENATVAF
+4202 V
-4217 FLQCISCHPNNQR
+4217 
-4230 LMAQVLC
+4230 
-4237 ELFQSA
+4237 FQ
-4243 PQRGNVPISGNI
+4243 
-4255 SGFIRRLFLQLM
+4255 
-4267 LEDEKVTVFLQSP
+4267 
-4280 CPLYK
+4280 LYK

-4297 PMYGAGHKYRTLH
+4297 PMYGAGHKFRKLH
-4310 LPISTTLADV
+4310 LPISTTLAEV

-4333 LMSEQKED
+4333 LLNEQKED

-4391 VMSDKLSAS
+4391 VLSDKLASS
-4400 SGVDPA
+4400 SGVDSS
-4406 AKTVSVPVF
+4406 AKTISVPVF

-4423 GQPLPGE
+4423 GQPLPAE
-4430 MTLAQLLTLLYDRK
+4430 MTLAQLLTLLYERK
-4444 LPQGYRSIDM
+4444 LPQGYRSIDL

-4461 LSSDPGLS
+4461 VISDSGLS
-4469 KTDSFKRLRTEKEHG
+4469 KTDSFKRLRTEKEHC

-4495 MTPGDECLE
+4495 MTPGEECLD
-4504 AAIDESLLETNPIQ
+4504 AAIDESLLETSPIQ

-4545 QQVSAPVVASS
+4545 QQVSAPVVPSTT
-4556 SQEKPKDSDQFEWV
+4556 QEKPKDSDQFEWV

-4582 PENIAAE
+4582 PESIAAE

-4594 SPVQTMSPIPA
+4594 SSVQTTSPIPA

-4662 PFHVLRALFSSTPL
+4662 PFHVLRALFSATPL
-4676 TTDDGLLLRRIA
+4676 TTDDGLLLRRMA

-4706 HAPRVPSTNGNQNE
+4706 HAPRVPNNSASQSETQ
-4720 VVTGHGAGTS
+4720 VSSGHGGGTT

-4778 INPAGCVGHGEAPS
+4778 INPAGCVGSAEAPS
-4792 SESRGQNSAALPSV
+4792 AESRGHNSTALPSV

-4845 LRAISSCTSLVPLL
+4845 LRAISTCTGLVPLL
-4859 LPLSGDPAQE
+4859 LPLSGDASE
-4869 EEEEE
+4869 EEEDE

-4904 KDKSKGVVKAEPS
+4904 KDKSKGVMKTEPS

-4928 PDIQRTAEIVYAAT
+4928 PDIQKTAEIVYAAT
-4942 TSLRQANQEKK
+4942 TSLRQANHERK
-4953 LAESSK
+4953 LAECSR
-4959 KASTR
+4959 KAAVR

-4969 VLRSLEE
+4969 ILRSLEE

-4988 TFEMVSEDEDGKL
+4988 TFEMVCEDEDAKL
-5001 VFKVNYHYMTQVK
+5001 VFKVNYHYMSQVK

-5148 ILVSEPYFNEP
+5148 ILVAEPYFNEP

-5179 NIRQASVKWAMLE
+5179 NIRQATVKWAMLE
-5192 QMRNPSPCFKEVIH
+5192 QIRNPSPCFKEVIH
-5206 KHFYLKRA
+5206 KHFYLKRV
-5214 EIMGQCEEWI
+5214 EIMAQCEEWI
-5224 TDIQQYSSDKRVGR
+5224 SDIQQYSSDKRVGR

-5268 PDGEDFSDKSSA
+5268 PDGEEFSEKSAA

-5285 LPNQDAEKP
+5285 LPEQEAEKQSDSP
-5294 GGSQDAHCSEGQ
+5294 DAHCSDGQ

>member
-1 MAAAASP
+1 MVYSGSGGAAAAALLSP
-8 GSCSSTSSDWVVLR
+8 DAAASGPCPPVPLPDSSSSPPRTADPQPALTPSLPGLPAPVSRPEGAQLPKMAAGTAAGASEWLVMR
-22 DGCLRCDEEGLR
+22 DGCRRCDEQGVS

-68 ALHAKPGGRVR
+68 AVHAKPGGRVR
-79 CQYFPAVDKVLFVD
+79 CQYFPTVDKVIFVD
-93 DYAVGCRK
+93 DYSVGCRK
-101 DLNGILLLDTALQA
+101 DLNGILLLDTALQT
-115 PVSKPEDMVQL
+115 PVSKPEDVVQL

-140 VEKVDVSNTEGY
+140 LEKIDVCSAEGY
-152 DLFLTQL
+152 DLFIMQL
-159 KEGLKSTSHET
+159 KDGFKNTSHET
-170 AANHKVAKWATVTF
+170 AANHKVAKWATVTL
-184 HLPHHVIKVVA
+184 HLPHHVLKSVT

-203 KMNQNVAA
+203 KINQNIAA
-211 LSVASSIMDRLSY
+211 LPVASSIMDRLSY
-224 LLPSGRPELGVGPG
+224 LLPSARPELGVGPG

-255 FTSWPHAGYRWAQP
+255 FTSWPHVGYRWAQP

-276 FYHQPASTGDD
+276 FYHQPASSGDD

-335 ATSPAQFPSPDGSD
+335 ATCPAQFPATDGTDRIS
-349 KIACYGFGSCPH
+349 CFGVGNCPH
-361 FLAAATK
+361 LLAAATK
-368 RGKICIWDVSKLM
+368 RGKICVWDVSKLM
-381 KVHLKFEINPY
+381 KVHLKFEVNAY
-392 DPVILRQLFLSSG
+392 DPAVVQLLVIAGDSG
-405 EQGLGSESTE
+405 AAVEA
-415 SRRPTLAWLEDTS
+415 RRPTLAWLEDSS
-428 SCSDLPKLEGDS
+428 SCSDIPKLEGDS
-440 DDQLEDS
+440 DDLLDDS
-447 DSEEHSR
+447 DSEERSR
-454 SESVTGH
+454 SDSVTGH
-461 PCQKENLEVS
+461 PSQKESLEMS
-471 LGVTA
+471 LDITA
-476 LSVLQQPEKLQWEV
+476 LSILQQPEKLQWEI
-490 VASVLEDT
+490 VANVLEDT

-505 GANPALAQAKADNK
+505 GANPSLVGCKSEK
-519 AKDKPSAAEQHN
+519 TKEKHSEQHN

-537 LTGGLLS
+537 LTGGLLTYKS
-544 YRSAASSPLAGGPPP
+544 PTSSPTSSNCRR
-559 PPPSL
+559 SL
-564 APTLTPTRGRPPPS
+564 DALNRTPGES
-578 SSSSSSSTLVGV
+578 SSEQGSTDNESGTNSDLNSTLVK
-590 PDGPLLR
+590 R
-597 TQAPEV
+597 T
-603 TPNTPIVVV
+603 
-612 GTPDQGPMEIE
+612 M
-623 SCPPP
+623 
-628 PVVVPP
+628 
-634 ELVASP
+634 
-640 GGGGLPVSAIRRTIP
+640 P
-655 VLLLYSIKEADEKA
+655 VLLIYSIKESDEKA
-669 SGSGKVFAQMN
+669 GKLFSQMN
-680 SLMGKSLHEEGFTV
+680 NLMSKSLHDDGFTV
-694 PQIIEMEFDSHEQLL
+694 PQIIEMELDNQEQLL
-709 LQDPPITYIQ
+709 LQDPPVTYIQ
-719 QFADAT
+719 QFAEAT
-725 AGLGSGTGSGSGT
+725 ASLASPDSDKWTAMVPKPGT
-738 GNNASVT
+738 
-745 DPGPEKWGSM
+745 
-755 AAPRPGA
+755 
-762 LVQCLRLPKELEE
+762 LVQCMKLPKFAEE
-775 ENLYVDSITPCS
+775 ENLCVDSIIPCA
-787 DGLHLLVGLQPC
+787 DGVHLLVGLQKCPAD
-799 SVESLSAINQVEA
+799 SLSAINQVEA
-812 LNNLNRLH
+812 LNNLNKLN

-825 RGNSRNKDDLHHHHH
+825 RRKGEAESSLAAVN
-840 HHHPALVPT
+840 
-849 MANGIEGG
+849 
-857 HGALP
+857 
-862 LPGTSPPQQTPLILP
+862 GTSINVIPCESSTSVHDPLIIP
-877 PDQQPLLQP
+877 PDQ
-886 PLSPQQTPTSP
+886 
-897 SSRGV
+897 RR
-902 FGGVSTGG
+902 VS
-910 NNNNSSGGGGYLVLY
+910 GGYLVIY
-925 KLNYSTRIVT
+925 KINYTTRIVT
-935 LEEEPVRVQHIREPR
+935 LEEEPVKILHIKDPQ
-950 DAVTSLILLPADVLD
+950 DAVTSLILLQPDVLD
-965 GREEDGEDASDDTPP
+965 NRDDDCEEPTEEAHLIP
-980 GLKNGPVSASSG
+980 KNVNG
-992 PNMAAGGSSGGVG
+992 
-1005 GSSTAAGV
+1005 
-1013 MAASTGHGPSAS
+1013 
-1025 SPLAAGMAASTAKEK
+1025 KEK
-1040 LVVTTQAGYIMVL
+1040 KSDLLSLGHLVVTTQGGFVKIL
-1053 DLATLEVLAKVEP
+1053 DLSTFEVMAKVDP
-1066 PVKESGDEVDPFVSV
+1066 PKREGTEEVDPFVSV
-1081 TYCSGTDRL
+1081 VYCSGTDRL

-1101 LQIGGVFDD
+1101 LQIGGACDD
-1110 IDDADIFVDGPLSKG
+1110 LDETDILVDGSLTKS
-1125 VDQLFEGTKPSSNP
+1125 VEQFVEGIKPMSNP
-1139 SSPGIT
+1139 SSPGLT
-1145 AGVDLLVDQALGV
+1145 GVDLLVEQDFSL
-1158 EVLSSLVE
+1158 EILTCLVE
-1166 LTRFETLTP
+1166 LTRFETFIP

-1212 TRTWKLQS
+1212 TRTWKLQN
-1220 DSSSWDEH
+1220 DSNSWDEH

-1245 KFVMNANITNIP
+1245 KFLLNSNITNIP
-1257 QIQVTLLKNKAPGLG
+1257 QIQVTLLKNKAPGLA
-1272 KVNETAVDRQ
+1272 KVNETPIDRH
-1282 ITFPLSQALHT
+1282 ISFPLSPAFNVETQ
-1293 NGERNGQPLLH
+1293 RNGKPAFVDLSEEMQNMEV
-1304 DFTEDIQFMDI
+1304 EDSQC
-1315 EESPGSRLCP
+1315 PRLCP

-1348 GHAGMLSL
+1348 GHAGMLTL

-1370 RSFLVH
+1370 RSFLIHV
-1376 IKAVSD
+1376 KAVNDRGS
-1382 KGMEE
+1382 EE
-1387 SPRPVVRMPSKPQSS
+1387 LCNGGTRPVLRIPSLKPQSA
-1402 KAQSLSSLLQR
+1402 KGHSLASLL
-1413 AQATKE
+1413 A
-1419 KASTSKVEPPTASKK
+1419 KVVPGKDKTASKIDTSNSSRK
-1434 PDNLRGCDLLQEVSI
+1434 IDNLRGCDFLQEVSV
-1449 TIRRFKKTSI
+1449 TIRRFKKTCI
-1459 PKERIQ
+1459 PKERVQ
-1465 RCSML
+1465 RCAML
-1470 QFPEFHERLLN
+1470 QFSEFHEKLLN
-1481 GLCKR
+1481 TLCKK
-1486 TEETDSTE
+1486 TDDGLATE
-1494 HGQSLIL
+1494 HAQSLAL
-1501 DILCWLAGVYS
+1501 DILCWLAGVHS
-1512 NGSCSPREGKEGLL
+1512 NGPGSLREGKESLL
-1526 IKTRKRLTDMVR
+1526 SKTRKCLSDIVR
-1538 VCFFQA
+1538 ACFFEA
-1544 GRSIAHKCARFLA
+1544 GRSIAHKCSRFLA

-1563 KGDPGQQGFGMALLK
+1563 KCDPSQQGFGYVLLK

-1583 MPYLPAAATGGAVF
+1583 ITYLPSAATGGSVY

-1630 DRLTPLEAL
+1630 DRLTPMEAL

-1667 AFNSGIGVQSDEI
+1667 IYNSSSGIQSDEI
-1680 DLSDILSGNG
+1680 DLSDVLLGSG
-1690 KVSNCAAAEGS
+1690 KVNSCAAAEGS
-1701 FTALTGL
+1701 FTSLTGL

-1723 GTRVERDDASMFTV
+1723 GTRIERDDASTFTV

-1749 SAGSVGEASTALSS
+1749 SAGTVGEASTALSS

-1768 LQSLSHAMVSAEQQ
+1768 LQSLSHAMASAEQQ

-1810 TSAAAAAAASGVGP
+1810 TVAAAAAAASAGGP
-1824 IHNSVPSN
+1824 VHNSVPSN
-1832 PSASGSASASS
+1832 PVST
-1843 APGFFI
+1843 PGFFI

-1873 NEAVSAAISVE
+1873 NESVSAVINAE

-1889 PGSIMDP
+1889 PGTVIDSP
-1896 PAVNLAAHNK
+1896 PAILAAHSKNANK
-1906 NSHKPKP
+1906 SRAN
-1913 VSHAQNP
+1913 QL
-1920 MGSGLAL
+1920 GSGLAL
-1927 ALSQASHFLQPPPH
+1927 AISHASHFLQPPPH

-1967 TDALIPTCAD
+1967 TDILIPTCGD

-1983 DIWTLGEEV
+1983 DIWSLGEEV
-1992 DGRRLVVATDIA
+1992 DGRRLVVATDIS
-2004 THSLILHDLLPP
+2004 THSLILHDLIPP

-2065 GESEAASQPDVD
+2065 GETESASQPEID
-2077 QHLAMMVALQEDIQC
+2077 QHLTMMVALQEDIQC

-2131 EDQRVFSAY
+2131 EDSRVFSAY
-2140 QDCVQLQLQLNL
+2140 QDCIQLQLQLNL
-2152 AHHAVQRLRVSLGA
+2152 AHHAVQRLKVALGM
-2166 SRKPLPDAAYAS
+2166 SRKTMHEQFDS
-2178 YAYDARE
+2178 RE
-2185 LVHSSSTEQLRTV
+2185 LIYTSSTEQLRTV
-2198 IRYLLDTLLSLLHT
+2198 IRYLLDTLLSLLHSS
-2212 NNGHSVPSVLQS
+2212 NGHSVPVVLQN

-2259 GERWWGQFLSNVLQ
+2259 AERWWGQFLSNVLQ

-2286 DRVFMLLSCIGQ
+2286 DRVFVLLSCIGQ
-2298 RSLSNSGVLEGL
+2298 RSLGNSGVLESL
-2310 LNLLDS
+2310 LNLLDN
-2316 LLSPLQQSHSLQAR
+2316 LLSPLQPYLSVYR
-2330 RTEGVLDIPMISWVV
+2330 RVEGVLDIPMISWVV
-2345 MLVSRLLDYVAS
+2345 MLVSRLLDYVAT
-2357 VEDEASAS
+2357 VEDEAAAS
-2365 KKQLGGKDRDRSF
+2365 KKPLSGKERERFFS
-2378 TGNQWS
+2378 GNQWS
-2384 FINNSLQS
+2384 FINNSLHTHS
-2392 QNMSRSTKG
+2392 LSRSSKG
-2401 NSSLDRLYSRKVR
+2401 SSSLDRLYSRKIR
-2414 KQLVHTKQQL
+2414 KQLVHHKQQL

-2434 MEQIEKEK
+2434 VEQIEKEK
-2442 IQSNKSSSYKLLVEH
+2442 IQSNKGSSYKLLVEQ

-2469 DLIRLRRTAEWPRSS
+2469 DLIRLRRTAEWPRSAQ
-2484 LDTEASASGA
+2484 DTEISAT
-2494 AKEAPEVE
+2494 KESPEIE
-2502 LLPFTLAHERCISVV
+2502 PLPFTLAHERCISVV

-2557 EVVSEQQLERLLLLL
+2557 EVVNEQQLERLLLLL

-2604 LLSPASLDGMD
+2604 LLAPIAAEALDD
-2615 EGASLGE
+2615 GAMGE
-2622 EAGAAAAVAAC
+2622 EAGASAADSDDVLQQSS
-2633 AVASALAEPE
+2633 V
-2643 EALAQPSPLP
+2643 LP
-2653 LVESIDETLP
+2653 LVETVDEPLT
-2663 PDIIAGTPGTSSS
+2663 PDISG
-2676 SVFQS
+2676 
-2681 APPLSSLEK
+2681 APPLSALDK
-2690 DKDIDFD
+2690 DKEIDLE
-2697 LLQDLMD
+2697 LLQDLME

-2718 LAAKVFKPIGSTWYD
+2718 LAAKVFKPISSTWYD
-2733 YWGADYGTYNYNAY
+2733 YWGADYGTYNYNPY
-2747 VGGAGIPVSKPPA
+2747 IGGVGIPVAKPPA
-2760 AQEKPGAQSLS
+2760 STEKNGTQTVT

-2790 ELMLKMMATL
+2790 ELMLKMMSTL
-2800 EADSILQALTS
+2800 EADSILQALTNS
-2811 TSPAVVQ
+2811 SPTLSQTS
-2818 SSNGTDDSL
+2818 SGTDDSL

-2832 GSSSPPGGSS
+2832 AASQSNQ
-2842 SSSSLVVQPSSIPM
+2842 LIVQLSSIPM

-2886 LNSCPGSADDGGS
+2886 LNSSLCGGKENGG
-2899 DIFLFNASRV
+2899 DLFLYNANRV
-2909 PTIPL
+2909 PVISI
-2914 NQASISS
+2914 NQASITS
-2921 FLTVLAWYPNTSLR
+2921 FLTVLAWHPNTLLR

-2947 TNMPSSSASASS
+2947 TNMQLN
-2959 SGLGGHEST
+2959 SGPISNIGAQENT
-2968 AQQMVSELT
+2968 AQLLVSDPNL
-2977 LVPVLVRFLS
+2977 LNVLVKFLS
-2987 GSNPHGTSQH
+2987 GTNLHGTNQH
-2997 SSQVGPTATQAMQE
+2997 SPQVGPTATQAMQE

-3018 HLSSTCPQL
+3018 HLSSTSPQM
-3027 FSEFLLE
+3027 FSEFLLK
-3034 LMHILSM
+3034 LIHILST
-3041 ERGPL
+3041 ERGAFQT
-3046 LSGQGPLDA
+3046 GQGPLDA

-3063 LEQSFETVSV
+3063 LEQNFEVVSV
-3073 GTIMAVVESITFLVH
+3073 STISAVIESVTFLVH

-3128 VCGETTRDQLMF
+3128 VCGEMTRDQLMF
-3140 NLLKLVNTLVKLPLT
+3140 DLLKLVNILVQLPLSSN
-3155 ADGKFSGRVPPPGN
+3155 KEFSARAPVVT
-3169 GSSDSVS
+3169 STTDSVS
-3176 DEEKVCGSKEGPG
+3176 DEEKVY
-3189 QGGATPHQGPAV
+3189 GGKDSNSNSSSTQSSTAY
-3201 GVADLVLGNQQ
+3201 VADLVLANQQ
-3212 VMSQILS
+3212 IMSQILS

-3266 SKRATSVQVMLQPIL
+3266 SKKASTVQVMLQPIL
-3281 TYMACGYMGRQGS
+3281 TYMACGYMGRQ
-3294 LSTCQLS
+3294 
-3301 EPLLWFILRV
+3301 
-3311 LDTSEALKAFHDM
+3311 
-3324 GGVQLICNNMV
+3324 
-3335 TSTRAIVNTARSM
+3335 
-3348 VSTIMK
+3348 
-3354 FLDSGP
+3354 
-3360 GKAADGSLKA
+3360 
-3370 RVLASEPDNAEGL
+3370 
-3383 HNFAPLGTITSSSPT
+3383 
-3398 AQPAEVL
+3398 
-3405 LQATPPHRRARS
+3405 
-3417 AAWSYIFLPEEA
+3417 
-3429 WCDLTIH
+3429 
-3436 LPAAVLLKEV
+3436 
-3446 HIQPHLASLATC
+3446 
-3458 PSSVSVEISADG
+3458 
-3470 VNMLPLST
+3470 
-3478 PVITSGLTYIKIQ
+3478 IQ

-3559 CLTHVSDLEAVMA
+3559 CLTHISELEAMMA

-3601 EAVLVKIGLQSTAI
+3601 EAVLVKIGLQSTRI

-3623 LRNCAASGTDP
+3623 LRNCAASGSDP
-3634 NNLNSPLLFGRL
+3634 GDLNSPLLFGRL

-3666 PGTKDRVQALLQWVH
+3666 PGTKDRIQALLKWVS
-3681 DSARVAAMKRSAPL
+3681 DSARVASLKRSARNSYISPNR
-3695 GYMGPSATS
+3695 S
-3704 PREYGLLMP
+3704 PREFGLLMP

-3737 PALLNRELFEL
+3737 PGLLSRDLFES
-3748 LYNWSMSLACNLVLK
+3748 LYKWSMSLPCNMVLK
-3763 KAVDS
+3763 KAVDG
-3768 LLCSMCHVHPSYF
+3768 LLCSMCHIHPSYF
-3781 SLLMSWMGIVPSA
+3781 SLLMGWMGITPPPI
-3794 TVSAVAAMA
+3794 
-3803 SAQSQARHRLS
+3803 QSHHRLS
-3814 LTDDGKKQ
+3814 ITDDSKKQ
-3822 HDAAA
+3822 DL
-3827 ATAAAANS
+3827 N
-3835 ASAGGGGASGGL
+3835 ASL
-3847 TDDSKHARSP
+3847 TDDSKNAQAT
-3857 PPLSESQLA
+3857 LALTESHLA
-3866 TLAAASQSPGAIQQL
+3866 TLAASSQSPEAIKQL

-3889 LVRSLAALCCSL
+3889 LVRSLVNFCFNPISNSDCAATSTDCTQDRLRRQHTSQHFTRMPVT
-3901 LASADLPLPGGA
+3901 ADL
-3913 TVPPTSTPASASAP
+3913 VAP
-3927 SSSSSSSSPPSSS
+3927 I
-3940 AASTSSSP
+3940 
-3948 AERRHHHLHHHQ
+3948 
-3960 SQSHHHH
+3960 
-3967 HHSHHSHSSSSYHS
+3967 
-3981 MPSTSSSSSPPSSS
+3981 
-3995 SSSSFSCPPPPPP
+3995 
-4008 PPVNRATLSP
+4008 
-4018 ELAAPVLR
+4018 LR

-4034 HAMKDWLGGPEVN
+4034 HVMKDWLGGSEVN
-4047 PLWTALLFLLCHS
+4047 PLWTALLYLLCHS
-4060 SASAGTSATTSPTTN
+4060 CASSAGHVSGTQQASARGTVLPT
-4075 TTNNTTNTTNTN
+4075 
-4087 TATTSNGS
+4087 
-4095 TSNGQVAAAAS
+4095 
-4106 ASASASGMG
+4106 
-4115 ASASSPCSS
+4115 
-4124 PLSTSPAGASAAA
+4124 AA
-4137 GPSSSMSGSSIA
+4137 GN
-4149 GPSTAPLLPPPPPPL
+4149 
-4164 AYSSSASASATAA
+4164 
-4177 AMGTSTA
+4177 
-4184 AASGSRYSLGSGG
+4184 
-4197 RAGGL
+4197 GL
-4202 TTQQRTSLENATVAF
+4202 TTQQRTAVENATVAF

-4237 ELFQSA
+4237 ELFQSS
-4243 PQRGNVPISGNI
+4243 PQRGNLPALGNI

-4267 LEDEKVTVFLQSP
+4267 LEDEKVTMFLQSP

-4297 PMYGAGHKYRTLH
+4297 PMYGAGHKFRTLH
-4310 LPISTTLADV
+4310 LPISTTLAEL

-4333 LMSEQKED
+4333 LINEQKDD

-4348 EKEKMKADNG
+4348 EKEKVKAENG

-4369 GLKSQSKRALS
+4369 GLKSQSKRAVAS

-4391 VMSDKLSAS
+4391 VMTDKVGSS
-4400 SGVDPA
+4400 SGVDSSS
-4406 AKTVSVPVF
+4406 KTISIPVF

-4423 GQPLPGE
+4423 GQPLPPE

-4444 LPQGYRSIDM
+4444 LPQGFRSVDL

-4461 LSSDPGLS
+4461 VISDPSLS
-4469 KTDSFKRLRTEKEHG
+4469 KTDSFKRLHTEKEHG
-4484 EMLSSCPEDEP
+4484 DFLGSCPEDEVISP
-4495 MTPGDECLE
+4495 SDECM
-4504 AAIDESLLETNPIQ
+4504 ESVLDDSFMDTCPIQ

-4545 QQVSAPVVASS
+4545 QQVSAPVVTSTT
-4556 SQEKPKDSDQFEWV
+4556 QEKPKDSDQFEWV

-4582 PENIAAE
+4582 PETIAAE

-4594 SPVQTMSPIPA
+4594 SAVQTMSPIPA

-4662 PFHVLRALFSSTPL
+4662 PFHVLRTLFSTMPL
-4676 TTDDGLLLRRIA
+4676 TTDDGVLLRRMA

-4706 HAPRVPSTNGNQNE
+4706 HAPRIPSSSSNQTE
-4720 VVTGHGAGTS
+4720 VSSTHSSGTC

-4764 EEHVTCLLQVLASY
+4764 EEHVTCLLLVLASY
-4778 INPAGCVGHGEAPS
+4778 INPSGCAVNGETQTNEGRGH
-4792 SESRGQNSAALPSV
+4792 NSNALPSV

-4845 LRAISSCTSLVPLL
+4845 LRAIASCVALVPLL
-4859 LPLSGDPAQE
+4859 LPLYGSNGE
-4869 EEEEE
+4869 EEEEQ
-4874 ERSESQTSVGMLLA
+4874 SESQVSVGTLLA

-4904 KDKSKGVVKAEPS
+4904 KDKAKAGVKPDAS

-4928 PDIQRTAEIVYAAT
+4928 PDIQRTAEIVFVAT

-4953 LAESSK
+4953 LAEFSK
-4959 KASTR
+4959 KSAVKS
-4964 PKPLS
+4964 KPFS

-4976 KYVAA
+4976 KYVAI

-4988 TFEMVSEDEDGKL
+4988 TFEMVSEDDDGKL
-5001 VFKVNYHYMTQVK
+5001 VFKVNYHYMSQVK

-5179 NIRQASVKWAMLE
+5179 NIRQATVKWAMLE
-5192 QMRNPSPCFKEVIH
+5192 QIRNASPCFKEVIH

-5214 EIMGQCEEWI
+5214 EIMAQCEDWI
-5224 TDIQQYSSDKRVGR
+5224 VDIQQFSSDKRVGR

-5254 REELLKLPC
+5254 REELLKLQC
-5263 PEGLE
+5263 PEGLD
-5268 PDGEDFSDKSSA
+5268 PDADDSTEKCLATASCEETTLHDQVNPSSSKDTPSDFTF
-5280 LLVKE
+5280 
-5285 LPNQDAEKP
+5285 
-5294 GGSQDAHCSEGQ
+5294 
-5306 L
+5306 

>member
-1 MAAAASP
+1 MAAAAA
-8 GSCSSTSSDWVVLR
+8 SCSSAGVGAAGAGPGPGPGPGPGVCEWLLLR
-22 DGCLRCDEEGLR
+22 DGCLRCDADGLR
-34 SLSYHPALNAILAV
+34 SLCYHPALNAILAV
-48 TSRGSI
+48 TARGAI
-54 KVIDGTSGAILQAS
+54 KVIDGTSGATLQAS
-68 ALHAKPGGRVR
+68 ALSAKPGGRVK
-79 CQYFPAVDKVLFVD
+79 CQYISAVDKVIFVD

-101 DLNGILLLDTALQA
+101 DLNGILLLDTALQT
-115 PVSKPEDMVQL
+115 PVSKQDDVVQL

-140 VEKVDVSNTEGY
+140 MEKVDVSSTEGY
-152 DLFLTQL
+152 DLFITQL
-159 KEGLKSTSHET
+159 KDGLKNTSHET
-170 AANHKVAKWATVTF
+170 AANHKVAKWATVMF
-184 HLPHHVIKVVA
+184 HLPHHVLKSVA

-203 KMNQNVAA
+203 KINQNIAA
-211 LSVASSIMDRLSY
+211 LPVASSVMDRLSY
-224 LLPSGRPELGVGPG
+224 LLPSARPELGVGPG

-255 FTSWPHAGYRWAQP
+255 FTSWPHVGYRWAQP

-276 FYHQPASTGDD
+276 FYHQPASSGDD

-335 ATSPAQFPSPDGSD
+335 ATSPAQFPCTDGTD
-349 KIACYGFGSCPH
+349 RIACFGSGSCPH

-381 KVHLKFEINPY
+381 KVHLKFEINAY
-392 DPVILRQLFLSSG
+392 DPAIVQQLMLSG
-405 EQGLGSESTE
+405 EQSSGVD
-415 SRRPTLAWLEDTS
+415 SRRPTLAWLEDSS
-428 SCSDLPKLEGDS
+428 SCSDIPKLEGDS
-440 DDQLEDS
+440 DDLLEDS

-461 PCQKENLEVS
+461 TSQKESMEVS
-471 LGVTA
+471 LDITA
-476 LSVLQQPEKLQWEV
+476 LSILQQPEKLQWEI
-490 VASVLEDT
+490 VANVLEDT

-505 GANPALAQAKADNK
+505 GANPCLANCKSEK
-519 AKDKPSAAEQHN
+519 MKEKHLEQHN

-537 LTGGLLS
+537 LAGGLLT
-544 YRSAASSPLAGGPPP
+544 YRSPATSPVSSNSQRSLDGLSRTRGESVSEQGSTDNESCTNSELNSPLVKR
-559 PPPSL
+559 
-564 APTLTPTRGRPPPS
+564 TL
-578 SSSSSSSTLVGV
+578 
-590 PDGPLLR
+590 
-597 TQAPEV
+597 
-603 TPNTPIVVV
+603 
-612 GTPDQGPMEIE
+612 
-623 SCPPP
+623 
-628 PVVVPP
+628 
-634 ELVASP
+634 
-640 GGGGLPVSAIRRTIP
+640 P
-655 VLLLYSIKEADEKA
+655 VLLLYSIKESDEKA
-669 SGSGKVFAQMN
+669 GKIFSQMN
-680 SLMGKSLHEEGFTV
+680 NIMSKSMHDDGFTV
-694 PQIIEMEFDSHEQLL
+694 PQIIEMELDSQEQLL
-709 LQDPPITYIQ
+709 LQDPPVTYIQ
-719 QFADAT
+719 QFADAAANLT
-725 AGLGSGTGSGSGT
+725 SPDSDKWTSMVPKPGT
-738 GNNASVT
+738 
-745 DPGPEKWGSM
+745 
-755 AAPRPGA
+755 
-762 LVQCLRLPKELEE
+762 LVQCLRLPKFAEE
-775 ENLYVDSITPCS
+775 ENLCVDSITPCA
-787 DGLHLLVGLQPC
+787 DGVHLLVGLRTCP
-799 SVESLSAINQVEA
+799 VESLSAINQVEA
-812 LNNLNRLH
+812 LNNLNKLN
-820 SALCS
+820 SALCNRRKGELES
-825 RGNSRNKDDLHHHHH
+825 SLAVVNGTNIDVIQHES
-840 HHHPALVPT
+840 PADV
-849 MANGIEGG
+849 
-857 HGALP
+857 
-862 LPGTSPPQQTPLILP
+862 QTPLII
-877 PDQQPLLQP
+877 QPEQR
-886 PLSPQQTPTSP
+886 S
-897 SSRGV
+897 
-902 FGGVSTGG
+902 VS
-910 NNNNSSGGGGYLVLY
+910 GGYLVLY
-925 KLNYSTRIVT
+925 KMNYATRIVT
-935 LEEEPVRVQHIREPR
+935 LEEEPVKIQHIKDPQ
-950 DAVTSLILLPADVLD
+950 DTITSMILLPPDILD
-965 GREEDGEDASDDTPP
+965 NREDDCEEPLEEIQLTSKNGSGRERKSEI
-980 GLKNGPVSASSG
+980 
-992 PNMAAGGSSGGVG
+992 
-1005 GSSTAAGV
+1005 STL
-1013 MAASTGHGPSAS
+1013 GH
-1025 SPLAAGMAASTAKEK
+1025 
-1040 LVVTTQAGYIMVL
+1040 LVITTQGGYVKII
-1053 DLATLEVLAKVEP
+1053 DLSNFDILAKVEP
-1066 PVKESGDEVDPFVSV
+1066 PKKEGNEEPDMFVSV
-1081 TYCSGTDRL
+1081 IYCSGTDRL

-1101 LQIGGVFDD
+1101 LQIGGTCDD
-1110 IDDADIFVDGPLSKG
+1110 IDEADILVDGSLSKG
-1125 VDQLFEGTKPSSNP
+1125 IEQSSEGTKPLSNP

-1145 AGVDLLVDQALGV
+1145 GVDLLVDQQFSL
-1158 EVLSSLVE
+1158 ETLTSLVE

-1212 TRTWKLQS
+1212 TRTWKLQT
-1220 DSSSWDEH
+1220 DSNSWDEH

-1245 KFVMNANITNIP
+1245 KFVLNSNITNIP

-1272 KVNETAVDRQ
+1272 KVNEAAVDRQ
-1282 ITFPLSQALHT
+1282 ITFPLSPAP
-1293 NGERNGQPLLH
+1293 NVEMERNGKPTVVEFSEEMQN
-1304 DFTEDIQFMDI
+1304 MDI
-1315 EESPGSRLCP
+1315 EEPQCLRLCS
-1325 FLEDHKEDILCGPVW
+1325 FLEEHKEDILCGPVW

-1348 GHAGMLSL
+1348 GHAGMLTL

-1370 RSFLVH
+1370 RSFLIHV
-1376 IKAVSD
+1376 KAVND
-1382 KGMEE
+1382 RGTDEICHGGI
-1387 SPRPVVRMPSKPQSS
+1387 RPVVRIPSLKPQSS
-1402 KAQSLSSLLQR
+1402 KGHSLASLL
-1413 AQATKE
+1413 AKVAAGKE
-1419 KASTSKVEPPTASKK
+1419 KSSNKIESSNTSRKS
-1434 PDNLRGCDLLQEVSI
+1434 DNLRGCDLLQEVSV

-1459 PKERIQ
+1459 SKERVQ
-1465 RCSML
+1465 RCAML
-1470 QFPEFHERLLN
+1470 QFSEFHEKLLN
-1481 GLCKR
+1481 TLCKK
-1486 TEETDSTE
+1486 TDDGLTTE
-1494 HGQSLIL
+1494 HAQSLAL
-1501 DILCWLAGVYS
+1501 DTLCWLAGVYS
-1512 NGSCSPREGKEGLL
+1512 NGPGSSKEGNESLL
-1526 IKTRKRLTDMVR
+1526 SKTRKCVSDIIR
-1538 VCFFQA
+1538 VCFFEA

-1563 KGDPGQQGFGMALLK
+1563 KCGPSQQGFGSVLLK
-1578 ALLEN
+1578 ALLDN
-1583 MPYLPAAATGGAVF
+1583 MPLLPAAATGGSVY

-1611 AGCSTACASL
+1611 AGCSTTCATL

-1630 DRLTPLEAL
+1630 DRLTPMEAL

-1659 VSGSSCKN
+1659 MSGSSCKN
-1667 AFNSGIGVQSDEI
+1667 VYNSSMGVQSDEI
-1680 DLSDILSGNG
+1680 DLSDVLSGNG
-1690 KVSNCAAAEGS
+1690 KISSCAAAEGS
-1701 FTALTGL
+1701 FTSLTGL

-1723 GTRVERDDASMFTV
+1723 GTRIERDDASTFTV

-1749 SAGSVGEASTALSS
+1749 SSGTVGEASTALSS
-1763 AAQVA
+1763 AAQ
-1768 LQSLSHAMVSAEQQ
+1768 
-1782 LQVLQ
+1782 
-1787 EKQQQLLKLQQ
+1787 
-1798 QKAKLEAKLHQT
+1798 KAKLEAKLHQT
-1810 TSAAAAAAASGVGP
+1810 TAAAAAAASAVGP
-1824 IHNSVPSN
+1824 VHNSVPSN
-1832 PSASGSASASS
+1832 PVA

-1873 NEAVSAAISVE
+1873 NEAVSAVINAE

-1889 PGSIMDP
+1889 PGSVIDP
-1896 PAVNLAAHNK
+1896 PTVNLAAHNK
-1906 NSHKPKP
+1906 NANKSRT
-1913 VSHAQNP
+1913 NP
-1920 MGSGLAL
+1920 LGSGLAL
-1927 ALSQASHFLQPPPH
+1927 AISHASHFLQPPPH

-1952 ARRFVTLDFGRPVLL
+1952 ARRFVTLDFGRPILL
-1967 TDALIPTCAD
+1967 TDVLIPTCGD

-1992 DGRRLVVATDIA
+1992 DGRRLVVATDIS

-2041 GFYYGHTYILPWESE
+2041 GFYYGHTYILPFENE

-2065 GESEAASQPDVD
+2065 GEGEAANQPEID
-2077 QHLAMMVALQEDIQC
+2077 QHLTMMVALQEDIQC

-2101 ETLLQSIDLPP
+2101 EILLQSIDLPP

-2131 EDQRVFSAY
+2131 EDSRVFSAY
-2140 QDCVQLQLQLNL
+2140 QDCIQLQLQLNL
-2152 AHHAVQRLRVSLGA
+2152 AHHAVQRLKVALGA
-2166 SRKPLPDAAYAS
+2166 SRKTLKEQSDPK
-2178 YAYDARE
+2178 E
-2185 LVHSSSTEQLRTV
+2185 LIQMSSTEQLRTI
-2198 IRYLLDTLLSLLHT
+2198 IRYLLDTLLSLLHSS
-2212 NNGHSVPSVLQS
+2212 NGHAVPVVLQS

-2298 RSLSNSGVLEGL
+2298 RSLSNSGVLESL
-2310 LNLLDS
+2310 LNLLDN
-2316 LLSPLQQSHSLQAR
+2316 LLSPLQPHLPVHR

-2345 MLVSRLLDYVAS
+2345 MLVSRLLDYVAT
-2357 VEDEASAS
+2357 VEDEAATA
-2365 KKQLGGKDRDRSF
+2365 KKPLNGKERERF
-2378 TGNQWS
+2378 LTGNQWS
-2384 FINNSLQS
+2384 FINNSLHT
-2392 QNMSRSTKG
+2392 QNLNRSTKG
-2401 NSSLDRLYSRKVR
+2401 NSSLDRLYSRKIR
-2414 KQLVHTKQQL
+2414 KQLVHHKQQL

-2434 MEQIEKEK
+2434 VEQMEKEK
-2442 IQSNKSSSYKLLVEH
+2442 IQSNKGSSYKLLVEQ

-2469 DLIRLRRTAEWPRSS
+2469 DLIRLRRTAEWPRST
-2484 LDTEASASGA
+2484 LDTEVSTT
-2494 AKEAPEVE
+2494 KETPEIE
-2502 LLPFTLAHERCISVV
+2502 PLPFTLAHERCISVV

-2557 EVVSEQQLERLLLLL
+2557 EIVNETQLERLLLLL

-2604 LLSPASLDGMD
+2604 LLAPIAAEAME
-2615 EGASLGE
+2615 EGAMGE
-2622 EAGAAAAVAAC
+2622 DAGA
-2633 AVASALAEPE
+2633 SAGDSDDSL
-2643 EALAQPSPLP
+2643 QQSTVQ
-2653 LVESIDETLP
+2653 LVETIDEPLT
-2663 PDIIAGTPGTSSS
+2663 PDITG
-2676 SVFQS
+2676 

-2690 DKDIDFD
+2690 DKDIDLD
-2697 LLQDLMD
+2697 MLQDLMEN
-2704 VDIDPLDID
+2704 DIDPLDMD
-2713 LEKDP
+2713 LEKDY
-2718 LAAKVFKPIGSTWYD
+2718 ATKVFKPISSTWYD
-2733 YWGADYGTYNYNAY
+2733 YWGADYGTYNYNPY
-2747 VGGAGIPVSKPPA
+2747 IGGVGIPVAKPPVTT
-2760 AQEKPGAQSLS
+2760 EKNGSQTVS
-2771 VSVSQ
+2771 VSISQ

-2790 ELMLKMMATL
+2790 ELMLKMMSTL
-2800 EADSILQALTS
+2800 EADSILQALTN
-2811 TSPAVVQ
+2811 TSPTLTQ
-2818 SSNGTDDSL
+2818 SPSGTDDSL

-2832 GSSSPPGGSS
+2832 AANQNNQ
-2842 SSSSLVVQPSSIPM
+2842 LIVQLSSIPM

-2886 LNSCPGSADDGGS
+2886 LNSSSSGSKDNGA
-2899 DIFLFNASRV
+2899 DIFLYNANQ
-2909 PTIPL
+2909 IPVISL
-2914 NQASISS
+2914 NQASVTS
-2921 FLTVLAWYPNTSLR
+2921 FLSVLAWYPNTLLR

-2947 TNMPSSSASASS
+2947 TNMQLNSGPSSAMGAQ
-2959 SGLGGHEST
+2959 EST
-2968 AQQMVSELT
+2968 AQLLVSDPNL
-2977 LVPVLVRFLS
+2977 LHVLVKFLS
-2987 GSNPHGTSQH
+2987 GTSPHGTNQH
-2997 SSQVGPTATQAMQE
+2997 SPQVGPTATQAMQE

-3018 HLSSTCPQL
+3018 HLSSTCPQM
-3027 FSEFLLE
+3027 FSEFLLK
-3034 LMHILSM
+3034 LIHILST
-3041 ERGPL
+3041 ERGAFQT
-3046 LSGQGPLDA
+3046 GQGPLDA

-3063 LEQSFETVSV
+3063 LEQNFEVVSV
-3073 GTIMAVVESITFLVH
+3073 STISAVIESITFLVH
-3088 HYITCSDKVVS
+3088 HYITCSDKVMS

-3128 VCGETTRDQLMF
+3128 VCGEMTRDQLMF
-3140 NLLKLVNTLVKLPLT
+3140 DLLKLVNILVQLPLSSNREYS
-3155 ADGKFSGRVPPPGN
+3155 ARVPVA
-3169 GSSDSVS
+3169 SSTTDSVS
-3176 DEEKVCGSKEGPG
+3176 DEEKVSGGKDGNGNASNTQGST
-3189 QGGATPHQGPAV
+3189 AY
-3201 GVADLVLGNQQ
+3201 VADLVLANQQ
-3212 VMSQILS
+3212 IMSQILS

-3266 SKRATSVQVMLQPIL
+3266 SKKATTVQVMLQPIL

-3294 LSTCQLS
+3294 LATCQLS

-3360 GKAADGSLKA
+3360 SKATDNSLKA
-3370 RVLASEPDNAEGL
+3370 RALASEPDNAEGI
-3383 HNFAPLGTITSSSPT
+3383 HNFAPLGSITSSSPT

-3436 LPAAVLLKEV
+3436 LPAAVLLKEI

-3559 CLTHVSDLEAVMA
+3559 CLTHISDLEGMMA

-3601 EAVLVKIGLQSTAI
+3601 EAVLVKIGLQSTRI
-3615 GLRLIDIL
+3615 GLKLIDIL
-3623 LRNCAASGTDP
+3623 LRNCSASGSDP
-3634 NNLNSPLLFGRL
+3634 ADLNSPLLFGRL

-3666 PGTKDRVQALLQWVH
+3666 PGTKDRIQALLKWVS
-3681 DSARVAAMKRSAPL
+3681 DSARVAAMKKSGRISYICPN
-3695 GYMGPSATS
+3695 SST
-3704 PREYGLLMP
+3704 REYGLLMP

-3723 ILWHSYELPVDYDL
+3723 ILWHSYELLVEYDL
-3737 PALLNRELFEL
+3737 PALLDRDLFESL
-3748 LYNWSMSLACNLVLK
+3748 FNWSMSLPCNMVLK

-3768 LLCSMCHVHPSYF
+3768 LLCSMCHIHPNYF
-3781 SLLMSWMGIVPSA
+3781 SLLMGWMGITPPPV
-3794 TVSAVAAMA
+3794 
-3803 SAQSQARHRLS
+3803 QCQHRLS
-3814 LTDDGKKQ
+3814 MTDDSKKQ
-3822 HDAAA
+3822 DL
-3827 ATAAAANS
+3827 S
-3835 ASAGGGGASGGL
+3835 SSL
-3847 TDDSKHARSP
+3847 TDDSKNAQA
-3857 PPLSESQLA
+3857 PLALTESHLA
-3866 TLAAASQSPGAIQQL
+3866 TLAASSQSPEAIKQL
-3881 LDSGLPSL
+3881 LDSDITQERL
-3889 LVRSLAALCCSL
+3889 
-3901 LASADLPLPGGA
+3901 
-3913 TVPPTSTPASASAP
+3913 
-3927 SSSSSSSSPPSSS
+3927 
-3940 AASTSSSP
+3940 
-3948 AERRHHHLHHHQ
+3948 RRHHVPQHFNK
-3960 SQSHHHH
+3960 
-3967 HHSHHSHSSSSYHS
+3967 
-3981 MPSTSSSSSPPSSS
+3981 MPITADL
-3995 SSSSFSCPPPPPP
+3995 
-4008 PPVNRATLSP
+4008 V
-4018 ELAAPVLR
+4018 APVLR

-4034 HAMKDWLGGPEVN
+4034 HIMKDWLGGSEVN

-4060 SASAGTSATTSPTTN
+4060 GATSGGHNVAAQQASAR
-4075 TTNNTTNTTNTN
+4075 
-4087 TATTSNGS
+4087 S
-4095 TSNGQVAAAAS
+4095 TL
-4106 ASASASGMG
+4106 
-4115 ASASSPCSS
+4115 
-4124 PLSTSPAGASAAA
+4124 LSSAAA
-4137 GPSSSMSGSSIA
+4137 
-4149 GPSTAPLLPPPPPPL
+4149 T
-4164 AYSSSASASATAA
+4164 
-4177 AMGTSTA
+4177 
-4184 AASGSRYSLGSGG
+4184 R
-4197 RAGGL
+4197 L
-4202 TTQQRTSLENATVAF
+4202 TTQQRTAIENATVAF

-4237 ELFQSA
+4237 ELFQSS
-4243 PQRGNVPISGNI
+4243 PQRGNLPTSGNI

-4267 LEDEKVTVFLQSP
+4267 LEDEKVTLFLQSP

-4297 PMYGAGHKYRTLH
+4297 PMYGAGHKFRTLH
-4310 LPISTTLADV
+4310 LPVSTTLAEV

-4333 LMSEQKED
+4333 LINEQKED
-4341 KEKKNHE
+4341 KEKKNYE
-4348 EKEKMKADNG
+4348 EKEKVKAENG

-4369 GLKSQSKRALS
+4369 GLKSQSKRAVSS

-4391 VMSDKLSAS
+4391 VMADKVGCSS
-4400 SGVDPA
+4400 SGGESSS
-4406 AKTVSVPVF
+4406 KTISVPVF

-4423 GQPLPGE
+4423 GQPLPAE

-4444 LPQGYRSIDM
+4444 LPQGYRSIDL

-4461 LSSDPGLS
+4461 VISDPSLS
-4469 KTDSFKRLRTEKEHG
+4469 KTDSFKRLHTEKEHADLLG
-4484 EMLSSCPEDEP
+4484 SCPEDEAV
-4495 MTPGDECLE
+4495 TPGDEC
-4504 AAIDESLLETNPIQ
+4504 
-4518 SPLQVF
+4518 
-4524 AGMGGL
+4524 MGGL

-4545 QQVSAPVVASS
+4545 QQVSAPVVTSTT
-4556 SQEKPKDSDQFEWV
+4556 QEKQKDSDQFEWV

-4582 PENIAAE
+4582 PETIAAE

-4594 SPVQTMSPIPA
+4594 STVQTMSPIPA

-4662 PFHVLRALFSSTPL
+4662 PFHVLRSLFSTTPL
-4676 TTDDGLLLRRIA
+4676 TTDDGVLLRRMA

-4706 HAPRVPSTNGNQNE
+4706 HAPRVPNSSPNQTEPQVSSTHNSAS
-4720 VVTGHGAGTS
+4720 T

-4778 INPAGCVGHGEAPS
+4778 INPAGSSSNGDSQTSHEA
-4792 SESRGQNSAALPSV
+4792 RGQNSNALPSV
-4806 LQELLSQSCLIPAM
+4806 LLELLSQSCLIPAM

-4845 LRAISSCTSLVPLL
+4845 LRAIASCTSMVPLL
-4859 LPLSGDPAQE
+4859 LPLSGENGE
-4869 EEEEE
+4869 EEEEQL
-4874 ERSESQTSVGMLLA
+4874 ESQASVGTLLA

-4904 KDKSKGVVKAEPS
+4904 KDKAKAGVKPDAS
-4917 DPEPE
+4917 DQEPE

-4928 PDIQRTAEIVYAAT
+4928 PDIQKTAEIVYAAT

-4953 LAESSK
+4953 MAEYSK
-4959 KASTR
+4959 KAAVK

-4976 KYVAA
+4976 KYVAV

-4988 TFEMVSEDEDGKL
+4988 TFEMVSEDDDGKL
-5001 VFKVNYHYMTQVK
+5001 VFKVNYHYMSQVK

-5064 GPADTPYA
+5064 GPADTPYT

-5148 ILVSEPYFNEP
+5148 ILVAEPYFNEP

-5179 NIRQASVKWAMLE
+5179 NIRQATVKWAMLE
-5192 QMRNPSPCFKEVIH
+5192 QIRNPSPCFKEVIH
-5206 KHFYLKRA
+5206 KHFYLKRV
-5214 EIMGQCEEWI
+5214 EIMAQCEEWI
-5224 TDIQQYSSDKRVGR
+5224 ADIQQYSSDKRVGR

-5263 PEGLE
+5263 PEGLD
-5268 PDGEDFSDKSSA
+5268 PDADDSTEKCSATTSSEETVLHDQVKPSSSKDIPSDFK
-5280 LLVKE
+5280 L
-5285 LPNQDAEKP
+5285 
-5294 GGSQDAHCSEGQ
+5294 
-5306 L
+5306 

>member
-1 MAAAASP
+1 MAAAASCSAAGPGPVSGGP
-8 GSCSSTSSDWVVLR
+8 GSCEWLLLR
-22 DGCLRCDEEGLR
+22 DGCLRCDADGLC
-34 SLSYHPALNAILAV
+34 SLCYHPALNAILAV
-48 TSRGSI
+48 TARGAI
-54 KVIDGTSGAILQAS
+54 KVIDGTSGATLQAS
-68 ALHAKPGGRVR
+68 ALNAKPGGRVK
-79 CQYFPAVDKVLFVD
+79 CQYISAVDKVIFVD

-101 DLNGILLLDTALQA
+101 DLNGILLLDTALQT
-115 PVSKPEDMVQL
+115 PVSKQEDVVQL

-140 VEKVDVSNTEGY
+140 IEKVDVSSTEGY
-152 DLFLTQL
+152 DLFITQL
-159 KEGLKSTSHET
+159 KDGLKNTSHET

-184 HLPHHVIKVVA
+184 HLPHHVLKSVA

-203 KMNQNVAA
+203 KINQNIAA
-211 LSVASSIMDRLSY
+211 LPVASSVMDRLSY
-224 LLPSGRPELGVGPG
+224 LLPSARPELGVGPG

-255 FTSWPHAGYRWAQP
+255 FTSWPHVGYRWAQP

-276 FYHQPASTGDD
+276 FYHQPASSGDD

-335 ATSPAQFPSPDGSD
+335 ATSPAQFPCTDGTD
-349 KIACYGFGSCPH
+349 RIACFGSGSCPH

-381 KVHLKFEINPY
+381 KVHLKFEINAY
-392 DPVILRQLFLSSG
+392 DPAIVQQLMLSG
-405 EQGLGSESTE
+405 EQSSGVD
-415 SRRPTLAWLEDTS
+415 SRRPTLAWLEDSS
-428 SCSDLPKLEGDS
+428 SCSDIPKLEGDS
-440 DDQLEDS
+440 DDLLEDS

-461 PCQKENLEVS
+461 TSQKESMEVS
-471 LGVTA
+471 LDITA
-476 LSVLQQPEKLQWEV
+476 LSILQQPEKLQWEI
-490 VASVLEDT
+490 VANVLEDT

-505 GANPALAQAKADNK
+505 GANPCLANCKSEK
-519 AKDKPSAAEQHN
+519 MKEKHLEQHN

-537 LTGGLLS
+537 LAGGLLTYKS
-544 YRSAASSPLAGGPPP
+544 PATSPVSSNSQRSLDGLSRTRGESVSEQGSTDNESCTNSELNSPL
-559 PPPSL
+559 
-564 APTLTPTRGRPPPS
+564 
-578 SSSSSSSTLVGV
+578 V
-590 PDGPLLR
+590 
-597 TQAPEV
+597 
-603 TPNTPIVVV
+603 
-612 GTPDQGPMEIE
+612 
-623 SCPPP
+623 
-628 PVVVPP
+628 
-634 ELVASP
+634 
-640 GGGGLPVSAIRRTIP
+640 RRTLP
-655 VLLLYSIKEADEKA
+655 VLLLYSIKESDEKA
-669 SGSGKVFAQMN
+669 GKLFSQMN
-680 SLMGKSLHEEGFTV
+680 NIMSKSIHDDGFTV
-694 PQIIEMEFDSHEQLL
+694 PQIIEMELDSQEQLL
-709 LQDPPITYIQ
+709 LQDPPVTYIQ
-719 QFADAT
+719 QFADAAANLT
-725 AGLGSGTGSGSGT
+725 SPDSDKWSSMVPKPGT
-738 GNNASVT
+738 
-745 DPGPEKWGSM
+745 
-755 AAPRPGA
+755 
-762 LVQCLRLPKELEE
+762 LVQCLRLPKFAEE
-775 ENLYVDSITPCS
+775 ENLCVDSITPCA
-787 DGLHLLVGLQPC
+787 DGVHLLVGLRTCP
-799 SVESLSAINQVEA
+799 VESLSAINQVEA
-812 LNNLNRLH
+812 LNNLNKLN
-820 SALCS
+820 SALCNRRKGELES
-825 RGNSRNKDDLHHHHH
+825 SLAVVN
-840 HHHPALVPT
+840 
-849 MANGIEGG
+849 
-857 HGALP
+857 
-862 LPGTSPPQQTPLILP
+862 GTSIDVIQHESPADVPTPLII
-877 PDQQPLLQP
+877 QPEQR
-886 PLSPQQTPTSP
+886 S
-897 SSRGV
+897 
-902 FGGVSTGG
+902 VS
-910 NNNNSSGGGGYLVLY
+910 GGYLVLY
-925 KLNYSTRIVT
+925 KMNYATRIVT
-935 LEEEPVRVQHIREPR
+935 LEEEPVKIQHIKDPQ
-950 DAVTSLILLPADVLD
+950 DTITSMILLPPDILD
-965 GREEDGEDASDDTPP
+965 NREDDCEEPVEEIQLTSKNGSGRERRSEI
-980 GLKNGPVSASSG
+980 
-992 PNMAAGGSSGGVG
+992 
-1005 GSSTAAGV
+1005 STL
-1013 MAASTGHGPSAS
+1013 GH
-1025 SPLAAGMAASTAKEK
+1025 
-1040 LVVTTQAGYIMVL
+1040 LVITTQGGYVKIL
-1053 DLATLEVLAKVEP
+1053 DLSNFEILAKVEP
-1066 PVKESGDEVDPFVSV
+1066 PKKEGTEEPDMFVSV
-1081 TYCSGTDRL
+1081 IYCSGTDRL

-1101 LQIGGVFDD
+1101 LQIGGTCDD
-1110 IDDADIFVDGPLSKG
+1110 IDEADILVDGSLSKS
-1125 VDQLFEGTKPSSNP
+1125 VEQSSEGTKPLSNP

-1145 AGVDLLVDQALGV
+1145 GVDLLVDQPFSL
-1158 EVLSSLVE
+1158 ETLTSLVE

-1212 TRTWKLQS
+1212 TRTWKLQT
-1220 DSSSWDEH
+1220 DSNSWDEH

-1245 KFVMNANITNIP
+1245 KFVLNSNITNIP

-1272 KVNETAVDRQ
+1272 KVNEAAVDRQ
-1282 ITFPLSQALHT
+1282 ITFPLSPAH
-1293 NGERNGQPLLH
+1293 NVEAERNGKPGLVEFNEEMQY
-1304 DFTEDIQFMDI
+1304 MDV
-1315 EESPGSRLCP
+1315 EEPQCLRLCP
-1325 FLEDHKEDILCGPVW
+1325 FLEEHKEDILCGPVW
-1340 LASGLDLS
+1340 LATGLDLS
-1348 GHAGMLSL
+1348 GHAGMLTL

-1370 RSFLVH
+1370 RSFLIHV
-1376 IKAVSD
+1376 KAVND
-1382 KGMEE
+1382 RGTEE
-1387 SPRPVVRMPSKPQSS
+1387 ICNGGIRPVVRIPSLKPQTNKGHSLASLLAKVAAGKEKPSS
-1402 KAQSLSSLLQR
+1402 KIEASNSSR
-1413 AQATKE
+1413 K
-1419 KASTSKVEPPTASKK
+1419 S
-1434 PDNLRGCDLLQEVSI
+1434 DNLRGCDLLQEVSV

-1459 PKERIQ
+1459 SKERVQ
-1465 RCSML
+1465 RCAML
-1470 QFPEFHERLLN
+1470 QFSEFHEKLLTT
-1481 GLCKR
+1481 LCKK
-1486 TEETDSTE
+1486 TDDGLTTE
-1494 HGQSLIL
+1494 HAQSLVL
-1501 DILCWLAGVYS
+1501 DTLCWLAGVYS
-1512 NGSCSPREGKEGLL
+1512 NGPGSSKEGNDSLL
-1526 IKTRKRLTDMVR
+1526 SKTRKCVSDIIR
-1538 VCFFQA
+1538 VCFFEA

-1563 KGDPGQQGFGMALLK
+1563 RCDPSQQGFGSVLLK
-1578 ALLEN
+1578 ALLDN
-1583 MPYLPAAATGGAVF
+1583 MPLLPAAATGGSVY

-1630 DRLTPLEAL
+1630 DRLTPMEAL

-1659 VSGSSCKN
+1659 ISGSSCKN
-1667 AFNSGIGVQSDEI
+1667 VYNSSIGVQSDEI
-1680 DLSDILSGNG
+1680 DLSDVISGNG
-1690 KVSNCAAAEGS
+1690 KINSCAAAEGS
-1701 FTALTGL
+1701 FTSLTGL

-1723 GTRVERDDASMFTV
+1723 GTRIERDDAM

-1749 SAGSVGEASTALSS
+1749 SSGTVGEASTALSS
-1763 AAQVA
+1763 AAQ
-1768 LQSLSHAMVSAEQQ
+1768 
-1782 LQVLQ
+1782 
-1787 EKQQQLLKLQQ
+1787 
-1798 QKAKLEAKLHQT
+1798 KAKLEAKLHQT
-1810 TSAAAAAAASGVGP
+1810 TAAAAAAASAVGP
-1824 IHNSVPSN
+1824 VHNSVPSN
-1832 PSASGSASASS
+1832 PVA

-1873 NEAVSAAISVE
+1873 NEAVSAVINAE

-1889 PGSIMDP
+1889 PGSVIDP
-1896 PAVNLAAHNK
+1896 PTVNLAAHNK
-1906 NSHKPKP
+1906 NTTKSRT
-1913 VSHAQNP
+1913 NP
-1920 MGSGLAL
+1920 LGSGLAL
-1927 ALSQASHFLQPPPH
+1927 AISHASHFLQPPPH

-1952 ARRFVTLDFGRPVLL
+1952 ARRFVTLDFGRPILL
-1967 TDALIPTCAD
+1967 TDVLIPTCGD

-1992 DGRRLVVATDIA
+1992 DGRRLVVATDIS

-2041 GFYYGHTYILPWESE
+2041 GIYYGHTYILPFENE

-2065 GESEAASQPDVD
+2065 GEGEAANQPEID

-2101 ETLLQSIDLPP
+2101 EILLQSIDLPP

-2131 EDQRVFSAY
+2131 EDSRVFSAY
-2140 QDCVQLQLQLNL
+2140 QDCIQLQLQLNL
-2152 AHHAVQRLRVSLGA
+2152 AHHAVQRLKVALGA
-2166 SRKPLPDAAYAS
+2166 SRKTLKEQSDPK
-2178 YAYDARE
+2178 E
-2185 LVHSSSTEQLRTV
+2185 LIQMSSTEQLRTI
-2198 IRYLLDTLLSLLHT
+2198 IRYLLDTLLSLLHSS
-2212 NNGHSVPSVLQS
+2212 NGHSVPVVLQS

-2245 IRLHTGLLLVQLCG
+2245 IRLYTGLLLVQLCG

-2298 RSLSNSGVLEGL
+2298 RSLSNSGVLESL
-2310 LNLLDS
+2310 LNLLDN
-2316 LLSPLQQSHSLQAR
+2316 LLSPLQPHLPVHR

-2345 MLVSRLLDYVAS
+2345 MLVSRLLDYVAT
-2357 VEDEASAS
+2357 VEDEAATA
-2365 KKQLGGKDRDRSF
+2365 KKPLNGKERERLL

-2384 FINNSLQS
+2384 FINNSLHTQS
-2392 QNMSRSTKG
+2392 LSRSTKG
-2401 NSSLDRLYSRKVR
+2401 NSSLDRLYSRKIR
-2414 KQLVHTKQQL
+2414 KQLVHHKQVTSSTQL

-2434 MEQIEKEK
+2434 VEQMEKEK
-2442 IQSNKSSSYKLLVEH
+2442 IQSNKGSSYKLLVEQ

-2469 DLIRLRRTAEWPRSS
+2469 DLIRLRRTAEWPRST
-2484 LDTEASASGA
+2484 LDTEVSTT
-2494 AKEAPEVE
+2494 KETPEIE
-2502 LLPFTLAHERCISVV
+2502 PLPFTLAHERCISVV

-2557 EVVSEQQLERLLLLL
+2557 EIVNETQLERLLLLL

-2604 LLSPASLDGMD
+2604 LLAPIAAEAMEESA
-2615 EGASLGE
+2615 LGE
-2622 EAGAAAAVAAC
+2622 DAGAPAGESDDSLQQATV
-2633 AVASALAEPE
+2633 
-2643 EALAQPSPLP
+2643 Q
-2653 LVESIDETLP
+2653 LVETIDEPLTH
-2663 PDIIAGTPGTSSS
+2663 DITG
-2676 SVFQS
+2676 

-2690 DKDIDFD
+2690 DKDIDLE
-2697 LLQDLMD
+2697 LLQDLME

-2718 LAAKVFKPIGSTWYD
+2718 LAAKVFKPISSTWYD
-2733 YWGADYGTYNYNAY
+2733 YWGADYGTYNYNPY
-2747 VGGAGIPVSKPPA
+2747 IGSVGIPVAKPPA
-2760 AQEKPGAQSLS
+2760 TTEKNGSQTVS

-2790 ELMLKMMATL
+2790 ELMLKMMSTL
-2800 EADSILQALTS
+2800 EADSILQALTN
-2811 TSPAVVQ
+2811 TSPALSQ
-2818 SSNGTDDSL
+2818 SPSGTDDAL

-2832 GSSSPPGGSS
+2832 AANQNAQLIVQLSS
-2842 SSSSLVVQPSSIPM
+2842 VPM

-2886 LNSCPGSADDGGS
+2886 LNSSSSGSKDSGA
-2899 DIFLFNASRV
+2899 DIFLYNANR
-2909 PTIPL
+2909 IPVISL
-2914 NQASISS
+2914 NQASVTS
-2921 FLTVLAWYPNTSLR
+2921 FLSVLAWYPNTLLR

-2947 TNMPSSSASASS
+2947 TNMQLNAGPSSAIGAQ
-2959 SGLGGHEST
+2959 EST
-2968 AQQMVSELT
+2968 AQLLVSDPNLIH
-2977 LVPVLVRFLS
+2977 VLVKFLS
-2987 GSNPHGTSQH
+2987 GTNPHGTNQH
-2997 SSQVGPTATQAMQE
+2997 SPQVGPTATQAMQE

-3018 HLSSTCPQL
+3018 HLSSTCPQM
-3027 FSEFLLE
+3027 FSEFLLK
-3034 LMHILSM
+3034 LIHILST
-3041 ERGPL
+3041 ERGAFQT
-3046 LSGQGPLDA
+3046 GQGPLDA

-3063 LEQSFETVSV
+3063 LEQNFEVVSV
-3073 GTIMAVVESITFLVH
+3073 STISAVIESITFLVH
-3088 HYITCSDKVVS
+3088 HYITCSDKVMS

-3128 VCGETTRDQLMF
+3128 VCGEMTRDQLMF
-3140 NLLKLVNTLVKLPLT
+3140 DLLKLVNILVQLPLSSNREYS
-3155 ADGKFSGRVPPPGN
+3155 ARVPVA
-3169 GSSDSVS
+3169 SSTTDSVS
-3176 DEEKVCGSKEGPG
+3176 DEEKVSGGKDGNGSNPNT
-3189 QGGATPHQGPAV
+3189 QGSTAY
-3201 GVADLVLGNQQ
+3201 VADLVLANQQ
-3212 VMSQILS
+3212 IMSQILS

-3266 SKRATSVQVMLQPIL
+3266 SKKATTVQVMLQPIL

-3294 LSTCQLS
+3294 LATCQLS

-3360 GKAADGSLKA
+3360 TKATDSSLKA
-3370 RVLASEPDNAEGL
+3370 RVLASEPDNAEGI
-3383 HNFAPLGTITSSSPT
+3383 HNFAPLGSITSSSPT

-3436 LPAAVLLKEV
+3436 LPAAVLLKEI

-3559 CLTHVSDLEAVMA
+3559 CLTHISDLEGMMA

-3601 EAVLVKIGLQSTAI
+3601 EAVLVKIGLQSTRI
-3615 GLRLIDIL
+3615 GLKLIDIL
-3623 LRNCAASGTDP
+3623 LRNCSASGSDP
-3634 NNLNSPLLFGRL
+3634 ADLNSPLLFGRL

-3666 PGTKDRVQALLQWVH
+3666 PGTKDRIQALLKWVS
-3681 DSARVAAMKRSAPL
+3681 DSARVAAMKKSGRVSYICPN
-3695 GYMGPSATS
+3695 SST
-3704 PREYGLLMP
+3704 REYGLLMP

-3723 ILWHSYELPVDYDL
+3723 ILWHSYELLVEYDL
-3737 PALLNRELFEL
+3737 PALLDRELFESL
-3748 LYNWSMSLACNLVLK
+3748 FNWSMSLPCNMVLK

-3768 LLCSMCHVHPSYF
+3768 LLCSMCHIHPNYF
-3781 SLLMSWMGIVPSA
+3781 SLLMGWMGITPPP
-3794 TVSAVAAMA
+3794 M
-3803 SAQSQARHRLS
+3803 QCQHRLS
-3814 LTDDGKKQ
+3814 MTDDSKKQ
-3822 HDAAA
+3822 DL
-3827 ATAAAANS
+3827 S
-3835 ASAGGGGASGGL
+3835 SSL
-3847 TDDSKHARSP
+3847 TDDSKNAQA
-3857 PPLSESQLA
+3857 PLALTESHLA
-3866 TLAAASQSPGAIQQL
+3866 TLAASSQSPEAIKQL

-3889 LVRSLAALCCSL
+3889 LVRSLASFCFNH
-3901 LASADLPLPGGA
+3901 
-3913 TVPPTSTPASASAP
+3913 TSGSDCTAQSIDI
-3927 SSSSSSSSPPSSS
+3927 
-3940 AASTSSSP
+3940 TQDRL
-3948 AERRHHHLHHHQ
+3948 RRHHVPQHFNK
-3960 SQSHHHH
+3960 
-3967 HHSHHSHSSSSYHS
+3967 
-3981 MPSTSSSSSPPSSS
+3981 MPITADL
-3995 SSSSFSCPPPPPP
+3995 
-4008 PPVNRATLSP
+4008 V
-4018 ELAAPVLR
+4018 APVLR

-4034 HAMKDWLGGPEVN
+4034 HMMKDWLGGSEVN

-4060 SASAGTSATTSPTTN
+4060 GATSGGHNVTTQQTSARSSLLSSTV
-4075 TTNNTTNTTNTN
+4075 
-4087 TATTSNGS
+4087 AT
-4095 TSNGQVAAAAS
+4095 
-4106 ASASASGMG
+4106 
-4115 ASASSPCSS
+4115 
-4124 PLSTSPAGASAAA
+4124 
-4137 GPSSSMSGSSIA
+4137 
-4149 GPSTAPLLPPPPPPL
+4149 
-4164 AYSSSASASATAA
+4164 
-4177 AMGTSTA
+4177 
-4184 AASGSRYSLGSGG
+4184 
-4197 RAGGL
+4197 GL
-4202 TTQQRTSLENATVAF
+4202 TTQQRTAIENATVAF

-4237 ELFQSA
+4237 ELFQSS
-4243 PQRGNVPISGNI
+4243 PQRGNLPTSGNI

-4267 LEDEKVTVFLQSP
+4267 LEDEKVTLFLQSP

-4297 PMYGAGHKYRTLH
+4297 PMYGAGHKFRTLH
-4310 LPISTTLADV
+4310 LPVSTTLAEV

-4333 LMSEQKED
+4333 LINEQKED
-4341 KEKKNHE
+4341 KEKKNYE
-4348 EKEKMKADNG
+4348 EKEKAKAENG

-4369 GLKSQSKRALS
+4369 GLKSQSKRAVAS

-4391 VMSDKLSAS
+4391 VMADKVGTSS
-4400 SGVDPA
+4400 SGGESSS
-4406 AKTVSVPVF
+4406 KTISVPVF

-4423 GQPLPGE
+4423 GQPLPAE

-4444 LPQGYRSIDM
+4444 LPQGYRSIDL

-4461 LSSDPGLS
+4461 VISDPSLS
-4469 KTDSFKRLRTEKEHG
+4469 KTDSFKRLHTEKEHADLLG
-4484 EMLSSCPEDEP
+4484 PCPEDEAIS
-4495 MTPGDECLE
+4495 PGDESMDAVL
-4504 AAIDESLLETNPIQ
+4504 DESLLETCPIQ

-4545 QQVSAPVVASS
+4545 QQVSTPVVTSTT
-4556 SQEKPKDSDQFEWV
+4556 QEKQKDSDQFEWV

-4582 PENIAAE
+4582 PETIAAE

-4594 SPVQTMSPIPA
+4594 STVQTMSPIPA

-4662 PFHVLRALFSSTPL
+4662 PFHVLRSLFSTTPL
-4676 TTDDGLLLRRIA
+4676 TTDDGVLLRRMA

-4706 HAPRVPSTNGNQNE
+4706 HAPRVPNSSPNQAEPQVSSTHNSAS
-4720 VVTGHGAGTS
+4720 T

-4778 INPAGCVGHGEAPS
+4778 INPAGSTSNGETQTS
-4792 SESRGQNSAALPSV
+4792 HEGRGQNSSALPSV
-4806 LQELLSQSCLIPAM
+4806 LLELLSQSCLIPAM

-4845 LRAISSCTSLVPLL
+4845 LRAIASCTSMVPLL
-4859 LPLSGDPAQE
+4859 LPLSGESSE
-4869 EEEEE
+4869 EEEEQL
-4874 ERSESQTSVGMLLA
+4874 ESQASVGTLLA

-4904 KDKSKGVVKAEPS
+4904 KDKAKAGVKPDSS
-4917 DPEPE
+4917 DQEPE

-4928 PDIQRTAEIVYAAT
+4928 PDIQKTAEIVYAAT

-4953 LAESSK
+4953 MAEYSK
-4959 KASTR
+4959 KATVK

-4976 KYVAA
+4976 KYVAV

-4988 TFEMVSEDEDGKL
+4988 TFEMVSEDDDGKL
-5001 VFKVNYHYMTQVK
+5001 VFKVNYHYMSQVK

-5148 ILVSEPYFNEP
+5148 ILVAEPYFNEP

-5179 NIRQASVKWAMLE
+5179 NIRQATVKWAMLE
-5192 QMRNPSPCFKEVIH
+5192 QIRNPSPCFKEVIH
-5206 KHFYLKRA
+5206 KHFYLKRV
-5214 EIMGQCEEWI
+5214 EIMAQCEEWI
-5224 TDIQQYSSDKRVGR
+5224 ADIQQYSSDKRVGR

-5263 PEGLE
+5263 PEGLD
-5268 PDGEDFSDKSSA
+5268 PDADDSTEKCGATSSSEETM
-5280 LLVKE
+5280 LHEQV
-5285 LPNQDAEKP
+5285 KP
-5294 GGSQDAHCSEGQ
+5294 GSSKDVPTDFK

>member
-1 MAAAASP
+1 MAAAASCSSAAAAPAGPGPGPGPVSAGP
-8 GSCSSTSSDWVVLR
+8 GSCEWLLLR
-22 DGCLRCDEEGLR
+22 DGCLRCDADGLC
-34 SLSYHPALNAILAV
+34 SLCYHPALNAILAV
-48 TSRGSI
+48 TARGAI
-54 KVIDGTSGAILQAS
+54 KVIDGTSGATLQAS
-68 ALHAKPGGRVR
+68 ALNAKPGGRVK
-79 CQYFPAVDKVLFVD
+79 CQYISAVDKVIFVD

-101 DLNGILLLDTALQA
+101 DLNGILLLDTALQT
-115 PVSKPEDMVQL
+115 PVSKQDDVVQL

-140 VEKVDVSNTEGY
+140 IEKVDVSSTEGY
-152 DLFLTQL
+152 DLFITQL
-159 KEGLKSTSHET
+159 KDGLKNTSHET
-170 AANHKVAKWATVTF
+170 AANHKVAKWATVMF
-184 HLPHHVIKVVA
+184 HLPHHVLKSVA

-203 KMNQNVAA
+203 KINQNIAA
-211 LSVASSIMDRLSY
+211 LPVASSVMDRLSY
-224 LLPSGRPELGVGPG
+224 LLPSARPELGVGPG

-255 FTSWPHAGYRWAQP
+255 FTSWPHVGYRWAQP

-276 FYHQPASTGDD
+276 FYHQPASSGDD

-335 ATSPAQFPSPDGSD
+335 ATSPAQFPCTDGTD
-349 KIACYGFGSCPH
+349 RIACFGSGSCPH

-381 KVHLKFEINPY
+381 KVHLKFEINAY
-392 DPVILRQLFLSSG
+392 DPAIVQQLMLSG
-405 EQGLGSESTE
+405 EQSSGVD
-415 SRRPTLAWLEDTS
+415 SRRPTLAWLEDSS
-428 SCSDLPKLEGDS
+428 SCSDIPKLEGDS
-440 DDQLEDS
+440 DDLLEDS

-461 PCQKENLEVS
+461 TSQKETMEVS
-471 LGVTA
+471 LDITA
-476 LSVLQQPEKLQWEV
+476 LSILQQPEKLQWEI
-490 VASVLEDT
+490 VANVLEDT

-505 GANPALAQAKADNK
+505 GANPCLAN
-519 AKDKPSAAEQHN
+519 
-531 IPFPCL
+531 C
-537 LTGGLLS
+537 
-544 YRSAASSPLAGGPPP
+544 
-559 PPPSL
+559 
-564 APTLTPTRGRPPPS
+564 
-578 SSSSSSSTLVGV
+578 
-590 PDGPLLR
+590 
-597 TQAPEV
+597 
-603 TPNTPIVVV
+603 
-612 GTPDQGPMEIE
+612 
-623 SCPPP
+623 
-628 PVVVPP
+628 
-634 ELVASP
+634 
-640 GGGGLPVSAIRRTIP
+640 
-655 VLLLYSIKEADEKA
+655 
-669 SGSGKVFAQMN
+669 
-680 SLMGKSLHEEGFTV
+680 
-694 PQIIEMEFDSHEQLL
+694 
-709 LQDPPITYIQ
+709 
-719 QFADAT
+719 
-725 AGLGSGTGSGSGT
+725 
-738 GNNASVT
+738 
-745 DPGPEKWGSM
+745 
-755 AAPRPGA
+755 
-762 LVQCLRLPKELEE
+762 
-775 ENLYVDSITPCS
+775 
-787 DGLHLLVGLQPC
+787 
-799 SVESLSAINQVEA
+799 
-812 LNNLNRLH
+812 
-820 SALCS
+820 
-825 RGNSRNKDDLHHHHH
+825 
-840 HHHPALVPT
+840 
-849 MANGIEGG
+849 
-857 HGALP
+857 
-862 LPGTSPPQQTPLILP
+862 
-877 PDQQPLLQP
+877 
-886 PLSPQQTPTSP
+886 
-897 SSRGV
+897 
-902 FGGVSTGG
+902 
-910 NNNNSSGGGGYLVLY
+910 
-925 KLNYSTRIVT
+925 
-935 LEEEPVRVQHIREPR
+935 
-950 DAVTSLILLPADVLD
+950 
-965 GREEDGEDASDDTPP
+965 
-980 GLKNGPVSASSG
+980 
-992 PNMAAGGSSGGVG
+992 
-1005 GSSTAAGV
+1005 
-1013 MAASTGHGPSAS
+1013 
-1025 SPLAAGMAASTAKEK
+1025 
-1040 LVVTTQAGYIMVL
+1040 
-1053 DLATLEVLAKVEP
+1053 
-1066 PVKESGDEVDPFVSV
+1066 
-1081 TYCSGTDRL
+1081 
-1090 CACTKGGELHF
+1090 GELHF
-1101 LQIGGVFDD
+1101 LQIGGTCDD
-1110 IDDADIFVDGPLSKG
+1110 IDEADILVDGSLSKS
-1125 VDQLFEGTKPSSNP
+1125 VEQSSEGTKPLSNP

-1145 AGVDLLVDQALGV
+1145 GVDLLVDQPFSL
-1158 EVLSSLVE
+1158 ETLTSLVE

-1212 TRTWKLQS
+1212 TRTWKLQT
-1220 DSSSWDEH
+1220 DSNSWDEH

-1245 KFVMNANITNIP
+1245 KFVLNSNITNIP

-1272 KVNETAVDRQ
+1272 KVNEAAVDRQ
-1282 ITFPLSQALHT
+1282 ITFPLSPAH
-1293 NGERNGQPLLH
+1293 NIEVERNGKPGLVEFNEEMQY
-1304 DFTEDIQFMDI
+1304 MDV
-1315 EESPGSRLCP
+1315 EEPQCLRLCP
-1325 FLEDHKEDILCGPVW
+1325 FLEEHKEDILCGPVW
-1340 LASGLDLS
+1340 LATGLDLS
-1348 GHAGMLSL
+1348 GHAGMLTL

-1370 RSFLVH
+1370 RSFLIHV
-1376 IKAVSD
+1376 KAVND
-1382 KGMEE
+1382 RGTEE
-1387 SPRPVVRMPSKPQSS
+1387 ICNGGIRPVVRIPSVKPQTNKGHSLASLLAKVAAGKEKPSS
-1402 KAQSLSSLLQR
+1402 KIEATNSSR
-1413 AQATKE
+1413 K
-1419 KASTSKVEPPTASKK
+1419 S
-1434 PDNLRGCDLLQEVSI
+1434 DNLRGCDLLQEVSV

-1459 PKERIQ
+1459 SKERVQ
-1465 RCSML
+1465 RCAML
-1470 QFPEFHERLLN
+1470 QFSEFHEKLLTT
-1481 GLCKR
+1481 LCKK
-1486 TEETDSTE
+1486 TDDGLTTE
-1494 HGQSLIL
+1494 HSQSLVL
-1501 DILCWLAGVYS
+1501 DTLCWLAGVYS
-1512 NGSCSPREGKEGLL
+1512 NGPGSSKEGNDSLL
-1526 IKTRKRLTDMVR
+1526 SKTRKCVSDIIR
-1538 VCFFQA
+1538 VCFFEA

-1563 KGDPGQQGFGMALLK
+1563 RCDPSQQGFGSVLLK
-1578 ALLEN
+1578 ALLDN
-1583 MPYLPAAATGGAVF
+1583 MPLLPAAATGGSVY

-1630 DRLTPLEAL
+1630 DRLTPMEAL

-1659 VSGSSCKN
+1659 ISGSSCKN
-1667 AFNSGIGVQSDEI
+1667 VYNSSIGVQSDEI
-1680 DLSDILSGNG
+1680 DLSDVLSGNG
-1690 KVSNCAAAEGS
+1690 KISSCAAAEGS
-1701 FTALTGL
+1701 FTSLTGL

-1723 GTRVERDDASMFTV
+1723 GTRIERDDASTFTV

-1749 SAGSVGEASTALSS
+1749 SSGTVGEASTALSS

-1768 LQSLSHAMVSAEQQ
+1768 LQSLSHAMASAEQQ

-1810 TSAAAAAAASGVGP
+1810 TAAAAAAAAAVGP
-1824 IHNSVPSN
+1824 VHNSVPSN
-1832 PSASGSASASS
+1832 PVA

-1873 NEAVSAAISVE
+1873 NEAVSAVINAE

-1889 PGSIMDP
+1889 PGSVIDP

-1906 NSHKPKP
+1906 NTSK
-1913 VSHAQNP
+1913 SRTNP
-1920 MGSGLAL
+1920 LGSGLAL
-1927 ALSQASHFLQPPPH
+1927 AISHASHFLQPPPH

-1952 ARRFVTLDFGRPVLL
+1952 ARRFVTLDFGRPILL
-1967 TDALIPTCAD
+1967 TDVLIPTCGD

-1992 DGRRLVVATDIA
+1992 DGRRLVVATDIS

-2041 GFYYGHTYILPWESE
+2041 GFYYGHTYILPFENE

-2065 GESEAASQPDVD
+2065 GEGEAANQPEID

-2101 ETLLQSIDLPP
+2101 EILLQSIDLPP

-2131 EDQRVFSAY
+2131 EDSRVFSAY
-2140 QDCVQLQLQLNL
+2140 QDCIQLQLQLNL
-2152 AHHAVQRLRVSLGA
+2152 AHHAVQRLKVALGA
-2166 SRKPLPDAAYAS
+2166 SRKTLKEQSDPK
-2178 YAYDARE
+2178 E
-2185 LVHSSSTEQLRTV
+2185 LIQMSSTEQLRTI
-2198 IRYLLDTLLSLLHT
+2198 IRYLLDTLLSLLHSS
-2212 NNGHSVPSVLQS
+2212 NGHSVPVVLQS

-2298 RSLSNSGVLEGL
+2298 RSLSNSGVLESL
-2310 LNLLDS
+2310 LNLLDN
-2316 LLSPLQQSHSLQAR
+2316 LLSPLQPHLPVHR

-2345 MLVSRLLDYVAS
+2345 MLVSRLLDYVAT
-2357 VEDEASAS
+2357 VEDEAATA
-2365 KKQLGGKDRDRSF
+2365 KKPLNGKERERF
-2378 TGNQWS
+2378 LTGNQWS
-2384 FINNSLQS
+2384 FINNSLHTQS
-2392 QNMSRSTKG
+2392 LSRSTKG
-2401 NSSLDRLYSRKVR
+2401 SSSLDRLYSRKIR
-2414 KQLVHTKQQL
+2414 KQLVHHKQQL

-2434 MEQIEKEK
+2434 VEQMEKEK
-2442 IQSNKSSSYKLLVEH
+2442 IQSNKGSSYKLLVEQ

-2469 DLIRLRRTAEWPRSS
+2469 DLIRLRRTAEWPRST
-2484 LDTEASASGA
+2484 LDSEVSTT
-2494 AKEAPEVE
+2494 KETPEIE
-2502 LLPFTLAHERCISVV
+2502 PLPFTLAHERCISVV

-2557 EVVSEQQLERLLLLL
+2557 EIVNETQLERLLLLL

-2604 LLSPASLDGMD
+2604 LLAPIAAEAMEDTALGEDA
-2615 EGASLGE
+2615 GAS
-2622 EAGAAAAVAAC
+2622 AGDSDDSLQQSTV
-2633 AVASALAEPE
+2633 
-2643 EALAQPSPLP
+2643 Q
-2653 LVESIDETLP
+2653 LVETIDEPLTH
-2663 PDIIAGTPGTSSS
+2663 DITG
-2676 SVFQS
+2676 

-2690 DKDIDFD
+2690 DKDIDLE
-2697 LLQDLMD
+2697 LLQDLME

-2718 LAAKVFKPIGSTWYD
+2718 LAAKVFKPISSTWYD
-2733 YWGADYGTYNYNAY
+2733 YWGADYGTYNYNPY
-2747 VGGAGIPVSKPPA
+2747 IGGVGIPVAKPPVTA
-2760 AQEKPGAQSLS
+2760 EKNGSQTVS

-2790 ELMLKMMATL
+2790 ELMLKMMSTL
-2800 EADSILQALTS
+2800 EADSILQALTN
-2811 TSPAVVQ
+2811 TSPTLTQ
-2818 SSNGTDDSL
+2818 SPSGTDDSL

-2832 GSSSPPGGSS
+2832 AANQNAQ
-2842 SSSSLVVQPSSIPM
+2842 LIVQLSSIPM

-2886 LNSCPGSADDGGS
+2886 LNSSSSGSKDSGA
-2899 DIFLFNASRV
+2899 DIFLYNANR
-2909 PTIPL
+2909 IPVISL
-2914 NQASISS
+2914 NQASVTS
-2921 FLTVLAWYPNTSLR
+2921 FLSVLAWYPNTLLR

-2947 TNMPSSSASASS
+2947 TNMQLNAGPSSAIGAQ
-2959 SGLGGHEST
+2959 EST
-2968 AQQMVSELT
+2968 AQLLVSDPNLIH
-2977 LVPVLVRFLS
+2977 VLVKFLS
-2987 GSNPHGTSQH
+2987 GTNPHGTNQH
-2997 SSQVGPTATQAMQE
+2997 SPQVGPTATQAMQE

-3018 HLSSTCPQL
+3018 HLSSTCPQM
-3027 FSEFLLE
+3027 FSEFLLK
-3034 LMHILSM
+3034 LIHILST
-3041 ERGPL
+3041 ERGAFQT
-3046 LSGQGPLDA
+3046 GQGPLDA

-3063 LEQSFETVSV
+3063 LEQNFEVVSV
-3073 GTIMAVVESITFLVH
+3073 STISAVIESITFLVH
-3088 HYITCSDKVVS
+3088 HYITCSDKVMS

-3128 VCGETTRDQLMF
+3128 VCGEMTRDQLMF
-3140 NLLKLVNTLVKLPLT
+3140 DLLKLVNILVQLPLSSNREYS
-3155 ADGKFSGRVPPPGN
+3155 ARVPVA
-3169 GSSDSVS
+3169 SSTTDSVS
-3176 DEEKVCGSKEGPG
+3176 DEEKVSGGKDGNGSNPNT
-3189 QGGATPHQGPAV
+3189 QVSAAY
-3201 GVADLVLGNQQ
+3201 VADLVLANQQ
-3212 VMSQILS
+3212 IMSQILS

-3266 SKRATSVQVMLQPIL
+3266 SKKATTVQVMLQPIL

-3294 LSTCQLS
+3294 LATCQLS

-3360 GKAADGSLKA
+3360 TKATDSSLKA
-3370 RVLASEPDNAEGL
+3370 RVLASEPDNAEGI
-3383 HNFAPLGTITSSSPT
+3383 HNFAPLGSITSSSPT

-3436 LPAAVLLKEV
+3436 LPAAVLLKEI

-3559 CLTHVSDLEAVMA
+3559 CLTHISDLEGMMA

-3601 EAVLVKIGLQSTAI
+3601 EAVLVKIGLQSTRI
-3615 GLRLIDIL
+3615 GLKLIDIL
-3623 LRNCAASGTDP
+3623 LRNCSASGSDP
-3634 NNLNSPLLFGRL
+3634 ADLNSPLLFGRL

-3666 PGTKDRVQALLQWVH
+3666 PGTKDRIQALLKWVS
-3681 DSARVAAMKRSAPL
+3681 DSARVAAMKKSGRVSYICPN
-3695 GYMGPSATS
+3695 SST
-3704 PREYGLLMP
+3704 REYGLLMP

-3723 ILWHSYELPVDYDL
+3723 ILWHSYELLVEYDL
-3737 PALLNRELFEL
+3737 PALLDRELFESL
-3748 LYNWSMSLACNLVLK
+3748 FNWSMSLPCNMVLK

-3768 LLCSMCHVHPSYF
+3768 LLCSMCHIHPNYF
-3781 SLLMSWMGIVPSA
+3781 SLLMGWMGITPPP
-3794 TVSAVAAMA
+3794 M
-3803 SAQSQARHRLS
+3803 QCQHRLS
-3814 LTDDGKKQ
+3814 MTDDSKKQ
-3822 HDAAA
+3822 DL
-3827 ATAAAANS
+3827 S
-3835 ASAGGGGASGGL
+3835 SSL
-3847 TDDSKHARSP
+3847 TDDSKNAQA
-3857 PPLSESQLA
+3857 PLALTESHLA
-3866 TLAAASQSPGAIQQL
+3866 TLAASSQSPEAIKQL

-3889 LVRSLAALCCSL
+3889 LVRSLASFCFNH
-3901 LASADLPLPGGA
+3901 
-3913 TVPPTSTPASASAP
+3913 
-3927 SSSSSSSSPPSSS
+3927 
-3940 AASTSSSP
+3940 TSSSDC
-3948 AERRHHHLHHHQ
+3948 AAQSMDITQDRLRRHHVPQHFNK
-3960 SQSHHHH
+3960 
-3967 HHSHHSHSSSSYHS
+3967 
-3981 MPSTSSSSSPPSSS
+3981 MPITADL
-3995 SSSSFSCPPPPPP
+3995 
-4008 PPVNRATLSP
+4008 V
-4018 ELAAPVLR
+4018 APVLR

-4034 HAMKDWLGGPEVN
+4034 HMMKDWLGGSEVN

-4060 SASAGTSATTSPTTN
+4060 GATSGGHNVTAQQTSARSSLLSSTVTT
-4075 TTNNTTNTTNTN
+4075 
-4087 TATTSNGS
+4087 
-4095 TSNGQVAAAAS
+4095 
-4106 ASASASGMG
+4106 
-4115 ASASSPCSS
+4115 
-4124 PLSTSPAGASAAA
+4124 
-4137 GPSSSMSGSSIA
+4137 
-4149 GPSTAPLLPPPPPPL
+4149 
-4164 AYSSSASASATAA
+4164 
-4177 AMGTSTA
+4177 
-4184 AASGSRYSLGSGG
+4184 
-4197 RAGGL
+4197 GL
-4202 TTQQRTSLENATVAF
+4202 TTQQRTAIENATVAF

-4237 ELFQSA
+4237 ELFQSS
-4243 PQRGNVPISGNI
+4243 PQRGNLPTSGNI

-4267 LEDEKVTVFLQSP
+4267 LEDEKVTLFLQSP

-4297 PMYGAGHKYRTLH
+4297 PMYGAGHKFRTLH
-4310 LPISTTLADV
+4310 LPVSTTLAEV

-4333 LMSEQKED
+4333 LINEQKED
-4341 KEKKNHE
+4341 KEKKNYE
-4348 EKEKMKADNG
+4348 EKEKVKAENG

-4369 GLKSQSKRALS
+4369 GLKSQSKRAVSS

-4391 VMSDKLSAS
+4391 VMADKVGTSS
-4400 SGVDPA
+4400 SGGESSS
-4406 AKTVSVPVF
+4406 KTISVPVF

-4423 GQPLPGE
+4423 GQPLPAE

-4444 LPQGYRSIDM
+4444 LPQGYRSIDL

-4461 LSSDPGLS
+4461 VISDPSLS
-4469 KTDSFKRLRTEKEHG
+4469 KTDSFKRLHTEKEHADLLG
-4484 EMLSSCPEDEP
+4484 PCPEDEAIS
-4495 MTPGDECLE
+4495 PGDECMDAVL
-4504 AAIDESLLETNPIQ
+4504 DESLLETCPIQ

-4545 QQVSAPVVASS
+4545 QQVSAPVVTSTT
-4556 SQEKPKDSDQFEWV
+4556 QEKQKDSDQFEWV

-4582 PENIAAE
+4582 PETIAAE

-4594 SPVQTMSPIPA
+4594 STVQTMSPIPA

-4662 PFHVLRALFSSTPL
+4662 PFHVLRSLFSTTPL
-4676 TTDDGLLLRRIA
+4676 TTDDGVLLRRMA

-4706 HAPRVPSTNGNQNE
+4706 HAPRVPNSSPNQAEPQVSSTHNSAS
-4720 VVTGHGAGTS
+4720 T

-4778 INPAGCVGHGEAPS
+4778 INPAGSTSNGETQTS
-4792 SESRGQNSAALPSV
+4792 HEGRGQNSSALPSV
-4806 LQELLSQSCLIPAM
+4806 LLELLSQSCLIPAM

-4845 LRAISSCTSLVPLL
+4845 LRAIASCTSMVPLL
-4859 LPLSGDPAQE
+4859 LPLSGENSE
-4869 EEEEE
+4869 EEEEQL
-4874 ERSESQTSVGMLLA
+4874 ESQASVGTLLA

-4904 KDKSKGVVKAEPS
+4904 KDKAKAGVKPDTS
-4917 DPEPE
+4917 DQEPE

-4928 PDIQRTAEIVYAAT
+4928 PDIQKTAEIVYAAT

-4953 LAESSK
+4953 MAEYSK
-4959 KASTR
+4959 KAAVK

-4976 KYVAA
+4976 KYVAV

-4988 TFEMVSEDEDGKL
+4988 TFEMVSEDDDGKL
-5001 VFKVNYHYMTQVK
+5001 VFKVNYHYMSQVK

-5148 ILVSEPYFNEP
+5148 ILVAEPYFNEP

-5179 NIRQASVKWAMLE
+5179 NIRQATVKWAMLE
-5192 QMRNPSPCFKEVIH
+5192 QIRNPSPCFKEVIH
-5206 KHFYLKRA
+5206 KHFYLKRV
-5214 EIMGQCEEWI
+5214 EIMAQCEEWI
-5224 TDIQQYSSDKRVGR
+5224 ADIQQYSSDKRVGR

-5263 PEGLE
+5263 PEGLD
-5268 PDGEDFSDKSSA
+5268 PDTDDSTEKCSATTSSEETMLHEQVKPSSSKDIPTDFK
-5280 LLVKE
+5280 L
-5285 LPNQDAEKP
+5285 
-5294 GGSQDAHCSEGQ
+5294 
-5306 L
+5306 